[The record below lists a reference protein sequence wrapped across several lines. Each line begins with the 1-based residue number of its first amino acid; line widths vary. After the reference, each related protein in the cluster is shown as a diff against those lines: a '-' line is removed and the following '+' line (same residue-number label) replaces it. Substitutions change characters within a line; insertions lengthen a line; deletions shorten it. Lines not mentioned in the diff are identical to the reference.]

1 MARNSVS
8 LKVPVQVELMMN
20 DAQQQVEKLKQLLGT
35 VKADSSMYKGLSSQ
49 VDKLDKAFEKLK
61 DSASKPFTNQKD
73 IDNFEKQITNLMQ
86 AFQKTAGSFG
96 KVKFSDL
103 ILSKEDQQKVKEFE
117 DQISGIKG
125 KITQVKADVLKSLR
139 GSDEF
144 KDVFSANKILDTKS
158 FDQVQKI
165 LEGKLSNIRMEIE
178 QAQKAVE
185 DARKK
190 FSDAGKN
197 SAWYK
202 NIKDT
207 NPFIQML
214 ESGTD
219 TQFFNKTGAFKGGG
233 KQAFI
238 DQLKTTNL
246 PQEILNKMAEMTK
259 VQMVDYLKEF
269 EASRQSAKTNF
280 SEGPNAINQAKQQ
293 LDALQAKANP
303 LQNLLEA
310 MKSSSTS
317 QFSDLEAKLLS
328 VTQAYENYKQ
338 VVINSSPASQEAQK
352 ALEELIKA
360 FRGAP
365 QVIDSTSRAMTQLT
379 QRQDI
384 LTGLQSSV
392 QRWFGFY
399 QILNMTRSAIRSM
412 ITTVR
417 ELDKVMTDIAV
428 VTDMTQKDLWAQM
441 DSYSSL
447 AQQYGTT
454 IKGVYQVSQLY
465 YQQGL
470 QTNEVMKLTEQTLV
484 MAKVSGLDYAKAT
497 DYMTVAVRGF
507 SMEMSEAQRVTDVYS
522 ALAAKTATDTT
533 ELATAMSKVASGAAS
548 VGSSFES
555 TSAMLATMISV
566 TREAPENLGSALKS
580 IVSRFGELKSD
591 PSTLVDSEGEAL
603 SLNNVDKAL
612 QSVGISLHD
621 VNGQFRDFD
630 DVIMEL
636 AEKWNTIDKNAQRY
650 IATVAAGNRQQ
661 SRFLALVGNY
671 DLLKKSM
678 DIAANSED
686 EGALQMLKTMDSM
699 ETKINQLQNSVK
711 LFYTSSGVEEL
722 MKTII
727 DFGTTVVNYFNNMP
741 KLFGKLPVVVLT
753 TLVNLISVVKQML
766 YNGITDL
773 IARIKVATEDTSKEI
788 QQQSQN
794 TGDKS
799 GTNFVEA
806 FEARLQELKKLVP
819 EYMSPNQTLTADSNS
834 TLPVMENWKAALIT
848 AKNTITKYGSQLGAA
863 LQMTSIA
870 ISNGNQDLAQG
881 LSGAGNTIAGIA
893 QIASERYITGAF
905 SLISGLVQVFDAIH
919 YTIEE
924 KIADLEEELTD
935 LNNDAL
941 LKKNK
946 YKTLESSIEKYNRLS
961 EAQYDSAEAAQEY
974 QEAASSLAEEYPE
987 LIKSYDAQGNAIID
1001 ASNQERLLAKLRGE
1015 SADATYK
1022 ASLKELELQ
1031 KEKQQEAEQAAE
1043 NAKSDVV
1050 NAFNGKGSTSGS
1062 FWENQESNL
1071 LAFFGQ
1077 NPYFSGLSQER
1088 NIFGSTNFSY
1098 GDETIS
1104 NADLA
1109 KYFSKDSGSPFSADF
1124 SAYGEAIKNFDPDN
1138 LQNAGQALVSSLF
1151 ISYEEIY
1158 EGLDKL
1164 AEDYPEIA
1172 AVIRSNIQKD
1182 INAAEQD
1189 LVNISSETE
1198 NLILKSINASIQKN
1212 ASKEWQQMVDKS
1224 SSLLAIV
1231 TEALGEE
1238 IGNREDYDTYLETID
1253 YKQKEEELMNEA
1265 VSFWN
1270 GLSGKQQALFD
1281 EMFSNPEKYSSEAF
1295 QKAFGGTQGF
1305 KEIYSSLIAP
1315 YYEGITK
1322 NLQENLYLFSASLLK
1337 NRTNSNAFF
1346 ATSSLSKLIDSVS
1359 TQNEADILKNAF
1371 TQADNLI
1378 SQGYTNLAESYSEQF
1393 SAIYKQILASSN
1405 KEQIFELMNSADLT
1419 TISGIQAFQKQIK
1432 ESTLLDDT
1440 EKEEIIDSLGAL
1452 TSSIVVNLNAEIKI
1466 LQDSLVKK
1474 VKSISDNF
1482 DDLTKGLSIDEA
1494 LEAYNKMVAAGIED
1508 LGSFTEVFKI
1518 DENDPSKY
1526 VLANS
1531 EKLQAYQ
1538 DAEIAVLQKE
1548 ASALDTALAA
1558 AESLSSG
1565 NISDDFLT
1573 FLTAPVQALQGLKK
1587 GRIVSSEDE
1596 ARSLFKNGNEALL
1609 KTFDEAG
1616 VWDLVYQYF
1625 TDANYDIGEL
1635 QKAINERVEDLQMSR
1650 EALDEI
1656 TANAKQY
1663 ASIKP
1668 LLAMGN
1674 YKEAFDKADDT
1685 PWQPYVEKEIED
1697 AYQSFM
1703 NDFLSGG
1710 AELIQKNRATYGND
1724 IQGIIDS
1731 FDNSN
1736 AVAKVKKM
1744 YEGGIGWTVEEYND
1758 AISQAVA
1765 LETKAT
1771 SGAAQ
1776 EALKDITFVGDG
1788 AFGTLDAVQALADAI
1803 NIPLDQLTDVMSP
1816 DQFGNYKLN
1825 LDNEEIRSKVEG
1837 ITNYELLYAESVTN
1851 FFDEINGWLE
1861 DALGG
1866 NLDIAD
1872 RANLTDSLGK
1882 LGIQID
1888 PNAFTQTVDGFK
1900 LAQSEAYRVLTTLQS
1915 INSLAG
1921 KVMLSSLVKSAM
1933 DSDERLNDIFYV
1945 MRRIDEL
1952 NKEINN
1958 AKPGSA
1964 RREELEGE
1972 LAVCKEITA
1981 ELKKADG
1988 TFNFMDRD
1996 LPSGYDDPLSA
2007 WEGIGDAFKVLDGD
2021 DFKQNRIGY
2030 QDFYNMINFAG
2041 DEILAGAKDANGNL
2055 ITASDLLD
2063 AGAQAL
2069 VNVDGETFV
2078 DLSKLGAN
2086 FNLGATNMKEGLT
2099 KGIHTLAQNQ
2109 IDMLDAE
2116 IAMLETVV
2124 QTQEAFDKVAGDD
2137 NVIDFSELLP
2147 TYENGEFTWTSEQQT
2162 IVDALGQYASGLK
2175 LTLINGVETTL
2186 GEVVKD
2192 PMLFA
2197 LINKE
2202 GRGIIEALANALN
2215 GIDWSLLSGE
2225 NAKLFQDKIN
2235 ASLVQFG
2242 LQITIDPSKLTEKIQ
2257 VKEGKEEENPLYQKI
2272 VDAAVSKGISKDKI
2286 EEAIQKKLKE
2296 TDKTEITAGELIEI
2310 IVGEADEKDK
2320 EAVESYLLQTA
2331 QTDYSE
2337 VKVPFTFTPTGKMGT
2352 PVVTD
2357 SEGKELT
2364 GEEVKNKLNELFS
2377 LDGDVKVEYT
2387 EEVDVEGNVQAH
2399 YIFNGKKYTEEQVE
2413 ELQKDI
2419 MAYQSAQN
2427 LSGESSTTSTETDIE
2442 IVPQK
2447 IYIKEDSGALG
2458 EDGSLLITDP
2468 IAKAT
2473 ATVAELEIDPTG
2485 AKAGMKQAQG
2495 AVSSPIEIEIT
2506 DEITGKA
2513 STLTITPSTTPIL
2526 ELGEE
2531 TPTVSNV
2538 SATAESA
2545 TVKPTSYQVD
2555 LTDSEGNTQSVTVDG
2570 TANLETVISGLTK
2583 DENGN
2588 YSIDSVNGI
2597 AQVSAEVSQ
2606 ADTSIQTLWDKWSN
2620 KEITFTVKSQEEG
2633 EESDNTKSSAELR
2646 KIVNEKKWSKESGD
2660 NTHVMLTTYRQDILS
2675 TVSAIQQLTDLGIPV
2690 SQEDIQFLRD
2700 LQDALIANGGSPAG
2714 ANYPTVEALGELADK
2729 CVQLNN
2735 VSPTVLATANT
2746 LSTMDLAQT
2755 ATYLADMVT
2764 NAESLIELE
2773 FTNFADLEAATKT
2786 AKTTVDSIAT
2796 KLAEMTGRTITINV
2810 VEQQNGEGGEGG
2822 NSTYTT
2828 TYSFNTD
2835 NLTSAVT
2842 SIQNASN
2849 NATTAIEK
2857 VASAMDEIPT
2867 DSSKAKAVSDTGK
2880 SIKNLPDKKTV
2891 RVVISQP
2898 KTAVLNAVA
2907 TLTVKVQGAGSVISG
2922 ITQKNFTTSTNSKV
2936 DATPGKAKGN
2946 VALAKGTKTLMG
2958 ELGPELVVSDGHYF
2972 IVGENGAEFVNLADD
2987 AIVFNHLQTKKLL
3000 QNGSAGRGMAITNE
3014 KKATSMATGN
3024 AMASASDALA
3034 ELKRIR
3040 DMWQALL
3047 DSSASD
3053 LGKKAGSGG
3062 GGGGGGGGKGDDP
3075 KAITHDLERW
3085 YNLLRQIAKAEQQ
3098 ITLEQAKRKNMQSG
3112 YNYSDSLEKEL
3123 GILKR
3128 QEQAYRQL
3136 ASLQEDW
3143 YNIRRKELLNTDF
3156 SKIFTYDKDGLMQYV
3171 DGVDMGL
3178 DILAKLNSTDK
3189 TGAPTGAGA
3198 DSQAQ
3203 INYLKSIGFDV
3214 EKYLRTNDD
3223 GTKAET
3229 TDDMMQNFWDRVD
3242 GWKDELDSLY
3252 DEYNDHLKDIEEN
3265 VANQNAILQEY
3276 IDNQLSVEEKLFNAI
3291 VDRQQ
3296 AEIDKMQDLLD
3307 ATQNAS
3313 EEYLNGLTDALNK
3326 EQQLYN
3332 KNQNDRELSKLQR
3345 QLAILQR
3352 SGGSASEIKNL
3363 QNQIDSKLQSDYFD
3377 AMQKQIDTIQ
3387 EASDNQIEKLQKQID
3402 IATEA
3407 LEYQK
3412 ENGLL
3417 WQEVYQ
3423 MMNEW
3428 TPEKMLEFIEKY
3440 TQSYRGDSGLQSSE
3454 NSKETKKELEI
3465 WANKR
3470 DMNARDEAW
3479 KKYYSDAKYDDTIK
3493 KNYSASAQ
3501 EAFNTGYASGG
3512 AEEGARRAN
3521 EIFENAKKNQG
3532 SSTGGN
3538 TSGNTGGSS
3547 TGSNTTPTQTEGTS
3561 RGKVKTN
3568 TGAGLYIR
3576 SKPDLKAK
3584 KVGKIPNGSTME
3596 IYDDYKNSKWYKVRY
3611 NGTTGYSYKQ
3621 YIKKYAQG
3629 GLVDYTGPAW
3639 VDGSKSKPEAFLSAK
3654 DTALL
3659 KSKIFSDSNFS
3670 LRSCIEAIQALA
3682 DNFRS
3687 ISTDNSEN
3695 INIENISIQVGNGT
3709 ISSDYSAR
3717 KAGQEIMDEILN
3729 VAKKAG
3735 NLTLARR

>member
-1 MARNSVS
+1 
-8 LKVPVQVELMMN
+8 
-20 DAQQQVEKLKQLLGT
+20 
-35 VKADSSMYKGLSSQ
+35 
-49 VDKLDKAFEKLK
+49 
-61 DSASKPFTNQKD
+61 
-73 IDNFEKQITNLMQ
+73 
-86 AFQKTAGSFG
+86 
-96 KVKFSDL
+96 
-103 ILSKEDQQKVKEFE
+103 
-117 DQISGIKG
+117 
-125 KITQVKADVLKSLR
+125 
-139 GSDEF
+139 
-144 KDVFSANKILDTKS
+144 
-158 FDQVQKI
+158 
-165 LEGKLSNIRMEIE
+165 
-178 QAQKAVE
+178 
-185 DARKK
+185 
-190 FSDAGKN
+190 
-197 SAWYK
+197 
-202 NIKDT
+202 
-207 NPFIQML
+207 
-214 ESGTD
+214 
-219 TQFFNKTGAFKGGG
+219 
-233 KQAFI
+233 
-238 DQLKTTNL
+238 
-246 PQEILNKMAEMTK
+246 
-259 VQMVDYLKEF
+259 
-269 EASRQSAKTNF
+269 
-280 SEGPNAINQAKQQ
+280 
-293 LDALQAKANP
+293 
-303 LQNLLEA
+303 
-310 MKSSSTS
+310 
-317 QFSDLEAKLLS
+317 
-328 VTQAYENYKQ
+328 
-338 VVINSSPASQEAQK
+338 
-352 ALEELIKA
+352 
-360 FRGAP
+360 
-365 QVIDSTSRAMTQLT
+365 
-379 QRQDI
+379 
-384 LTGLQSSV
+384 
-392 QRWFGFY
+392 
-399 QILNMTRSAIRSM
+399 
-412 ITTVR
+412 
-417 ELDKVMTDIAV
+417 
-428 VTDMTQKDLWAQM
+428 
-441 DSYSSL
+441 
-447 AQQYGTT
+447 
-454 IKGVYQVSQLY
+454 
-465 YQQGL
+465 
-470 QTNEVMKLTEQTLV
+470 
-484 MAKVSGLDYAKAT
+484 
-497 DYMTVAVRGF
+497 
-507 SMEMSEAQRVTDVYS
+507 
-522 ALAAKTATDTT
+522 
-533 ELATAMSKVASGAAS
+533 
-548 VGSSFES
+548 
-555 TSAMLATMISV
+555 
-566 TREAPENLGSALKS
+566 
-580 IVSRFGELKSD
+580 
-591 PSTLVDSEGEAL
+591 
-603 SLNNVDKAL
+603 
-612 QSVGISLHD
+612 
-621 VNGQFRDFD
+621 
-630 DVIMEL
+630 
-636 AEKWNTIDKNAQRY
+636 
-650 IATVAAGNRQQ
+650 
-661 SRFLALVGNY
+661 
-671 DLLKKSM
+671 M

-686 EGALQMLKTMDSM
+686 EGALQMLKTMDSL

-711 LFYTSSGVEEL
+711 LFYTSSGIEEL
-722 MKTII
+722 MKFVV
-727 DFGTTVVNYFNNMP
+727 DFGTTVVNYLNNMP

-753 TLVNLISVVKQML
+753 TLVNLISTVKQLL
-766 YNGITDL
+766 YNNITEL
-773 IARIKVATEDTSKEI
+773 IAKIKNDTKETATEIENNSE
-788 QQQSQN
+788 
-794 TGDKS
+794 KS
-799 GTNFVEA
+799 GTNAATRFVNA
-806 FEARLQELKKLVP
+806 FKAKYQELKSLGSDIASGKT
-819 EYMSPNQTLTADSNS
+819 SFKDTALSG
-834 TLPVMENWKAALIT
+834 LQKT
-848 AKNTITKYGSQLGAA
+848 AQGIAKYGTQIGAV
-863 LQMTSIA
+863 LQMASIA
-870 ISNGNQDLAQG
+870 ISNGNERLAQG
-881 LSGAGNTIAGIA
+881 LSGTGNLASGIA
-893 QIASERYITGAF
+893 QMATGQYITGAF
-905 SLISGLVQVFDAIH
+905 SLISGAAQIFDAFN

-924 KIADLEEELTD
+924 KIADLEKELTD

-946 YKTLESSIEKYNRLS
+946 YKTFETSLEKYEKLKD
-961 EAQYDSAEAAQEY
+961 AQYDSAEAAQEA
-974 QEAASSLAEEYPE
+974 QEAANSLAEEYPE

-1001 ASNQERLLAKLRGE
+1001 ASKQETLLAELRRE
-1015 SADATYK
+1015 SADATYEAAK
-1022 ASLKELELQ
+1022 KEMEIKEAEIQATEDAIPPALRNDLGTITQFYKENEETENEGTLSFEFDSSGKQIVNFTKDDEVITLPSEVTDQLLAAREAYQKSDSENQTENLVSFLSLIDQIFSEQIGTPYSGYTETMAERARLLGQ
-1031 KEKQQEAEQAAE
+1031 KESLATK
-1043 NAKSDVV
+1043 NVSAK
-1050 NAFNGKGSTSGS
+1050 
-1062 FWENQESNL
+1062 
-1071 LAFFGQ
+1071 
-1077 NPYFSGLSQER
+1077 LS
-1088 NIFGSTNFSY
+1088 
-1098 GDETIS
+1098 
-1104 NADLA
+1104 
-1109 KYFSKDSGSPFSADF
+1109 
-1124 SAYGEAIKNFDPDN
+1124 
-1138 LQNAGQALVSSLF
+1138 
-1151 ISYEEIY
+1151 
-1158 EGLDKL
+1158 
-1164 AEDYPEIA
+1164 
-1172 AVIRSNIQKD
+1172 
-1182 INAAEQD
+1182 QD
-1189 LVNISSETE
+1189 LVNDDGNLYSIVEENSGLYSMIVSSIAEDFMESKQEWEDFAE
-1198 NLILKSINASIQKN
+1198 NKNFGLDTSIQEVEDFWKTLSEEQKAN
-1212 ASKEWQQMVDKS
+1212 FNEMYSDPDKYDANDIITKFGIEEESPIFSYISDYYKEISDNNK
-1224 SSLLAIV
+1224 
-1231 TEALGEE
+1231 EALINLLENTFSSDSALNSLYSE
-1238 IGNREDYDTYLETID
+1238 IIGQE
-1253 YKQKEEELMNEA
+1253 
-1265 VSFWN
+1265 
-1270 GLSGKQQALFD
+1270 
-1281 EMFSNPEKYSSEAF
+1281 
-1295 QKAFGGTQGF
+1295 
-1305 KEIYSSLIAP
+1305 KEITGNERALITDAVK
-1315 YYEGITK
+1315 YTEG
-1322 NLQENLYLFSASLLK
+1322 LK
-1337 NRTNSNAFF
+1337 
-1346 ATSSLSKLIDSVS
+1346 
-1359 TQNEADILKNAF
+1359 E
-1371 TQADNLI
+1371 
-1378 SQGYTNLAESYSEQF
+1378 QGLDNLAESYTKSFTALF
-1393 SAIYKQILASSN
+1393 SSISQSSN
-1405 KEQIFELMNSADLT
+1405 SAELFDLMKSADLS
-1419 TISGIQAFQKQIK
+1419 TISGIQAFQKQIEESELLK
-1432 ESTLLDDT
+1432 ED
-1440 EKEEIIDSLGAL
+1440 EKQEILNSLTGL
-1452 TSSIVVNLNAEIKI
+1452 TSSIVVNLNAEIQT

-1474 VKSISDNF
+1474 VKSMSDDF

-1494 LEAYNKMVAAGIED
+1494 LEAYNKMVAAGVEG
-1508 LGSFTEVFKI
+1508 LGSFTDVFKI
-1518 DENDPSKY
+1518 DEADPSKY
-1526 VLANS
+1526 ILANS

-1548 ASALDTALAA
+1548 ASALDEALGAA
-1558 AESLSSG
+1558 WSLSSSG
-1565 NISDDFLT
+1565 ASNGITGQISFLQEKRSSN
-1573 FLTAPVQALQGLKK
+1573 LTEEDARALFENSQ
-1587 GRIVSSEDE
+1587 E
-1596 ARSLFKNGNEALL
+1596 LL
-1609 KTFDEAG
+1609 ATFDEAG
-1616 VWDLVYQYF
+1616 VWDLIYKYL
-1625 TDANYDIGEL
+1625 TDVNYTEEEL
-1635 QKAINERVEDLQMSR
+1635 QKAVNERVKDLQMSQ
-1650 EALDEI
+1650 EAMEEI
-1656 TANAKQY
+1656 TANAEQY

-1674 YKEAFDKADDT
+1674 YKEALDKASDT
-1685 PWQPYVEKEIED
+1685 PWQSYVEKEVED

-1703 NDFLSGG
+1703 DDFLSGG
-1710 AELIQKNRATYGND
+1710 VELIQKNRATYGND
-1724 IQGIIDS
+1724 IQNIVDS

-1736 AVAKVKKM
+1736 AVAKVIEM
-1744 YEGGIGWTVEEYND
+1744 YAQGIGWTIEEYNE
-1758 AISQAVA
+1758 ALSQAVA

-1803 NIPLDQLTDVMSP
+1803 NIPLDQLTDLMSP

-1921 KVMLSSLVKSAM
+1921 KVMLSSLVESAM

-1945 MRRIDEL
+1945 MRRIEEL

-1958 AKPGSA
+1958 AKPGTA

-2021 DFKQNRIGY
+2021 DFKKNRIGY

-2272 VDAAVSKGISKDKI
+2272 VDAAVSRGISKDKI

-2296 TDKTEITAGELIEI
+2296 TGKTEITAGELIEI
-2310 IVGEADEKDK
+2310 IVGETDEKDK

-2331 QTDYSE
+2331 QTDFSE
-2337 VKVPFTFTPTGKMGT
+2337 VEVPFTFTPTGKMGT

-2399 YIFNGKKYTEEQVE
+2399 YTFNGKEYAEEQVE

-2495 AVSSPIEIEIT
+2495 AANTPIEIEIT

-2513 STLTITPSTTPIL
+2513 STLTITPSATPTL

-2531 TPTVSNV
+2531 TPIVSDV

-2620 KEITFTVKSQEEG
+2620 KEITFTVKPQEES
-2633 EESDNTKSSAELR
+2633 EESSNTKSSAELR
-2646 KIVNEKKWSKESGD
+2646 KIVKEKKWSNASGD
-2660 NTHVMLTTYRQDILS
+2660 NTHVMLTTYREDILS

-2700 LQDALIANGGSPAG
+2700 LQDALTANGGSPAG

-2729 CVQLNN
+2729 CVQLNS
-2735 VSPTVLATANT
+2735 VSPTVLTTANT
-2746 LSTMDLAQT
+2746 LASMDLAQT
-2755 ATYLADMVT
+2755 ATYLADMVA

-2773 FTNFADLEAATKT
+2773 FTNFADLETATET

-2810 VEQQNGEGGEGG
+2810 VEQQNGNGGEGG

-2835 NLTSAVT
+2835 NLTSAVANIQSAAT
-2842 SIQNASN
+2842 STA
-2849 NATTAIEK
+2849 TAIDK
-2857 VASAMDEIPT
+2857 IATAMGDVPT
-2867 DSSKAKAVSDTGK
+2867 DSSKAKAISDTGK
-2880 SIKNLPDKKTV
+2880 SIRQLPDKKTV
-2891 RVVISQP
+2891 RVSITQP

-2922 ITQKNFTTSTNSKV
+2922 ITQKNFTTTTNGKV
-2936 DATPGKAKGN
+2936 NAGSAKGN

-2958 ELGPELVVSDGHYF
+2958 ELGPELVVSNGHYF
-2972 IVGENGAEFVNLADD
+2972 VAGENGAEFVDLADD

-3000 QNGSAGRGMAITNE
+3000 QNGSAGRGTAITNE

-3098 ITLEQAKRKNMQSG
+3098 ITLEQAKRKNMMSG

-3123 GILKR
+3123 GILKK

-3136 ASLQEDW
+3136 TSIQEDW
-3143 YNIRRKELLNTDF
+3143 YNIRRNELLNTDF

-3189 TGAPTGAGA
+3189 TGAPTGVGA

-3223 GTKAET
+3223 GTKAEN

-3242 GWKDELDSLY
+3242 GWKDELDGLY

-3265 VANQNAILQEY
+3265 ISNQNAILQEY
-3276 IDNQLSVEEKLFNAI
+3276 IDNQLSVEEKLMTAI
-3291 VDRQQ
+3291 TDRQQ

-3313 EEYLNGLTDALNK
+3313 EEYIKGLTDALNK

-3387 EASDNQIEKLQKQID
+3387 EASDNQLEKLQKQID

-3440 TQSYRGDSGLQSSE
+3440 TQSYREDSGLQSSE

-3479 KKYYSDAKYDDTIK
+3479 KKYYSDAKYDDAIK

-3501 EAFNTGYASGG
+3501 EAFNAGYASGG

-3538 TSGNTGGSS
+3538 IGGNTSGSS

>member
-1 MARNSVS
+1 MASRQN
-8 LKVPVQVELMMN
+8 LQIEVPVKLKLTMQDIQSQIKVLRDQLKNISPDSEKFKGLQRQIESLEKASKKM
-20 DAQQQVEKLKQLLGT
+20 AQQLEKPFKTQSEIKSFGIKLEKLTDNAKLLGKEFQDLDFGDLLFSEEDLQKVSNFGEQIKKVQASIEALKKKGISSAKESFSSIFTDAGITSADNYEKVLKKIESGLEKAEKRANSAKEALTSATEAESKTKNTEKTFKKNATQLASDVLGKQDTRFFDKLGRFKNTGRKNLQQEMVNIGFDEKTASELVNKTKAEIKAFFENISKEITDRIPQLTEAARQATSKKEQAKTNYENAQTKVSNYQKTKGELENIPQTEEYKALEQQVTLLQAEVKKLKQELVDASGPIKTSGAALDALGDD
-35 VKADSSMYKGLSSQ
+35 AENGIDGL
-49 VDKLDKAFEKLK
+49 
-61 DSASKPFTNQKD
+61 
-73 IDNFEKQITNLMQ
+73 KQM
-86 AFQKTAGSFG
+86 S
-96 KVKFSDL
+96 
-103 ILSKEDQQKVKEFE
+103 EEFE
-117 DQISGIKG
+117 
-125 KITQVKADVLKSLR
+125 T
-139 GSDEF
+139 
-144 KDVFSANKILDTKS
+144 
-158 FDQVQKI
+158 
-165 LEGKLSNIRMEIE
+165 LSE
-178 QAQKAVE
+178 QAQKLE
-185 DARKK
+185 
-190 FSDAGKN
+190 
-197 SAWYK
+197 
-202 NIKDT
+202 NIKT
-207 NPFIQML
+207 
-214 ESGTD
+214 
-219 TQFFNKTGAFKGGG
+219 AV
-233 KQAFI
+233 KQ
-238 DQLKTTNL
+238 
-246 PQEILNKMAEMTK
+246 
-259 VQMVDYLKEF
+259 
-269 EASRQSAKTNF
+269 
-280 SEGPNAINQAKQQ
+280 
-293 LDALQAKANP
+293 
-303 LQNLLEA
+303 
-310 MKSSSTS
+310 
-317 QFSDLEAKLLS
+317 
-328 VTQAYENYKQ
+328 
-338 VVINSSPASQEAQK
+338 
-352 ALEELIKA
+352 
-360 FRGAP
+360 
-365 QVIDSTSRAMTQLT
+365 
-379 QRQDI
+379 
-384 LTGLQSSV
+384 
-392 QRWFGFY
+392 WFGFSH
-399 QILNMTRSAIRSM
+399 IINTVKSAIKSA
-412 ITTVR
+412 ISTIR
-417 ELDKVMTDIAV
+417 ELDSVMTEIAV

-441 DSYSSL
+441 DTYSAL
-447 AQQYGTT
+447 AQKYGTT
-454 IKGVYQVSQLY
+454 IKGAYQVSQLY

-470 QTNEVMKLTEQTLV
+470 QTNEVMELTEQTLI
-484 MAKVSGLDYAKAT
+484 MAKISGLDYATAT

-507 SMEMSEAQRVTDVYS
+507 KMEMSEASTVTDVYS
-522 ALAAKTATDTT
+522 NIAAKTASNTT
-533 ELATAMSKVASGAAS
+533 ELAVAMSKVASGAEA
-548 VGSSFES
+548 VGANFQS
-555 TSAMLATMISV
+555 TTAMLATMISV

-580 IVSRFGELKSD
+580 IVSRYGELKSD
-591 PSTLVDSEGEAL
+591 PKALVDSEGEAL

-612 QSVGISLHD
+612 QSIGITLQD
-621 VNGQFRDFD
+621 VNGEFRDFD

-636 AEKWNTIDKNAQRY
+636 SSKWETLDKNSQRY
-650 IATVAAGNRQQ
+650 IATVMAGNRQQ
-661 SRFLALVGNY
+661 SRFLALVSNY
-671 DLLKKSM
+671 DLLKQTTE
-678 DIAANSED
+678 DAYNSED
-686 EGALQMLKTMDSM
+686 QGLLQMLKTMDSLD
-699 ETKINQLQNSVK
+699 TKINQFTTSFQQ
-711 LFYTSSGVEEL
+711 FYTSSGIEQLIKYFV
-722 MKTII
+722 
-727 DFGTTVVNYFNNMP
+727 DFGTDLVNYLNGLP
-741 KLFGKLPVVVLT
+741 KLFDKIPIAALSTLMNIAAVAKNLLLKILATANAQLSKYNKELVQQAEEQGRKEEEAKIRGAEQARQNAKNGTLNQDDENPNKQTAKFSKVASALTGIGVALQASSGIIARGNTQLAQAIGGTGSMVAGIGQMFTTGIAGKIMGAVSIISGLMTILDGLSESVEEKVDRLKDNVDKTKNELVQSKDEYKTLT
-753 TLVNLISVVKQML
+753 QYKKKYEELAKSQYDSVKAKQEFLDIQQEIAAKYPELISGMDSEGNYLVSLTEGYNALAKAKHAAYLSDFIENSSAEIEALSDSDYILEQLGGVSKDFIPTDYFSGISSYQLDQIFSYYSGSGSLRKPESEDTLLTKLFGEKSLKNIKLERVKIGQGEKFYVPEDITQQAFDAL
-766 YNGITDL
+766 YNAQDPSD
-773 IARIKVATEDTSKEI
+773 ARERVAKAFNTSADKI
-788 QQQSQN
+788 DIN
-794 TGDKS
+794 TGFYGEINKIKASRSYIDNGKAVDNYIKS
-799 GTNFVEA
+799 A
-806 FEARLQELKKLVP
+806 IP
-819 EYMSPNQTLTADSNS
+819 EIRN
-834 TLPVMENWKAALIT
+834 
-848 AKNTITKYGSQLGAA
+848 
-863 LQMTSIA
+863 LQMTLAGVEEDSIIYLANLDESLTKSWKEYSKKYLEDNPDKTLSDAWTFFSWTEVPSEIEAYYNKNIFKDLTDKQKDDLDQIYLNLSSYSNTHNGKGDLQLEGEVKKIVGDNEGVVNFIVSQWKEETVEARNLFIDNYNQKKTQAIDPADVENITGSIA
-870 ISNGNQDLAQG
+870 PYLLSSVTEQINYAVRNEEKNPEQAQQALHALFSLYNDDIIPLGAEAERIAATADLTSLTGISQFFKGLEEAGFDTSGIDLTDWKETLSVNLPTEWKSFEASITSNLKDLEDSLKDVSSGMNLEDAISMVQKVG
-881 LSGAGNTIAGIA
+881 LSLNDDFLLKDGKYFLKGE
-893 QIASERYITGAF
+893 S
-905 SLISGLVQVFDAIH
+905 ISKVRDA
-919 YTIEE
+919 YVEQYQELYGQIEE
-924 KIADLEEELTD
+924 EQQKQIEAIKSFQGDWTNLPDDKELKYLYNAYYKEWEKTNKEED
-935 LNNDAL
+935 F
-941 LKKNK
+941 
-946 YKTLESSIEKYNRLS
+946 SSYVIKQL
-961 EAQYDSAEAAQEY
+961 EAAQEEANTIANEYADY
-974 QEAASSLAEEYPE
+974 QVKVLMLVNGQIKLVLTE
-987 LIKSYDAQGNAIID
+987 LF
-1001 ASNQERLLAKLRGE
+1001 GE
-1015 SADATYK
+1015 
-1022 ASLKELELQ
+1022 
-1031 KEKQQEAEQAAE
+1031 
-1043 NAKSDVV
+1043 
-1050 NAFNGKGSTSGS
+1050 GSTSIEKVITAIKTKD
-1062 FWENQESNL
+1062 FSNL
-1071 LAFFGQ
+1071 TSAEL
-1077 NPYFSGLSQER
+1077 
-1088 NIFGSTNFSY
+1088 
-1098 GDETIS
+1098 ETIS
-1104 NADLA
+1104 PYLSTIQDNFIDFTVDTLSTIADGLDSKDLIQATDVNRDYLNELVDDGVLNKVSDDWYQVIDGISEKMFADAVYAADLTVKETNEILA
-1109 KYFSKDSGSPFSADF
+1109 KSHDYFDKSDQQDALKDVEFYSEQLAYASWDTIRALSDSLEVEMNDLADMNNQDK
-1124 SAYGEAIKNFDPDN
+1124 YGNYRLKLDEAE
-1138 LQNAGQALVSSLF
+1138 VSSLLMS
-1151 ISYEEIY
+1151 IKN
-1158 EGLDKL
+1158 G
-1164 AEDYPEIA
+1164 PEIIA
-1172 AVIRSNIQKD
+1172 ENTISKLD
-1182 INAAEQD
+1182 EINKWLED
-1189 LVNISSETE
+1189 GIGGKL
-1198 NLILKSINASIQKN
+1198 NLS
-1212 ASKEWQQMVDKS
+1212 DKS
-1224 SSLLAIV
+1224 S
-1231 TEALGEE
+1231 
-1238 IGNREDYDTYLETID
+1238 
-1253 YKQKEEELMNEA
+1253 
-1265 VSFWN
+1265 
-1270 GLSGKQQALFD
+1270 
-1281 EMFSNPEKYSSEAF
+1281 
-1295 QKAFGGTQGF
+1295 
-1305 KEIYSSLIAP
+1305 
-1315 YYEGITK
+1315 
-1322 NLQENLYLFSASLLK
+1322 
-1337 NRTNSNAFF
+1337 
-1346 ATSSLSKLIDSVS
+1346 LID
-1359 TQNEADILKNAF
+1359 
-1371 TQADNLI
+1371 NL
-1378 SQGYTNLAESYSEQF
+1378 S
-1393 SAIYKQILASSN
+1393 
-1405 KEQIFELMNSADLT
+1405 
-1419 TISGIQAFQKQIK
+1419 
-1432 ESTLLDDT
+1432 
-1440 EKEEIIDSLGAL
+1440 
-1452 TSSIVVNLNAEIKI
+1452 
-1466 LQDSLVKK
+1466 
-1474 VKSISDNF
+1474 
-1482 DDLTKGLSIDEA
+1482 
-1494 LEAYNKMVAAGIED
+1494 
-1508 LGSFTEVFKI
+1508 
-1518 DENDPSKY
+1518 
-1526 VLANS
+1526 
-1531 EKLQAYQ
+1531 
-1538 DAEIAVLQKE
+1538 
-1548 ASALDTALAA
+1548 
-1558 AESLSSG
+1558 
-1565 NISDDFLT
+1565 
-1573 FLTAPVQALQGLKK
+1573 
-1587 GRIVSSEDE
+1587 
-1596 ARSLFKNGNEALL
+1596 
-1609 KTFDEAG
+1609 
-1616 VWDLVYQYF
+1616 
-1625 TDANYDIGEL
+1625 
-1635 QKAINERVEDLQMSR
+1635 
-1650 EALDEI
+1650 
-1656 TANAKQY
+1656 
-1663 ASIKP
+1663 
-1668 LLAMGN
+1668 
-1674 YKEAFDKADDT
+1674 
-1685 PWQPYVEKEIED
+1685 
-1697 AYQSFM
+1697 
-1703 NDFLSGG
+1703 
-1710 AELIQKNRATYGND
+1710 
-1724 IQGIIDS
+1724 
-1731 FDNSN
+1731 
-1736 AVAKVKKM
+1736 
-1744 YEGGIGWTVEEYND
+1744 
-1758 AISQAVA
+1758 
-1765 LETKAT
+1765 
-1771 SGAAQ
+1771 
-1776 EALKDITFVGDG
+1776 
-1788 AFGTLDAVQALADAI
+1788 
-1803 NIPLDQLTDVMSP
+1803 
-1816 DQFGNYKLN
+1816 
-1825 LDNEEIRSKVEG
+1825 
-1837 ITNYELLYAESVTN
+1837 
-1851 FFDEINGWLE
+1851 
-1861 DALGG
+1861 
-1866 NLDIAD
+1866 
-1872 RANLTDSLGK
+1872 K

-1921 KVMLSSLVKSAM
+1921 KVMLSSLVESAM

-2021 DFKQNRIGY
+2021 DFKKNQIGY

-2186 GEVVKD
+2186 GEVVKN

-2272 VDAAVSKGISKDKI
+2272 VDAAVSRGISKDKI

-2310 IVGEADEKDK
+2310 IVGETDEKDK
-2320 EAVESYLLQTA
+2320 ETVENYLLQTA
-2331 QTDYSE
+2331 QTDFSE
-2337 VKVPFTFTPTGKMGT
+2337 VEVPFTFTPTGKMGT

-2399 YIFNGKKYTEEQVE
+2399 YTFNGKKYTEEQVE
-2413 ELQKDI
+2413 KLQKDI

-2473 ATVAELEIDPTG
+2473 ATVTELEIDPTG
-2485 AKAGMKQAQG
+2485 AKTGMKQAQG
-2495 AVSSPIEIEIT
+2495 AVNSPIEIEIT

-2513 STLTITPSTTPIL
+2513 STLTITPSTTPTL

-2531 TPTVSNV
+2531 TPTVSDV

-2620 KEITFTVKSQEEG
+2620 KEITFTVKPQEES
-2633 EESDNTKSSAELR
+2633 EETNTQSSAELR
-2646 KIVNEKKWSKESGD
+2646 KIVKEKKWSNASGD
-2660 NTHVMLTTYRQDILS
+2660 NVNVMLKTYKENILS

-2690 SQEDIQFLRD
+2690 SQEDIQFIRD
-2700 LQDALIANGGSPAG
+2700 LQDALTASYGNASQG
-2714 ANYPTVEALGELADK
+2714 YPTVEALGELADK

-2773 FTNFADLEAATKT
+2773 FTNFADLETATET

-2810 VEQQNGEGGEGG
+2810 VEQQNGNDGEGG

-2891 RVVISQP
+2891 GVVISQP
-2898 KTAVLNAVA
+2898 KTTSINAVA
-2907 TLTVKVQGAGSVISG
+2907 TLTVKVQGEGSVVSG
-2922 ITQKNFTTSTNSKV
+2922 IFEKKFSAPVGGNIDMSR
-2936 DATPGKAKGN
+2936 AKGN

-2958 ELGPELVVSDGHYF
+2958 ELGPELVVSNGHYF
-2972 IVGENGAEFVNLADD
+2972 VAGENGAEFVNLADD

-3000 QNGSAGRGMAITNE
+3000 QNGNAGRGMAVTNE

-3040 DMWQALL
+3040 AMWQALL

-3053 LGKKAGSGG
+3053 LGKKAGSG

-3123 GILKR
+3123 ATLKK

-3136 ASLQEDW
+3136 ASIQEDW
-3143 YNIRRKELLNTDF
+3143 YNIRRKELLDTDF
-3156 SKIFTYDKDGLMQYV
+3156 SKVFTYDKDGLMQYV

-3189 TGAPTGAGA
+3189 TGAPTGVGA

-3223 GTKAET
+3223 GTKAEN

-3242 GWKDELDSLY
+3242 GWKDELDGLY

-3265 VANQNAILQEY
+3265 VASQNEILQEY
-3276 IDNQLSVEEKLFNAI
+3276 IDNQLSVEEKLLNAI

-3296 AEIDKMQDLLD
+3296 AQIDKMQDLLD

-3313 EEYLNGLTDALNK
+3313 EEYIKGLTDALNK

-3377 AMQKQIDTIQ
+3377 AMQKQIDAIQ

-3440 TQSYRGDSGLQSSE
+3440 THSYREDSGLQSSE

-3479 KKYYSDAKYDDTIK
+3479 KKYYSDAKYDDAIK

-3501 EAFNTGYASGG
+3501 EAFNAGYASGG

-3538 TSGNTGGSS
+3538 IGGNTGGSS

>member
-1 MARNSVS
+1 
-8 LKVPVQVELMMN
+8 
-20 DAQQQVEKLKQLLGT
+20 
-35 VKADSSMYKGLSSQ
+35 
-49 VDKLDKAFEKLK
+49 
-61 DSASKPFTNQKD
+61 
-73 IDNFEKQITNLMQ
+73 
-86 AFQKTAGSFG
+86 
-96 KVKFSDL
+96 
-103 ILSKEDQQKVKEFE
+103 
-117 DQISGIKG
+117 
-125 KITQVKADVLKSLR
+125 
-139 GSDEF
+139 
-144 KDVFSANKILDTKS
+144 
-158 FDQVQKI
+158 
-165 LEGKLSNIRMEIE
+165 
-178 QAQKAVE
+178 
-185 DARKK
+185 
-190 FSDAGKN
+190 
-197 SAWYK
+197 
-202 NIKDT
+202 
-207 NPFIQML
+207 
-214 ESGTD
+214 
-219 TQFFNKTGAFKGGG
+219 
-233 KQAFI
+233 
-238 DQLKTTNL
+238 
-246 PQEILNKMAEMTK
+246 
-259 VQMVDYLKEF
+259 
-269 EASRQSAKTNF
+269 
-280 SEGPNAINQAKQQ
+280 
-293 LDALQAKANP
+293 
-303 LQNLLEA
+303 
-310 MKSSSTS
+310 
-317 QFSDLEAKLLS
+317 
-328 VTQAYENYKQ
+328 
-338 VVINSSPASQEAQK
+338 
-352 ALEELIKA
+352 
-360 FRGAP
+360 
-365 QVIDSTSRAMTQLT
+365 
-379 QRQDI
+379 
-384 LTGLQSSV
+384 
-392 QRWFGFY
+392 
-399 QILNMTRSAIRSM
+399 
-412 ITTVR
+412 
-417 ELDKVMTDIAV
+417 
-428 VTDMTQKDLWAQM
+428 
-441 DSYSSL
+441 
-447 AQQYGTT
+447 
-454 IKGVYQVSQLY
+454 
-465 YQQGL
+465 
-470 QTNEVMKLTEQTLV
+470 
-484 MAKVSGLDYAKAT
+484 
-497 DYMTVAVRGF
+497 
-507 SMEMSEAQRVTDVYS
+507 
-522 ALAAKTATDTT
+522 
-533 ELATAMSKVASGAAS
+533 
-548 VGSSFES
+548 
-555 TSAMLATMISV
+555 
-566 TREAPENLGSALKS
+566 
-580 IVSRFGELKSD
+580 
-591 PSTLVDSEGEAL
+591 
-603 SLNNVDKAL
+603 
-612 QSVGISLHD
+612 
-621 VNGQFRDFD
+621 
-630 DVIMEL
+630 MEL
-636 AEKWNTIDKNAQRY
+636 AEKWDTIDKNAQRY

-671 DLLKKSM
+671 DLLKESM

-722 MKTII
+722 MKTIV

-753 TLVNLISVVKQML
+753 TLVNLISTVKQLL
-766 YNGITDL
+766 YNNITEL
-773 IARIKVATEDTSKEI
+773 IAKIKNDTKETATEIE
-788 QQQSQN
+788 N
-794 TGDKS
+794 NWEKS
-799 GTNFVEA
+799 GTNSVTRFVNA
-806 FEARLQELKKLVP
+806 FKAKYQELKGLGSDIASGKT
-819 EYMSPNQTLTADSNS
+819 SFNDTTLSG
-834 TLPVMENWKAALIT
+834 LQKT
-848 AKNTITKYGSQLGAA
+848 AKGITKYGTQIGAA
-863 LQMTSIA
+863 LQMASIA
-870 ISNGNQDLAQG
+870 ISNGNERIAQG
-881 LSGAGNTIAGIA
+881 LSGTGNLASGIA
-893 QIASERYITGAF
+893 QIASGQFITGAF
-905 SLISGLVQVFDAIH
+905 SLISGMAQVFDAVN

-924 KIADLEEELTD
+924 KIADLEKELTD

-941 LKKNK
+941 LKKNA
-946 YKTLESSIEKYNRLS
+946 YKSLNSSIEKYKKLE
-961 EAQYDSAEAAQEY
+961 EAQYDSADAAQEF
-974 QEAASSLAEEYPE
+974 QEAANSLAEEYPE

-1001 ASNQERLLAKLRGE
+1001 ASKQESLLAELRRE
-1015 SADATYK
+1015 SADATYEAAK
-1022 ASLKELELQ
+1022 KEMEI
-1031 KEKQQEAEQAAE
+1031 KEAEIQATEDAIPPAVRTDLGTITQFYKENEETENEGTLSFEVDSSGNQIVNFTKDDEVITLPSEVTDQLLAAREAYQKSDSENQTENLVSFLSLIDQIFSEQIGTPYSGYTETMAKRARLLIQKKSLATKNVSAKLSQDLVKDDENLYSIVEENSGLYSMIVSSIAEDFIESKQEWEDFAE
-1043 NAKSDVV
+1043 NKNFGLDEDIQKAED
-1050 NAFNGKGSTSGS
+1050 
-1062 FWENQESNL
+1062 FWDT
-1071 LAFFGQ
+1071 
-1077 NPYFSGLSQER
+1077 LSEEQK
-1088 NIFGSTNFSY
+1088 TNFNEMFSDPDKYSANDIITKFKIEEESSIFSY
-1098 GDETIS
+1098 IS
-1104 NADLA
+1104 N
-1109 KYFSKDSGSPFSADF
+1109 Y
-1124 SAYGEAIKNFDPDN
+1124 
-1138 LQNAGQALVSSLF
+1138 
-1151 ISYEEIY
+1151 YEEISNNNREAIIKLLENTFSSDSDLSSLY
-1158 EGLDKL
+1158 LEIIKEEKNSEITGNERALITDAIKYTEGLKEKGFANL
-1164 AEDYPEIA
+1164 ANSYTQSF
-1172 AVIRSNIQKD
+1172 SNLFSSISESD
-1182 INAAEQD
+1182 NSAE
-1189 LVNISSETE
+1189 
-1198 NLILKSINASIQKN
+1198 
-1212 ASKEWQQMVDKS
+1212 
-1224 SSLLAIV
+1224 
-1231 TEALGEE
+1231 
-1238 IGNREDYDTYLETID
+1238 
-1253 YKQKEEELMNEA
+1253 
-1265 VSFWN
+1265 
-1270 GLSGKQQALFD
+1270 LFD
-1281 EMFSNPEKYSSEAF
+1281 LMKS
-1295 QKAFGGTQGF
+1295 
-1305 KEIYSSLIAP
+1305 
-1315 YYEGITK
+1315 
-1322 NLQENLYLFSASLLK
+1322 
-1337 NRTNSNAFF
+1337 
-1346 ATSSLSKLIDSVS
+1346 
-1359 TQNEADILKNAF
+1359 ADI
-1371 TQADNLI
+1371 
-1378 SQGYTNLAESYSEQF
+1378 
-1393 SAIYKQILASSN
+1393 
-1405 KEQIFELMNSADLT
+1405 T
-1419 TISGIQAFQKQIK
+1419 TISGIQAFQKQIE
-1432 ESTLLDDT
+1432 ESELLDET
-1440 EKEEIIDSLGAL
+1440 EKQEILKSLTGL
-1452 TSSIVVNLNAEIKI
+1452 TSSIVVNLNAEIKT
-1466 LQDSLVKK
+1466 LQDSLIKK
-1474 VKSISDNF
+1474 VKSMSDNF

-1494 LEAYNKMVAAGIED
+1494 LEAYDKMVALGIEG
-1508 LGSFTEVFKI
+1508 LSSFSEVFKL
-1518 DENDPSKY
+1518 DENDPTKY
-1526 VLANS
+1526 ILANS
-1531 EKLQAYQ
+1531 ELFEDVRKAQVAQLVEER
-1538 DAEIAVLQKE
+1538 DALETALGVLDTLTSTSSSGSNGGESGYGSYSPSSLEDLMNAATDGKTKE
-1548 ASALDTALAA
+1548 ELSAL
-1558 AESLSSG
+1558 
-1565 NISDDFLT
+1565 
-1573 FLTAPVQALQGLKK
+1573 
-1587 GRIVSSEDE
+1587 SEE
-1596 ARSLFKNGNEALL
+1596 EVRSLFNEDTKAIFDTAGLWSSIYAYFAGGAEDIATLQQAVDDAAQEVANQTGILDELINSPEFLEINSLL
-1609 KTFDEAG
+1609 KTGE
-1616 VWDLVYQYF
+1616 
-1625 TDANYDIGEL
+1625 YD
-1635 QKAINERVEDLQMSR
+1635 K
-1650 EALDEI
+1650 ALDL
-1656 TANAKQY
+1656 ANNNTTWT
-1663 ASIKP
+1663 
-1668 LLAMGN
+1668 N
-1674 YKEAFDKADDT
+1674 YIQK
-1685 PWQPYVEKEIED
+1685 EKEE

-1703 NDFLSGG
+1703 DDFLSGG
-1710 AELIQKNRATYGND
+1710 AELIEKNRVTYGKD
-1724 IQGIIDS
+1724 IQADINKFSDL
-1731 FDNSN
+1731 N
-1736 AVAKVKKM
+1736 AVQKVKDAFV
-1744 YEGGIGWTVEEYND
+1744 EGIGWTNEEYNE
-1758 AISQAVA
+1758 ALVKAVE

-1803 NIPLDQLTDVMSP
+1803 NIPLDQLTDLMSP

-1921 KVMLSSLVKSAM
+1921 KVMLSSLVESAM

-1958 AKPGSA
+1958 AKPGTA

-2007 WEGIGDAFKVLDGD
+2007 WEGMGDAFKVLDGD
-2021 DFKQNRIGY
+2021 DFKKNRIGY
-2030 QDFYNMINFAG
+2030 QDFYNMITMMGDDVLHAAG
-2041 DEILAGAKDANGNL
+2041 ITSEKMNSAAN
-2055 ITASDLLD
+2055 LLD

-2124 QTQEAFDKVAGDD
+2124 QTQEVFDSIAGEDKKLS
-2137 NVIDFSELLP
+2137 IDELMP
-2147 TYENGEFTWTSEQQT
+2147 EIMTENGEDVTKWTESQLT
-2162 IVDALGQYASGLK
+2162 LLNALLGQFGDIEIAGKKLSEIIKNPASFVALTEEDRQKWVNYIQQFYSDGWLADSSGK
-2175 LTLINGVETTL
+2175 LALNGVEIPIPTLSFPSDGKEKFQSELKTLFEGQNLITPEEYNSLIDGFFKQLEKDGKKEFTINDFIQFSKGQGASSEFIKWLTENKDTIISKADGFKKEIKDSTGKTVELQWNFEYGTYVSDSGKVYNEDGTETTL
-2186 GEVVKD
+2186 EEIKSNKLHDLNEELSGKGQTPITIEEIEVGLKKFEFKVSGSNQTFSSYEEALDFAIAQAQSKTGEV
-2192 PMLFA
+2192 
-2197 LINKE
+2197 
-2202 GRGIIEALANALN
+2202 
-2215 GIDWSLLSGE
+2215 
-2225 NAKLFQDKIN
+2225 
-2235 ASLVQFG
+2235 
-2242 LQITIDPSKLTEKIQ
+2242 
-2257 VKEGKEEENPLYQKI
+2257 
-2272 VDAAVSKGISKDKI
+2272 
-2286 EEAIQKKLKE
+2286 
-2296 TDKTEITAGELIEI
+2296 
-2310 IVGEADEKDK
+2310 
-2320 EAVESYLLQTA
+2320 
-2331 QTDYSE
+2331 
-2337 VKVPFTFTPTGKMGT
+2337 
-2352 PVVTD
+2352 D
-2357 SEGKELT
+2357 SE
-2364 GEEVKNKLNELFS
+2364 
-2377 LDGDVKVEYT
+2377 
-2387 EEVDVEGNVQAH
+2387 
-2399 YIFNGKKYTEEQVE
+2399 
-2413 ELQKDI
+2413 
-2419 MAYQSAQN
+2419 
-2427 LSGESSTTSTETDIE
+2427 TTATETDIE
-2442 IVPQK
+2442 IIPQK

-2495 AVSSPIEIEIT
+2495 AENTPIEIEIT

-2531 TPTVSNV
+2531 TPTVSDV
-2538 SATAESA
+2538 SATAESV
-2545 TVKPTSYQVD
+2545 TVKPTSYKVD
-2555 LTDSEGNTQSVTVDG
+2555 LTDSEGNTQSITVDG

-2620 KEITFTVKSQEEG
+2620 KEITFTVKSQEES
-2633 EESDNTKSSAELR
+2633 EETNTQSSSELR
-2646 KIVNEKKWSKESGD
+2646 KIVKEKKWSNASGD
-2660 NTHVMLTTYRQDILS
+2660 NVNVMLKTYKENILS

-2690 SQEDIQFLRD
+2690 SQEDIQFIRD
-2700 LQDALIANGGSPAG
+2700 LQDALTASYGNASQG
-2714 ANYPTVEALGELADK
+2714 YPTVEALGELADK

-2773 FTNFADLEAATKT
+2773 FTNFADLETATET

-2810 VEQQNGEGGEGG
+2810 VEQQNGNDGEGG

-2835 NLTSAVT
+2835 NLTSAIT

-2898 KTAVLNAVA
+2898 KTTSINAIA
-2907 TLTVKVQGAGSVISG
+2907 TLTVKVQGAGSVVSG
-2922 ITQKNFTTSTNSKV
+2922 ILEKKFSAPVGGNILTSN
-2936 DATPGKAKGN
+2936 AKGN

-2958 ELGPELVVSDGHYF
+2958 ELGPELVVSNGHYF
-2972 IVGENGAEFVNLADD
+2972 VAGENGAEFVNLADD

-3000 QNGSAGRGMAITNE
+3000 QNGSAGRGMAVTNE

-3040 DMWQALL
+3040 AMWQALL

-3123 GILKR
+3123 GILKK

-3171 DGVDMGL
+3171 DGADRGL
-3178 DILAKLNSTDK
+3178 DILAKLNSTDA
-3189 TGAPTGAGA
+3189 TGAPTGVGKN
-3198 DSQAQ
+3198 SQTQ
-3203 INYLKSIGFDV
+3203 LNYLKSIGFDV

-3242 GWKDELDSLY
+3242 GWMEELDGLY

-3265 VANQNAILQEY
+3265 VASQNEILQEY
-3276 IDNQLSVEEKLFNAI
+3276 IDNQLSVEEKLFNAV

-3296 AEIDKMQDLLD
+3296 AQIDKMQDLLD

-3313 EEYLNGLTDALNK
+3313 EEYINGLTDALNK

-3332 KNQNDRELSKLQR
+3332 KNQNERELSKLQR

-3387 EASDNQIEKLQKQID
+3387 EASNNQIEKLQKQID

-3440 TQSYRGDSGLQSSE
+3440 TQSYREDSGLQSSE

-3479 KKYYSDAKYDDTIK
+3479 KKYYSDAKYDDAIK

-3501 EAFNTGYASGG
+3501 EAFNAGYASGG

-3532 SSTGGN
+3532 SSAGN
-3538 TSGNTGGSS
+3538 SGSSSGSS
-3547 TGSNTTPTQTEGTS
+3547 TPTPEQGA
-3561 RGKVKTN
+3561 RGN
-3568 TGAGLYIR
+3568 
-3576 SKPDLKAK
+3576 AK
-3584 KVGKIPNGSTME
+3584 FKNKDYQVYS
-3596 IYDDYKNSKWYKVRY
+3596 YDDATTKKKGPIVYGNGKNVSFTVYDEQGNRILIS
-3611 NGTTGYSYKQ
+3611 GTDGKGRK
-3621 YIKKYAQG
+3621 IEKRWVPKKYFQYAQG

-3729 VAKKAG
+3729 IAKKAG

>member
-1 MARNSVS
+1 M
-8 LKVPVQVELMMN
+8 
-20 DAQQQVEKLKQLLGT
+20 
-35 VKADSSMYKGLSSQ
+35 
-49 VDKLDKAFEKLK
+49 
-61 DSASKPFTNQKD
+61 
-73 IDNFEKQITNLMQ
+73 
-86 AFQKTAGSFG
+86 
-96 KVKFSDL
+96 
-103 ILSKEDQQKVKEFE
+103 
-117 DQISGIKG
+117 
-125 KITQVKADVLKSLR
+125 
-139 GSDEF
+139 
-144 KDVFSANKILDTKS
+144 
-158 FDQVQKI
+158 
-165 LEGKLSNIRMEIE
+165 
-178 QAQKAVE
+178 
-185 DARKK
+185 
-190 FSDAGKN
+190 
-197 SAWYK
+197 
-202 NIKDT
+202 
-207 NPFIQML
+207 
-214 ESGTD
+214 
-219 TQFFNKTGAFKGGG
+219 
-233 KQAFI
+233 
-238 DQLKTTNL
+238 
-246 PQEILNKMAEMTK
+246 
-259 VQMVDYLKEF
+259 
-269 EASRQSAKTNF
+269 
-280 SEGPNAINQAKQQ
+280 
-293 LDALQAKANP
+293 
-303 LQNLLEA
+303 
-310 MKSSSTS
+310 
-317 QFSDLEAKLLS
+317 
-328 VTQAYENYKQ
+328 
-338 VVINSSPASQEAQK
+338 
-352 ALEELIKA
+352 
-360 FRGAP
+360 
-365 QVIDSTSRAMTQLT
+365 
-379 QRQDI
+379 
-384 LTGLQSSV
+384 
-392 QRWFGFY
+392 
-399 QILNMTRSAIRSM
+399 
-412 ITTVR
+412 
-417 ELDKVMTDIAV
+417 
-428 VTDMTQKDLWAQM
+428 
-441 DSYSSL
+441 
-447 AQQYGTT
+447 
-454 IKGVYQVSQLY
+454 
-465 YQQGL
+465 
-470 QTNEVMKLTEQTLV
+470 
-484 MAKVSGLDYAKAT
+484 
-497 DYMTVAVRGF
+497 
-507 SMEMSEAQRVTDVYS
+507 
-522 ALAAKTATDTT
+522 
-533 ELATAMSKVASGAAS
+533 
-548 VGSSFES
+548 
-555 TSAMLATMISV
+555 
-566 TREAPENLGSALKS
+566 
-580 IVSRFGELKSD
+580 
-591 PSTLVDSEGEAL
+591 DSEGEAL

-671 DLLKKSM
+671 DLLKESM

-686 EGALQMLKTMDSM
+686 EGALQMLKTMDSL

-711 LFYTSSGVEEL
+711 LFYTSSGIEEL
-722 MKTII
+722 MKFVV
-727 DFGTTVVNYFNNMP
+727 DFGTTVVNYLNNMP

-753 TLVNLISVVKQML
+753 TLVNLISTVKQLL
-766 YNGITDL
+766 YNNITEL
-773 IARIKVATEDTSKEI
+773 IAKIKNDTKTTTDEI
-788 QQQSQN
+788 TNTAGQGGTSAGQQ
-794 TGDKS
+794 
-799 GTNFVEA
+799 
-806 FEARLQELKKLVP
+806 
-819 EYMSPNQTLTADSNS
+819 
-834 TLPVMENWKAALIT
+834 W
-848 AKNTITKYGSQLGAA
+848 AKNFRTQLGFIRQDIQALFGKNDKNQRLFAGKMLKLDAKDLGQDVIKNVSQWGGQLGAA
-863 LQMTSIA
+863 LQMASIA
-870 ISNGNQDLAQG
+870 ISNGNERLAQG
-881 LSGAGNTIAGIA
+881 LSGAGNLASGIA
-893 QIASERYITGAF
+893 QIASGSYITGAF
-905 SLISGLVQVFDAIH
+905 SLISGMAQVFDAVN

-924 KIADLEEELTD
+924 KIADLEKELTD

-941 LKKNK
+941 LKKNA
-946 YKTLESSIEKYNRLS
+946 YKSLNSSIEKYKKLE
-961 EAQYDSAEAAQEY
+961 EAQYDSADAAQEF

-987 LIKSYDAQGNAIID
+987 LIKSYDAQGNAIIN
-1001 ASNQERLLAKLRGE
+1001 ASKQESLLAELRRE
-1015 SADATYK
+1015 SADATYEAAK
-1022 ASLKELELQ
+1022 KEMEIKETEIQATEDAIPPAVRHDLGTITQFYKENEETENEGTLSFEFDSSGKQIVNFTKDDKVITLPSEVTDRLLAAREAYQKSDSENQTENLVSFLSLIDQIFSEQIGTPYSGYTETMAKRARLLSQ
-1031 KEKQQEAEQAAE
+1031 KKSLATKNVSAKLSQDLVKDDENLYSIVEENSGLYSMIVSSIAEDFIESKQEWEDFAE
-1043 NAKSDVV
+1043 NKNFGLDVDIQK
-1050 NAFNGKGSTSGS
+1050 AED
-1062 FWENQESNL
+1062 FWDT
-1071 LAFFGQ
+1071 
-1077 NPYFSGLSQER
+1077 LSEEQK
-1088 NIFGSTNFSY
+1088 TNFNEMFSDPDKYSANDIITKFKIEEESSIFSY
-1098 GDETIS
+1098 IS
-1104 NADLA
+1104 N
-1109 KYFSKDSGSPFSADF
+1109 Y
-1124 SAYGEAIKNFDPDN
+1124 
-1138 LQNAGQALVSSLF
+1138 
-1151 ISYEEIY
+1151 YEEISNNNREAIIKLLENTFSSDSDLSSLY
-1158 EGLDKL
+1158 LEIIKEEKNSEITGNERALITDAIKYTEGLKEKGFANL
-1164 AEDYPEIA
+1164 ANSYT
-1172 AVIRSNIQKD
+1172 RSFSTLFSSISESDNS
-1182 INAAEQD
+1182 AE
-1189 LVNISSETE
+1189 
-1198 NLILKSINASIQKN
+1198 
-1212 ASKEWQQMVDKS
+1212 
-1224 SSLLAIV
+1224 
-1231 TEALGEE
+1231 
-1238 IGNREDYDTYLETID
+1238 
-1253 YKQKEEELMNEA
+1253 
-1265 VSFWN
+1265 
-1270 GLSGKQQALFD
+1270 LFD
-1281 EMFSNPEKYSSEAF
+1281 
-1295 QKAFGGTQGF
+1295 
-1305 KEIYSSLIAP
+1305 
-1315 YYEGITK
+1315 
-1322 NLQENLYLFSASLLK
+1322 
-1337 NRTNSNAFF
+1337 
-1346 ATSSLSKLIDSVS
+1346 
-1359 TQNEADILKNAF
+1359 
-1371 TQADNLI
+1371 
-1378 SQGYTNLAESYSEQF
+1378 
-1393 SAIYKQILASSN
+1393 
-1405 KEQIFELMNSADLT
+1405 LMKSADLT
-1419 TISGIQAFQKQIK
+1419 TISGIQAFQKQIE
-1432 ESTLLDDT
+1432 ESELLDET
-1440 EKEEIIDSLGAL
+1440 EKQEILDSLTGL
-1452 TSSIVVNLNAEIKI
+1452 TSSIVVNLNAEIKT

-1474 VKSISDNF
+1474 VKSMSDNF

-1548 ASALDTALAA
+1548 ASALDEALAA

-1565 NISDDFLT
+1565 DISDDFLT
-1573 FLTAPVQALQGLKK
+1573 FLTAPVQALQDLKK
-1587 GRIVSSEDE
+1587 GGIVSSEDE

-1609 KTFDEAG
+1609 KTLDEAG

-1625 TDANYDIGEL
+1625 TDADYDIGEL

-1656 TANAKQY
+1656 TANAEKY

-1674 YKEAFDKADDT
+1674 YKEALGKVDEDS
-1685 PWQPYVEKEIED
+1685 PWQPYIEKEMEE

-1703 NDFLSGG
+1703 DDFLSGG

-1744 YEGGIGWTVEEYND
+1744 YEDGIGWTVEEYND
-1758 AISQAVA
+1758 ALSQAIA

-1803 NIPLDQLTDVMSP
+1803 NIPLDQLTDLMSP

-1825 LDNEEIRSKVEG
+1825 LDDEDVRKAVEG

-1888 PNAFTQTVDGFK
+1888 HNAFTQTVDGFK

-1921 KVMLSSLVKSAM
+1921 KVMLSSLVESAM

-1958 AKPGSA
+1958 AKPGTA

-2007 WEGIGDAFKVLDGD
+2007 WEGMGDAFKVLDGD
-2021 DFKQNRIGY
+2021 DFKKNRIGY
-2030 QDFYNMINFAG
+2030 QDFYNMISFAG
-2041 DEILAGAKDANGNL
+2041 DEILAGAKDANENL

-2235 ASLVQFG
+2235 TSLVQFG

-2257 VKEGKEEENPLYQKI
+2257 IKEGKEEENPLYQKI
-2272 VDAAVSKGISKDKI
+2272 VDAAISRGISKDKI

-2310 IVGEADEKDK
+2310 IVGETDEKDK

-2331 QTDYSE
+2331 QTDFSE
-2337 VKVPFTFTPTGKMGT
+2337 VEVPFTFTPTGKMGA
-2352 PVVTD
+2352 PVVTN

-2399 YIFNGKKYTEEQVE
+2399 YTFNGKEYTEGQVE

-2495 AVSSPIEIEIT
+2495 AVNSPIEIEIT

-2513 STLTITPSTTPIL
+2513 STLTITPSTTPTL

-2531 TPTVSNV
+2531 TPTVSDV

-2588 YSIDSVNGI
+2588 YSIDSINGI

-2620 KEITFTVKSQEEG
+2620 KEITFTVKPQGESEET
-2633 EESDNTKSSAELR
+2633 NTQSSAELR
-2646 KIVNEKKWSKESGD
+2646 KIVKEKKWSNASGD
-2660 NTHVMLTTYRQDILS
+2660 NVNVMLKTYKENILS

-2690 SQEDIQFLRD
+2690 SQEDIQFIRD
-2700 LQDALIANGGSPAG
+2700 LQDALTASYGNASQG
-2714 ANYPTVEALGELADK
+2714 YPTVEALGELADK

-2773 FTNFADLEAATKT
+2773 FTNFADLETATET
-2786 AKTTVDSIAT
+2786 AKTTIDSIAT

-2810 VEQQNGEGGEGG
+2810 VEQQNGKGGEGG

-2857 VASAMDEIPT
+2857 VASAMSEIPT

-2898 KTAVLNAVA
+2898 KTTSINAIA
-2907 TLTVKVQGAGSVISG
+2907 TLTVKVQGAGSVVSG
-2922 ITQKNFTTSTNSKV
+2922 ILEKKFSAPVGGNILTSN
-2936 DATPGKAKGN
+2936 AKGN

-2958 ELGPELVVSDGHYF
+2958 ELGPELVVSNGHYF
-2972 IVGENGAEFVNLADD
+2972 VAGENGAEFVNLADD

-3040 DMWQALL
+3040 AMWQSLL

-3053 LGKKAGSGG
+3053 LGKKAGSG

-3123 GILKR
+3123 GILKK

-3171 DGVDMGL
+3171 DGADRGL
-3178 DILAKLNSTDK
+3178 DILAKLNSTDA
-3189 TGAPTGAGA
+3189 TGAPTGVGKN
-3198 DSQAQ
+3198 SQTQ
-3203 INYLKSIGFDV
+3203 LDYLKSIGFDV

-3242 GWKDELDSLY
+3242 GWMEELDGLY

-3265 VANQNAILQEY
+3265 VASQNEILQEY
-3276 IDNQLSVEEKLFNAI
+3276 IDNQLSVEEKLFNAV

-3296 AEIDKMQDLLD
+3296 AQIDKMQDLLD

-3313 EEYLNGLTDALNK
+3313 EEYINGLTDALNK

-3440 TQSYRGDSGLQSSE
+3440 TQSYREDSGLQSSE

-3479 KKYYSDAKYDDTIK
+3479 KKYYSDAKYDDAIK
-3493 KNYSASAQ
+3493 KSYGASAQ
-3501 EAFNTGYASGG
+3501 EAFNAGYASGG

-3532 SSTGGN
+3532 SS
-3538 TSGNTGGSS
+3538 SGNSGSSSGSS
-3547 TGSNTTPTQTEGTS
+3547 TLTPEQGA
-3561 RGKVKTN
+3561 RGN
-3568 TGAGLYIR
+3568 
-3576 SKPDLKAK
+3576 AK
-3584 KVGKIPNGSTME
+3584 FKNKDYQVYS
-3596 IYDDYKNSKWYKVRY
+3596 YDDATTKKKGPIVYGNGKNVSFTVYDEQGNRILIS
-3611 NGTTGYSYKQ
+3611 GTDGKGRK
-3621 YIKKYAQG
+3621 IEKRWVPKKYFQYAQG

-3670 LRSCIEAIQALA
+3670 LRSCIESIQALA

-3687 ISTDNSEN
+3687 ISNDNSEN

>member
-1 MARNSVS
+1 M
-8 LKVPVQVELMMN
+8 
-20 DAQQQVEKLKQLLGT
+20 
-35 VKADSSMYKGLSSQ
+35 
-49 VDKLDKAFEKLK
+49 
-61 DSASKPFTNQKD
+61 
-73 IDNFEKQITNLMQ
+73 
-86 AFQKTAGSFG
+86 
-96 KVKFSDL
+96 
-103 ILSKEDQQKVKEFE
+103 
-117 DQISGIKG
+117 
-125 KITQVKADVLKSLR
+125 
-139 GSDEF
+139 
-144 KDVFSANKILDTKS
+144 
-158 FDQVQKI
+158 
-165 LEGKLSNIRMEIE
+165 
-178 QAQKAVE
+178 
-185 DARKK
+185 
-190 FSDAGKN
+190 
-197 SAWYK
+197 
-202 NIKDT
+202 
-207 NPFIQML
+207 
-214 ESGTD
+214 
-219 TQFFNKTGAFKGGG
+219 
-233 KQAFI
+233 
-238 DQLKTTNL
+238 
-246 PQEILNKMAEMTK
+246 
-259 VQMVDYLKEF
+259 
-269 EASRQSAKTNF
+269 
-280 SEGPNAINQAKQQ
+280 
-293 LDALQAKANP
+293 
-303 LQNLLEA
+303 
-310 MKSSSTS
+310 
-317 QFSDLEAKLLS
+317 
-328 VTQAYENYKQ
+328 
-338 VVINSSPASQEAQK
+338 
-352 ALEELIKA
+352 
-360 FRGAP
+360 
-365 QVIDSTSRAMTQLT
+365 
-379 QRQDI
+379 
-384 LTGLQSSV
+384 
-392 QRWFGFY
+392 
-399 QILNMTRSAIRSM
+399 
-412 ITTVR
+412 
-417 ELDKVMTDIAV
+417 
-428 VTDMTQKDLWAQM
+428 
-441 DSYSSL
+441 
-447 AQQYGTT
+447 
-454 IKGVYQVSQLY
+454 
-465 YQQGL
+465 
-470 QTNEVMKLTEQTLV
+470 
-484 MAKVSGLDYAKAT
+484 
-497 DYMTVAVRGF
+497 
-507 SMEMSEAQRVTDVYS
+507 
-522 ALAAKTATDTT
+522 
-533 ELATAMSKVASGAAS
+533 
-548 VGSSFES
+548 
-555 TSAMLATMISV
+555 
-566 TREAPENLGSALKS
+566 
-580 IVSRFGELKSD
+580 
-591 PSTLVDSEGEAL
+591 
-603 SLNNVDKAL
+603 
-612 QSVGISLHD
+612 
-621 VNGQFRDFD
+621 
-630 DVIMEL
+630 
-636 AEKWNTIDKNAQRY
+636 
-650 IATVAAGNRQQ
+650 AGNRQQ
-661 SRFLALVGNY
+661 SRFLALVSNY
-671 DLLKKSM
+671 DLLKQTTE
-678 DIAANSED
+678 DAYNSED
-686 EGALQMLKTMDSM
+686 QGLLQMLKTMDSLD
-699 ETKINQLQNSVK
+699 TKINQFTTSFQQ
-711 LFYTSSGVEEL
+711 FYTSSGIEQLIKYFV
-722 MKTII
+722 
-727 DFGTTVVNYFNNMP
+727 DFGTDLVNYLNGLP
-741 KLFGKLPVVVLT
+741 KLFDKIPIAALS
-753 TLVNLISVVKQML
+753 TLMNIAAVAKNLLLKILATANAQLSKYNKELVQQAEEQGRKEEEAKMRGAEQARQNAKNGMLNQNSENLNKQTAN
-766 YNGITDL
+766 YS
-773 IARIKVATEDTSKEI
+773 KVASAL
-788 QQQSQN
+788 
-794 TGDKS
+794 TG
-799 GTNFVEA
+799 
-806 FEARLQELKKLVP
+806 
-819 EYMSPNQTLTADSNS
+819 
-834 TLPVMENWKAALIT
+834 I
-848 AKNTITKYGSQLGAA
+848 GAA
-863 LQMTSIA
+863 LQVSSGIIARGNTQIAQAIGGTGNMIAGAGQMLAGGIAGKIMGA
-870 ISNGNQDLAQG
+870 ISIISGLITVFDG
-881 LSGAGNTIAGIA
+881 LSESVEEKVDRLKDNVDKTKNELVQSKDEYKTLTQYKKKYEELAKSQYDSVEAKQEFLDIQQEIAA
-893 QIASERYITGAF
+893 KYPE
-905 SLISGLVQVFDAIH
+905 LISGMDSEGNYLVSLTQGYKDLAGAKALAYQQDFYQNSQAEIAQSSDTDAVLDSLGLDTSIDGLEAYTERGGISKIAAEAMKQIAQGKGAEAFDVFNSKKYDSKGEMMLKAFF
-919 YTIEE
+919 EE
-924 KIADLEEELTD
+924 GYDQLFKEETVDNNTSHTTKLFGNEETFYGLNRTFDFSQTVSFFQDIYDKIADEGYSLKEL
-935 LNNDAL
+935 NQ
-941 LKKNK
+941 
-946 YKTLESSIEKYNRLS
+946 YLS
-961 EAQYDSAEAAQEY
+961 EAYGMVDEASISFNEDAYLTIKQLSSVADYVSSSQGRTIQNKNKEARNIQMTIDGIEENRAFVLEELDNKIAEEWDSYLKENQNEDIDVVWGRFAQLEMPSIIQDFYDNSESLFAGLTEKQSQELEKIYSNLSSYSYLQGESGDNQLKDEISKITQDADITNFIIDEWKKETFEARDLFIRSYNQKSTRVSQYGDITKIAGSIAPYLLSSVTEQINYAVRNEETNPEQAQQALDALSSLYNDDIIPLGAEAERIAATADLTSLTGISQFFKDLEEAGFDTSGLDLTNWKETLSVNLPTEWKSFETSITSNLKDLEDSLKDVSSGMNLEDAISMVQKVGLSLNDDFLLKDGKYFLKGESISKVRDAYVEQYQELYGQIEEEQQKQIEAVKGLSLKDWKELDDDNELKYLYNTYYEEWHKMDAGRGSFSSYVIKQLEAAQEEANTIANEYADY
-974 QEAASSLAEEYPE
+974 QVKVLMLINGQIKLVLTELFGEGSASIEKVITAIKTKDFSNLTSTELEAISPYLSTIQDNFIDFTVDTLSTIADGLDSKDLIQATDVNRDYLNE
-987 LIKSYDAQGNAIID
+987 LVDDGVLNKVSDDWYQVIDGISEKMFADAVYAADLTVKETNEI
-1001 ASNQERLLAKLRGE
+1001 LAK
-1015 SADATYK
+1015 SHDYFD
-1022 ASLKELELQ
+1022 
-1031 KEKQQEAEQAAE
+1031 
-1043 NAKSDVV
+1043 KSDQQD
-1050 NAFNGKGSTSGS
+1050 A
-1062 FWENQESNL
+1062 L
-1071 LAFFGQ
+1071 
-1077 NPYFSGLSQER
+1077 
-1088 NIFGSTNFSY
+1088 
-1098 GDETIS
+1098 
-1104 NADLA
+1104 
-1109 KYFSKDSGSPFSADF
+1109 KDVEF
-1124 SAYGEAIKNFDPDN
+1124 
-1138 LQNAGQALVSSLF
+1138 
-1151 ISYEEIY
+1151 
-1158 EGLDKL
+1158 
-1164 AEDYPEIA
+1164 
-1172 AVIRSNIQKD
+1172 
-1182 INAAEQD
+1182 
-1189 LVNISSETE
+1189 
-1198 NLILKSINASIQKN
+1198 
-1212 ASKEWQQMVDKS
+1212 
-1224 SSLLAIV
+1224 
-1231 TEALGEE
+1231 
-1238 IGNREDYDTYLETID
+1238 
-1253 YKQKEEELMNEA
+1253 
-1265 VSFWN
+1265 
-1270 GLSGKQQALFD
+1270 
-1281 EMFSNPEKYSSEAF
+1281 
-1295 QKAFGGTQGF
+1295 
-1305 KEIYSSLIAP
+1305 
-1315 YYEGITK
+1315 
-1322 NLQENLYLFSASLLK
+1322 
-1337 NRTNSNAFF
+1337 
-1346 ATSSLSKLIDSVS
+1346 
-1359 TQNEADILKNAF
+1359 
-1371 TQADNLI
+1371 
-1378 SQGYTNLAESYSEQF
+1378 YSEQ
-1393 SAIYKQILASSN
+1393 LAYASW
-1405 KEQIFELMNSADLT
+1405 D
-1419 TISGIQAFQKQIK
+1419 TIRALS
-1432 ESTLLDDT
+1432 
-1440 EKEEIIDSLGAL
+1440 DSLEVEMSDLADM
-1452 TSSIVVNLNAEIKI
+1452 NN
-1466 LQDSLVKK
+1466 QD
-1474 VKSISDNF
+1474 
-1482 DDLTKGLSIDEA
+1482 
-1494 LEAYNKMVAAGIED
+1494 
-1508 LGSFTEVFKI
+1508 
-1518 DENDPSKY
+1518 KY
-1526 VLANS
+1526 GNYRL
-1531 EKLQAYQ
+1531 KL
-1538 DAEIAVLQKE
+1538 
-1548 ASALDTALAA
+1548 
-1558 AESLSSG
+1558 
-1565 NISDDFLT
+1565 
-1573 FLTAPVQALQGLKK
+1573 
-1587 GRIVSSEDE
+1587 
-1596 ARSLFKNGNEALL
+1596 
-1609 KTFDEAG
+1609 DEAG
-1616 VWDLVYQYF
+1616 VSSL
-1625 TDANYDIGEL
+1625 L
-1635 QKAINERVEDLQMSR
+1635 MSIKNGP
-1650 EALDEI
+1650 EIIAENTISKLDEI
-1656 TANAKQY
+1656 NKW
-1663 ASIKP
+1663 
-1668 LLAMGN
+1668 L
-1674 YKEAFDKADDT
+1674 
-1685 PWQPYVEKEIED
+1685 ED
-1697 AYQSFM
+1697 
-1703 NDFLSGG
+1703 
-1710 AELIQKNRATYGND
+1710 
-1724 IQGIIDS
+1724 
-1731 FDNSN
+1731 
-1736 AVAKVKKM
+1736 
-1744 YEGGIGWTVEEYND
+1744 GIG
-1758 AISQAVA
+1758 
-1765 LETKAT
+1765 
-1771 SGAAQ
+1771 G
-1776 EALKDITFVGDG
+1776 
-1788 AFGTLDAVQALADAI
+1788 
-1803 NIPLDQLTDVMSP
+1803 
-1816 DQFGNYKLN
+1816 KLN
-1825 LDNEEIRSKVEG
+1825 LSDKSNLIDNLS
-1837 ITNYELLYAESVTN
+1837 
-1851 FFDEINGWLE
+1851 
-1861 DALGG
+1861 
-1866 NLDIAD
+1866 
-1872 RANLTDSLGK
+1872 K
-1882 LGIQID
+1882 LGIEID

-1921 KVMLSSLVKSAM
+1921 KVMLSSLVESAM

-1958 AKPGSA
+1958 AKPGTA

-1981 ELKKADG
+1981 ELKKADD
-1988 TFNFMDRD
+1988 TFNFMNRD

-2007 WEGIGDAFKVLDGD
+2007 WEGMGDAFKVLDGD
-2021 DFKQNRIGY
+2021 DFKKNRIGY
-2030 QDFYNMINFAG
+2030 QDFYNMISFAG

-2235 ASLVQFG
+2235 TSLVQFG

-2257 VKEGKEEENPLYQKI
+2257 IKEGKEEENPLYQKI
-2272 VDAAVSKGISKDKI
+2272 VDAAVSRGISKDKI

-2310 IVGEADEKDK
+2310 IVGETDEKDK

-2331 QTDYSE
+2331 QTDFSE
-2337 VKVPFTFTPTGKMGT
+2337 VEVPFTFTPTGKMGA

-2399 YIFNGKKYTEEQVE
+2399 YTFNGKEYTEEQVE

-2427 LSGESSTTSTETDIE
+2427 LSGKSSTTSTETDIE

-2495 AVSSPIEIEIT
+2495 AENTPIEIEIT

-2513 STLTITPSTTPIL
+2513 STLTITPSTTPTL

-2531 TPTVSNV
+2531 TPTVSDV

-2555 LTDSEGNTQSVTVDG
+2555 LTDSEGNTQSITVDG
-2570 TANLETVISGLTK
+2570 TANLETVISDLTK

-2620 KEITFTVKSQEEG
+2620 KEITFTVKPQEES
-2633 EESDNTKSSAELR
+2633 EETNTQSSAELR
-2646 KIVNEKKWSKESGD
+2646 KIVKEKKWSNASGD
-2660 NTHVMLTTYRQDILS
+2660 NVNVMLKTYKENILS

-2690 SQEDIQFLRD
+2690 SQEDIQFIRD
-2700 LQDALIANGGSPAG
+2700 LQDALTASYGNASQG
-2714 ANYPTVEALGELADK
+2714 YPTVEALGELADK

-2773 FTNFADLEAATKT
+2773 FTNFADLETATET

-2958 ELGPELVVSDGHYF
+2958 ELGPELVVSNGHYF
-2972 IVGENGAEFVNLADD
+2972 VAGENGAEFVNLADD

-3000 QNGSAGRGMAITNE
+3000 QNGSAGRGMAVTNE

-3040 DMWQALL
+3040 AMWQALL

-3053 LGKKAGSGG
+3053 LGKKAGSG

-3123 GILKR
+3123 GILKK

-3171 DGVDMGL
+3171 DGADRGL
-3178 DILAKLNSTDK
+3178 DILAKLNSTDA
-3189 TGAPTGAGA
+3189 TGAPTGVGKN
-3198 DSQAQ
+3198 SQTQ
-3203 INYLKSIGFDV
+3203 LDYLKSIGFDV

-3242 GWKDELDSLY
+3242 GWMEELDGLY

-3265 VANQNAILQEY
+3265 VASQNEILQEY

-3296 AEIDKMQDLLD
+3296 AQIDKMQDLLD

-3313 EEYLNGLTDALNK
+3313 EEYINGLTDALNK

-3440 TQSYRGDSGLQSSE
+3440 TQSYREDSGLQSSE

-3479 KKYYSDAKYDDTIK
+3479 KKYYSDAKYDDAIK
-3493 KNYSASAQ
+3493 KSYSASAQ
-3501 EAFNTGYASGG
+3501 EAFNAGYASGG

-3532 SSTGGN
+3532 SS
-3538 TSGNTGGSS
+3538 SGNSGSSSGSS
-3547 TGSNTTPTQTEGTS
+3547 TPTPEQGA
-3561 RGKVKTN
+3561 RGN
-3568 TGAGLYIR
+3568 
-3576 SKPDLKAK
+3576 AK
-3584 KVGKIPNGSTME
+3584 FKNKDYQVYS
-3596 IYDDYKNSKWYKVRY
+3596 YDDVTTKKKGPIVYGNGKNVSFTVYDEQGNRILIS
-3611 NGTTGYSYKQ
+3611 GTDGKGRK
-3621 YIKKYAQG
+3621 IEKRWVPKKYFQYAQG

-3670 LRSCIEAIQALA
+3670 LRSCIESIQALA

-3729 VAKKAG
+3729 IAKKAG

>member
-1 MARNSVS
+1 
-8 LKVPVQVELMMN
+8 
-20 DAQQQVEKLKQLLGT
+20 
-35 VKADSSMYKGLSSQ
+35 
-49 VDKLDKAFEKLK
+49 
-61 DSASKPFTNQKD
+61 
-73 IDNFEKQITNLMQ
+73 
-86 AFQKTAGSFG
+86 
-96 KVKFSDL
+96 
-103 ILSKEDQQKVKEFE
+103 
-117 DQISGIKG
+117 
-125 KITQVKADVLKSLR
+125 
-139 GSDEF
+139 
-144 KDVFSANKILDTKS
+144 
-158 FDQVQKI
+158 
-165 LEGKLSNIRMEIE
+165 
-178 QAQKAVE
+178 
-185 DARKK
+185 
-190 FSDAGKN
+190 
-197 SAWYK
+197 
-202 NIKDT
+202 
-207 NPFIQML
+207 
-214 ESGTD
+214 
-219 TQFFNKTGAFKGGG
+219 
-233 KQAFI
+233 
-238 DQLKTTNL
+238 
-246 PQEILNKMAEMTK
+246 
-259 VQMVDYLKEF
+259 
-269 EASRQSAKTNF
+269 
-280 SEGPNAINQAKQQ
+280 
-293 LDALQAKANP
+293 
-303 LQNLLEA
+303 
-310 MKSSSTS
+310 
-317 QFSDLEAKLLS
+317 
-328 VTQAYENYKQ
+328 
-338 VVINSSPASQEAQK
+338 
-352 ALEELIKA
+352 
-360 FRGAP
+360 
-365 QVIDSTSRAMTQLT
+365 
-379 QRQDI
+379 
-384 LTGLQSSV
+384 
-392 QRWFGFY
+392 
-399 QILNMTRSAIRSM
+399 
-412 ITTVR
+412 
-417 ELDKVMTDIAV
+417 
-428 VTDMTQKDLWAQM
+428 
-441 DSYSSL
+441 
-447 AQQYGTT
+447 
-454 IKGVYQVSQLY
+454 
-465 YQQGL
+465 
-470 QTNEVMKLTEQTLV
+470 
-484 MAKVSGLDYAKAT
+484 
-497 DYMTVAVRGF
+497 
-507 SMEMSEAQRVTDVYS
+507 
-522 ALAAKTATDTT
+522 
-533 ELATAMSKVASGAAS
+533 
-548 VGSSFES
+548 
-555 TSAMLATMISV
+555 
-566 TREAPENLGSALKS
+566 
-580 IVSRFGELKSD
+580 
-591 PSTLVDSEGEAL
+591 
-603 SLNNVDKAL
+603 
-612 QSVGISLHD
+612 
-621 VNGQFRDFD
+621 
-630 DVIMEL
+630 MEL

-678 DIAANSED
+678 DIAADSED

-722 MKTII
+722 MKTIV
-727 DFGTTVVNYFNNMP
+727 DFGTTVVNYLNNMP

-753 TLVNLISVVKQML
+753 TLVNLISTIKQLL
-766 YNGITDL
+766 YNNITEL
-773 IARIKVATEDTSKEI
+773 IAKIKNDTQQTAKEI
-788 QQQSQN
+788 ENNSE
-794 TGDKS
+794 KS
-799 GTNFVEA
+799 GTNAATRFVNA
-806 FEARLQELKKLVP
+806 FKAKYQELKRLGSDIASGKT
-819 EYMSPNQTLTADSNS
+819 SFKDTALSGLQK
-834 TLPVMENWKAALIT
+834 TVQG
-848 AKNTITKYGSQLGAA
+848 ITKYGTQIGAV
-863 LQMTSIA
+863 LQMASIA
-870 ISNGNQDLAQG
+870 ISNGNERLAQG
-881 LSGAGNTIAGIA
+881 LSGAGNLASGVA
-893 QIASERYITGAF
+893 QIASGQFITGAF
-905 SLISGLVQVFDAIH
+905 SLISGLAQVFDAVN

-924 KIADLEEELTD
+924 KIADLEKELTE

-946 YKTLESSIEKYNRLS
+946 YKTFKSSLEKYEKLK
-961 EAQYDSAEAAQEY
+961 EAQYDSAEAAQEA
-974 QEAASSLAEEYPE
+974 QEVANSLAEEYPD
-987 LIKSYDAQGNAIID
+987 LIKSYDAQGNAIVKVAD
-1001 ASNQERLLAKLRGE
+1001 QEVLLAKLRRE

-1022 ASLKELELQ
+1022 ASLKEMEIKEAKLEEAKQNAYNKTIGTKDELRTADGHISAYRDEGDFELSFNEAELPSFYIDGKMVAGTEEDQKENPSIKIIPEETLKALREAEKNYRATSAGTKESEQAFEKYLELINQ
-1031 KEKQQEAEQAAE
+1031 VFVEYSGNLFEDYSDLSAQISQA
-1043 NAKSDVV
+1043 
-1050 NAFNGKGSTSGS
+1050 
-1062 FWENQESNL
+1062 
-1071 LAFFGQ
+1071 
-1077 NPYFSGLSQER
+1077 R
-1088 NIFGSTNFSY
+1088 
-1098 GDETIS
+1098 
-1104 NADLA
+1104 
-1109 KYFSKDSGSPFSADF
+1109 
-1124 SAYGEAIKNFDPDN
+1124 
-1138 LQNAGQALVSSLF
+1138 
-1151 ISYEEIY
+1151 EEINAY
-1158 EGLDKL
+1158 ATKPASEKL
-1164 AEDYPEIA
+1164 Y
-1172 AVIRSNIQKD
+1172 S
-1182 INAAEQD
+1182 D
-1189 LVNISSETE
+1189 LVNKDTGKAWS
-1198 NLILKSINASIQKN
+1198 LIEDNSGLYSILTYSIAEQFRASGQEWEDFAKDKDF
-1212 ASKEWQQMVDKS
+1212 SKED
-1224 SSLLAIV
+1224 IV
-1231 TEALGEE
+1231 EEAE
-1238 IGNREDYDTYLETID
+1238 IFWET
-1253 YKQKEEELMNEA
+1253 
-1265 VSFWN
+1265 
-1270 GLSGKQQALFD
+1270 LSDDNQEIFN
-1281 EMFSNPEKYSSEAF
+1281 EMFSNSDKYSSDDII
-1295 QKAFGGTQGF
+1295 KKFGIEKDTLQ
-1305 KEIYSSLIAP
+1305 KEIKEYYQVASEENRKALTGLIENTFSDTLSNEYLAFSILLNTQTNKGANREITGNERKVITDAIKYTESLK
-1315 YYEGITK
+1315 EKGL
-1322 NLQENLYLFSASLLK
+1322 NE
-1337 NRTNSNAFF
+1337 F
-1346 ATSSLSKLIDSVS
+1346 ATSYAQNFSSLFDLFFESDNSAELFDLMKS
-1359 TQNEADILKNAF
+1359 ADI
-1371 TQADNLI
+1371 
-1378 SQGYTNLAESYSEQF
+1378 
-1393 SAIYKQILASSN
+1393 
-1405 KEQIFELMNSADLT
+1405 T
-1419 TISGIQAFQKQIK
+1419 TITGIQAFQKQIE
-1432 ESTLLDDT
+1432 ESELLDKT
-1440 EKEEIIDSLGAL
+1440 EKQEILESLTSL
-1452 TSSIVVNLNAEIKI
+1452 TSSIVVNLNAEIKT

-1474 VKSISDNF
+1474 VKSMSDDF

-1494 LEAYNKMVAAGIED
+1494 LEAYNKMVAAGIEN

-1518 DENDPSKY
+1518 DETDPSKY
-1526 VLANS
+1526 VLASS

-1538 DAEIAVLQKE
+1538 DAEISVLQKE

-1558 AESLSSG
+1558 AKSLSSKQ
-1565 NISDDFLT
+1565 STYDETLT
-1573 FLTAPVQALQGLKK
+1573 TTLEKLK
-1587 GRIVSSEDE
+1587 GGETVSSEED
-1596 ARSLFKNGNEALL
+1596 ARKLFTNNESLL
-1609 KTFDEAG
+1609 KTFDDAG
-1616 VWDLVYQYF
+1616 VWDLVYKYF
-1625 TDANYDIGEL
+1625 SEANYSINDL
-1635 QKAINERVEDLQMSR
+1635 QEDLNERVEELQISQ
-1650 EALDEI
+1650 EALEEI
-1656 TANAKQY
+1656 NANAKKY

-1674 YKEAFDKADDT
+1674 YKEALGKVDGT
-1685 PWQPYVEKEIED
+1685 PWQPYVEKEMEE

-1736 AVAKVKKM
+1736 AIAKVKKR
-1744 YEGGIGWTVEEYND
+1744 YEGGIGWTIEEYND
-1758 AISQAVA
+1758 ALSQAVE

-1803 NIPLDQLTDVMSP
+1803 NIPLDQLTDLMSP

-1825 LDNEEIRSKVEG
+1825 LDDEEIRSKVEG

-1866 NLDIAD
+1866 NLDIAN

-1921 KVMLSSLVKSAM
+1921 KVMLSSLVESAM

-1952 NKEINN
+1952 NKKINN
-1958 AKPGSA
+1958 AKPGTA

-1981 ELKKADG
+1981 ELKKADD
-1988 TFNFMDRD
+1988 TFNFMNRD

-2021 DFKQNRIGY
+2021 DFKNNQIGY

-2124 QTQEAFDKVAGDD
+2124 KTQEAFDKVAGDD

-2147 TYENGEFTWTSEQQT
+2147 TYENGEFTWTFEQQT
-2162 IVDALGQYASGLK
+2162 IVDALGQYASDLK

-2192 PMLFA
+2192 PILFA

-2242 LQITIDPSKLTEKIQ
+2242 LQIAIDPSKLTEKIQ

-2272 VDAAVSKGISKDKI
+2272 VDAAVNKGISKDKI

-2310 IVGEADEKDK
+2310 IVGETDEKDK
-2320 EAVESYLLQTA
+2320 ETVESYLLQTA
-2331 QTDYSE
+2331 QTDFSE

-2377 LDGDVKVEYT
+2377 LDEDVKVEYT

-2399 YIFNGKKYTEEQVE
+2399 YTFNGKEYTEEQVE

-2419 MAYQSAQN
+2419 MAYQSTQN

-2513 STLTITPSTTPIL
+2513 STLTITPSTTPTL

-2531 TPTVSNV
+2531 TPTVSDV

-2620 KEITFTVKSQEEG
+2620 KEITFTVKPQEES
-2633 EESDNTKSSAELR
+2633 EETNTQSSAELR
-2646 KIVNEKKWSKESGD
+2646 KIVKEKKWSNASGD
-2660 NTHVMLTTYRQDILS
+2660 NVNVMLKTYKENILS

-2690 SQEDIQFLRD
+2690 SQEDIQFIRD
-2700 LQDALIANGGSPAG
+2700 LQDALTASYGNASQG
-2714 ANYPTVEALGELADK
+2714 YPTVEALGELADK

-2773 FTNFADLEAATKT
+2773 FTNFADLETATET

-2810 VEQQNGEGGEGG
+2810 VEQQNGNDGEGG

-2891 RVVISQP
+2891 RVIISQP

-2936 DATPGKAKGN
+2936 DATSGKAKGN

-2958 ELGPELVVSDGHYF
+2958 ELGPELVVSNGHYF
-2972 IVGENGAEFVNLADD
+2972 VAGENGAEFVNLADD

-3000 QNGSAGRGMAITNE
+3000 QNGNAGRGMAVINE

-3040 DMWQALL
+3040 AMWQALL

-3123 GILKR
+3123 GILKK

-3136 ASLQEDW
+3136 ASIQEDW

-3171 DGVDMGL
+3171 DGADRGL
-3178 DILAKLNSTDK
+3178 DILAKLNSTDA
-3189 TGAPTGAGA
+3189 TGAPTGVGKN
-3198 DSQAQ
+3198 SQTQ
-3203 INYLKSIGFDV
+3203 LDYLKSIGFDV

-3242 GWKDELDSLY
+3242 GWMEELDGLY

-3265 VANQNAILQEY
+3265 VASQNEILQEY
-3276 IDNQLSVEEKLFNAI
+3276 IDNQLSVEEKLLNAI

-3296 AEIDKMQDLLD
+3296 AQIDKMQDLLD

-3313 EEYLNGLTDALNK
+3313 EEYIKGLTDALNK

-3377 AMQKQIDTIQ
+3377 AMQKQIDAIQ

-3440 TQSYRGDSGLQSSE
+3440 TQSYREDSGLQSSE

-3501 EAFNTGYASGG
+3501 EAFNAGYASGG

-3521 EIFENAKKNQG
+3521 EIFENAKKNQNSSTSNNGSGSG
-3532 SSTGGN
+3532 SSAPTPEQEARGN
-3538 TSGNTGGSS
+3538 
-3547 TGSNTTPTQTEGTS
+3547 
-3561 RGKVKTN
+3561 
-3568 TGAGLYIR
+3568 
-3576 SKPDLKAK
+3576 AK
-3584 KVGKIPNGSTME
+3584 FKNKDYQVYS
-3596 IYDDYKNSKWYKVRY
+3596 YDDATTKKKGPIVYGNGKNVSFTVYDEQGNRILIS
-3611 NGTTGYSYKQ
+3611 GTDGKGRK
-3621 YIKKYAQG
+3621 IEKRWVPKKYFQYAQG

>member
-1 MARNSVS
+1 
-8 LKVPVQVELMMN
+8 
-20 DAQQQVEKLKQLLGT
+20 
-35 VKADSSMYKGLSSQ
+35 
-49 VDKLDKAFEKLK
+49 
-61 DSASKPFTNQKD
+61 
-73 IDNFEKQITNLMQ
+73 
-86 AFQKTAGSFG
+86 
-96 KVKFSDL
+96 
-103 ILSKEDQQKVKEFE
+103 
-117 DQISGIKG
+117 
-125 KITQVKADVLKSLR
+125 
-139 GSDEF
+139 
-144 KDVFSANKILDTKS
+144 
-158 FDQVQKI
+158 
-165 LEGKLSNIRMEIE
+165 
-178 QAQKAVE
+178 
-185 DARKK
+185 
-190 FSDAGKN
+190 
-197 SAWYK
+197 
-202 NIKDT
+202 
-207 NPFIQML
+207 
-214 ESGTD
+214 
-219 TQFFNKTGAFKGGG
+219 
-233 KQAFI
+233 
-238 DQLKTTNL
+238 
-246 PQEILNKMAEMTK
+246 
-259 VQMVDYLKEF
+259 
-269 EASRQSAKTNF
+269 
-280 SEGPNAINQAKQQ
+280 
-293 LDALQAKANP
+293 
-303 LQNLLEA
+303 
-310 MKSSSTS
+310 
-317 QFSDLEAKLLS
+317 
-328 VTQAYENYKQ
+328 
-338 VVINSSPASQEAQK
+338 
-352 ALEELIKA
+352 
-360 FRGAP
+360 
-365 QVIDSTSRAMTQLT
+365 
-379 QRQDI
+379 
-384 LTGLQSSV
+384 
-392 QRWFGFY
+392 
-399 QILNMTRSAIRSM
+399 
-412 ITTVR
+412 
-417 ELDKVMTDIAV
+417 
-428 VTDMTQKDLWAQM
+428 
-441 DSYSSL
+441 
-447 AQQYGTT
+447 
-454 IKGVYQVSQLY
+454 
-465 YQQGL
+465 
-470 QTNEVMKLTEQTLV
+470 
-484 MAKVSGLDYAKAT
+484 
-497 DYMTVAVRGF
+497 
-507 SMEMSEAQRVTDVYS
+507 
-522 ALAAKTATDTT
+522 
-533 ELATAMSKVASGAAS
+533 
-548 VGSSFES
+548 
-555 TSAMLATMISV
+555 
-566 TREAPENLGSALKS
+566 
-580 IVSRFGELKSD
+580 
-591 PSTLVDSEGEAL
+591 
-603 SLNNVDKAL
+603 
-612 QSVGISLHD
+612 
-621 VNGQFRDFD
+621 
-630 DVIMEL
+630 MEL

-671 DLLKKSM
+671 DLLKESM

-686 EGALQMLKTMDSM
+686 EGALQMLKTMDSL

-711 LFYTSSGVEEL
+711 LFYTSSGIEEL
-722 MKTII
+722 MKFVV

-753 TLVNLISVVKQML
+753 TLVNLISTVKQLL
-766 YNGITDL
+766 YNNITEL
-773 IARIKVATEDTSKEI
+773 IAKIKNDTKETATEIENNSE
-788 QQQSQN
+788 
-794 TGDKS
+794 KS
-799 GTNFVEA
+799 GTNAATRFVNA
-806 FEARLQELKKLVP
+806 FKAKYQELKRLGSDIASGKT
-819 EYMSPNQTLTADSNS
+819 SFKDTALSGLQK
-834 TLPVMENWKAALIT
+834 TVKG
-848 AKNTITKYGSQLGAA
+848 ITKYGTQIGAA
-863 LQMTSIA
+863 LQMASIA
-870 ISNGNQDLAQG
+870 ISNGNERLAQG
-881 LSGAGNTIAGIA
+881 LSGTGNLASGIA
-893 QIASERYITGAF
+893 QIASGSYITGAF
-905 SLISGLVQVFDAIH
+905 SLISGMAQVFDAVN

-924 KIADLEEELTD
+924 KIADLEKELTE

-946 YKTLESSIEKYNRLS
+946 YKTFESSLEKYEKLK
-961 EAQYDSAEAAQEY
+961 EAQYDSAEAAQEA
-974 QEAASSLAEEYPE
+974 QEAANSLAEEYPD
-987 LIKSYDAQGNAIID
+987 LIKSYDDQGNAIVEVAD
-1001 ASNQERLLAKLRGE
+1001 QEKLLAKLRRE
-1015 SADATYK
+1015 SADAAYE
-1022 ASLKELELQ
+1022 ASLKEMEIKEAELEKAKQNAYNEKASYMSSSSLWTTNGEIVESNGDHTLSLFFEEGTEPYVEIDGKQVGGTAEEASKNPEIQEIPEDTLKALREANNKFKNAEDSESREQAFDEYLEL
-1031 KEKQQEAEQAAE
+1031 
-1043 NAKSDVV
+1043 V
-1050 NAFNGKGSTSGS
+1050 N
-1062 FWENQESNL
+1062 E
-1071 LAFFGQ
+1071 
-1077 NPYFSGLSQER
+1077 
-1088 NIFGSTNFSY
+1088 
-1098 GDETIS
+1098 
-1104 NADLA
+1104 
-1109 KYFSKDSGSPFSADF
+1109 
-1124 SAYGEAIKNFDPDN
+1124 
-1138 LQNAGQALVSSLF
+1138 VF
-1151 ISYEEIY
+1151 ISYTGEVLKSFDESEKEVSQARETVKAYATKPASEKLYSDLVDKKTGEEWSLV
-1158 EGLDKL
+1158 EDSSGLFSML
-1164 AEDYPEIA
+1164 AFSIAEDFRASGQEWEDFAKDKDFSEYDIVEEAENFWETLSDDNQEIF
-1172 AVIRSNIQKD
+1172 N
-1182 INAAEQD
+1182 
-1189 LVNISSETE
+1189 
-1198 NLILKSINASIQKN
+1198 
-1212 ASKEWQQMVDKS
+1212 
-1224 SSLLAIV
+1224 
-1231 TEALGEE
+1231 
-1238 IGNREDYDTYLETID
+1238 
-1253 YKQKEEELMNEA
+1253 
-1265 VSFWN
+1265 
-1270 GLSGKQQALFD
+1270 
-1281 EMFSNPEKYSSEAF
+1281 EMFSNSDKYSSDDII
-1295 QKAFGGTQGF
+1295 KKFGIKEDSSLQ
-1305 KEIYSSLIAP
+1305 KEIKEYYQVTSEENREALTGLIENTFSDTLSNEYLAFSILLNTQTDKGTSREITGNERKVITDAIKYTESLKEKGLNKFAASYAQNFSSLFD
-1315 YYEGITK
+1315 
-1322 NLQENLYLFSASLLK
+1322 LFFESDNSAELFDLMKS
-1337 NRTNSNAFF
+1337 
-1346 ATSSLSKLIDSVS
+1346 
-1359 TQNEADILKNAF
+1359 ADI
-1371 TQADNLI
+1371 
-1378 SQGYTNLAESYSEQF
+1378 
-1393 SAIYKQILASSN
+1393 
-1405 KEQIFELMNSADLT
+1405 T
-1419 TISGIQAFQKQIK
+1419 TITGIQAFQKQIK

-1440 EKEEIIDSLGAL
+1440 EKKEIIDSLGTL
-1452 TSSIVVNLNAEIKI
+1452 TSSIVVNLNAEIKT

-1474 VKSISDNF
+1474 VKSMSDNF

-1558 AESLSSG
+1558 AKSLSSKQ
-1565 NISDDFLT
+1565 STYDETLT
-1573 FLTAPVQALQGLKK
+1573 ITLETLKGGK
-1587 GRIVSSEDE
+1587 TVSSEE
-1596 ARSLFKNGNEALL
+1596 NARKLFTNNESLL
-1609 KTFDEAG
+1609 KTFDDAG
-1616 VWDLVYQYF
+1616 VWDLVYEYF
-1625 TDANYDIGEL
+1625 SDANYSIDKL
-1635 QKAINERVEDLQMSR
+1635 QEDLNERVEELQMSQ

-1674 YKEAFDKADDT
+1674 YEEALGKASNT
-1685 PWQPYVEKEIED
+1685 PWLPYVEKEVED

-1744 YEGGIGWTVEEYND
+1744 YEDGIGWTVEEYND
-1758 AISQAVA
+1758 ALSQAVA

-1776 EALKDITFVGDG
+1776 EALKDITFIGDG

-1803 NIPLDQLTDVMSP
+1803 NIPLDQLTDLMSP

-1921 KVMLSSLVKSAM
+1921 KVMLSSLVESAM

-1958 AKPGSA
+1958 AKPGTA

-1981 ELKKADG
+1981 ELKKADD
-1988 TFNFMDRD
+1988 TFNFMNRD

-2007 WEGIGDAFKVLDGD
+2007 WEGMGDAFKVLDGD
-2021 DFKQNRIGY
+2021 DFKKNRIGY
-2030 QDFYNMINFAG
+2030 QDFYNMISFAG

-2235 ASLVQFG
+2235 TSLVQFG

-2257 VKEGKEEENPLYQKI
+2257 IKEGKEEENPLYQKI
-2272 VDAAVSKGISKDKI
+2272 VDAAVSRGISKDKI

-2310 IVGEADEKDK
+2310 IVGETDEKDK

-2331 QTDYSE
+2331 QTDFSE
-2337 VKVPFTFTPTGKMGT
+2337 VEVPFTFTPTGKMGA

-2357 SEGKELT
+2357 LEGKELT

-2399 YIFNGKKYTEEQVE
+2399 YTFNGKEYTEEQVE

-2427 LSGESSTTSTETDIE
+2427 LSGKSSTTSTETDIE

-2495 AVSSPIEIEIT
+2495 AENTPIEIEIT

-2513 STLTITPSTTPIL
+2513 STLTITPSTTPTL

-2531 TPTVSNV
+2531 TPTVSDV

-2555 LTDSEGNTQSVTVDG
+2555 LTDSEGNTQSITVDG

-2620 KEITFTVKSQEEG
+2620 KEITFTVKPQEES
-2633 EESDNTKSSAELR
+2633 EETNTQSSAELR
-2646 KIVNEKKWSKESGD
+2646 KIVKEKKWSNASGD
-2660 NTHVMLTTYRQDILS
+2660 NVNVMLKTYKENILS

-2690 SQEDIQFLRD
+2690 SQEDIQFIRD
-2700 LQDALIANGGSPAG
+2700 LQDALTASYGNASQG
-2714 ANYPTVEALGELADK
+2714 YPTVEALGELADK

-2773 FTNFADLEAATKT
+2773 FTNFADLETATET

-2810 VEQQNGEGGEGG
+2810 VEQQNGESGNGG

-2898 KTAVLNAVA
+2898 KTTSINAIA
-2907 TLTVKVQGAGSVISG
+2907 TLTVKVQGAGSVVSG
-2922 ITQKNFTTSTNSKV
+2922 ILEKKFSAPVGGNILTSN
-2936 DATPGKAKGN
+2936 AKGN

-2958 ELGPELVVSDGHYF
+2958 ELGPELVVSNGHYF
-2972 IVGENGAEFVNLADD
+2972 VAGENGAEFVNLADD

-3000 QNGSAGRGMAITNE
+3000 QNGSAGRGMAVTNE

-3040 DMWQALL
+3040 AMWQALL

-3053 LGKKAGSGG
+3053 LGKKAGSG

-3123 GILKR
+3123 GILKK

-3171 DGVDMGL
+3171 DGADRGL
-3178 DILAKLNSTDK
+3178 DILAKLNSTDA
-3189 TGAPTGAGA
+3189 TGAPTGVGKN
-3198 DSQAQ
+3198 SQTQ
-3203 INYLKSIGFDV
+3203 LDYLKSIGFDV

-3242 GWKDELDSLY
+3242 GWMEELDGLY

-3265 VANQNAILQEY
+3265 IANQNEILQEY
-3276 IDNQLSVEEKLFNAI
+3276 IDNQLSVEEKLFNAV

-3296 AEIDKMQDLLD
+3296 AQIDKMQDLLD

-3313 EEYLNGLTDALNK
+3313 EEYINGLTDALNK

-3440 TQSYRGDSGLQSSE
+3440 TQSYREDSDLQSSE

-3501 EAFNTGYASGG
+3501 EAFNAGYASGG

-3532 SSTGGN
+3532 SSAGN
-3538 TSGNTGGSS
+3538 SGSSSGSS
-3547 TGSNTTPTQTEGTS
+3547 TPTPEQGA
-3561 RGKVKTN
+3561 RGN
-3568 TGAGLYIR
+3568 
-3576 SKPDLKAK
+3576 AK
-3584 KVGKIPNGSTME
+3584 FKNKDYQVYS
-3596 IYDDYKNSKWYKVRY
+3596 YDDATTKKKGPIVYGNGKNVSFTVYDEQGNRILIS
-3611 NGTTGYSYKQ
+3611 GTDGKGRK
-3621 YIKKYAQG
+3621 IEKRWVPKKYFQYAQG

-3670 LRSCIEAIQALA
+3670 LRSCIESIQALA

-3729 VAKKAG
+3729 IAKKAG

>member
-1 MARNSVS
+1 
-8 LKVPVQVELMMN
+8 
-20 DAQQQVEKLKQLLGT
+20 
-35 VKADSSMYKGLSSQ
+35 
-49 VDKLDKAFEKLK
+49 
-61 DSASKPFTNQKD
+61 
-73 IDNFEKQITNLMQ
+73 
-86 AFQKTAGSFG
+86 
-96 KVKFSDL
+96 
-103 ILSKEDQQKVKEFE
+103 
-117 DQISGIKG
+117 
-125 KITQVKADVLKSLR
+125 
-139 GSDEF
+139 
-144 KDVFSANKILDTKS
+144 
-158 FDQVQKI
+158 
-165 LEGKLSNIRMEIE
+165 
-178 QAQKAVE
+178 
-185 DARKK
+185 
-190 FSDAGKN
+190 
-197 SAWYK
+197 
-202 NIKDT
+202 
-207 NPFIQML
+207 
-214 ESGTD
+214 
-219 TQFFNKTGAFKGGG
+219 
-233 KQAFI
+233 
-238 DQLKTTNL
+238 
-246 PQEILNKMAEMTK
+246 
-259 VQMVDYLKEF
+259 
-269 EASRQSAKTNF
+269 
-280 SEGPNAINQAKQQ
+280 
-293 LDALQAKANP
+293 
-303 LQNLLEA
+303 
-310 MKSSSTS
+310 
-317 QFSDLEAKLLS
+317 
-328 VTQAYENYKQ
+328 
-338 VVINSSPASQEAQK
+338 
-352 ALEELIKA
+352 
-360 FRGAP
+360 
-365 QVIDSTSRAMTQLT
+365 
-379 QRQDI
+379 
-384 LTGLQSSV
+384 
-392 QRWFGFY
+392 
-399 QILNMTRSAIRSM
+399 
-412 ITTVR
+412 
-417 ELDKVMTDIAV
+417 
-428 VTDMTQKDLWAQM
+428 
-441 DSYSSL
+441 
-447 AQQYGTT
+447 
-454 IKGVYQVSQLY
+454 
-465 YQQGL
+465 
-470 QTNEVMKLTEQTLV
+470 
-484 MAKVSGLDYAKAT
+484 
-497 DYMTVAVRGF
+497 
-507 SMEMSEAQRVTDVYS
+507 
-522 ALAAKTATDTT
+522 
-533 ELATAMSKVASGAAS
+533 
-548 VGSSFES
+548 
-555 TSAMLATMISV
+555 
-566 TREAPENLGSALKS
+566 
-580 IVSRFGELKSD
+580 
-591 PSTLVDSEGEAL
+591 
-603 SLNNVDKAL
+603 
-612 QSVGISLHD
+612 
-621 VNGQFRDFD
+621 
-630 DVIMEL
+630 MEL

-671 DLLKKSM
+671 DLLKESM

-686 EGALQMLKTMDSM
+686 EGALQMLKTMDSL

-711 LFYTSSGVEEL
+711 LFYTSSGIEEL
-722 MKTII
+722 MKFVV

-753 TLVNLISVVKQML
+753 TLVNLISTVKQLL
-766 YNGITDL
+766 YNNITEL
-773 IARIKVATEDTSKEI
+773 IAKIKNDTKETATEIE
-788 QQQSQN
+788 N
-794 TGDKS
+794 NWEKS
-799 GTNFVEA
+799 GTNSVTRFVNA
-806 FEARLQELKKLVP
+806 FKAKYQELKGLGSDIASGKT
-819 EYMSPNQTLTADSNS
+819 SFNDTALSG
-834 TLPVMENWKAALIT
+834 LQKT
-848 AKNTITKYGSQLGAA
+848 AKGITKYGTQIGAA
-863 LQMTSIA
+863 LQMASIA
-870 ISNGNQDLAQG
+870 ISNGNERIAQG
-881 LSGAGNTIAGIA
+881 LSGAGNLASGVA
-893 QIASERYITGAF
+893 QIASGQFITGAF
-905 SLISGLVQVFDAIH
+905 SLISGMAQVFDAVN

-924 KIADLEEELTD
+924 KIADLEKELTD

-941 LKKNK
+941 LKKNA
-946 YKTLESSIEKYNRLS
+946 YKSLNSSIEKYKKLE
-961 EAQYDSAEAAQEY
+961 EAQYDSADAAQEF
-974 QEAASSLAEEYPE
+974 QEAANSLAEEYPE

-1001 ASNQERLLAKLRGE
+1001 ASKQESLLAELRRE
-1015 SADATYK
+1015 SADATYEAAK
-1022 ASLKELELQ
+1022 KEMEIKETEIQATEDAIPPAVRTDLGTITQFYKENEETENEGTLSFEVDSSGNQIVNFTKDDEVITLSPEVTDQLLAAREAYQKSDSENQTENLVSFLSLIDQIFSEQIGTPYSGYTETMAKRARLLSQ
-1031 KEKQQEAEQAAE
+1031 KKSLATKNVSAKLSQDLVKDDENPYSIVEENSGLYSMIVSSIAEDFIESKQEWEDFAE
-1043 NAKSDVV
+1043 NKNFGLDVGIQK
-1050 NAFNGKGSTSGS
+1050 AED
-1062 FWENQESNL
+1062 FWVT
-1071 LAFFGQ
+1071 
-1077 NPYFSGLSQER
+1077 LSEEQK
-1088 NIFGSTNFSY
+1088 TNFNEMFSDPDKYSANDIITKFKIKEESSIFSY
-1098 GDETIS
+1098 IS
-1104 NADLA
+1104 N
-1109 KYFSKDSGSPFSADF
+1109 Y
-1124 SAYGEAIKNFDPDN
+1124 
-1138 LQNAGQALVSSLF
+1138 
-1151 ISYEEIY
+1151 YEEISNNNREAIIKLLENTFSSDSDLSSLY
-1158 EGLDKL
+1158 LEIIKEEKNSEITGNERALITDAIKYTEGLKEKGFANL
-1164 AEDYPEIA
+1164 ANSYTQSF
-1172 AVIRSNIQKD
+1172 SNLFSSISKSD
-1182 INAAEQD
+1182 NSAE
-1189 LVNISSETE
+1189 
-1198 NLILKSINASIQKN
+1198 
-1212 ASKEWQQMVDKS
+1212 
-1224 SSLLAIV
+1224 
-1231 TEALGEE
+1231 
-1238 IGNREDYDTYLETID
+1238 
-1253 YKQKEEELMNEA
+1253 
-1265 VSFWN
+1265 
-1270 GLSGKQQALFD
+1270 LFD
-1281 EMFSNPEKYSSEAF
+1281 
-1295 QKAFGGTQGF
+1295 
-1305 KEIYSSLIAP
+1305 
-1315 YYEGITK
+1315 
-1322 NLQENLYLFSASLLK
+1322 
-1337 NRTNSNAFF
+1337 
-1346 ATSSLSKLIDSVS
+1346 
-1359 TQNEADILKNAF
+1359 
-1371 TQADNLI
+1371 
-1378 SQGYTNLAESYSEQF
+1378 
-1393 SAIYKQILASSN
+1393 
-1405 KEQIFELMNSADLT
+1405 LMKSADLT
-1419 TISGIQAFQKQIK
+1419 TISGIQAFQKQIE
-1432 ESTLLDDT
+1432 ESELLDET
-1440 EKEEIIDSLGAL
+1440 EKQEILKSLTGL
-1452 TSSIVVNLNAEIKI
+1452 TSSIVVNLNAEIKT
-1466 LQDSLVKK
+1466 LQDSLIKK
-1474 VKSISDNF
+1474 VKSMSDNF

-1548 ASALDTALAA
+1548 ASALDEALAA

-1565 NISDDFLT
+1565 DISDDFWT
-1573 FLTAPVQALQGLKK
+1573 FLTAPVQALQDLKK
-1587 GRIVSSEDE
+1587 GEIVSSEDE

-1609 KTFDEAG
+1609 KTLDEAG
-1616 VWDLVYQYF
+1616 VWDLVYKYF
-1625 TDANYDIGEL
+1625 SDANYSIGKL
-1635 QKAINERVEDLQMSR
+1635 QEDLNERVEDLQMSR

-1656 TANAKQY
+1656 TANATQY

-1674 YKEAFDKADDT
+1674 YKEALGKASNT
-1685 PWQPYVEKEIED
+1685 PWLPYVEKEIED

-1744 YEGGIGWTVEEYND
+1744 YEDGIGWTVEEYND
-1758 AISQAVA
+1758 ALSQAVA

-1776 EALKDITFVGDG
+1776 EAIKDIIFVGDG

-1803 NIPLDQLTDVMSP
+1803 NIPLDQLTDLMSP

-1825 LDNEEIRSKVEG
+1825 FDDEDVRKAVEG

-1921 KVMLSSLVKSAM
+1921 KVMLSSLVESAM

-1981 ELKKADG
+1981 ELKKADD
-1988 TFNFMDRD
+1988 TFNFMNRD

-2007 WEGIGDAFKVLDGD
+2007 WEGIGDAFKILDGD
-2021 DFKQNRIGY
+2021 DFKKNRIGY
-2030 QDFYNMINFAG
+2030 QDFYNMITMMGDDVLYAAG
-2041 DEILAGAKDANGNL
+2041 ITSKKMNGAAN
-2055 ITASDLLD
+2055 LLD

-2124 QTQEAFDKVAGDD
+2124 QTQEVFDSIADEDKKLS
-2137 NVIDFSELLP
+2137 IDELMP
-2147 TYENGEFTWTSEQQT
+2147 ESTTENGEDITKWTENQLT
-2162 IVDALGQYASGLK
+2162 LLNALLGQFGDIEIAGKKLSEIIKNPASFVALTEEDKQKWVNYIQQFYSDGWLADSSGK
-2175 LTLINGVETTL
+2175 LALNGVEIPIPTLSFPSDGKEKFQSELKTLFEGQNLITPEEYNSLIDGFFKQLKKDGKKEFTINDFIQFAKGQGASSEFIKWLTENKDTIISKADGFKKEIKDSTGKTVELQWNFEYGTYVSDSGKVYNEDGMETTL
-2186 GEVVKD
+2186 EEIKSNKLHDLNEELSGKGQTPITIEEIEVGLKKFEFKVSGSNQTFSSYEEALDFAIAQAQSKTGEV
-2192 PMLFA
+2192 
-2197 LINKE
+2197 
-2202 GRGIIEALANALN
+2202 
-2215 GIDWSLLSGE
+2215 
-2225 NAKLFQDKIN
+2225 
-2235 ASLVQFG
+2235 
-2242 LQITIDPSKLTEKIQ
+2242 
-2257 VKEGKEEENPLYQKI
+2257 
-2272 VDAAVSKGISKDKI
+2272 
-2286 EEAIQKKLKE
+2286 
-2296 TDKTEITAGELIEI
+2296 
-2310 IVGEADEKDK
+2310 
-2320 EAVESYLLQTA
+2320 
-2331 QTDYSE
+2331 
-2337 VKVPFTFTPTGKMGT
+2337 
-2352 PVVTD
+2352 D
-2357 SEGKELT
+2357 SE
-2364 GEEVKNKLNELFS
+2364 
-2377 LDGDVKVEYT
+2377 
-2387 EEVDVEGNVQAH
+2387 
-2399 YIFNGKKYTEEQVE
+2399 
-2413 ELQKDI
+2413 
-2419 MAYQSAQN
+2419 
-2427 LSGESSTTSTETDIE
+2427 TTATETDIE
-2442 IVPQK
+2442 IIPQK

-2495 AVSSPIEIEIT
+2495 AENTPIEIEIT

-2513 STLTITPSTTPIL
+2513 STLTITPSTTPTL

-2531 TPTVSNV
+2531 TPTVSDV

-2555 LTDSEGNTQSVTVDG
+2555 LTDSEGNTQSITVDG

-2620 KEITFTVKSQEEG
+2620 KEITFTVKPQEES
-2633 EESDNTKSSAELR
+2633 EETNTQSSAELR
-2646 KIVNEKKWSKESGD
+2646 KIVKEKKWSNASGD
-2660 NTHVMLTTYRQDILS
+2660 NVNVMLKTYKENILS

-2690 SQEDIQFLRD
+2690 SQEDIQFIRD
-2700 LQDALIANGGSPAG
+2700 LQDALTASYGNASQG
-2714 ANYPTVEALGELADK
+2714 YPTVEALGELADK

-2773 FTNFADLEAATKT
+2773 FTNFADLETATET

-2857 VASAMDEIPT
+2857 VASAMSEIPT

-2891 RVVISQP
+2891 KVVISQP
-2898 KTAVLNAVA
+2898 KTTSINAIA
-2907 TLTVKVQGAGSVISG
+2907 TLTVKVQGAGSVVSG
-2922 ITQKNFTTSTNSKV
+2922 ILEKKFSAPVGGNILTSN
-2936 DATPGKAKGN
+2936 AKGN

-2958 ELGPELVVSDGHYF
+2958 ELGPELVVSNGHYF
-2972 IVGENGAEFVNLADD
+2972 VAGENGAEFVNLADD

-3000 QNGSAGRGMAITNE
+3000 QNGSAGRGMAVTNE

-3040 DMWQALL
+3040 AMWQALL

-3053 LGKKAGSGG
+3053 LGKKAGSG

-3123 GILKR
+3123 GILKK

-3136 ASLQEDW
+3136 AFLQEDW

-3171 DGVDMGL
+3171 DGADRGL
-3178 DILAKLNSTDK
+3178 DILAKLNSTDA
-3189 TGAPTGAGA
+3189 TGAPTGVGKN
-3198 DSQAQ
+3198 SQTQ
-3203 INYLKSIGFDV
+3203 LNYLKSIGFDV

-3242 GWKDELDSLY
+3242 GWMEELDGLY

-3265 VANQNAILQEY
+3265 VASQNEILQEY

-3296 AEIDKMQDLLD
+3296 AQIDKMQDLLD

-3313 EEYLNGLTDALNK
+3313 EEYINGLTDALNK

-3387 EASDNQIEKLQKQID
+3387 EASNNQIEKLQKQID

-3428 TPEKMLEFIEKY
+3428 TPEKMLEFVEKY
-3440 TQSYRGDSGLQSSE
+3440 TQSYREDSGLQSSE

-3479 KKYYSDAKYDDTIK
+3479 KKYYSDAKYDDAIK

-3501 EAFNTGYASGG
+3501 EAFNAGYASGG

-3532 SSTGGN
+3532 SSAGN
-3538 TSGNTGGSS
+3538 SGSSSGSS
-3547 TGSNTTPTQTEGTS
+3547 TPTPEQGA
-3561 RGKVKTN
+3561 RGN
-3568 TGAGLYIR
+3568 
-3576 SKPDLKAK
+3576 AK
-3584 KVGKIPNGSTME
+3584 FKNKDYQVYS
-3596 IYDDYKNSKWYKVRY
+3596 YDDATTKKKGPIVYGNGKNVSFTVYDEQGNRILIS
-3611 NGTTGYSYKQ
+3611 GTDGKGRK
-3621 YIKKYAQG
+3621 IEKRWVPKKYFQYAQG

-3670 LRSCIEAIQALA
+3670 LRSCIESIQALA

>member
-1 MARNSVS
+1 
-8 LKVPVQVELMMN
+8 
-20 DAQQQVEKLKQLLGT
+20 
-35 VKADSSMYKGLSSQ
+35 
-49 VDKLDKAFEKLK
+49 
-61 DSASKPFTNQKD
+61 
-73 IDNFEKQITNLMQ
+73 
-86 AFQKTAGSFG
+86 
-96 KVKFSDL
+96 
-103 ILSKEDQQKVKEFE
+103 
-117 DQISGIKG
+117 
-125 KITQVKADVLKSLR
+125 
-139 GSDEF
+139 
-144 KDVFSANKILDTKS
+144 
-158 FDQVQKI
+158 
-165 LEGKLSNIRMEIE
+165 
-178 QAQKAVE
+178 
-185 DARKK
+185 
-190 FSDAGKN
+190 
-197 SAWYK
+197 
-202 NIKDT
+202 
-207 NPFIQML
+207 
-214 ESGTD
+214 
-219 TQFFNKTGAFKGGG
+219 
-233 KQAFI
+233 
-238 DQLKTTNL
+238 
-246 PQEILNKMAEMTK
+246 
-259 VQMVDYLKEF
+259 
-269 EASRQSAKTNF
+269 
-280 SEGPNAINQAKQQ
+280 
-293 LDALQAKANP
+293 
-303 LQNLLEA
+303 
-310 MKSSSTS
+310 
-317 QFSDLEAKLLS
+317 
-328 VTQAYENYKQ
+328 
-338 VVINSSPASQEAQK
+338 
-352 ALEELIKA
+352 
-360 FRGAP
+360 
-365 QVIDSTSRAMTQLT
+365 
-379 QRQDI
+379 
-384 LTGLQSSV
+384 
-392 QRWFGFY
+392 
-399 QILNMTRSAIRSM
+399 
-412 ITTVR
+412 
-417 ELDKVMTDIAV
+417 
-428 VTDMTQKDLWAQM
+428 
-441 DSYSSL
+441 
-447 AQQYGTT
+447 
-454 IKGVYQVSQLY
+454 
-465 YQQGL
+465 
-470 QTNEVMKLTEQTLV
+470 
-484 MAKVSGLDYAKAT
+484 
-497 DYMTVAVRGF
+497 
-507 SMEMSEAQRVTDVYS
+507 
-522 ALAAKTATDTT
+522 
-533 ELATAMSKVASGAAS
+533 
-548 VGSSFES
+548 
-555 TSAMLATMISV
+555 
-566 TREAPENLGSALKS
+566 
-580 IVSRFGELKSD
+580 
-591 PSTLVDSEGEAL
+591 
-603 SLNNVDKAL
+603 
-612 QSVGISLHD
+612 
-621 VNGQFRDFD
+621 
-630 DVIMEL
+630 MEL

-671 DLLKKSM
+671 DLLKESM

-722 MKTII
+722 MKTIV

-773 IARIKVATEDTSKEI
+773 ITKIKQDTKTTTDEI
-788 QQQSQN
+788 TNTAGQGGTSAGQQ
-794 TGDKS
+794 
-799 GTNFVEA
+799 
-806 FEARLQELKKLVP
+806 
-819 EYMSPNQTLTADSNS
+819 
-834 TLPVMENWKAALIT
+834 W
-848 AKNTITKYGSQLGAA
+848 AKNFRTQLGFIRQDIQALFGKNDKNQRLFAGRMLKLDAKDLGQDVIKNVSQWGRQLGAA
-863 LQMTSIA
+863 LQMASIA
-870 ISNGNQDLAQG
+870 ISNGNERLAQG
-881 LSGAGNTIAGIA
+881 LSGTGNLASGIA
-893 QIASERYITGAF
+893 QIASGSYITGAF
-905 SLISGLVQVFDAIH
+905 SLISGMAQVFDAVN

-924 KIADLEEELTD
+924 KIADLEKELTD

-941 LKKNK
+941 LKKNA
-946 YKTLESSIEKYNRLS
+946 YKSLNSSIEKYKKLE
-961 EAQYDSAEAAQEY
+961 EAQYDSADAAQEF
-974 QEAASSLAEEYPE
+974 QEAANSLAEEYPE
-987 LIKSYDAQGNAIID
+987 LIKSYDAQGNAIINV
-1001 ASNQERLLAKLRGE
+1001 SKQESLLAELRRE
-1015 SADATYK
+1015 SADATYEAAKKEMEIKETEIQAIEDAIPPAVRTDLGTITQFYKENEETENEGTLSFEVDSSGNQIVNFTKDDEVITLPSEVTDQLLAARK
-1022 ASLKELELQ
+1022 AYQ
-1031 KEKQQEAEQAAE
+1031 
-1043 NAKSDVV
+1043 KSD
-1050 NAFNGKGSTSGS
+1050 S
-1062 FWENQESNL
+1062 ENQTENL
-1071 LAFFGQ
+1071 VSFLSLIDQIFSEQIGT
-1077 NPYFSGLSQER
+1077 PYSGYTETMAKRARLLSQKK
-1088 NIFGSTNFSY
+1088 S
-1098 GDETIS
+1098 
-1104 NADLA
+1104 LA
-1109 KYFSKDSGSPFSADF
+1109 TKNVSA
-1124 SAYGEAIKNFDPDN
+1124 
-1138 LQNAGQALVSSLF
+1138 
-1151 ISYEEIY
+1151 
-1158 EGLDKL
+1158 KL
-1164 AEDYPEIA
+1164 
-1172 AVIRSNIQKD
+1172 S
-1182 INAAEQD
+1182 QD
-1189 LVNISSETE
+1189 LVKDDGNLYSIVEENSGLYSMIVSSIAKDFIESKQEWEDFAE
-1198 NLILKSINASIQKN
+1198 NKNFGLDVDIQK
-1212 ASKEWQQMVDKS
+1212 AEDFWDTLS
-1224 SSLLAIV
+1224 
-1231 TEALGEE
+1231 EE
-1238 IGNREDYDTYLETID
+1238 
-1253 YKQKEEELMNEA
+1253 QKTN
-1265 VSFWN
+1265 FN
-1270 GLSGKQQALFD
+1270 
-1281 EMFSNPEKYSSEAF
+1281 EMFSDPDKYSANDIITKFKIEEESSIF
-1295 QKAFGGTQGF
+1295 SYISNYY
-1305 KEIYSSLIAP
+1305 KEISNNNREAIIKLLENTFSSDSDLSSLYLEIIKEEKNSEITGNERALITDAIK
-1315 YYEGITK
+1315 YTEGLK
-1322 NLQENLYLFSASLLK
+1322 EKGFANLANSYTQSFSTLFSS
-1337 NRTNSNAFF
+1337 
-1346 ATSSLSKLIDSVS
+1346 
-1359 TQNEADILKNAF
+1359 
-1371 TQADNLI
+1371 I
-1378 SQGYTNLAESYSEQF
+1378 SESD
-1393 SAIYKQILASSN
+1393 
-1405 KEQIFELMNSADLT
+1405 NSAELFDLMRAADFT
-1419 TISGIQAFQKQIK
+1419 TITGIQAFQKQIE
-1432 ESTLLDDT
+1432 ESELLDEA
-1440 EKEEIIDSLGAL
+1440 EKQEILNSLTGL
-1452 TSSIVVNLNAEIKI
+1452 TSSIVVNLNAEIKT
-1466 LQDSLVKK
+1466 LQTSFVNKIK
-1474 VKSISDNF
+1474 TMSDDF
-1482 DDLTKGLSIDEA
+1482 EDLTKGLSIDEA
-1494 LEAYNKMVAAGIED
+1494 LEAYDKMVALGIEG
-1508 LGSFTEVFKI
+1508 LGSFSEVFKL
-1518 DENDPSKY
+1518 DENDPTKY
-1526 VLANS
+1526 ILANS
-1531 EKLQAYQ
+1531 ELFEDVRKAQVAQLVEERGALET
-1538 DAEIAVLQKE
+1538 ALGVLDTLTSTSSSGSNGGESGYRSYSPSSLKDLMNAATDGKTKE
-1548 ASALDTALAA
+1548 ELSAL
-1558 AESLSSG
+1558 
-1565 NISDDFLT
+1565 
-1573 FLTAPVQALQGLKK
+1573 
-1587 GRIVSSEDE
+1587 SEE
-1596 ARSLFKNGNEALL
+1596 EVRSLFNEDTKAIFDTAGLWSSIYAYFAGGAEDIATLQQAVDDAAQEVANQTGILDELINSPEFLEINSLL
-1609 KTFDEAG
+1609 KTGE
-1616 VWDLVYQYF
+1616 
-1625 TDANYDIGEL
+1625 YD
-1635 QKAINERVEDLQMSR
+1635 K
-1650 EALDEI
+1650 ALDL
-1656 TANAKQY
+1656 ANNNTTWT
-1663 ASIKP
+1663 
-1668 LLAMGN
+1668 N
-1674 YKEAFDKADDT
+1674 YIQK
-1685 PWQPYVEKEIED
+1685 EKEE

-1703 NDFLSGG
+1703 DDFLSGG
-1710 AELIQKNRATYGND
+1710 AELIEKNRVTYGKD
-1724 IQGIIDS
+1724 IQADINKFSD
-1731 FDNSN
+1731 SN
-1736 AVAKVKKM
+1736 AVQKVKDAFV
-1744 YEGGIGWTVEEYND
+1744 ERIGWTKEEYNE
-1758 AISQAVA
+1758 ALVKAVE

-1803 NIPLDQLTDVMSP
+1803 NIPLDQLTDIMSP

-1825 LDNEEIRSKVEG
+1825 LDDEDVRKAVEG
-1837 ITNYELLYAESVTN
+1837 ITNYELLYAESITN

-1921 KVMLSSLVKSAM
+1921 KVMLSSLVESAM

-1958 AKPGSA
+1958 AKPGTA

-2021 DFKQNRIGY
+2021 DFKKNQIGY
-2030 QDFYNMINFAG
+2030 QDFYNMISFAG

-2310 IVGEADEKDK
+2310 IVGETDEKDK
-2320 EAVESYLLQTA
+2320 ETVESYLLQTA
-2331 QTDYSE
+2331 QTDFSE
-2337 VKVPFTFTPTGKMGT
+2337 VEVPFTFTPTGKMGT

-2399 YIFNGKKYTEEQVE
+2399 YTFNGKEYTEEQVE

-2427 LSGESSTTSTETDIE
+2427 LSGKSSTTSTETDIE

-2495 AVSSPIEIEIT
+2495 AENTPIEIEIT

-2513 STLTITPSTTPIL
+2513 STLTITPSTTPTL

-2531 TPTVSNV
+2531 TPTVSDV

-2620 KEITFTVKSQEEG
+2620 KEITFTVKSQEES
-2633 EESDNTKSSAELR
+2633 EETNTQSSAELR
-2646 KIVNEKKWSKESGD
+2646 KILKEKKWSNASGD
-2660 NTHVMLTTYRQDILS
+2660 NVNVMLKTYKENILS

-2690 SQEDIQFLRD
+2690 SQEDIQFIRD
-2700 LQDALIANGGSPAG
+2700 LQDALTASYGNASQG
-2714 ANYPTVEALGELADK
+2714 YPTVEALGELADK

-2773 FTNFADLEAATKT
+2773 FTNFADLETATET

-2810 VEQQNGEGGEGG
+2810 VEQQNGESGDGG

-2857 VASAMDEIPT
+2857 VASAMSEIPT
-2867 DSSKAKAVSDTGK
+2867 DSSKAKAISDTGK

-2898 KTAVLNAVA
+2898 KTTSINAIA
-2907 TLTVKVQGAGSVISG
+2907 TLTVKVQGAGSVVSG
-2922 ITQKNFTTSTNSKV
+2922 ILEKKFSAPVGGNILTSN
-2936 DATPGKAKGN
+2936 AKGN

-2958 ELGPELVVSDGHYF
+2958 ELGPELVVSNGHYF
-2972 IVGENGAEFVNLADD
+2972 VAGENGAEFVNLADD

-3000 QNGSAGRGMAITNE
+3000 QNGSAGRGMAVTNE

-3040 DMWQALL
+3040 AMWQSLL

-3053 LGKKAGSGG
+3053 LGKKAGSG

-3123 GILKR
+3123 GILKK

-3171 DGVDMGL
+3171 DGADRGL
-3178 DILAKLNSTDK
+3178 DILAKLNSTDA
-3189 TGAPTGAGA
+3189 TGAPTGVGKN
-3198 DSQAQ
+3198 SQTQ
-3203 INYLKSIGFDV
+3203 LNYLKSIGFDV

-3242 GWKDELDSLY
+3242 GWMEELDGLY

-3265 VANQNAILQEY
+3265 IANQNAILQEY

-3296 AEIDKMQDLLD
+3296 AQIDKMQDLLD

-3313 EEYLNGLTDALNK
+3313 EEYINGLTDALNK

-3387 EASDNQIEKLQKQID
+3387 EASNNQIEKLQKQID

-3440 TQSYRGDSGLQSSE
+3440 TQSYREDSGLQSSE
-3454 NSKETKKELEI
+3454 NSKEAKKELEI

-3493 KNYSASAQ
+3493 KSYSASAQ
-3501 EAFNTGYASGG
+3501 EAFNAGYVSGG
-3512 AEEGARRAN
+3512 AEEGTRRAN

-3532 SSTGGN
+3532 SSAGN
-3538 TSGNTGGSS
+3538 SGSSSSGSS
-3547 TGSNTTPTQTEGTS
+3547 TPTPEQGA
-3561 RGKVKTN
+3561 RGN
-3568 TGAGLYIR
+3568 
-3576 SKPDLKAK
+3576 AK
-3584 KVGKIPNGSTME
+3584 FKNKDYQVYS
-3596 IYDDYKNSKWYKVRY
+3596 YDDATTKKKGPIVYGNGKNVSFTVYDEQGNRILIS
-3611 NGTTGYSYKQ
+3611 GTDGKGRK
-3621 YIKKYAQG
+3621 IEKRWVPKKYFQYAQG

-3670 LRSCIEAIQALA
+3670 LRSCIESIQALA

>member
-1 MARNSVS
+1 M
-8 LKVPVQVELMMN
+8 
-20 DAQQQVEKLKQLLGT
+20 
-35 VKADSSMYKGLSSQ
+35 
-49 VDKLDKAFEKLK
+49 
-61 DSASKPFTNQKD
+61 
-73 IDNFEKQITNLMQ
+73 
-86 AFQKTAGSFG
+86 
-96 KVKFSDL
+96 
-103 ILSKEDQQKVKEFE
+103 
-117 DQISGIKG
+117 
-125 KITQVKADVLKSLR
+125 
-139 GSDEF
+139 
-144 KDVFSANKILDTKS
+144 
-158 FDQVQKI
+158 
-165 LEGKLSNIRMEIE
+165 
-178 QAQKAVE
+178 
-185 DARKK
+185 
-190 FSDAGKN
+190 
-197 SAWYK
+197 
-202 NIKDT
+202 
-207 NPFIQML
+207 
-214 ESGTD
+214 
-219 TQFFNKTGAFKGGG
+219 
-233 KQAFI
+233 
-238 DQLKTTNL
+238 
-246 PQEILNKMAEMTK
+246 
-259 VQMVDYLKEF
+259 
-269 EASRQSAKTNF
+269 
-280 SEGPNAINQAKQQ
+280 
-293 LDALQAKANP
+293 
-303 LQNLLEA
+303 
-310 MKSSSTS
+310 
-317 QFSDLEAKLLS
+317 
-328 VTQAYENYKQ
+328 
-338 VVINSSPASQEAQK
+338 
-352 ALEELIKA
+352 
-360 FRGAP
+360 
-365 QVIDSTSRAMTQLT
+365 
-379 QRQDI
+379 
-384 LTGLQSSV
+384 
-392 QRWFGFY
+392 
-399 QILNMTRSAIRSM
+399 
-412 ITTVR
+412 
-417 ELDKVMTDIAV
+417 
-428 VTDMTQKDLWAQM
+428 
-441 DSYSSL
+441 
-447 AQQYGTT
+447 
-454 IKGVYQVSQLY
+454 
-465 YQQGL
+465 
-470 QTNEVMKLTEQTLV
+470 
-484 MAKVSGLDYAKAT
+484 
-497 DYMTVAVRGF
+497 
-507 SMEMSEAQRVTDVYS
+507 
-522 ALAAKTATDTT
+522 
-533 ELATAMSKVASGAAS
+533 
-548 VGSSFES
+548 
-555 TSAMLATMISV
+555 
-566 TREAPENLGSALKS
+566 
-580 IVSRFGELKSD
+580 
-591 PSTLVDSEGEAL
+591 
-603 SLNNVDKAL
+603 
-612 QSVGISLHD
+612 
-621 VNGQFRDFD
+621 
-630 DVIMEL
+630 
-636 AEKWNTIDKNAQRY
+636 
-650 IATVAAGNRQQ
+650 AGNRQQ

-671 DLLKKSM
+671 DLLKESM

-722 MKTII
+722 MKTIV
-727 DFGTTVVNYFNNMP
+727 DFGTTVVNYLNNMP

-753 TLVNLISVVKQML
+753 TLVNLISVVKQTL

-773 IARIKVATEDTSKEI
+773 ITRIKIATEDTSKEI
-788 QQQSQN
+788 QQQSGII
-794 TGDKS
+794 GDKS
-799 GTNFVEA
+799 GTNFIEA
-806 FEARLQELKKLVP
+806 FAARLQELKKLVP
-819 EYMSPNQTLTADSNS
+819 EYMSPNQTLTADGNS

-863 LQMTSIA
+863 LQMTSIV

-893 QIASERYITGAF
+893 QIASGRYITGAF
-905 SLISGLVQVFDAIH
+905 SFISGLVQVFDAFH

-924 KIADLEEELTD
+924 KIADLEKELTE
-935 LNNDAL
+935 LNNNAL

-946 YKTLESSIEKYNRLS
+946 YKTLEDSIEKYNRL
-961 EAQYDSAEAAQEY
+961 AKTQYDSAEAAQEY
-974 QEAASSLAEEYPE
+974 QEAASSLAEKYPE

-1022 ASLKELELQ
+1022 ASLKELALQ
-1031 KEKQQEAEQAAE
+1031 KTKQQEAEQAKKDAE
-1043 NAKSDVV
+1043 SDVV
-1050 NAFNGKGSTSGS
+1050 NAFNNQGSTSGN
-1062 FWENQESNL
+1062 FWENQKSNL
-1071 LAFFGQ
+1071 SAFFGL
-1077 NPYFSGLSQER
+1077 NPYFSGLSQEK
-1088 NIFGSTNFSY
+1088 NIFGSTSFSY

-1124 SAYGEAIKNFDPDN
+1124 PAYGEAIKNFDPDN
-1138 LQNAGQALVSSLF
+1138 LQNAGQAFASSLF
-1151 ISYEEIY
+1151 ISYEEIL

-1182 INAAEQD
+1182 INTAEQD

-1198 NLILKSINASIQKN
+1198 NLILKSINASIQRN
-1212 ASKEWQQMVDKS
+1212 ASKEWQQMIDKS
-1224 SSLLAIV
+1224 SSLLAII

-1238 IGNREDYDTYLETID
+1238 IGDREDYDTYIESVD
-1253 YKQKEEELMNEA
+1253 YKQKEAELMNKA

-1270 GLSGKQQALFD
+1270 GLSENQQALFD
-1281 EMFSNPEKYSSEAF
+1281 RMFSSPEKYSSEAF
-1295 QKAFGGTQGF
+1295 QKAFGDTQGF
-1305 KEIYSSLIAP
+1305 EEIYSSLIVP
-1315 YYEGITK
+1315 YYEDVVK
-1322 NLQENLYLFSASLLK
+1322 NLKENLYLFSTSLLK
-1337 NRTNSNAFF
+1337 SRTNSKAFF

-1359 TQNEADILKNAF
+1359 TQNEADVLKAAL
-1371 TQADNLI
+1371 TQADGLI
-1378 SQGYTNLAESYSEQF
+1378 NQGFTDLAESYSDQF
-1393 SAIYKQILASSN
+1393 SIVYNQILNSDYRN
-1405 KEQIFELMNSADLT
+1405 ELFDLMKSADFT
-1419 TISGIQAFQKQIK
+1419 TITGIQAFQKQIE
-1432 ESTLLDDT
+1432 ESELLDET
-1440 EKEEIIDSLGAL
+1440 EKQEILESLTGL
-1452 TSSIVVNLNAEIKI
+1452 TSSIVVNLNAEIKT

-1474 VKSISDNF
+1474 VKSMSDDF

-1558 AESLSSG
+1558 AKSLSSKQ
-1565 NISDDFLT
+1565 STYDETLT
-1573 FLTAPVQALQGLKK
+1573 TLKGGK
-1587 GRIVSSEDE
+1587 TVSSEED
-1596 ARSLFKNGNEALL
+1596 ARKLFTNNESLL

-1616 VWDLVYQYF
+1616 VWDLVYKYF
-1625 TDANYDIGEL
+1625 SDANYSIDKL
-1635 QKAINERVEDLQMSR
+1635 QEDLNERVEDLQMSR

-1656 TANAKQY
+1656 TANAEQY

-1674 YKEAFDKADDT
+1674 YKEALGKASET
-1685 PWQPYVEKEIED
+1685 PWLPYVEKEVED

-1736 AVAKVKKM
+1736 AVAKVKER
-1744 YEGGIGWTVEEYND
+1744 YEAGIGWTIEEYND
-1758 AISQAVA
+1758 ALAQAVE

-1803 NIPLDQLTDVMSP
+1803 NIPLDQLTDLMSP

-1851 FFDEINGWLE
+1851 FFDEINGWLK

-1921 KVMLSSLVKSAM
+1921 KVMLSSLVESAM

-1958 AKPGSA
+1958 AKPGTA

-1981 ELKKADG
+1981 ELKKADD
-1988 TFNFMDRD
+1988 TFNFMNRD

-2030 QDFYNMINFAG
+2030 QDFYNMISFAG

-2202 GRGIIEALANALN
+2202 GRGIIEALVNALN

-2235 ASLVQFG
+2235 TSLVQFG

-2257 VKEGKEEENPLYQKI
+2257 IKEGKEEENPLYQKI
-2272 VDAAVSKGISKDKI
+2272 VDAAVSRGISKDKI

-2310 IVGEADEKDK
+2310 IVGETDEKDK

-2331 QTDYSE
+2331 QTDFSE
-2337 VKVPFTFTPTGKMGT
+2337 VEVPFTFTPTGKMGA

-2399 YIFNGKKYTEEQVE
+2399 YTFNGKEYTEEQVE

-2419 MAYQSAQN
+2419 MAYQFAQN

-2495 AVSSPIEIEIT
+2495 AENTPIEIEIT

-2513 STLTITPSTTPIL
+2513 STLTITPSTTPTL

-2531 TPTVSNV
+2531 TPTVSDV

-2620 KEITFTVKSQEEG
+2620 KEITFTVKSQEES
-2633 EESDNTKSSAELR
+2633 EETNTQSSAELR
-2646 KIVNEKKWSKESGD
+2646 KIVKEKKWSNASGD
-2660 NTHVMLTTYRQDILS
+2660 NVNVMLKTYKENILS

-2690 SQEDIQFLRD
+2690 SQEDIQFIRD
-2700 LQDALIANGGSPAG
+2700 LQDALTASYGSASQG
-2714 ANYPTVEALGELADK
+2714 YPTVEALGELADK

-2773 FTNFADLEAATKT
+2773 FTNFADLETATET

-2810 VEQQNGEGGEGG
+2810 VEQQNGNDGEGG

-2936 DATPGKAKGN
+2936 DAISGKAKGN
-2946 VALAKGTKTLMG
+2946 VALAKGAKTLMG
-2958 ELGPELVVSDGHYF
+2958 ELGPELVVSNGHYF
-2972 IVGENGAEFVNLADD
+2972 VAGENGAEFVNLADD

-3000 QNGSAGRGMAITNE
+3000 QNGSAGRGMAVTNE

-3040 DMWQALL
+3040 AMWQALL

-3123 GILKR
+3123 GILKK
-3128 QEQAYRQL
+3128 QEQAHRQL

-3171 DGVDMGL
+3171 DGADRGL
-3178 DILAKLNSTDK
+3178 DIPAKLNSTDA
-3189 TGAPTGAGA
+3189 TGAPTGVGKN
-3198 DSQAQ
+3198 SQTQ
-3203 INYLKSIGFDV
+3203 LNYLKSIGFDV

-3242 GWKDELDSLY
+3242 GWRKELDGLY

-3265 VANQNAILQEY
+3265 VASQNEILQEY

-3296 AEIDKMQDLLD
+3296 AQIDKMQDLLD

-3313 EEYLNGLTDALNK
+3313 EEYIKGLTDALNK

-3387 EASDNQIEKLQKQID
+3387 EASDNQLEKLQKQID

-3440 TQSYRGDSGLQSSE
+3440 TQSYREDSGLQSSE

-3479 KKYYSDAKYDDTIK
+3479 KKYYSDAKYDDAIK

-3532 SSTGGN
+3532 SSAGGN
-3538 TSGNTGGSS
+3538 TGGNTGGSS

-3576 SKPDLKAK
+3576 SKPDLNAK

>member
-1 MARNSVS
+1 
-8 LKVPVQVELMMN
+8 
-20 DAQQQVEKLKQLLGT
+20 
-35 VKADSSMYKGLSSQ
+35 
-49 VDKLDKAFEKLK
+49 
-61 DSASKPFTNQKD
+61 
-73 IDNFEKQITNLMQ
+73 
-86 AFQKTAGSFG
+86 
-96 KVKFSDL
+96 
-103 ILSKEDQQKVKEFE
+103 
-117 DQISGIKG
+117 
-125 KITQVKADVLKSLR
+125 
-139 GSDEF
+139 
-144 KDVFSANKILDTKS
+144 
-158 FDQVQKI
+158 
-165 LEGKLSNIRMEIE
+165 
-178 QAQKAVE
+178 
-185 DARKK
+185 
-190 FSDAGKN
+190 
-197 SAWYK
+197 
-202 NIKDT
+202 
-207 NPFIQML
+207 
-214 ESGTD
+214 
-219 TQFFNKTGAFKGGG
+219 
-233 KQAFI
+233 
-238 DQLKTTNL
+238 
-246 PQEILNKMAEMTK
+246 
-259 VQMVDYLKEF
+259 
-269 EASRQSAKTNF
+269 
-280 SEGPNAINQAKQQ
+280 
-293 LDALQAKANP
+293 
-303 LQNLLEA
+303 
-310 MKSSSTS
+310 
-317 QFSDLEAKLLS
+317 
-328 VTQAYENYKQ
+328 
-338 VVINSSPASQEAQK
+338 
-352 ALEELIKA
+352 
-360 FRGAP
+360 
-365 QVIDSTSRAMTQLT
+365 
-379 QRQDI
+379 
-384 LTGLQSSV
+384 
-392 QRWFGFY
+392 
-399 QILNMTRSAIRSM
+399 
-412 ITTVR
+412 
-417 ELDKVMTDIAV
+417 
-428 VTDMTQKDLWAQM
+428 
-441 DSYSSL
+441 
-447 AQQYGTT
+447 
-454 IKGVYQVSQLY
+454 
-465 YQQGL
+465 
-470 QTNEVMKLTEQTLV
+470 
-484 MAKVSGLDYAKAT
+484 
-497 DYMTVAVRGF
+497 
-507 SMEMSEAQRVTDVYS
+507 
-522 ALAAKTATDTT
+522 
-533 ELATAMSKVASGAAS
+533 
-548 VGSSFES
+548 
-555 TSAMLATMISV
+555 
-566 TREAPENLGSALKS
+566 
-580 IVSRFGELKSD
+580 
-591 PSTLVDSEGEAL
+591 
-603 SLNNVDKAL
+603 
-612 QSVGISLHD
+612 
-621 VNGQFRDFD
+621 
-630 DVIMEL
+630 
-636 AEKWNTIDKNAQRY
+636 
-650 IATVAAGNRQQ
+650 
-661 SRFLALVGNY
+661 
-671 DLLKKSM
+671 M

-686 EGALQMLKTMDSM
+686 EGALQMLKTMDSL

-711 LFYTSSGVEEL
+711 LFYTSSGIEEL
-722 MKTII
+722 MKFVV

-753 TLVNLISVVKQML
+753 TLVNLISTVKQLL
-766 YNGITDL
+766 YNNITEL
-773 IARIKVATEDTSKEI
+773 IAKIKNDTKETATEIENNSE
-788 QQQSQN
+788 
-794 TGDKS
+794 KS
-799 GTNFVEA
+799 GTNAATRFVNA
-806 FEARLQELKKLVP
+806 FKAKYQELKRLGSDIASGKT
-819 EYMSPNQTLTADSNS
+819 SFKDTALSG
-834 TLPVMENWKAALIT
+834 LQKT
-848 AKNTITKYGSQLGAA
+848 AKGITKYGTQIGAA
-863 LQMTSIA
+863 FQMASIA
-870 ISNGNQDLAQG
+870 ISNGNERLAQG
-881 LSGAGNTIAGIA
+881 LSGAGNLAAGVA
-893 QIASERYITGAF
+893 QIASGSYITGAF
-905 SLISGLVQVFDAIH
+905 SLISGLAQVFDAVN

-924 KIADLEEELTD
+924 KIADLEKELTD

-946 YKTLESSIEKYNRLS
+946 YKTFESSLKKYEKLK
-961 EAQYDSAEAAQEY
+961 EVQYDSAEAAQEA
-974 QEAASSLAEEYPE
+974 QEAANSLAEEYPD
-987 LIKSYDAQGNAIID
+987 LIKSYDDQGNAIVEVAD
-1001 ASNQERLLAKLRGE
+1001 QEKLLAKLRRE
-1015 SADATYK
+1015 SADAAYE
-1022 ASLKELELQ
+1022 ASLKEMEI
-1031 KEKQQEAEQAAE
+1031 KEAELEKAKQ
-1043 NAKSDVV
+1043 NAYNEKASYMSSSSLWTT
-1050 NAFNGKGSTSGS
+1050 NG
-1062 FWENQESNL
+1062 EIVESNGDHTL
-1071 LAFFGQ
+1071 SLFFEEGTEPYVGIDGKQVGGTAEEASKNHEIQEIPEDTLKALREANNKFKSAEDSESREQAFDEYLKLVNEVFISYTGEVLKS
-1077 NPYFSGLSQER
+1077 FDESEKEVSQAR
-1088 NIFGSTNFSY
+1088 
-1098 GDETIS
+1098 
-1104 NADLA
+1104 
-1109 KYFSKDSGSPFSADF
+1109 
-1124 SAYGEAIKNFDPDN
+1124 EAIKTYATKPASEKLYSD
-1138 LQNAGQALVSSLF
+1138 LVDKKTGKEWSLVEDSSGLF
-1151 ISYEEIY
+1151 SMLAFSI
-1158 EGLDKL
+1158 
-1164 AEDYPEIA
+1164 AEDFRASGQEWEDFAKDKDFSEDDVVKEAENFWKTLSDDNQEIF
-1172 AVIRSNIQKD
+1172 N
-1182 INAAEQD
+1182 
-1189 LVNISSETE
+1189 
-1198 NLILKSINASIQKN
+1198 
-1212 ASKEWQQMVDKS
+1212 
-1224 SSLLAIV
+1224 
-1231 TEALGEE
+1231 
-1238 IGNREDYDTYLETID
+1238 
-1253 YKQKEEELMNEA
+1253 
-1265 VSFWN
+1265 
-1270 GLSGKQQALFD
+1270 
-1281 EMFSNPEKYSSEAF
+1281 EMFSNSDKYSSNDIISKFNIQDEKLKQELEKYYKITSDENEEALTKLLENTF
-1295 QKAFGGTQGF
+1295 SDTLSAEYKAFSEVIENEDEVTGNERALITDAIKYTEEL
-1305 KEIYSSLIAP
+1305 KEKGLN
-1315 YYEGITK
+1315 
-1322 NLQENLYLFSASLLK
+1322 NLAISYAKSFSALFKSISESD
-1337 NRTNSNAFF
+1337 NS
-1346 ATSSLSKLIDSVS
+1346 
-1359 TQNEADILKNAF
+1359 
-1371 TQADNLI
+1371 
-1378 SQGYTNLAESYSEQF
+1378 AELF
-1393 SAIYKQILASSN
+1393 D
-1405 KEQIFELMNSADLT
+1405 LMKSADLT
-1419 TISGIQAFQKQIK
+1419 TISGIQAFQKQIE
-1432 ESTLLDDT
+1432 ESELLDET
-1440 EKEEIIDSLGAL
+1440 EKQEILKSLTGL
-1452 TSSIVVNLNAEIKI
+1452 TSSIVVNLNAEIKT

-1474 VKSISDNF
+1474 VKSMSDDF

-1494 LEAYNKMVAAGIED
+1494 LEAYDKMVALGIEG
-1508 LGSFTEVFKI
+1508 LSSFSEVFKL
-1518 DENDPSKY
+1518 DENDPTKY
-1526 VLANS
+1526 ILANS
-1531 EKLQAYQ
+1531 ELFEDVRKAQVAQLVEERGALET
-1538 DAEIAVLQKE
+1538 ALGVLDTLTSTSSSGSNGGESGYGSYSPSSLEDLMNAATDGKTKE
-1548 ASALDTALAA
+1548 ELSAL
-1558 AESLSSG
+1558 
-1565 NISDDFLT
+1565 
-1573 FLTAPVQALQGLKK
+1573 
-1587 GRIVSSEDE
+1587 SEKE
-1596 ARSLFKNGNEALL
+1596 VRSLFNEDTKAIFDTAGLWSSIYAYFAGGAEDIATLQQAVDDAAQEVANQTGILDELINSPEFLEINSLL
-1609 KTFDEAG
+1609 KTGE
-1616 VWDLVYQYF
+1616 
-1625 TDANYDIGEL
+1625 YD
-1635 QKAINERVEDLQMSR
+1635 K
-1650 EALDEI
+1650 ALDL
-1656 TANAKQY
+1656 ANNNTTWT
-1663 ASIKP
+1663 
-1668 LLAMGN
+1668 N
-1674 YKEAFDKADDT
+1674 YIQK
-1685 PWQPYVEKEIED
+1685 EKEE

-1703 NDFLSGG
+1703 DDFLSGG
-1710 AELIQKNRATYGND
+1710 AELIEKNRVTYGKD
-1724 IQGIIDS
+1724 IQADINKFSDL
-1731 FDNSN
+1731 N
-1736 AVAKVKKM
+1736 AVQKVKDAFV
-1744 YEGGIGWTVEEYND
+1744 EGIGWTNEEYNEALVK
-1758 AISQAVA
+1758 AIE

-1771 SGAAQ
+1771 SGVAQ

-1803 NIPLDQLTDVMSP
+1803 NIPLDQLTDIMSP

-1825 LDNEEIRSKVEG
+1825 LDDEEIRSKVEG

-1888 PNAFTQTVDGFK
+1888 PNAFTQTLDGFK

-1921 KVMLSSLVKSAM
+1921 KVMLSSLVESAM

-1972 LAVCKEITA
+1972 LAVCKEITT

-2007 WEGIGDAFKVLDGD
+2007 WEGMGDAFKVLDGD
-2021 DFKQNRIGY
+2021 DFKKNRIGY
-2030 QDFYNMINFAG
+2030 QDFYNMITMMGDDVLHAAG
-2041 DEILAGAKDANGNL
+2041 ITSKKMNGAAN
-2055 ITASDLLD
+2055 LLD

-2124 QTQEAFDKVAGDD
+2124 QTQEAFDSIAGEDKKLS
-2137 NVIDFSELLP
+2137 IDELMP
-2147 TYENGEFTWTSEQQT
+2147 EITTENGEDITKWTENQLT
-2162 IVDALGQYASGLK
+2162 LLNALLGQFGDIEIAGKKLSEIIKDPASFVALTEEDKQKWVNYIQQFYSDGWFADSSGK
-2175 LTLINGVETTL
+2175 LALNGVEIPIPTLSFPSDGKEKFQSELKTLFEGQNLITPEEYNSLIDSFFKQLKKDGKKEFTINDFIQFAKGQGASSEFIKWLTENKDTIISKADGFKKEIKDSTGKTVELQWNFEYGTYVSDSGKVYNEDGTETTL
-2186 GEVVKD
+2186 EEIKSNKLHDLNEELSGKGQTPITIEEIEVGLKKFEFKVSGSNQTFSSYEEALDFAIAQAQSKTGEV
-2192 PMLFA
+2192 
-2197 LINKE
+2197 
-2202 GRGIIEALANALN
+2202 
-2215 GIDWSLLSGE
+2215 
-2225 NAKLFQDKIN
+2225 
-2235 ASLVQFG
+2235 
-2242 LQITIDPSKLTEKIQ
+2242 
-2257 VKEGKEEENPLYQKI
+2257 
-2272 VDAAVSKGISKDKI
+2272 
-2286 EEAIQKKLKE
+2286 
-2296 TDKTEITAGELIEI
+2296 
-2310 IVGEADEKDK
+2310 
-2320 EAVESYLLQTA
+2320 
-2331 QTDYSE
+2331 
-2337 VKVPFTFTPTGKMGT
+2337 
-2352 PVVTD
+2352 D
-2357 SEGKELT
+2357 SE
-2364 GEEVKNKLNELFS
+2364 
-2377 LDGDVKVEYT
+2377 
-2387 EEVDVEGNVQAH
+2387 
-2399 YIFNGKKYTEEQVE
+2399 
-2413 ELQKDI
+2413 
-2419 MAYQSAQN
+2419 
-2427 LSGESSTTSTETDIE
+2427 TTATETDIE

-2495 AVSSPIEIEIT
+2495 AENTPIEIEIT

-2513 STLTITPSTTPIL
+2513 STLTITPSTTPTL

-2531 TPTVSNV
+2531 TPTVSDV

-2545 TVKPTSYQVD
+2545 TVKPTSYKVD
-2555 LTDSEGNTQSVTVDG
+2555 LTDSEGNTQSITVDG

-2620 KEITFTVKSQEEG
+2620 KEITFTVKPQEES
-2633 EESDNTKSSAELR
+2633 EETNTQSSAELR
-2646 KIVNEKKWSKESGD
+2646 KIVKEKKWSNASGD
-2660 NTHVMLTTYRQDILS
+2660 NVNVMLKTYKENILS
-2675 TVSAIQQLTDLGIPV
+2675 TISAIQQLTDLGIPV
-2690 SQEDIQFLRD
+2690 SQEDIQFIRD
-2700 LQDALIANGGSPAG
+2700 LQDALTASYGNASQG
-2714 ANYPTVEALGELADK
+2714 YPTVEALGELADK

-2773 FTNFADLEAATKT
+2773 FTNFADLETATET

-2810 VEQQNGEGGEGG
+2810 VEQQNGESGDGG

-2898 KTAVLNAVA
+2898 KTTSINAIA
-2907 TLTVKVQGAGSVISG
+2907 TLTVKVQGAGSVVSG
-2922 ITQKNFTTSTNSKV
+2922 ILEKKFSAPVGGNILTSN
-2936 DATPGKAKGN
+2936 AKGN

-2958 ELGPELVVSDGHYF
+2958 ELGPELVVSNGHYF
-2972 IVGENGAEFVNLADD
+2972 VAGENGAEFVNLADD

-3000 QNGSAGRGMAITNE
+3000 QNGSAGRGMAVTNE

-3040 DMWQALL
+3040 AMWQALL

-3053 LGKKAGSGG
+3053 LGKKAGSG

-3123 GILKR
+3123 GILKK

-3171 DGVDMGL
+3171 DGADRGL
-3178 DILAKLNSTDK
+3178 DILAKLNSTDA
-3189 TGAPTGAGA
+3189 TGAPTGVGKN
-3198 DSQAQ
+3198 SQTQ
-3203 INYLKSIGFDV
+3203 LNYLKSIGFDV

-3242 GWKDELDSLY
+3242 GWMEELDGLY

-3265 VANQNAILQEY
+3265 VASQNEILQEY
-3276 IDNQLSVEEKLFNAI
+3276 IDNQLSVEEKLLNAI

-3296 AEIDKMQDLLD
+3296 AQIDKMQDLLD
-3307 ATQNAS
+3307 ETQNAS
-3313 EEYLNGLTDALNK
+3313 EEYINGLTDALNK

-3387 EASDNQIEKLQKQID
+3387 EASNNQIEKLQKQID

-3440 TQSYRGDSGLQSSE
+3440 TQSYREDSGLQSSE

-3479 KKYYSDAKYDDTIK
+3479 KKYYSDAKYDDAIK

-3501 EAFNTGYASGG
+3501 EAFNAGYASGG
-3512 AEEGARRAN
+3512 AKEGARRAN

-3532 SSTGGN
+3532 SSAGN
-3538 TSGNTGGSS
+3538 SGSSSGSS
-3547 TGSNTTPTQTEGTS
+3547 TPTPEQGA
-3561 RGKVKTN
+3561 RGN
-3568 TGAGLYIR
+3568 
-3576 SKPDLKAK
+3576 AK
-3584 KVGKIPNGSTME
+3584 FKNKDYQVYS
-3596 IYDDYKNSKWYKVRY
+3596 YDDATTKKKGPIVYGNGKNVSFTVYDEQGNRILIS
-3611 NGTTGYSYKQ
+3611 GTDGKGRK
-3621 YIKKYAQG
+3621 IEKRWVPKKYFQYAKG

-3729 VAKKAG
+3729 IAKKAG

>member
-1 MARNSVS
+1 
-8 LKVPVQVELMMN
+8 
-20 DAQQQVEKLKQLLGT
+20 
-35 VKADSSMYKGLSSQ
+35 
-49 VDKLDKAFEKLK
+49 
-61 DSASKPFTNQKD
+61 
-73 IDNFEKQITNLMQ
+73 
-86 AFQKTAGSFG
+86 
-96 KVKFSDL
+96 
-103 ILSKEDQQKVKEFE
+103 
-117 DQISGIKG
+117 
-125 KITQVKADVLKSLR
+125 
-139 GSDEF
+139 
-144 KDVFSANKILDTKS
+144 
-158 FDQVQKI
+158 
-165 LEGKLSNIRMEIE
+165 
-178 QAQKAVE
+178 
-185 DARKK
+185 
-190 FSDAGKN
+190 
-197 SAWYK
+197 
-202 NIKDT
+202 
-207 NPFIQML
+207 
-214 ESGTD
+214 
-219 TQFFNKTGAFKGGG
+219 
-233 KQAFI
+233 
-238 DQLKTTNL
+238 
-246 PQEILNKMAEMTK
+246 
-259 VQMVDYLKEF
+259 
-269 EASRQSAKTNF
+269 
-280 SEGPNAINQAKQQ
+280 
-293 LDALQAKANP
+293 
-303 LQNLLEA
+303 
-310 MKSSSTS
+310 
-317 QFSDLEAKLLS
+317 
-328 VTQAYENYKQ
+328 
-338 VVINSSPASQEAQK
+338 
-352 ALEELIKA
+352 
-360 FRGAP
+360 
-365 QVIDSTSRAMTQLT
+365 
-379 QRQDI
+379 
-384 LTGLQSSV
+384 
-392 QRWFGFY
+392 
-399 QILNMTRSAIRSM
+399 
-412 ITTVR
+412 
-417 ELDKVMTDIAV
+417 
-428 VTDMTQKDLWAQM
+428 
-441 DSYSSL
+441 
-447 AQQYGTT
+447 
-454 IKGVYQVSQLY
+454 
-465 YQQGL
+465 
-470 QTNEVMKLTEQTLV
+470 
-484 MAKVSGLDYAKAT
+484 
-497 DYMTVAVRGF
+497 
-507 SMEMSEAQRVTDVYS
+507 
-522 ALAAKTATDTT
+522 
-533 ELATAMSKVASGAAS
+533 
-548 VGSSFES
+548 
-555 TSAMLATMISV
+555 
-566 TREAPENLGSALKS
+566 
-580 IVSRFGELKSD
+580 
-591 PSTLVDSEGEAL
+591 
-603 SLNNVDKAL
+603 
-612 QSVGISLHD
+612 
-621 VNGQFRDFD
+621 
-630 DVIMEL
+630 MEL

-671 DLLKKSM
+671 DLLKESM

-686 EGALQMLKTMDSM
+686 EGALQMLKTMDSL

-711 LFYTSSGVEEL
+711 LFYTSSGIEEL
-722 MKTII
+722 MKFVV

-753 TLVNLISVVKQML
+753 TLVNLISTVKQLL
-766 YNGITDL
+766 YNNITEL
-773 IARIKVATEDTSKEI
+773 IAKIKNDTKETATEIE
-788 QQQSQN
+788 N
-794 TGDKS
+794 NFEKS
-799 GTNFVEA
+799 GTNAVTRFVNA
-806 FEARLQELKKLVP
+806 FKVKYQELKGLGSDIASGKT
-819 EYMSPNQTLTADSNS
+819 SFNDTALSG
-834 TLPVMENWKAALIT
+834 LQKT
-848 AKNTITKYGSQLGAA
+848 AKGITKYGTQIGAA
-863 LQMTSIA
+863 LQMASIA
-870 ISNGNQDLAQG
+870 ISNGNERIAQG
-881 LSGAGNTIAGIA
+881 LSGAGNLASGIA
-893 QIASERYITGAF
+893 QIASGSYITGAF
-905 SLISGLVQVFDAIH
+905 SLISGMAQVFDAVN

-924 KIADLEEELTD
+924 KIADLEKELTE

-946 YKTLESSIEKYNRLS
+946 YKTFKSSLEKYEKLK
-961 EAQYDSAEAAQEY
+961 ETQYDSAEAAQEA
-974 QEAASSLAEEYPE
+974 QEAANSLAEEYPD
-987 LIKSYDAQGNAIID
+987 LIKSYDAQGNAIVEVAD
-1001 ASNQERLLAKLRGE
+1001 QEELLAKLRRE

-1022 ASLKELELQ
+1022 ASLKEMEIKEAELEKAKQKVYNEKASYMNSSSLWTTNGEIVESNGDHTLSLFFEEGTEPYLGIDDKQVGGTAEEASKNPEIQEIPEDTLKALREANNKFKSAEDSESREQAFDEYLEL
-1031 KEKQQEAEQAAE
+1031 
-1043 NAKSDVV
+1043 V
-1050 NAFNGKGSTSGS
+1050 N
-1062 FWENQESNL
+1062 E
-1071 LAFFGQ
+1071 
-1077 NPYFSGLSQER
+1077 
-1088 NIFGSTNFSY
+1088 
-1098 GDETIS
+1098 
-1104 NADLA
+1104 
-1109 KYFSKDSGSPFSADF
+1109 
-1124 SAYGEAIKNFDPDN
+1124 
-1138 LQNAGQALVSSLF
+1138 VF
-1151 ISYEEIY
+1151 ISYTGEVLKSFDESEKEVSQAREEINAY
-1158 EGLDKL
+1158 ATKPVSEKLYSDLVDKKTGKEWSLVGDGSGLFSML
-1164 AEDYPEIA
+1164 AFSIAEDFRASGQEWEDFAKDKDFSEDDVVKEAENFWETLSDDNQEIF
-1172 AVIRSNIQKD
+1172 N
-1182 INAAEQD
+1182 
-1189 LVNISSETE
+1189 
-1198 NLILKSINASIQKN
+1198 
-1212 ASKEWQQMVDKS
+1212 
-1224 SSLLAIV
+1224 
-1231 TEALGEE
+1231 
-1238 IGNREDYDTYLETID
+1238 
-1253 YKQKEEELMNEA
+1253 
-1265 VSFWN
+1265 
-1270 GLSGKQQALFD
+1270 
-1281 EMFSNPEKYSSEAF
+1281 EMFSNSDKYSSNDIISKFNIQDEKLKQELEKYYKVTSDKNEEALTKLLENTF
-1295 QKAFGGTQGF
+1295 SDTLSAEYKAFSEVIENENEVTGNERALITDAIKYTEEL
-1305 KEIYSSLIAP
+1305 KEKGLN
-1315 YYEGITK
+1315 
-1322 NLQENLYLFSASLLK
+1322 NLATSYAKSFSTLFSSISESD
-1337 NRTNSNAFF
+1337 NS
-1346 ATSSLSKLIDSVS
+1346 
-1359 TQNEADILKNAF
+1359 
-1371 TQADNLI
+1371 
-1378 SQGYTNLAESYSEQF
+1378 AELF
-1393 SAIYKQILASSN
+1393 D
-1405 KEQIFELMNSADLT
+1405 LMKSADLT
-1419 TISGIQAFQKQIK
+1419 TISGIQAFQKQIE
-1432 ESTLLDDT
+1432 ESELLDET
-1440 EKEEIIDSLGAL
+1440 EKQEILKSLTGL
-1452 TSSIVVNLNAEIKI
+1452 TSSIVVNLNAEIKT

-1474 VKSISDNF
+1474 VKSMSDDF

-1558 AESLSSG
+1558 AKSLSSKQ
-1565 NISDDFLT
+1565 STYDETLT
-1573 FLTAPVQALQGLKK
+1573 TLKGGK
-1587 GRIVSSEDE
+1587 TVSSEED
-1596 ARSLFKNGNEALL
+1596 ARKLFTNNESLL

-1616 VWDLVYQYF
+1616 VWDLVYKYF
-1625 TDANYDIGEL
+1625 SDANYSIDKL
-1635 QKAINERVEDLQMSR
+1635 QEDLNERVEDLQMSR

-1656 TANAKQY
+1656 TANAEQY

-1674 YKEAFDKADDT
+1674 YKEALGKASET
-1685 PWQPYVEKEIED
+1685 PWLPYVEKEVED

-1703 NDFLSGG
+1703 DDFLSGG
-1710 AELIQKNRATYGND
+1710 VELIQKNRATYGND

-1744 YEGGIGWTVEEYND
+1744 YEDGIGWTVEEYND
-1758 AISQAVA
+1758 ALSQAVA

-1803 NIPLDQLTDVMSP
+1803 NIPLDQLTDLMSP

-1825 LDNEEIRSKVEG
+1825 LDDEDVRKAVEG

-1900 LAQSEAYRVLTTLQS
+1900 LAQSESYRVLTTLQS

-1921 KVMLSSLVKSAM
+1921 KVMLSSLVESAM

-1958 AKPGSA
+1958 AKPGTA

-2007 WEGIGDAFKVLDGD
+2007 WEGMGDAFKVLDGD

-2030 QDFYNMINFAG
+2030 QDFYNMISFAG

-2235 ASLVQFG
+2235 TSLVQFG

-2257 VKEGKEEENPLYQKI
+2257 IKEGKEEENPLYQKI
-2272 VDAAVSKGISKDKI
+2272 VDATVSRGISKDKI

-2310 IVGEADEKDK
+2310 IVGETDEKDK

-2331 QTDYSE
+2331 QTDFSE
-2337 VKVPFTFTPTGKMGT
+2337 VEVPFTFTPTGKMGA

-2364 GEEVKNKLNELFS
+2364 GEEIKNKLNELFS

-2399 YIFNGKKYTEEQVE
+2399 YTFNGKEYTEEQVE

-2473 ATVAELEIDPTG
+2473 TTVAELEIDPTG

-2495 AVSSPIEIEIT
+2495 AENTPIEIEIT

-2513 STLTITPSTTPIL
+2513 STLTITPSTTPTL

-2531 TPTVSNV
+2531 TPTVSDV

-2555 LTDSEGNTQSVTVDG
+2555 LTDSEGNTQSITVDG

-2620 KEITFTVKSQEEG
+2620 KEITFTVKSQEES
-2633 EESDNTKSSAELR
+2633 EETNIQSSAELR
-2646 KIVNEKKWSKESGD
+2646 KIVKEKKWSNASGD
-2660 NTHVMLTTYRQDILS
+2660 NVNVMLKTYKENILS

-2690 SQEDIQFLRD
+2690 SQEDIQFIRD
-2700 LQDALIANGGSPAG
+2700 LQDALTASYGNASQD
-2714 ANYPTVEALGELADK
+2714 YPTVEALGELADK

-2764 NAESLIELE
+2764 NAENLIELE
-2773 FTNFADLEAATKT
+2773 FTNFADLETATET

-2796 KLAEMTGRTITINV
+2796 KLAEMAGRTITINV
-2810 VEQQNGEGGEGG
+2810 VEQQNGESGDGG

-2922 ITQKNFTTSTNSKV
+2922 ITQKNFTTSTNSRV

-2958 ELGPELVVSDGHYF
+2958 ELGPELVVSNGHYF
-2972 IVGENGAEFVNLADD
+2972 VAGENGAEFVNLADD

-3000 QNGSAGRGMAITNE
+3000 QNGSAGRGMAVTNE

-3040 DMWQALL
+3040 AMWQALL

-3053 LGKKAGSGG
+3053 LGKKAGSG

-3123 GILKR
+3123 GILKK

-3136 ASLQEDW
+3136 AFLQEDW

-3171 DGVDMGL
+3171 DGADRGL
-3178 DILAKLNSTDK
+3178 DILAKLNSTDA
-3189 TGAPTGAGA
+3189 TGAPTGVGKN
-3198 DSQAQ
+3198 SQTQ
-3203 INYLKSIGFDV
+3203 LNYLKSIGFDV

-3242 GWKDELDSLY
+3242 GWMEELDGLY

-3265 VANQNAILQEY
+3265 VANQNEILQEY
-3276 IDNQLSVEEKLFNAI
+3276 IDNQLSVEEKLFNAV

-3296 AEIDKMQDLLD
+3296 AQIDKMQDLLD

-3313 EEYLNGLTDALNK
+3313 EEYINGLTDALNK

-3387 EASDNQIEKLQKQID
+3387 EASNNQIEKLQKQID

-3440 TQSYRGDSGLQSSE
+3440 TQSYREDSGLQSSE

-3479 KKYYSDAKYDDTIK
+3479 KKYYSDAKYDDAIK

-3501 EAFNTGYASGG
+3501 EAFNAGYASGG

-3532 SSTGGN
+3532 SSAGN
-3538 TSGNTGGSS
+3538 SGSSSGSS
-3547 TGSNTTPTQTEGTS
+3547 TPTPEQGA
-3561 RGKVKTN
+3561 RGN
-3568 TGAGLYIR
+3568 
-3576 SKPDLKAK
+3576 AK
-3584 KVGKIPNGSTME
+3584 FKNKDYQVYS
-3596 IYDDYKNSKWYKVRY
+3596 YDDATTKKKGPIVYGNGKNVSFTVYDEQGNRILIS
-3611 NGTTGYSYKQ
+3611 GTDGKGRK
-3621 YIKKYAQG
+3621 IEKRWVPKKYFQYAQG

-3639 VDGSKSKPEAFLSAK
+3639 VDGSKSKPKAFLSAK

>member
-1 MARNSVS
+1 MASRQN
-8 LKVPVQVELMMN
+8 LQIEVPVKLNLAMQE
-20 DAQQQVEKLKQLLGT
+20 AQSQIQAFKNQLKNLSPDTTAYKALTKQISLLESASEKMGVQLS
-35 VKADSSMYKGLSSQ
+35 KPFKSQ
-49 VDKLDKAFEKLK
+49 KDIERFGNSFEKLVDGITLLSQGFQNLSFEDLLFSPAEIQK
-61 DSASKPFTNQKD
+61 VQDFDNQIKKLQADIVALKNNALSSAK
-73 IDNFEKQITNLMQ
+73 
-86 AFQKTAGSFG
+86 GSFFG
-96 KVKFSDL
+96 V
-103 ILSKEDQQKVKEFE
+103 
-117 DQISGIKG
+117 
-125 KITQVKADVLKSLR
+125 
-139 GSDEF
+139 
-144 KDVFSANKILDTKS
+144 
-158 FDQVQKI
+158 
-165 LEGKLSNIRMEIE
+165 
-178 QAQKAVE
+178 
-185 DARKK
+185 
-190 FSDAGKN
+190 FSDAGITSADNYEKALKKIETGLEKAEKRAN
-197 SAWYK
+197 SAKEALTEATQVEVNADSKVK
-202 NIKDT
+202 NFKKNATQLATSVMNGDPRFFAKNGNVKGKDAREALRQEMV
-207 NPFIQML
+207 NIGFD
-214 ESGTD
+214 ESTAKD
-219 TQFFNKTGAFKGGG
+219 LASKTASEIRKFFDN
-233 KQAFI
+233 
-238 DQLKTTNL
+238 
-246 PQEILNKMAEMTK
+246 
-259 VQMVDYLKEF
+259 V
-269 EASRQSAKTNF
+269 ASYIPTR
-280 SEGPNAINQAKQQ
+280 
-293 LDALQAKANP
+293 LDALKKESTKATSARVQAQDEVTKSEKLVTQYQGAETTLKAVPN
-303 LQNLLEA
+303 
-310 MKSSSTS
+310 
-317 QFSDLEAKLLS
+317 
-328 VTQAYENYKQ
+328 TQAYKDATAEIDKTRQAEDAYKES
-338 VVINSSPASQEAQK
+338 VVQAHVATQEGK
-352 ALEELIKA
+352 K
-360 FRGAP
+360 
-365 QVIDSTSRAMTQLT
+365 
-379 QRQDI
+379 
-384 LTGLQSSV
+384 GLQELPAVADKARAGLEDAADAADRLNERMSLLQGIQNTV
-392 QRWFGFY
+392 KHWFGFY
-399 QILNMTRSAIRSM
+399 QILNMTRSAVRSM
-412 ITTVR
+412 VSNVR
-417 ELDKVMTDIAV
+417 ELDKVITDIAV

-454 IKGVYQVSQLY
+454 IKGVYEVSQLY

-507 SMEMSEAQRVTDVYS
+507 SMEMSEAQKVTDVYS

-671 DLLKKSM
+671 DLLKESM

-686 EGALQMLKTMDSM
+686 EGALQMLKTMDSL

-711 LFYTSSGVEEL
+711 LFYTSSGIEEL
-722 MKTII
+722 MKFVV
-727 DFGTTVVNYFNNMP
+727 DFGTTVVNYLNNMP

-753 TLVNLISVVKQML
+753 TLVNLISTVKQLL
-766 YNGITDL
+766 YNNITEL
-773 IARIKVATEDTSKEI
+773 IAKIKNDTKETATEIENNSE
-788 QQQSQN
+788 
-794 TGDKS
+794 KS
-799 GTNFVEA
+799 GTNAATRFVNA
-806 FEARLQELKKLVP
+806 FKAKYQELKRLGSDIASGKT
-819 EYMSPNQTLTADSNS
+819 SFKDTALSGLQK
-834 TLPVMENWKAALIT
+834 TVQG
-848 AKNTITKYGSQLGAA
+848 ITKYGTQIGAV
-863 LQMTSIA
+863 LQMASIA
-870 ISNGNQDLAQG
+870 ISNGNERLAQR
-881 LSGAGNTIAGIA
+881 LSGTGNLASGVA
-893 QIASERYITGAF
+893 QMATGQYITGAF
-905 SLISGLVQVFDAIH
+905 SLISGAAQIFDAFN

-924 KIADLEEELTD
+924 KIADLEKELTD

-941 LKKNK
+941 LKKNA
-946 YKTLESSIEKYNRLS
+946 YKSLNSSIEKYKKLE
-961 EAQYDSAEAAQEY
+961 EAQYDSADAAQEF
-974 QEAASSLAEEYPE
+974 QEAANSLAEEYPE
-987 LIKSYDAQGNAIID
+987 LIKSYDAQGNAIIN
-1001 ASNQERLLAKLRGE
+1001 ASKQESLLAELRRE
-1015 SADATYK
+1015 SADATYEAAK
-1022 ASLKELELQ
+1022 KEMEIKETEIQATEDAIPPALRNDLGTTTQFYKENEETENEGTLSFEFDSSGKQIVNFTKDDEVITLPSEVTDQLLAAREAYQKSDSENQTENLVSFLSLIDQIFSEQIGTPYSGYTETMAKRARLLSQ
-1031 KEKQQEAEQAAE
+1031 KKSLATKNVSAKLSQDLVKDDENLYSIVEENSGLYSMIVSSIAEDFIESKQEWEDFAE
-1043 NAKSDVV
+1043 NKNFGLDVDIQK
-1050 NAFNGKGSTSGS
+1050 AED
-1062 FWENQESNL
+1062 FWET
-1071 LAFFGQ
+1071 
-1077 NPYFSGLSQER
+1077 LSEEQK
-1088 NIFGSTNFSY
+1088 TNFN
-1098 GDETIS
+1098 EM
-1104 NADLA
+1104 
-1109 KYFSKDSGSPFSADF
+1109 F
-1124 SAYGEAIKNFDPDN
+1124 FDPDKYSAN
-1138 LQNAGQALVSSLF
+1138 DIITKFKIEEESSIF
-1151 ISYEEIY
+1151 SYISNYYEEISNNNREAIIKLLENTFSSDSDLSSLY
-1158 EGLDKL
+1158 LEIIKEEKNSEITGNERALITDAIKYTEGLKEKGFANL
-1164 AEDYPEIA
+1164 ANSYTQSFSTLFSSISESDN
-1172 AVIRSNIQKD
+1172 S
-1182 INAAEQD
+1182 AE
-1189 LVNISSETE
+1189 
-1198 NLILKSINASIQKN
+1198 
-1212 ASKEWQQMVDKS
+1212 
-1224 SSLLAIV
+1224 
-1231 TEALGEE
+1231 
-1238 IGNREDYDTYLETID
+1238 
-1253 YKQKEEELMNEA
+1253 
-1265 VSFWN
+1265 
-1270 GLSGKQQALFD
+1270 LFD
-1281 EMFSNPEKYSSEAF
+1281 
-1295 QKAFGGTQGF
+1295 
-1305 KEIYSSLIAP
+1305 
-1315 YYEGITK
+1315 
-1322 NLQENLYLFSASLLK
+1322 
-1337 NRTNSNAFF
+1337 
-1346 ATSSLSKLIDSVS
+1346 
-1359 TQNEADILKNAF
+1359 
-1371 TQADNLI
+1371 
-1378 SQGYTNLAESYSEQF
+1378 
-1393 SAIYKQILASSN
+1393 
-1405 KEQIFELMNSADLT
+1405 LMKSADLT
-1419 TISGIQAFQKQIK
+1419 TITGIQAFQKQIE
-1432 ESTLLDDT
+1432 ESELLDKA
-1440 EKEEIIDSLGAL
+1440 EKQEILKSLTSL
-1452 TSSIVVNLNAEIKI
+1452 TSSIVVNLNAEIKT

-1474 VKSISDNF
+1474 VKSMSDNF

-1494 LEAYNKMVAAGIED
+1494 LEAYNKMVAAGIEN

-1518 DENDPSKY
+1518 DETDPSKY
-1526 VLANS
+1526 ILANS

-1538 DAEIAVLQKE
+1538 DAEITVLQKE
-1548 ASALDTALAA
+1548 ASALDEAFAA
-1558 AESLSSG
+1558 IQSLSSG
-1565 NISDDFLT
+1565 ANSNDSLT
-1573 FLTAPVQALQGLKK
+1573 VITTQIRFLQGLKNSSNENLSEEDA
-1587 GRIVSSEDE
+1587 RI
-1596 ARSLFKNGNEALL
+1596 LFSHNQDLL

-1616 VWDLVYQYF
+1616 VWDLIYKYLI
-1625 TDANYDIGEL
+1625 DENYTEEQL

-1674 YKEAFDKADDT
+1674 YKEALGKVDGT
-1685 PWQPYVEKEIED
+1685 PWQPYVEKEMEE

-1703 NDFLSGG
+1703 DDFLSGG
-1710 AELIQKNRATYGND
+1710 VELIQKNRATYGND

-1736 AVAKVKKM
+1736 AVAKVKER
-1744 YEGGIGWTVEEYND
+1744 YEAGIGWTIEEYND
-1758 AISQAVA
+1758 ALSQAVA

-1803 NIPLDQLTDVMSP
+1803 NIPLDQLTDLMSP

-1921 KVMLSSLVKSAM
+1921 KVMLSSLVESAM

-2021 DFKQNRIGY
+2021 DFKKNRIGY

-2124 QTQEAFDKVAGDD
+2124 KTQEAFDKVAGDD

-2310 IVGEADEKDK
+2310 IVGETDEKDK

-2331 QTDYSE
+2331 QTDFSE
-2337 VKVPFTFTPTGKMGT
+2337 VEVPFTFTPTGKMGT

-2377 LDGDVKVEYT
+2377 LNGDVKVEYT

-2399 YIFNGKKYTEEQVE
+2399 YTFNGKKYTEDQVE
-2413 ELQKDI
+2413 KLQKDI

-2447 IYIKEDSGALG
+2447 VYIKEDSGALG

-2468 IAKAT
+2468 IVKAT

-2485 AKAGMKQAQG
+2485 AKVGMKQAQG

-2513 STLTITPSTTPIL
+2513 STITITPSTTPTL

-2555 LTDSEGNTQSVTVDG
+2555 LTDSEGNTQSITVDG

-2588 YSIDSVNGI
+2588 YSIDSVNGVAEI
-2597 AQVSAEVSQ
+2597 SAEVYQ
-2606 ADTSIQTLWDKWSN
+2606 ADTDIQTLWDKWNN
-2620 KEITFTVKSQEEG
+2620 KEIIFTVKPREKGEG
-2633 EESDNTKSSAELR
+2633 SSELP
-2646 KIVNEKKWSKESGD
+2646 IDKKPYGIE
-2660 NTHVMLTTYRQDILS
+2660 VLS
-2675 TVSAIQQLTDLGIPV
+2675 TARERVKAATTDIDIANSFLTNYKNEIISTYLEVQKLADLGVPIN
-2690 SQEDIQFLRD
+2690 QEDIDFLRQ
-2700 LQDALIANGGSPAG
+2700 LSQALTMSDSDESKQG
-2714 ANYPTVEALGELADK
+2714 YPTVDALEKLADE
-2729 CVQLNN
+2729 CVRLNN

-2764 NAESLIELE
+2764 NAENLIELE
-2773 FTNFADLEAATKT
+2773 FTNFADLETATET

-2810 VEQQNGEGGEGG
+2810 VEQQNGKGGEGE

-2898 KTAVLNAVA
+2898 KTTSINAVA
-2907 TLTVKVQGAGSVISG
+2907 TLTVKVQGEGSVVSG
-2922 ITQKNFTTSTNSKV
+2922 IFEKKFSAPVGGNIDMSR
-2936 DATPGKAKGN
+2936 AKGN

-2958 ELGPELVVSDGHYF
+2958 ELGPELVVSNGHYF
-2972 IVGENGAEFVNLADD
+2972 VAGENGAEFVNLADD

-3123 GILKR
+3123 ATLKK

-3136 ASLQEDW
+3136 ASIQEDW
-3143 YNIRRKELLNTDF
+3143 YNIRRKELLDTDF
-3156 SKIFTYDKDGLMQYV
+3156 SKVFTYDKDGLMQYV

-3189 TGAPTGAGA
+3189 TGAPTGVGA

-3223 GTKAET
+3223 GTKAEN

-3242 GWKDELDSLY
+3242 GWKDELDGLY

-3265 VANQNAILQEY
+3265 VASQNEILQEY
-3276 IDNQLSVEEKLFNAI
+3276 IDNQLSVEEKLLNAI

-3296 AEIDKMQDLLD
+3296 AQIDKMQDLLD

-3377 AMQKQIDTIQ
+3377 AMQKQIDAIQ

-3440 TQSYRGDSGLQSSE
+3440 TQSYREDSGLQSSE

-3479 KKYYSDAKYDDTIK
+3479 KKYYSDAKYDDAIK
-3493 KNYSASAQ
+3493 KSYSASAQ
-3501 EAFNTGYASGG
+3501 EAFNAGYASGG

-3532 SSTGGN
+3532 SSTSN
-3538 TSGNTGGSS
+3538 SGSS
-3547 TGSNTTPTQTEGTS
+3547 SGDSASTPEQGA
-3561 RGKVKTN
+3561 RGNAKFKNKDYKV
-3568 TGAGLYIR
+3568 Y
-3576 SKPDLKAK
+3576 S
-3584 KVGKIPNGSTME
+3584 
-3596 IYDDYKNSKWYKVRY
+3596 YDDATTKEKGPIVYGNGKNVSFTVYDEQGNRILIS
-3611 NGTTGYSYKQ
+3611 GTDGKGRK
-3621 YIKKYAQG
+3621 IEKRWVPKKYFQYAQG

-3670 LRSCIEAIQALA
+3670 LRSCIETIQALA

>member
-1 MARNSVS
+1 
-8 LKVPVQVELMMN
+8 
-20 DAQQQVEKLKQLLGT
+20 
-35 VKADSSMYKGLSSQ
+35 
-49 VDKLDKAFEKLK
+49 
-61 DSASKPFTNQKD
+61 
-73 IDNFEKQITNLMQ
+73 
-86 AFQKTAGSFG
+86 
-96 KVKFSDL
+96 
-103 ILSKEDQQKVKEFE
+103 
-117 DQISGIKG
+117 
-125 KITQVKADVLKSLR
+125 
-139 GSDEF
+139 
-144 KDVFSANKILDTKS
+144 
-158 FDQVQKI
+158 
-165 LEGKLSNIRMEIE
+165 
-178 QAQKAVE
+178 
-185 DARKK
+185 
-190 FSDAGKN
+190 
-197 SAWYK
+197 
-202 NIKDT
+202 
-207 NPFIQML
+207 
-214 ESGTD
+214 
-219 TQFFNKTGAFKGGG
+219 
-233 KQAFI
+233 
-238 DQLKTTNL
+238 
-246 PQEILNKMAEMTK
+246 
-259 VQMVDYLKEF
+259 
-269 EASRQSAKTNF
+269 
-280 SEGPNAINQAKQQ
+280 
-293 LDALQAKANP
+293 
-303 LQNLLEA
+303 
-310 MKSSSTS
+310 
-317 QFSDLEAKLLS
+317 
-328 VTQAYENYKQ
+328 
-338 VVINSSPASQEAQK
+338 
-352 ALEELIKA
+352 
-360 FRGAP
+360 
-365 QVIDSTSRAMTQLT
+365 
-379 QRQDI
+379 
-384 LTGLQSSV
+384 
-392 QRWFGFY
+392 
-399 QILNMTRSAIRSM
+399 
-412 ITTVR
+412 
-417 ELDKVMTDIAV
+417 
-428 VTDMTQKDLWAQM
+428 
-441 DSYSSL
+441 
-447 AQQYGTT
+447 
-454 IKGVYQVSQLY
+454 
-465 YQQGL
+465 
-470 QTNEVMKLTEQTLV
+470 
-484 MAKVSGLDYAKAT
+484 
-497 DYMTVAVRGF
+497 
-507 SMEMSEAQRVTDVYS
+507 
-522 ALAAKTATDTT
+522 
-533 ELATAMSKVASGAAS
+533 
-548 VGSSFES
+548 
-555 TSAMLATMISV
+555 
-566 TREAPENLGSALKS
+566 
-580 IVSRFGELKSD
+580 
-591 PSTLVDSEGEAL
+591 
-603 SLNNVDKAL
+603 
-612 QSVGISLHD
+612 
-621 VNGQFRDFD
+621 
-630 DVIMEL
+630 
-636 AEKWNTIDKNAQRY
+636 
-650 IATVAAGNRQQ
+650 
-661 SRFLALVGNY
+661 
-671 DLLKKSM
+671 M

-722 MKTII
+722 MKTIV
-727 DFGTTVVNYFNNMP
+727 DFGTTVVNYLNNMP

-753 TLVNLISVVKQML
+753 TLVNLISTVKQLL
-766 YNGITDL
+766 YNNITEL
-773 IARIKVATEDTSKEI
+773 IAKIKNDTKETATEIENNSE
-788 QQQSQN
+788 
-794 TGDKS
+794 KS
-799 GTNFVEA
+799 GTNSATRFVNA
-806 FEARLQELKKLVP
+806 FKAKYQELKRLGSDIASGETSFKDA
-819 EYMSPNQTLTADSNS
+819 TLSGLQKTAQG
-834 TLPVMENWKAALIT
+834 
-848 AKNTITKYGSQLGAA
+848 ITKYGTQIGAA
-863 LQMTSIA
+863 LQMASIA
-870 ISNGNQDLAQG
+870 ISNGNERLAQG
-881 LSGAGNTIAGIA
+881 LSGAGNLASGVA
-893 QIASERYITGAF
+893 QIASGQFITGAF
-905 SLISGLVQVFDAIH
+905 SLISGLAQVFDAVN

-924 KIADLEEELTD
+924 KIADLEKELTN

-941 LKKNK
+941 LKKNA
-946 YKTLESSIEKYNRLS
+946 YKSLNSSIEKYKKLE
-961 EAQYDSAEAAQEY
+961 EAQYDSADAAQEF
-974 QEAASSLAEEYPE
+974 QEAANSLAEEYPE

-1001 ASNQERLLAKLRGE
+1001 ASKQESLLAELRRE

-1022 ASLKELELQ
+1022 ASLKEMEIKEAELEKAKQDEENKKSVIKDNLVQ
-1031 KEKQQEAEQAAE
+1031 TTGKIVYYDEEGKEISLGFGPEKPMIEKDGKIIAISNELTEGLSEEEIKEKYPEAKIVSKETFDDLADAEREYQASTLDGPEKSQEAFDKYLKLINQVLTEYAGELFLDTASLQAE
-1043 NAKSDVV
+1043 
-1050 NAFNGKGSTSGS
+1050 
-1062 FWENQESNL
+1062 
-1071 LAFFGQ
+1071 
-1077 NPYFSGLSQER
+1077 
-1088 NIFGSTNFSY
+1088 I
-1098 GDETIS
+1098 DE
-1104 NADLA
+1104 A
-1109 KYFSKDSGSPFSADF
+1109 
-1124 SAYGEAIKNFDPDN
+1124 
-1138 LQNAGQALVSSLF
+1138 Q
-1151 ISYEEIY
+1151 EEINSY
-1158 EGLDKL
+1158 ATKPASEKL
-1164 AEDYPEIA
+1164 Y
-1172 AVIRSNIQKD
+1172 S
-1182 INAAEQD
+1182 D
-1189 LVNISSETE
+1189 LVNKETG
-1198 NLILKSINASIQKN
+1198 KSWSLVEDNSGLY
-1212 ASKEWQQMVDKS
+1212 
-1224 SSLLAIV
+1224 SLLTYSVAKKFRASGQKWEDFV
-1231 TEALGEE
+1231 KDKDFSEDGLALKAEE
-1238 IGNREDYDTYLETID
+1238 FWET
-1253 YKQKEEELMNEA
+1253 
-1265 VSFWN
+1265 
-1270 GLSGKQQALFD
+1270 LSDDNQEIFNK
-1281 EMFSNPEKYSSEAF
+1281 MFADSDKYSSEDIISKFNIQDEKLKQELKDYYKVTSDENEKALTKLLENTF
-1295 QKAFGGTQGF
+1295 SDTLSVEYKAFSEVIENEDEVTGNERALITDAIKYTEEL
-1305 KEIYSSLIAP
+1305 KEKGLN
-1315 YYEGITK
+1315 
-1322 NLQENLYLFSASLLK
+1322 NLATSYAKSFSTLFSSISESD
-1337 NRTNSNAFF
+1337 NSAELFDLMK
-1346 ATSSLSKLIDSVS
+1346 S
-1359 TQNEADILKNAF
+1359 ADI
-1371 TQADNLI
+1371 
-1378 SQGYTNLAESYSEQF
+1378 
-1393 SAIYKQILASSN
+1393 
-1405 KEQIFELMNSADLT
+1405 T
-1419 TISGIQAFQKQIK
+1419 TISGIQAFQKQIE
-1432 ESTLLDDT
+1432 ESELLDET
-1440 EKEEIIDSLGAL
+1440 EKQEILKSLTDL
-1452 TSSIVVNLNAEIKI
+1452 TSSIVVNLNAEIKT

-1474 VKSISDNF
+1474 VKSMSDNF

-1494 LEAYNKMVAAGIED
+1494 LEAYNKMVAAGIEN

-1548 ASALDTALAA
+1548 ASTLDTALAA

-1565 NISDDFLT
+1565 DISDDFWT

-1587 GRIVSSEDE
+1587 GGIVSSEDE

-1609 KTFDEAG
+1609 KTLDEAG

-1656 TANAKQY
+1656 TANAEQY

-1674 YKEAFDKADDT
+1674 YKEALGKASET
-1685 PWQPYVEKEIED
+1685 PWLPYVEKEVED

-1736 AVAKVKKM
+1736 AVAKVKER
-1744 YEGGIGWTVEEYND
+1744 YEAGIGWTIEEYND
-1758 AISQAVA
+1758 ALAQAVE

-1803 NIPLDQLTDVMSP
+1803 NIPLDQLTDLMSP

-1851 FFDEINGWLE
+1851 FFDEINGWLK

-1921 KVMLSSLVKSAM
+1921 KVMLSSLVESAM

-1958 AKPGSA
+1958 AKPGTA

-1981 ELKKADG
+1981 ELKKADD
-1988 TFNFMDRD
+1988 TFNFMNRD

-2021 DFKQNRIGY
+2021 DFKNNQIGY
-2030 QDFYNMINFAG
+2030 QDFYNMITMMGDDVLHAAG
-2041 DEILAGAKDANGNL
+2041 ITSEKMNGAAK
-2055 ITASDLLD
+2055 LLD

-2124 QTQEAFDKVAGDD
+2124 QTQEAFDSIAGEDEKLSLGEFFPVEIRDD
-2137 NVIDFSELLP
+2137 LEWDEARKTLAEAVSSFIGDIEINGQKLSDYLENPKAFSELDAEWQNFVINILNIFKD
-2147 TYENGEFTWTSEQQT
+2147 TDWT
-2162 IVDALGQYASGLK
+2162 G
-2175 LTLINGVETTL
+2175 
-2186 GEVVKD
+2186 
-2192 PMLFA
+2192 
-2197 LINKE
+2197 
-2202 GRGIIEALANALN
+2202 
-2215 GIDWSLLSGE
+2215 LSGE
-2225 NAKLFQDKIN
+2225 DAKLMQDKIN
-2235 ASLVQFG
+2235 QELEKFG
-2242 LQITIDPSKLTEKIQ
+2242 KHITIDPSKLIETINITD
-2257 VKEGKEEENPLYQKI
+2257 EGGENPLI
-2272 VDAAVSKGISKDKI
+2272 DKI
-2286 EEAIQKKLKE
+2286 LSGAGKGWTKEKLIEAIKK
-2296 TDKTEITAGELIEI
+2296 TGKTEISVADI
-2310 IVGEADEKDK
+2310 IDLVA
-2320 EAVESYLLQTA
+2320 
-2331 QTDYSE
+2331 
-2337 VKVPFTFTPTGKMGT
+2337 
-2352 PVVTD
+2352 
-2357 SEGKELT
+2357 
-2364 GEEVKNKLNELFS
+2364 
-2377 LDGDVKVEYT
+2377 DGD
-2387 EEVDVEGNVQAH
+2387 
-2399 YIFNGKKYTEEQVE
+2399 E
-2413 ELQKDI
+2413 ELQKKLQQLVVTEFSEGHYDVTLETWVTTDGKVRDENGNEI
-2419 MAYQSAQN
+2419 TAVEMKEKALAALNSN
-2427 LSGESSTTSTETDIE
+2427 LEGDEKLVIHPSVGVNGVEYTVDGVEGSYSSYEEALNAAIATGKTKQTETTATETDIE
-2442 IVPQK
+2442 IIPQK

-2485 AKAGMKQAQG
+2485 AKTGMKQAQG
-2495 AVSSPIEIEIT
+2495 AVNSPIEIEIT

-2513 STLTITPSTTPIL
+2513 STLTITPSTTPTL

-2531 TPTVSNV
+2531 TPTVSDV

-2597 AQVSAEVSQ
+2597 AEISAEVYQ
-2606 ADTSIQTLWDKWSN
+2606 ADTDIQTLWDKWNN
-2620 KEITFTVKSQEEG
+2620 KEITFTVKPQEES
-2633 EESDNTKSSAELR
+2633 EETNTQSSAELR
-2646 KIVNEKKWSKESGD
+2646 KIVKEKKWSNASGD
-2660 NTHVMLTTYRQDILS
+2660 NVNVMLKTYKENILS

-2690 SQEDIQFLRD
+2690 SQEDIQFIRD
-2700 LQDALIANGGSPAG
+2700 LQDALTASYGNASQG
-2714 ANYPTVEALGELADK
+2714 YPTVEALGELADK

-2773 FTNFADLEAATKT
+2773 FTNFADLETATET

-2810 VEQQNGEGGEGG
+2810 VEQQNGNDGEGG

-2891 RVVISQP
+2891 RVVISQS

-2958 ELGPELVVSDGHYF
+2958 ELGPELVVSNGHYF
-2972 IVGENGAEFVNLADD
+2972 VAGENGAEFVNLEDD

-3000 QNGSAGRGMAITNE
+3000 QNGSAGRGMAVTNE

-3040 DMWQALL
+3040 AMWQALL

-3053 LGKKAGSGG
+3053 LGKKAGS
-3062 GGGGGGGGKGDDP
+3062 GGGGGKGDDP

-3123 GILKR
+3123 GILKK

-3171 DGVDMGL
+3171 DGADRGL
-3178 DILAKLNSTDK
+3178 DILAKLNSTDA
-3189 TGAPTGAGA
+3189 TGAPTGVGKN
-3198 DSQAQ
+3198 SQTQ
-3203 INYLKSIGFDV
+3203 LDYLKSIGFDV

-3242 GWKDELDSLY
+3242 GWMEELDGLY

-3265 VANQNAILQEY
+3265 VASQNEILQEY

-3296 AEIDKMQDLLD
+3296 AQIDKMQDLLD
-3307 ATQNAS
+3307 ATQDAS
-3313 EEYLNGLTDALNK
+3313 EEYIKGLTDALNK

-3440 TQSYRGDSGLQSSE
+3440 TQSYREDSGLQSSE

-3532 SSTGGN
+3532 SSAGGN
-3538 TSGNTGGSS
+3538 TGGNTGGSS

>member
-1 MARNSVS
+1 MASRQN
-8 LKVPVQVELMMN
+8 LQIEVPVKLNLAMQE
-20 DAQQQVEKLKQLLGT
+20 AQSQIQAFKNQLKNLSPDTTAYKALTKQISLLESASEKMGVQLS
-35 VKADSSMYKGLSSQ
+35 KPFKSQ
-49 VDKLDKAFEKLK
+49 KDIERFGNSFEKLVDGITLLSQGFQNLSFEDLLFSPTELQK
-61 DSASKPFTNQKD
+61 VQDFDNQIKQLQADILALKNKALSSAK
-73 IDNFEKQITNLMQ
+73 
-86 AFQKTAGSFG
+86 GSFFG
-96 KVKFSDL
+96 V
-103 ILSKEDQQKVKEFE
+103 
-117 DQISGIKG
+117 
-125 KITQVKADVLKSLR
+125 
-139 GSDEF
+139 
-144 KDVFSANKILDTKS
+144 
-158 FDQVQKI
+158 
-165 LEGKLSNIRMEIE
+165 
-178 QAQKAVE
+178 
-185 DARKK
+185 
-190 FSDAGKN
+190 FSDAGITSADNYEKALKKIETGLEKAEKRAN
-197 SAWYK
+197 SAKEALTEATQVEVNADSKVK
-202 NIKDT
+202 NFKKNATQLATSVMNGDPRFFAKNGNVKGKDAREALRQEMV
-207 NPFIQML
+207 NIGFD
-214 ESGTD
+214 ESTAKD
-219 TQFFNKTGAFKGGG
+219 LASKTASEIRKFFDN
-233 KQAFI
+233 
-238 DQLKTTNL
+238 
-246 PQEILNKMAEMTK
+246 
-259 VQMVDYLKEF
+259 V
-269 EASRQSAKTNF
+269 ASYIPTR
-280 SEGPNAINQAKQQ
+280 
-293 LDALQAKANP
+293 LDALKKESTKATSARVQAQDEVTKSEKLVTQYQGAETTLKAVPN
-303 LQNLLEA
+303 
-310 MKSSSTS
+310 
-317 QFSDLEAKLLS
+317 
-328 VTQAYENYKQ
+328 TQAYKDATAEIDKTRQAEDAYKES
-338 VVINSSPASQEAQK
+338 VVQAHVATQEGK
-352 ALEELIKA
+352 K
-360 FRGAP
+360 
-365 QVIDSTSRAMTQLT
+365 
-379 QRQDI
+379 
-384 LTGLQSSV
+384 GLQELPAVADKARAGLEDAADAADRLNERMSLLQGIQNTV
-392 QRWFGFY
+392 KHWFGFY
-399 QILNMTRSAIRSM
+399 QILNMTRSAVRSM
-412 ITTVR
+412 VSNVR
-417 ELDKVMTDIAV
+417 ELDKVITDIAV

-454 IKGVYQVSQLY
+454 IKGVYEVSQLY

-507 SMEMSEAQRVTDVYS
+507 SMEMSEAQKVTDVYS

-671 DLLKKSM
+671 DLLKESM

-722 MKTII
+722 MKTIV
-727 DFGTTVVNYFNNMP
+727 DFGTTVVNYLNNMP

-753 TLVNLISVVKQML
+753 TLVNLVSTIKQLL
-766 YNGITDL
+766 YNNITEL
-773 IARIKVATEDTSKEI
+773 IAKIKNDTQQTAKEI
-788 QQQSQN
+788 ENNSE
-794 TGDKS
+794 KS
-799 GTNFVEA
+799 GTNTATRFINA
-806 FEARLQELKKLVP
+806 FKAKFNELKNLGSNIASGNISLDSAL
-819 EYMSPNQTLTADSNS
+819 MSSLQKT
-834 TLPVMENWKAALIT
+834 VQGIK
-848 AKNTITKYGSQLGAA
+848 KYGTQIGAV
-863 LQMTSIA
+863 LQMASIA
-870 ISNGNQDLAQG
+870 ISNGNERLAQG
-881 LSGAGNTIAGIA
+881 LSGAGNLASGIA
-893 QIASERYITGAF
+893 QIASGSYITGAF
-905 SLISGLVQVFDAIH
+905 SLISGLAQVFDALN

-924 KIADLEEELTD
+924 KIADLEKELTE

-946 YKTLESSIEKYNRLS
+946 YKTFESSLEKYEKLK
-961 EAQYDSAEAAQEY
+961 EAQYDSAEAAQEA
-974 QEAASSLAEEYPE
+974 QEAANSLAEEYPD
-987 LIKSYDAQGNAIID
+987 LIKSYDDQGNAIVEV
-1001 ASNQERLLAKLRGE
+1001 AGQEKLLAKLRRE
-1015 SADATYK
+1015 SADAAYE
-1022 ASLKELELQ
+1022 ASLKEMEIKEAELEKAKQNAYNEKASYMNSSSLWITNGEIVESNGDHTLSLFFEEGTEPYVGIDGKQVGGTAEEASKNPEIQEIPEDTLKALREANNKFKSAEDSESREQAFDEYLELVNEVFISYTGEVLKSFDESE
-1031 KEKQQEAEQAAE
+1031 KEVSQA
-1043 NAKSDVV
+1043 
-1050 NAFNGKGSTSGS
+1050 
-1062 FWENQESNL
+1062 
-1071 LAFFGQ
+1071 
-1077 NPYFSGLSQER
+1077 R
-1088 NIFGSTNFSY
+1088 
-1098 GDETIS
+1098 
-1104 NADLA
+1104 
-1109 KYFSKDSGSPFSADF
+1109 
-1124 SAYGEAIKNFDPDN
+1124 EAIKAYATKP
-1138 LQNAGQALVSSLF
+1138 AS
-1151 ISYEEIY
+1151 E
-1158 EGLDKL
+1158 KL
-1164 AEDYPEIA
+1164 Y
-1172 AVIRSNIQKD
+1172 S
-1182 INAAEQD
+1182 D
-1189 LVNISSETE
+1189 LV
-1198 NLILKSINASIQKN
+1198 
-1212 ASKEWQQMVDKS
+1212 DKK
-1224 SSLLAIV
+1224 
-1231 TEALGEE
+1231 TGEE
-1238 IGNREDYDTYLETID
+1238 WSLVEDSSGLFSMLAFSIAEEFRASGQEWEDFAKDKDFSEYDIVEKAEEFWET
-1253 YKQKEEELMNEA
+1253 
-1265 VSFWN
+1265 
-1270 GLSGKQQALFD
+1270 LSDNNQEIFNK
-1281 EMFSNPEKYSSEAF
+1281 MFADSDKYSSEDIISKFNIQDGKLKQELKEYYKVTSDENEEALTKLLEITF
-1295 QKAFGGTQGF
+1295 SDTLSAEYKAFSEAIENEDEITGNERALITDAIKYTEEL
-1305 KEIYSSLIAP
+1305 KEKGLN
-1315 YYEGITK
+1315 
-1322 NLQENLYLFSASLLK
+1322 NLATSYAKSFSALFSS
-1337 NRTNSNAFF
+1337 
-1346 ATSSLSKLIDSVS
+1346 
-1359 TQNEADILKNAF
+1359 
-1371 TQADNLI
+1371 I
-1378 SQGYTNLAESYSEQF
+1378 SQ
-1393 SAIYKQILASSN
+1393 SSN
-1405 KEQIFELMNSADLT
+1405 SAELFDLMKSADFT
-1419 TISGIQAFQKQIK
+1419 TITGIQAFQKQIE
-1432 ESTLLDDT
+1432 ESELLDKA
-1440 EKEEIIDSLGAL
+1440 EKQEILKSLTSL
-1452 TSSIVVNLNAEIKI
+1452 TSSIVVNLNAEIKT

-1474 VKSISDNF
+1474 VKSMTDDF

-1548 ASALDTALAA
+1548 ASALDEAFAA
-1558 AESLSSG
+1558 IQSLSSG
-1565 NISDDFLT
+1565 ANSNDSLT
-1573 FLTAPVQALQGLKK
+1573 VITTQIRSLQGLKNSSNENLSEEDA
-1587 GRIVSSEDE
+1587 RI
-1596 ARSLFKNGNEALL
+1596 LFSHNQDLL

-1616 VWDLVYQYF
+1616 VWDLIYKYLI
-1625 TDANYDIGEL
+1625 DENYTEEQL
-1635 QKAINERVEDLQMSR
+1635 QKAINERVEGLQMSQ
-1650 EALDEI
+1650 EVLEEI
-1656 TANAKQY
+1656 NANAEKY

-1674 YKEAFDKADDT
+1674 YKEALGKVDGT
-1685 PWQPYVEKEIED
+1685 PWQPYVEKQMEE

-1710 AELIQKNRATYGND
+1710 VELIQKNRATYGND
-1724 IQGIIDS
+1724 IQGIIDG

-1744 YEGGIGWTVEEYND
+1744 YEDGIGWTVEEYND
-1758 AISQAVA
+1758 ALSQAVA

-1803 NIPLDQLTDVMSP
+1803 IIPLDQLTDLRSP

-1921 KVMLSSLVKSAM
+1921 KVMLSSLVESAM

-1958 AKPGSA
+1958 AKPGTA

-1981 ELKKADG
+1981 ELKKTDD
-1988 TFNFMDRD
+1988 TFNFMNRD

-2021 DFKQNRIGY
+2021 DFKKNQIGY

-2235 ASLVQFG
+2235 TSLVQFG

-2272 VDAAVSKGISKDKI
+2272 VDAAVSRGISKDKI

-2310 IVGEADEKDK
+2310 IVGETDEKDK
-2320 EAVESYLLQTA
+2320 ETVENYLLQTA
-2331 QTDYSE
+2331 QTDFSE
-2337 VKVPFTFTPTGKMGT
+2337 VEVPFTFTPTGKMGT

-2399 YIFNGKKYTEEQVE
+2399 YTFNGKKYTEEQVE
-2413 ELQKDI
+2413 KLQKDI

-2473 ATVAELEIDPTG
+2473 ATVTELEIDPTG
-2485 AKAGMKQAQG
+2485 AKTGMKQAQG
-2495 AVSSPIEIEIT
+2495 AVNSPIEIEIT

-2513 STLTITPSTTPIL
+2513 STLTITPSTTPTL

-2531 TPTVSNV
+2531 TPTVSDV

-2588 YSIDSVNGI
+2588 YSIDSVNGVAEI
-2597 AQVSAEVSQ
+2597 SAEVYQ
-2606 ADTSIQTLWDKWSN
+2606 ADTDIQTLWDKWNN
-2620 KEITFTVKSQEEG
+2620 KEIIFTVKPREKGEG
-2633 EESDNTKSSAELR
+2633 SSELP
-2646 KIVNEKKWSKESGD
+2646 IDKKPYGIE
-2660 NTHVMLTTYRQDILS
+2660 VLS
-2675 TVSAIQQLTDLGIPV
+2675 TARERAKAATTDIDIANSFLTNYKNEIISTYLEVQKLADLGVPIN
-2690 SQEDIQFLRD
+2690 QEDIDFLRQ
-2700 LQDALIANGGSPAG
+2700 LSQALTMSDSDESKQG
-2714 ANYPTVEALGELADK
+2714 YPTVDALEKLADE
-2729 CVQLNN
+2729 CVRLNN

-2773 FTNFADLEAATKT
+2773 FTNFADLETATET

-2810 VEQQNGEGGEGG
+2810 VEQQNGNDGEGG

-2891 RVVISQP
+2891 KVVISQP
-2898 KTAVLNAVA
+2898 KTTSINAVA
-2907 TLTVKVQGAGSVISG
+2907 TLTVKVQGEGSVVSG
-2922 ITQKNFTTSTNSKV
+2922 IFEKKFSAPVGGNIDMSR
-2936 DATPGKAKGN
+2936 AKGN

-2958 ELGPELVVSDGHYF
+2958 ELGPELVVSNGHYF
-2972 IVGENGAEFVNLADD
+2972 VAGENGAEFVNLADD

-3000 QNGSAGRGMAITNE
+3000 QNGNAGRGMAVTNE

-3040 DMWQALL
+3040 AMWQALL

-3053 LGKKAGSGG
+3053 LGKKAGSG

-3123 GILKR
+3123 GILKK

-3171 DGVDMGL
+3171 DGADRGL
-3178 DILAKLNSTDK
+3178 DILAKLNSTDA
-3189 TGAPTGAGA
+3189 TGAPTGVGKN
-3198 DSQAQ
+3198 SQTQ
-3203 INYLKSIGFDV
+3203 LNYLKSIGFDV

-3242 GWKDELDSLY
+3242 GWMEELDGLY

-3265 VANQNAILQEY
+3265 VASQNEILQEY
-3276 IDNQLSVEEKLFNAI
+3276 IDNQLSVEEKLLNAI

-3296 AEIDKMQDLLD
+3296 AQIDKMQDLLD

-3313 EEYLNGLTDALNK
+3313 EEYIKGLTDALNK

-3387 EASDNQIEKLQKQID
+3387 EASDNQLEKLQKQID

-3440 TQSYRGDSGLQSSE
+3440 TQSYREDSGLQSSE

-3479 KKYYSDAKYDDTIK
+3479 KKYYSDAKYDDAIK

-3501 EAFNTGYASGG
+3501 EAFNAGYASGG

-3538 TSGNTGGSS
+3538 IGGNTGGSS

>member
-1 MARNSVS
+1 MASRQN
-8 LKVPVQVELMMN
+8 LQIEVPVKLKMTMQDIQSQIKVLRDQLKNISPDSDKFKGLQRQIESLEKASKKM
-20 DAQQQVEKLKQLLGT
+20 AQQLEKPFKTQSEIKSFGIKLEKLTDNAKLLGKEFQDLDFGDLLFSEEDLQKVSNFGEQIKKVQASIEALKKKGISSAKESFSSIFTDAGITSADDYEKVLKKIESGLERAEKRANSAKEALTSATEAESKAKNTKKTFKKNATQLASDVLGKQDTRFFDKLGRFKNTGRKNLQQEMVNIGFDEKTASELVNKTNAEIKAFFENISKEITGRIPQLTEAARQATSKKEQAKTNYENAQTKVSNYQKTKGELENIPQTEEYKALEQQVTLLQAEVKKLKQELVDASGPIKTSGAVLDALGDD
-35 VKADSSMYKGLSSQ
+35 AENGIDGLRQMS
-49 VDKLDKAFEKLK
+49 E
-61 DSASKPFTNQKD
+61 
-73 IDNFEKQITNLMQ
+73 
-86 AFQKTAGSFG
+86 
-96 KVKFSDL
+96 
-103 ILSKEDQQKVKEFE
+103 EFE
-117 DQISGIKG
+117 
-125 KITQVKADVLKSLR
+125 T
-139 GSDEF
+139 
-144 KDVFSANKILDTKS
+144 
-158 FDQVQKI
+158 
-165 LEGKLSNIRMEIE
+165 LSE
-178 QAQKAVE
+178 QAQKLE
-185 DARKK
+185 
-190 FSDAGKN
+190 
-197 SAWYK
+197 
-202 NIKDT
+202 NIKT
-207 NPFIQML
+207 
-214 ESGTD
+214 
-219 TQFFNKTGAFKGGG
+219 AV
-233 KQAFI
+233 KQ
-238 DQLKTTNL
+238 
-246 PQEILNKMAEMTK
+246 
-259 VQMVDYLKEF
+259 
-269 EASRQSAKTNF
+269 
-280 SEGPNAINQAKQQ
+280 
-293 LDALQAKANP
+293 
-303 LQNLLEA
+303 
-310 MKSSSTS
+310 
-317 QFSDLEAKLLS
+317 
-328 VTQAYENYKQ
+328 
-338 VVINSSPASQEAQK
+338 
-352 ALEELIKA
+352 
-360 FRGAP
+360 
-365 QVIDSTSRAMTQLT
+365 
-379 QRQDI
+379 
-384 LTGLQSSV
+384 
-392 QRWFGFY
+392 WFGFSH
-399 QILNMTRSAIRSM
+399 IINTVKSAIKSA
-412 ITTVR
+412 ITTIR
-417 ELDKVMTDIAV
+417 ELDSVMTEIAV
-428 VTDMTQKDLWAQM
+428 VTDMTQKDLWGQM
-441 DSYSSL
+441 DTYSAL
-447 AQQYGTT
+447 AQKYGTT
-454 IKGVYQVSQLY
+454 IKGAYQVSQLY

-470 QTNEVMKLTEQTLV
+470 QTNEVMELTEQTLI
-484 MAKVSGLDYAKAT
+484 MAKISGLDYATAT

-507 SMEMSEAQRVTDVYS
+507 KMEMSEASTVTDVYS
-522 ALAAKTATDTT
+522 NIAAKTASDTT
-533 ELATAMSKVASGAAS
+533 ELAIAMSKVASGAEA
-548 VGSSFES
+548 VGADFQS
-555 TSAMLATMISV
+555 TTAMLATMISV

-580 IVSRFGELKSD
+580 IVSRYGELKSN
-591 PSTLVDSEGEAL
+591 PKALVDSEGEIL
-603 SLNNVDKAL
+603 SLNSVDKAL
-612 QSVGISLHD
+612 QSVGITLQD
-621 VNGQFRDFD
+621 VNGEFRDFD

-636 AEKWNTIDKNAQRY
+636 SSKWETLDKNSQRY
-650 IATVAAGNRQQ
+650 IATVMAGNRQQ
-661 SRFLALVGNY
+661 SRFLALVSNY
-671 DLLKKSM
+671 DLLKQTTE
-678 DIAANSED
+678 DAYNSED
-686 EGALQMLKTMDSM
+686 QGLLQMLKTMDSLD
-699 ETKINQLQNSVK
+699 TKINQFTTSFQQ
-711 LFYTSSGVEEL
+711 FYTSSGIEQLIKYFV
-722 MKTII
+722 
-727 DFGTTVVNYFNNMP
+727 DFGTDLVNYLNGLP
-741 KLFGKLPVVVLT
+741 KLFDKIPIAALS
-753 TLVNLISVVKQML
+753 TLMNIAAVAKNLLLKILATANAQLSKYNKELVQQAEEQGRKEEEAKIRGAEQARQNAKNGTSNQNSENLNKQTAN
-766 YNGITDL
+766 YS
-773 IARIKVATEDTSKEI
+773 KVASAL
-788 QQQSQN
+788 
-794 TGDKS
+794 TG
-799 GTNFVEA
+799 
-806 FEARLQELKKLVP
+806 
-819 EYMSPNQTLTADSNS
+819 
-834 TLPVMENWKAALIT
+834 I
-848 AKNTITKYGSQLGAA
+848 GAA
-863 LQMTSIA
+863 LQISSGIIARGNTQLAQAIGGTGNFVAGIGQMFTTGVAGKIMGA
-870 ISNGNQDLAQG
+870 ISIISG
-881 LSGAGNTIAGIA
+881 LITILDG
-893 QIASERYITGAF
+893 ASESVEEKINRLKDKVDKTKNELVQSKDEYKTLTQYKKKYEELAKSQYDSVEAKQEFLDIQQEIAAKYPE
-905 SLISGLVQVFDAIH
+905 LISGMDSEGNYLVNLTEGYNALAKAKHAAYLSDFIKNSSAEIEALSDSDYILEQLGGVSYDFVSSGFLSGIPEEQLRRILSYYNGSDSLQKSDYGTTIMSELFGENSLDNVRFEVKKNPRARSGSTYVLEETAQKAYQALQEASTIKEAEEKVAGIFNTSVDNIKINERFYGEINKLKASSDYIGEGKAVDNYMKTAIPEIRELQM
-919 YTIEE
+919 TLSGIEE
-924 KIADLEEELTD
+924 DSVVYLAGLDENLAKSWKDYSKKYLEDNPDKTLSDAWASFSWMEVPSEIEDYYDENIFKGLTDKQKDDLDQIYSNLSSYSNTHLGKGDLQLEEEVKKIVGDNEDVVNFIVSQWKEETVKARNLFIGNYNQKKTRAVDPSDIENITGSIAPYLLSSVAEQVNYAVRNEEENPEQAQQALHALFSLYNDDIIPLGAEAERIAATADITSLTGISQFFKDLEEAGFDTSGLDLTNWKETLSVNLPTEWKSFEASITSNLKDLEDSLKDVSSGMNLEDAISMVQKVGLSLNDDFLLKDGKYFLKGESISKVRDAYVEQYQELYGQIEEEQQKQIETIKSFQGDWTD
-935 LNNDAL
+935 LPDDKE
-941 LKKNK
+941 LKYLYNAY
-946 YKTLESSIEKYNRLS
+946 YKEWEKTNTEEDFSSYVIKQL
-961 EAQYDSAEAAQEY
+961 EAAQEEANTIANKYADY
-974 QEAASSLAEEYPE
+974 QVKVLMLVNGQIKLVLTELFGEGSASIEKVITAIKTKDFSNLTSAELEAISPYLSTIQDNFIDFTVDTLSTIADGLDSKDLIQATDVNRDYLNE
-987 LIKSYDAQGNAIID
+987 LVDDGVLNKVSDDWYQVIDGISEKMFADAVYAADLTVKETNEI
-1001 ASNQERLLAKLRGE
+1001 LAKSHDYFDKSDQQDALKDVEFYSEQLAYASWDTIRALSDSLE
-1015 SADATYK
+1015 VEMNDLADMNNQDKYGNYR
-1022 ASLKELELQ
+1022 LKLD
-1031 KEKQQEAEQAAE
+1031 EAE
-1043 NAKSDVV
+1043 
-1050 NAFNGKGSTSGS
+1050 
-1062 FWENQESNL
+1062 
-1071 LAFFGQ
+1071 
-1077 NPYFSGLSQER
+1077 
-1088 NIFGSTNFSY
+1088 
-1098 GDETIS
+1098 
-1104 NADLA
+1104 
-1109 KYFSKDSGSPFSADF
+1109 
-1124 SAYGEAIKNFDPDN
+1124 
-1138 LQNAGQALVSSLF
+1138 VSSLLMS
-1151 ISYEEIY
+1151 IKN
-1158 EGLDKL
+1158 G
-1164 AEDYPEIA
+1164 PEIIA
-1172 AVIRSNIQKD
+1172 ENTISKLD
-1182 INAAEQD
+1182 EINKWLED
-1189 LVNISSETE
+1189 GIGGKL
-1198 NLILKSINASIQKN
+1198 NLS
-1212 ASKEWQQMVDKS
+1212 DKS
-1224 SSLLAIV
+1224 SL
-1231 TEALGEE
+1231 
-1238 IGNREDYDTYLETID
+1238 ID
-1253 YKQKEEELMNEA
+1253 N
-1265 VSFWN
+1265 
-1270 GLSGKQQALFD
+1270 
-1281 EMFSNPEKYSSEAF
+1281 
-1295 QKAFGGTQGF
+1295 
-1305 KEIYSSLIAP
+1305 
-1315 YYEGITK
+1315 
-1322 NLQENLYLFSASLLK
+1322 
-1337 NRTNSNAFF
+1337 
-1346 ATSSLSKLIDSVS
+1346 LSKL
-1359 TQNEADILKNAF
+1359 
-1371 TQADNLI
+1371 
-1378 SQGYTNLAESYSEQF
+1378 
-1393 SAIYKQILASSN
+1393 
-1405 KEQIFELMNSADLT
+1405 
-1419 TISGIQAFQKQIK
+1419 
-1432 ESTLLDDT
+1432 
-1440 EKEEIIDSLGAL
+1440 
-1452 TSSIVVNLNAEIKI
+1452 
-1466 LQDSLVKK
+1466 
-1474 VKSISDNF
+1474 
-1482 DDLTKGLSIDEA
+1482 
-1494 LEAYNKMVAAGIED
+1494 GIE
-1508 LGSFTEVFKI
+1508 
-1518 DENDPSKY
+1518 
-1526 VLANS
+1526 
-1531 EKLQAYQ
+1531 
-1538 DAEIAVLQKE
+1538 
-1548 ASALDTALAA
+1548 
-1558 AESLSSG
+1558 
-1565 NISDDFLT
+1565 
-1573 FLTAPVQALQGLKK
+1573 
-1587 GRIVSSEDE
+1587 
-1596 ARSLFKNGNEALL
+1596 
-1609 KTFDEAG
+1609 
-1616 VWDLVYQYF
+1616 
-1625 TDANYDIGEL
+1625 
-1635 QKAINERVEDLQMSR
+1635 
-1650 EALDEI
+1650 
-1656 TANAKQY
+1656 
-1663 ASIKP
+1663 
-1668 LLAMGN
+1668 
-1674 YKEAFDKADDT
+1674 
-1685 PWQPYVEKEIED
+1685 
-1697 AYQSFM
+1697 
-1703 NDFLSGG
+1703 
-1710 AELIQKNRATYGND
+1710 
-1724 IQGIIDS
+1724 
-1731 FDNSN
+1731 
-1736 AVAKVKKM
+1736 
-1744 YEGGIGWTVEEYND
+1744 
-1758 AISQAVA
+1758 
-1765 LETKAT
+1765 
-1771 SGAAQ
+1771 
-1776 EALKDITFVGDG
+1776 
-1788 AFGTLDAVQALADAI
+1788 
-1803 NIPLDQLTDVMSP
+1803 
-1816 DQFGNYKLN
+1816 
-1825 LDNEEIRSKVEG
+1825 
-1837 ITNYELLYAESVTN
+1837 
-1851 FFDEINGWLE
+1851 
-1861 DALGG
+1861 
-1866 NLDIAD
+1866 
-1872 RANLTDSLGK
+1872 
-1882 LGIQID
+1882 ID

-1921 KVMLSSLVKSAM
+1921 KVMLSSLVESAM

-1958 AKPGSA
+1958 AKPGTA

-2007 WEGIGDAFKVLDGD
+2007 WEGIGDAFKILDGD

-2030 QDFYNMINFAG
+2030 QDFYNMITMMGDDVLYAAG
-2041 DEILAGAKDANGNL
+2041 ITSEKMNGAAN
-2055 ITASDLLD
+2055 LLD

-2069 VNVDGETFV
+2069 VSVDGETFV

-2124 QTQEAFDKVAGDD
+2124 QTQEAFDSIDINKD
-2137 NVIDFSELLP
+2137 NQLSL
-2147 TYENGEFTWTSEQQT
+2147 GEFFPTEIRNDLKWDDTRK
-2162 IVDALGQYASGLK
+2162 ALAEAVSAFIGDIEINGQKLSDYLKNPKSFSGLD
-2175 LTLINGVETTL
+2175 TEWQNF
-2186 GEVVKD
+2186 VVNILNIFKD
-2192 PMLFA
+2192 T
-2197 LINKE
+2197 
-2202 GRGIIEALANALN
+2202 
-2215 GIDWSLLSGE
+2215 DWTGLSGE
-2225 NAKLFQDKIN
+2225 DAKLMQDKIN
-2235 ASLVQFG
+2235 EELEKFG
-2242 LQITIDPSKLTEKIQ
+2242 KHITIDPSKLTETINIEDK
-2257 VKEGKEEENPLYQKI
+2257 GKENPLI
-2272 VDAAVSKGISKDKI
+2272 DKI
-2286 EEAIQKKLKE
+2286 LSEAGEGWTKEKLIAAIKK
-2296 TDKTEITAGELIEI
+2296 TGKTEISVADI
-2310 IVGEADEKDK
+2310 IDLVA
-2320 EAVESYLLQTA
+2320 
-2331 QTDYSE
+2331 
-2337 VKVPFTFTPTGKMGT
+2337 
-2352 PVVTD
+2352 
-2357 SEGKELT
+2357 
-2364 GEEVKNKLNELFS
+2364 
-2377 LDGDVKVEYT
+2377 DGD
-2387 EEVDVEGNVQAH
+2387 
-2399 YIFNGKKYTEEQVE
+2399 E
-2413 ELQKDI
+2413 ELQKKLQQLVVTEFSEGHYDVTLETWVTTDGKVRDENGNEI
-2419 MAYQSAQN
+2419 TAVEMKEKALAALNSN
-2427 LSGESSTTSTETDIE
+2427 LEGDEKLVIHPSVGVNGVEYTVDGVEGSYSSYEEALNAAIATGKTKQTETTATETDIE
-2442 IVPQK
+2442 IIPQK

-2485 AKAGMKQAQG
+2485 AKTGMKQAQG
-2495 AVSSPIEIEIT
+2495 AVNSPIEIEIT

-2513 STLTITPSTTPIL
+2513 STLTITPSTTPTL

-2531 TPTVSNV
+2531 TPTVSDV

-2597 AQVSAEVSQ
+2597 AEISAEVYQ
-2606 ADTSIQTLWDKWSN
+2606 ADTDIQTLWDKWNN
-2620 KEITFTVKSQEEG
+2620 KEITFTVKPQEES
-2633 EESDNTKSSAELR
+2633 EETNTQSSAELR
-2646 KIVNEKKWSKESGD
+2646 KIVKEKKWSNASGD
-2660 NTHVMLTTYRQDILS
+2660 NVNVMLKTYKENILS

-2690 SQEDIQFLRD
+2690 SQEDIQFIRD
-2700 LQDALIANGGSPAG
+2700 LQDALTASYGNASQG
-2714 ANYPTVEALGELADK
+2714 YPTVEALGELADK

-2755 ATYLADMVT
+2755 ATYLADMVA

-2773 FTNFADLEAATKT
+2773 FTNFADLETATET

-2958 ELGPELVVSDGHYF
+2958 ELGPELVVSNGHYF
-2972 IVGENGAEFVNLADD
+2972 VAGENGAEFVNLADD

-3000 QNGSAGRGMAITNE
+3000 QNGNAGRGIAITNE

-3123 GILKR
+3123 TTLKK

-3171 DGVDMGL
+3171 DGADRGL
-3178 DILAKLNSTDK
+3178 DILAKLNSTDA
-3189 TGAPTGAGA
+3189 TGAPTGVGKN
-3198 DSQAQ
+3198 SQTQ
-3203 INYLKSIGFDV
+3203 LNYLKSIGFDV

-3242 GWKDELDSLY
+3242 GWMEELDGLY

-3296 AEIDKMQDLLD
+3296 AQIDKMQDLLD

-3313 EEYLNGLTDALNK
+3313 EEYIKGLTDALNK

-3387 EASDNQIEKLQKQID
+3387 EASDNQLEKLQKQID

-3440 TQSYRGDSGLQSSE
+3440 TQSYREDSGLQSSE

-3532 SSTGGN
+3532 SSAGGN
-3538 TSGNTGGSS
+3538 TGGNTGGSS

>member
-1 MARNSVS
+1 
-8 LKVPVQVELMMN
+8 
-20 DAQQQVEKLKQLLGT
+20 
-35 VKADSSMYKGLSSQ
+35 
-49 VDKLDKAFEKLK
+49 
-61 DSASKPFTNQKD
+61 
-73 IDNFEKQITNLMQ
+73 
-86 AFQKTAGSFG
+86 
-96 KVKFSDL
+96 
-103 ILSKEDQQKVKEFE
+103 
-117 DQISGIKG
+117 
-125 KITQVKADVLKSLR
+125 
-139 GSDEF
+139 
-144 KDVFSANKILDTKS
+144 
-158 FDQVQKI
+158 
-165 LEGKLSNIRMEIE
+165 
-178 QAQKAVE
+178 
-185 DARKK
+185 
-190 FSDAGKN
+190 
-197 SAWYK
+197 
-202 NIKDT
+202 
-207 NPFIQML
+207 
-214 ESGTD
+214 
-219 TQFFNKTGAFKGGG
+219 
-233 KQAFI
+233 
-238 DQLKTTNL
+238 
-246 PQEILNKMAEMTK
+246 
-259 VQMVDYLKEF
+259 
-269 EASRQSAKTNF
+269 
-280 SEGPNAINQAKQQ
+280 
-293 LDALQAKANP
+293 
-303 LQNLLEA
+303 
-310 MKSSSTS
+310 
-317 QFSDLEAKLLS
+317 
-328 VTQAYENYKQ
+328 
-338 VVINSSPASQEAQK
+338 
-352 ALEELIKA
+352 
-360 FRGAP
+360 
-365 QVIDSTSRAMTQLT
+365 
-379 QRQDI
+379 
-384 LTGLQSSV
+384 
-392 QRWFGFY
+392 
-399 QILNMTRSAIRSM
+399 
-412 ITTVR
+412 
-417 ELDKVMTDIAV
+417 
-428 VTDMTQKDLWAQM
+428 
-441 DSYSSL
+441 
-447 AQQYGTT
+447 
-454 IKGVYQVSQLY
+454 
-465 YQQGL
+465 
-470 QTNEVMKLTEQTLV
+470 
-484 MAKVSGLDYAKAT
+484 
-497 DYMTVAVRGF
+497 
-507 SMEMSEAQRVTDVYS
+507 
-522 ALAAKTATDTT
+522 
-533 ELATAMSKVASGAAS
+533 
-548 VGSSFES
+548 
-555 TSAMLATMISV
+555 
-566 TREAPENLGSALKS
+566 
-580 IVSRFGELKSD
+580 
-591 PSTLVDSEGEAL
+591 
-603 SLNNVDKAL
+603 
-612 QSVGISLHD
+612 
-621 VNGQFRDFD
+621 
-630 DVIMEL
+630 
-636 AEKWNTIDKNAQRY
+636 
-650 IATVAAGNRQQ
+650 
-661 SRFLALVGNY
+661 
-671 DLLKKSM
+671 M

-686 EGALQMLKTMDSM
+686 EGALQMLKTMDSL

-711 LFYTSSGVEEL
+711 LFYTSSGIEEL
-722 MKTII
+722 MKFVV

-753 TLVNLISVVKQML
+753 TLVNLISTVKQLL
-766 YNGITDL
+766 YNNITEL
-773 IARIKVATEDTSKEI
+773 IAKIKNDTKETATEIENNSE
-788 QQQSQN
+788 
-794 TGDKS
+794 KS
-799 GTNFVEA
+799 GTNAATRFVNA
-806 FEARLQELKKLVP
+806 FKAKYQELKRLGSDIASGKT
-819 EYMSPNQTLTADSNS
+819 SFKDTALSG
-834 TLPVMENWKAALIT
+834 LQKT
-848 AKNTITKYGSQLGAA
+848 AKGITKYGTQIGAA
-863 LQMTSIA
+863 FQMASIA
-870 ISNGNQDLAQG
+870 ISNGNERLAQG
-881 LSGAGNTIAGIA
+881 LSGAGNLAAGVA
-893 QIASERYITGAF
+893 QIASGSYITGAF
-905 SLISGLVQVFDAIH
+905 SLISGLAQVFDAVN

-924 KIADLEEELTD
+924 KIADLEKELTD

-946 YKTLESSIEKYNRLS
+946 YKTFESSLKKYEKLK
-961 EAQYDSAEAAQEY
+961 EVQYDSAEAAQEA
-974 QEAASSLAEEYPE
+974 QEAANSLAEEYPD
-987 LIKSYDAQGNAIID
+987 LIKSYDDQGNAIVEVAD
-1001 ASNQERLLAKLRGE
+1001 QEKLLAKLRRE
-1015 SADATYK
+1015 SADAAYE
-1022 ASLKELELQ
+1022 ASLKEMEI
-1031 KEKQQEAEQAAE
+1031 KEAELEKAKQ
-1043 NAKSDVV
+1043 NAYNEKASYMSSSSLWTT
-1050 NAFNGKGSTSGS
+1050 NG
-1062 FWENQESNL
+1062 EIVESNGDHTL
-1071 LAFFGQ
+1071 SLFFEEGTEPYVGIDGKQVGGTAEEASKNHEIQEIPEDTLKALREANNKFKSAEDSESREQAFDEYLKLVNEVFISYTGEVLKS
-1077 NPYFSGLSQER
+1077 FDESEKEVSQAR
-1088 NIFGSTNFSY
+1088 
-1098 GDETIS
+1098 
-1104 NADLA
+1104 
-1109 KYFSKDSGSPFSADF
+1109 
-1124 SAYGEAIKNFDPDN
+1124 EAIKTYATKPASEKLYSD
-1138 LQNAGQALVSSLF
+1138 LVDKKTGKEWSLVEDSSGLF
-1151 ISYEEIY
+1151 SMLAFSI
-1158 EGLDKL
+1158 
-1164 AEDYPEIA
+1164 AEDFRASGQEWEDFAKDKDFSEDDVVKEAENFWKTLSDDNQEIF
-1172 AVIRSNIQKD
+1172 N
-1182 INAAEQD
+1182 
-1189 LVNISSETE
+1189 
-1198 NLILKSINASIQKN
+1198 
-1212 ASKEWQQMVDKS
+1212 
-1224 SSLLAIV
+1224 
-1231 TEALGEE
+1231 
-1238 IGNREDYDTYLETID
+1238 
-1253 YKQKEEELMNEA
+1253 
-1265 VSFWN
+1265 
-1270 GLSGKQQALFD
+1270 
-1281 EMFSNPEKYSSEAF
+1281 EMFSNSDKYSSNDIISKFNIQDEKLKQELEKYYKITSDENEEALTKLLENTF
-1295 QKAFGGTQGF
+1295 SDTLSAEYKAFSEVIENEDEVTGNERALITDAIKYTEEL
-1305 KEIYSSLIAP
+1305 KEKGLN
-1315 YYEGITK
+1315 
-1322 NLQENLYLFSASLLK
+1322 NLAISYAKSFSALFKSISESD
-1337 NRTNSNAFF
+1337 NS
-1346 ATSSLSKLIDSVS
+1346 
-1359 TQNEADILKNAF
+1359 
-1371 TQADNLI
+1371 
-1378 SQGYTNLAESYSEQF
+1378 AELF
-1393 SAIYKQILASSN
+1393 D
-1405 KEQIFELMNSADLT
+1405 LMKSADLT
-1419 TISGIQAFQKQIK
+1419 TISGIQAFQKQIE
-1432 ESTLLDDT
+1432 ESELLDET
-1440 EKEEIIDSLGAL
+1440 EKQEILKSLTGL
-1452 TSSIVVNLNAEIKI
+1452 TSSIVVNLNAEIKT

-1474 VKSISDNF
+1474 VKSMSDDF

-1494 LEAYNKMVAAGIED
+1494 LEAYDKMVALGIEG
-1508 LGSFTEVFKI
+1508 LSSFSEVFKL
-1518 DENDPSKY
+1518 DENDPTKY
-1526 VLANS
+1526 ILANS
-1531 EKLQAYQ
+1531 ELFEDVRKAQVAQLVEERGALET
-1538 DAEIAVLQKE
+1538 ALGVLDTLTSTSSSGSNGGESGYGSYSPSSLEDLMNAATDGKTKE
-1548 ASALDTALAA
+1548 ELSAL
-1558 AESLSSG
+1558 
-1565 NISDDFLT
+1565 
-1573 FLTAPVQALQGLKK
+1573 
-1587 GRIVSSEDE
+1587 SEKE
-1596 ARSLFKNGNEALL
+1596 VRSLFNEDTKAIFDTAGLWSSIYAYFAGGAEDIATLQQAVDDAAQEVANQTGILDELINSPEFLEINSLL
-1609 KTFDEAG
+1609 KTGE
-1616 VWDLVYQYF
+1616 
-1625 TDANYDIGEL
+1625 YD
-1635 QKAINERVEDLQMSR
+1635 K
-1650 EALDEI
+1650 ALDL
-1656 TANAKQY
+1656 ANNNTTWT
-1663 ASIKP
+1663 
-1668 LLAMGN
+1668 N
-1674 YKEAFDKADDT
+1674 YIQK
-1685 PWQPYVEKEIED
+1685 EKEE

-1703 NDFLSGG
+1703 DDFLSGG
-1710 AELIQKNRATYGND
+1710 AELIEKNRVTYGKD
-1724 IQGIIDS
+1724 IQADINKFSDL
-1731 FDNSN
+1731 N
-1736 AVAKVKKM
+1736 AVQKVKDAFV
-1744 YEGGIGWTVEEYND
+1744 EGIGWTNEEYNEALVK
-1758 AISQAVA
+1758 AIE

-1771 SGAAQ
+1771 SGVAQ

-1803 NIPLDQLTDVMSP
+1803 NIPLDQLTDIMSP

-1825 LDNEEIRSKVEG
+1825 LDDEEIRSKVEG

-1888 PNAFTQTVDGFK
+1888 PNAFTQTLDGFK

-1921 KVMLSSLVKSAM
+1921 KVMLSSLVESAM

-1958 AKPGSA
+1958 AKPGTA

-2007 WEGIGDAFKVLDGD
+2007 WEGMGDAFKVLDGD
-2021 DFKQNRIGY
+2021 DFKKNRIGY
-2030 QDFYNMINFAG
+2030 QDFYNMITMMGDDVLHAAG
-2041 DEILAGAKDANGNL
+2041 ITSKKMNGAAN
-2055 ITASDLLD
+2055 LLD

-2124 QTQEAFDKVAGDD
+2124 QTQEAFDSIAGEDKKLS
-2137 NVIDFSELLP
+2137 IDELMP
-2147 TYENGEFTWTSEQQT
+2147 EITTENGEDITKWTENQLT
-2162 IVDALGQYASGLK
+2162 LLNALLGQFGDIEIAGKKLSEIIKDPASFVALTEEDKQKWVNYIQQFYSDGWFADSSGK
-2175 LTLINGVETTL
+2175 LALNGVEIPIPTLSFPSDGKEKFQSELKTLFEGQNLITPEEYNSLIDSFFKQLKKDGKKEFTINDFIQFAKGQGASSEFIKWLTENKDTIISKADGFKKEIKDSTGKTVELQWNFEYGTYVSDSGKVYNEDGTETTL
-2186 GEVVKD
+2186 EEIKSNKLHDLNEELSGKGQTPITIEEIEVGLKKFEFKVSGSNQTFSSYEEALDFAIAQAQSKTGEV
-2192 PMLFA
+2192 
-2197 LINKE
+2197 
-2202 GRGIIEALANALN
+2202 
-2215 GIDWSLLSGE
+2215 
-2225 NAKLFQDKIN
+2225 
-2235 ASLVQFG
+2235 
-2242 LQITIDPSKLTEKIQ
+2242 
-2257 VKEGKEEENPLYQKI
+2257 
-2272 VDAAVSKGISKDKI
+2272 
-2286 EEAIQKKLKE
+2286 
-2296 TDKTEITAGELIEI
+2296 
-2310 IVGEADEKDK
+2310 
-2320 EAVESYLLQTA
+2320 
-2331 QTDYSE
+2331 
-2337 VKVPFTFTPTGKMGT
+2337 
-2352 PVVTD
+2352 D
-2357 SEGKELT
+2357 SE
-2364 GEEVKNKLNELFS
+2364 
-2377 LDGDVKVEYT
+2377 
-2387 EEVDVEGNVQAH
+2387 
-2399 YIFNGKKYTEEQVE
+2399 
-2413 ELQKDI
+2413 
-2419 MAYQSAQN
+2419 
-2427 LSGESSTTSTETDIE
+2427 TTATETDIE
-2442 IVPQK
+2442 IVPRK

-2495 AVSSPIEIEIT
+2495 AENTPIEIEIT

-2513 STLTITPSTTPIL
+2513 STLTITPSTTPTL

-2531 TPTVSNV
+2531 TPIVSDV
-2538 SATAESA
+2538 SATTESA

-2620 KEITFTVKSQEEG
+2620 KEITFTVKSQEES
-2633 EESDNTKSSAELR
+2633 EETNTQSSAELR
-2646 KIVNEKKWSKESGD
+2646 KIVKEKKWSNDSGD
-2660 NTHVMLTTYRQDILS
+2660 NVNVMLKTYKENILS

-2690 SQEDIQFLRD
+2690 SQEDIQFIRD
-2700 LQDALIANGGSPAG
+2700 LQDALTASYGNASQG
-2714 ANYPTVEALGELADK
+2714 YPTVEALGELADK

-2773 FTNFADLEAATKT
+2773 FTNFADLETATET

-2810 VEQQNGEGGEGG
+2810 VEQQNGESGDGG

-2857 VASAMDEIPT
+2857 VASAMSEIPT
-2867 DSSKAKAVSDTGK
+2867 DSSKAKAISDTGR
-2880 SIKNLPDKKTV
+2880 SIKSLPDKKTV
-2891 RVVISQP
+2891 KVVISQP
-2898 KTAVLNAVA
+2898 KTTSINAIA
-2907 TLTVKVQGAGSVISG
+2907 TLTVKVQGAGSVVSG
-2922 ITQKNFTTSTNSKV
+2922 ILEKKFSAPVGGNILTS
-2936 DATPGKAKGN
+2936 KAKGN

-2958 ELGPELVVSDGHYF
+2958 ELGPELVVSNGHYF
-2972 IVGENGAEFVNLADD
+2972 VAGENGAEFVNLADD

-3000 QNGSAGRGMAITNE
+3000 QNGSAGRGMAVTNE

-3040 DMWQALL
+3040 AMWQSLL

-3053 LGKKAGSGG
+3053 LGKKAGSG

-3123 GILKR
+3123 GILKK

-3171 DGVDMGL
+3171 DGADRGL
-3178 DILAKLNSTDK
+3178 DILAKLNSTDA
-3189 TGAPTGAGA
+3189 TGAPTGVGKN
-3198 DSQAQ
+3198 SQTQ
-3203 INYLKSIGFDV
+3203 LNYLKSIGFDV

-3242 GWKDELDSLY
+3242 GWMEELDGLY

-3265 VANQNAILQEY
+3265 VASQNEILQEY

-3296 AEIDKMQDLLD
+3296 AQIDKMQDLLD

-3313 EEYLNGLTDALNK
+3313 EEYINGLTDALNK

-3440 TQSYRGDSGLQSSE
+3440 TQSYREDSGLQSSE

-3479 KKYYSDAKYDDTIK
+3479 KKYYSDAKYDDAIK

-3501 EAFNTGYASGG
+3501 EAFNAGYASGG

-3532 SSTGGN
+3532 SSAGN
-3538 TSGNTGGSS
+3538 SGSSSGSS
-3547 TGSNTTPTQTEGTS
+3547 TPTPEQGA
-3561 RGKVKTN
+3561 RGN
-3568 TGAGLYIR
+3568 
-3576 SKPDLKAK
+3576 AK
-3584 KVGKIPNGSTME
+3584 FKNKDYQVYS
-3596 IYDDYKNSKWYKVRY
+3596 YDDATTKKKGPIVYGNGKNVSFTVYDEQGNRILIS
-3611 NGTTGYSYKQ
+3611 GTDGKGRK
-3621 YIKKYAQG
+3621 IEKRWVPKKYFQYAQG

-3659 KSKIFSDSNFS
+3659 KSKIFSNSNFS

-3729 VAKKAG
+3729 IAKKAG

>member
-1 MARNSVS
+1 
-8 LKVPVQVELMMN
+8 
-20 DAQQQVEKLKQLLGT
+20 
-35 VKADSSMYKGLSSQ
+35 
-49 VDKLDKAFEKLK
+49 
-61 DSASKPFTNQKD
+61 
-73 IDNFEKQITNLMQ
+73 
-86 AFQKTAGSFG
+86 
-96 KVKFSDL
+96 
-103 ILSKEDQQKVKEFE
+103 
-117 DQISGIKG
+117 
-125 KITQVKADVLKSLR
+125 
-139 GSDEF
+139 
-144 KDVFSANKILDTKS
+144 
-158 FDQVQKI
+158 
-165 LEGKLSNIRMEIE
+165 
-178 QAQKAVE
+178 
-185 DARKK
+185 
-190 FSDAGKN
+190 
-197 SAWYK
+197 
-202 NIKDT
+202 
-207 NPFIQML
+207 
-214 ESGTD
+214 
-219 TQFFNKTGAFKGGG
+219 
-233 KQAFI
+233 
-238 DQLKTTNL
+238 
-246 PQEILNKMAEMTK
+246 
-259 VQMVDYLKEF
+259 
-269 EASRQSAKTNF
+269 
-280 SEGPNAINQAKQQ
+280 
-293 LDALQAKANP
+293 
-303 LQNLLEA
+303 
-310 MKSSSTS
+310 
-317 QFSDLEAKLLS
+317 
-328 VTQAYENYKQ
+328 
-338 VVINSSPASQEAQK
+338 
-352 ALEELIKA
+352 
-360 FRGAP
+360 
-365 QVIDSTSRAMTQLT
+365 
-379 QRQDI
+379 
-384 LTGLQSSV
+384 
-392 QRWFGFY
+392 
-399 QILNMTRSAIRSM
+399 
-412 ITTVR
+412 
-417 ELDKVMTDIAV
+417 
-428 VTDMTQKDLWAQM
+428 
-441 DSYSSL
+441 
-447 AQQYGTT
+447 
-454 IKGVYQVSQLY
+454 
-465 YQQGL
+465 
-470 QTNEVMKLTEQTLV
+470 
-484 MAKVSGLDYAKAT
+484 
-497 DYMTVAVRGF
+497 
-507 SMEMSEAQRVTDVYS
+507 
-522 ALAAKTATDTT
+522 
-533 ELATAMSKVASGAAS
+533 
-548 VGSSFES
+548 
-555 TSAMLATMISV
+555 
-566 TREAPENLGSALKS
+566 
-580 IVSRFGELKSD
+580 
-591 PSTLVDSEGEAL
+591 
-603 SLNNVDKAL
+603 
-612 QSVGISLHD
+612 
-621 VNGQFRDFD
+621 
-630 DVIMEL
+630 MEL

-671 DLLKKSM
+671 DLLKESM

-686 EGALQMLKTMDSM
+686 EGALQMLKTMDSL

-711 LFYTSSGVEEL
+711 LFYTSSGIEEL
-722 MKTII
+722 MKFVV
-727 DFGTTVVNYFNNMP
+727 DFGTTVVNYLNNMP

-788 QQQSQN
+788 QQQFKN

-806 FEARLQELKKLVP
+806 FKARLKGLK
-819 EYMSPNQTLTADSNS
+819 DS
-834 TLPVMENWKAALIT
+834 TLQPLNEGANSPVADNTKASKLDGVISFV
-848 AKNTITKYGSQLGAA
+848 KNSGLQIGAA
-863 LQMTSIA
+863 LQATSLL
-870 ISNGNQDLAQG
+870 ISNKNANLSQGISGVGNII
-881 LSGAGNTIAGIA
+881 SGGARFLTSGIAGK
-893 QIASERYITGAF
+893 ITGAISIF
-905 SLISGLVQVFDAIH
+905 SGISQIVDALRK
-919 YTIEE
+919 TVDLRQQIEE
-924 KIADLEEELTD
+924 QKKIVEELNNEALVKRSEYRSLDAAIKKYNELKEKRYESVEAEEEY
-935 LNNDAL
+935 
-941 LKKNK
+941 KNQ
-946 YKTLESSIEKYNRLS
+946 LE
-961 EAQYDSAEAAQEY
+961 
-974 QEAASSLAEEYPE
+974 SLAEKYPE
-987 LIKSYDAQGNAIID
+987 LISSFNNLNEATIETSAQ
-1001 ASNQERLLAKLRGE
+1001 EEML
-1015 SADATYK
+1015 
-1022 ASLKELELQ
+1022 ASLREKSAQATLEAARAELELKKKETQQANEEFESSKESFFDSFQNQLLSFLSDAQTFGDTNGDEAYNELIKKGYSVKNGERDSETGVFDTVILDAEGNQIFSYQ
-1031 KEKQQEAEQAAE
+1031 KFLEKMQELSNE
-1043 NAKSDVV
+1043 NA
-1050 NAFNGKGSTSGS
+1050 
-1062 FWENQESNL
+1062 
-1071 LAFFGQ
+1071 
-1077 NPYFSGLSQER
+1077 
-1088 NIFGSTNFSY
+1088 
-1098 GDETIS
+1098 
-1104 NADLA
+1104 
-1109 KYFSKDSGSPFSADF
+1109 
-1124 SAYGEAIKNFDPDN
+1124 
-1138 LQNAGQALVSSLF
+1138 
-1151 ISYEEIY
+1151 SYEEIFSAFSELTNNDEVLLDFLNSLFY
-1158 EGLDKL
+1158 GEGKFSDYKIENYGEYIKAWEKQQQSET
-1164 AEDYPEIA
+1164 AEDLT
-1172 AVIRSNIQKD
+1172 RKSNASAILNERGSKL
-1182 INAAEQD
+1182 N
-1189 LVNISSETE
+1189 LVKENSSLT
-1198 NLILKSINASIQKN
+1198 NLI
-1212 ASKEWQQMVDKS
+1212 SKQIS
-1224 SSLLAIV
+1224 
-1231 TEALGEE
+1231 
-1238 IGNREDYDTYLETID
+1238 
-1253 YKQKEEELMNEA
+1253 ELMETKELSDTDAYAQVEDESLSTYEN
-1265 VSFWN
+1265 FWN
-1270 GLSGKQQALFD
+1270 ALSEDKKKMFN
-1281 EMFSNPEKYSSEAF
+1281 EMFSSPEKYSSDSFSKEF
-1295 QKAFGGTQGF
+1295 SGIDGF
-1305 KEIYSSLIAP
+1305 DEVYKNLIVPYYKEIIKNIQTNLSNFIESNFKDIDKNIYKPLLNLTTNVKTQNQSNSLKQALSQVKLLTDKGLTDLALEYSTTFSSL
-1315 YYEGITK
+1315 
-1322 NLQENLYLFSASLLK
+1322 F
-1337 NRTNSNAFF
+1337 
-1346 ATSSLSKLIDSVS
+1346 
-1359 TQNEADILKNAF
+1359 
-1371 TQADNLI
+1371 
-1378 SQGYTNLAESYSEQF
+1378 
-1393 SAIYKQILASSN
+1393 KQILNSN
-1405 KEQIFELMNSADLT
+1405 SPDEIFSLLQNADLT
-1419 TISGIQAFQKQIK
+1419 TITGIQAFQKQIE
-1432 ESTLLDDT
+1432 ESELLDET
-1440 EKEEIIDSLGAL
+1440 EKQEILKSLTGL
-1452 TSSIVVNLNAEIKI
+1452 TSSIVVNLNAEIKT
-1466 LQDSLVKK
+1466 LQDSLIKK
-1474 VKSISDNF
+1474 VKSMSDDF

-1494 LEAYNKMVAAGIED
+1494 LKAYDKMVALGIEG
-1508 LGSFTEVFKI
+1508 LGSFSEVFKL
-1518 DENDPSKY
+1518 DENDPTKY
-1526 VLANS
+1526 ILANS
-1531 EKLQAYQ
+1531 ELFEDVRNAQVAQ
-1538 DAEIAVLQKE
+1538 LEEERGALETALGVLDTLTSTSSSGSNGGESGYESYSPSSLEDLMNAATDGKTKE
-1548 ASALDTALAA
+1548 ELSAL
-1558 AESLSSG
+1558 
-1565 NISDDFLT
+1565 
-1573 FLTAPVQALQGLKK
+1573 
-1587 GRIVSSEDE
+1587 SEE
-1596 ARSLFKNGNEALL
+1596 EVRSLFNEDTKAIFDTAGLWSSIYAYFAGGAEDIATLQQAVDDAAQEVANQTGILDELISSPEFLEINSLL
-1609 KTFDEAG
+1609 KTGE
-1616 VWDLVYQYF
+1616 
-1625 TDANYDIGEL
+1625 YD
-1635 QKAINERVEDLQMSR
+1635 K
-1650 EALDEI
+1650 ALDL
-1656 TANAKQY
+1656 ANNNTTWT
-1663 ASIKP
+1663 
-1668 LLAMGN
+1668 N
-1674 YKEAFDKADDT
+1674 YIQK
-1685 PWQPYVEKEIED
+1685 EKEE

-1703 NDFLSGG
+1703 DDFLSGG
-1710 AELIQKNRATYGND
+1710 AELIEKNRVTYGKD
-1724 IQGIIDS
+1724 IQADINKFSD
-1731 FDNSN
+1731 SN
-1736 AVAKVKKM
+1736 AVQKVKDAFV
-1744 YEGGIGWTVEEYND
+1744 EGIGWTKEEYNE
-1758 AISQAVA
+1758 ALVKAVE

-1803 NIPLDQLTDVMSP
+1803 NIPLDQLTDLMSP

-1825 LDNEEIRSKVEG
+1825 LDDEDVRKAVEG

-1921 KVMLSSLVKSAM
+1921 KVMLSSLVESAM

-1981 ELKKADG
+1981 ELKKADD
-1988 TFNFMDRD
+1988 TFNFMNRD

-2007 WEGIGDAFKVLDGD
+2007 WEGIGDAFKILDGD
-2021 DFKQNRIGY
+2021 DFKKNRIGY
-2030 QDFYNMINFAG
+2030 QDFYNMITMMGDDVLHAAG
-2041 DEILAGAKDANGNL
+2041 ITSEKMNGAAN
-2055 ITASDLLD
+2055 LLD

-2124 QTQEAFDKVAGDD
+2124 QTQEVFDSIADEDKKLS
-2137 NVIDFSELLP
+2137 IDELMP
-2147 TYENGEFTWTSEQQT
+2147 ESTTENGEDITKWTENQLT
-2162 IVDALGQYASGLK
+2162 LLNALLGQFGDIEIAGKKLSEIIKDPASFVALTEEDKQKWVNYIQQFYSDGWLADSSGK
-2175 LTLINGVETTL
+2175 LALNGVEIPIPTLSFPSDGKEKFQSELKTLFEGQNLITPEEYNSLIDGFFKQLKKDGKKEFTINDFIQFAKGQGASSEFIKWLTENKDTIISKADGFKKEIKDSTGKTVELQWNFEYGTYVSDSGKVYNEDGTETTL
-2186 GEVVKD
+2186 EEIKSNKLHDLNEELSGKGQTPITIEEIEVGLKKFEFKVSGSNQTFSSYEEALDFAIAQAQSKTGEVD
-2192 PMLFA
+2192 SETTA
-2197 LINKE
+2197 
-2202 GRGIIEALANALN
+2202 
-2215 GIDWSLLSGE
+2215 
-2225 NAKLFQDKIN
+2225 
-2235 ASLVQFG
+2235 
-2242 LQITIDPSKLTEKIQ
+2242 TET
-2257 VKEGKEEENPLYQKI
+2257 N
-2272 VDAAVSKGISKDKI
+2272 
-2286 EEAIQKKLKE
+2286 
-2296 TDKTEITAGELIEI
+2296 IEI
-2310 IVGEADEKDK
+2310 I
-2320 EAVESYLLQTA
+2320 
-2331 QTDYSE
+2331 
-2337 VKVPFTFTPTGKMGT
+2337 
-2352 PVVTD
+2352 
-2357 SEGKELT
+2357 
-2364 GEEVKNKLNELFS
+2364 
-2377 LDGDVKVEYT
+2377 
-2387 EEVDVEGNVQAH
+2387 
-2399 YIFNGKKYTEEQVE
+2399 
-2413 ELQKDI
+2413 
-2419 MAYQSAQN
+2419 
-2427 LSGESSTTSTETDIE
+2427 
-2442 IVPQK
+2442 PQK

-2495 AVSSPIEIEIT
+2495 AENTPIEIEIT

-2513 STLTITPSTTPIL
+2513 STLTITPSTTPTL

-2531 TPTVSNV
+2531 TPTVSDV
-2538 SATAESA
+2538 SATAESV
-2545 TVKPTSYQVD
+2545 TVKPTSYKVD
-2555 LTDSEGNTQSVTVDG
+2555 LTDSEGNTQSITVDG

-2620 KEITFTVKSQEEG
+2620 KEITFTVKSQEES
-2633 EESDNTKSSAELR
+2633 EETNTQSSAELR
-2646 KIVNEKKWSKESGD
+2646 KIVKEKKWSNASGD
-2660 NTHVMLTTYRQDILS
+2660 NVNVMLKTYKENILS

-2690 SQEDIQFLRD
+2690 SQEDIQFIRD
-2700 LQDALIANGGSPAG
+2700 LQDALTASYGNASQG
-2714 ANYPTVEALGELADK
+2714 YPTVEALGELADK

-2773 FTNFADLEAATKT
+2773 FTNFADLETATET

-2810 VEQQNGEGGEGG
+2810 VEQQNGNNGEGG

-2958 ELGPELVVSDGHYF
+2958 ELGPELVVSNGHYF
-2972 IVGENGAEFVNLADD
+2972 VAGENGAEFVNLADD

-3000 QNGSAGRGMAITNE
+3000 QNGSAGRGMAVTNE

-3040 DMWQALL
+3040 AMWQALL

-3053 LGKKAGSGG
+3053 LGKKAGSG

-3123 GILKR
+3123 GILKK

-3171 DGVDMGL
+3171 DGADRGL
-3178 DILAKLNSTDK
+3178 DILAKLNSTDA
-3189 TGAPTGAGA
+3189 TGAPTGVGKN
-3198 DSQAQ
+3198 SQTQ
-3203 INYLKSIGFDV
+3203 LNYLKSIGFDV

-3242 GWKDELDSLY
+3242 GWMEELDGLY
-3252 DEYNDHLKDIEEN
+3252 DEYNDHLKDIEDN
-3265 VANQNAILQEY
+3265 VASQNEILQEY
-3276 IDNQLSVEEKLFNAI
+3276 IDNQLSVEEKLLNAI

-3296 AEIDKMQDLLD
+3296 AQIDKMQDLLD

-3313 EEYLNGLTDALNK
+3313 EEYINGLTDALNK

-3387 EASDNQIEKLQKQID
+3387 EASNNQIEKLQKQID

-3428 TPEKMLEFIEKY
+3428 TPEKMLEFVEKY
-3440 TQSYRGDSGLQSSE
+3440 TQSYREDSGLQNSE

-3479 KKYYSDAKYDDTIK
+3479 KKYYSDAKYDDAIK

-3501 EAFNTGYASGG
+3501 EAFNAGYASGG

-3532 SSTGGN
+3532 SSAGN
-3538 TSGNTGGSS
+3538 SGSSSSGSS
-3547 TGSNTTPTQTEGTS
+3547 TPTPEQGA
-3561 RGKVKTN
+3561 RGN
-3568 TGAGLYIR
+3568 
-3576 SKPDLKAK
+3576 AK
-3584 KVGKIPNGSTME
+3584 FKNKDYQVYS
-3596 IYDDYKNSKWYKVRY
+3596 YDDATTKKKGPIVYGNGKNVSFTVYDEQGNRILIS
-3611 NGTTGYSYKQ
+3611 GTDGKGRK
-3621 YIKKYAQG
+3621 IEKRWVPKKYFQYAQG

-3670 LRSCIEAIQALA
+3670 LRSCIESIQALA

>member
-1 MARNSVS
+1 
-8 LKVPVQVELMMN
+8 
-20 DAQQQVEKLKQLLGT
+20 
-35 VKADSSMYKGLSSQ
+35 
-49 VDKLDKAFEKLK
+49 
-61 DSASKPFTNQKD
+61 
-73 IDNFEKQITNLMQ
+73 
-86 AFQKTAGSFG
+86 
-96 KVKFSDL
+96 
-103 ILSKEDQQKVKEFE
+103 
-117 DQISGIKG
+117 
-125 KITQVKADVLKSLR
+125 
-139 GSDEF
+139 
-144 KDVFSANKILDTKS
+144 
-158 FDQVQKI
+158 
-165 LEGKLSNIRMEIE
+165 
-178 QAQKAVE
+178 
-185 DARKK
+185 
-190 FSDAGKN
+190 
-197 SAWYK
+197 
-202 NIKDT
+202 
-207 NPFIQML
+207 
-214 ESGTD
+214 
-219 TQFFNKTGAFKGGG
+219 
-233 KQAFI
+233 
-238 DQLKTTNL
+238 
-246 PQEILNKMAEMTK
+246 
-259 VQMVDYLKEF
+259 
-269 EASRQSAKTNF
+269 
-280 SEGPNAINQAKQQ
+280 
-293 LDALQAKANP
+293 
-303 LQNLLEA
+303 
-310 MKSSSTS
+310 
-317 QFSDLEAKLLS
+317 
-328 VTQAYENYKQ
+328 
-338 VVINSSPASQEAQK
+338 
-352 ALEELIKA
+352 
-360 FRGAP
+360 
-365 QVIDSTSRAMTQLT
+365 
-379 QRQDI
+379 
-384 LTGLQSSV
+384 
-392 QRWFGFY
+392 
-399 QILNMTRSAIRSM
+399 
-412 ITTVR
+412 
-417 ELDKVMTDIAV
+417 
-428 VTDMTQKDLWAQM
+428 
-441 DSYSSL
+441 
-447 AQQYGTT
+447 
-454 IKGVYQVSQLY
+454 
-465 YQQGL
+465 
-470 QTNEVMKLTEQTLV
+470 
-484 MAKVSGLDYAKAT
+484 
-497 DYMTVAVRGF
+497 
-507 SMEMSEAQRVTDVYS
+507 
-522 ALAAKTATDTT
+522 
-533 ELATAMSKVASGAAS
+533 
-548 VGSSFES
+548 
-555 TSAMLATMISV
+555 
-566 TREAPENLGSALKS
+566 
-580 IVSRFGELKSD
+580 
-591 PSTLVDSEGEAL
+591 
-603 SLNNVDKAL
+603 
-612 QSVGISLHD
+612 
-621 VNGQFRDFD
+621 
-630 DVIMEL
+630 MEL

-671 DLLKKSM
+671 DLLKESM

-686 EGALQMLKTMDSM
+686 EGALQMLKTMDSL

-711 LFYTSSGVEEL
+711 LFYTSSGIEEL
-722 MKTII
+722 MKFVV

-753 TLVNLISVVKQML
+753 TLVNLISTVKQLL
-766 YNGITDL
+766 YNNITEL
-773 IARIKVATEDTSKEI
+773 IAKIKNDTKETATEIENNSE
-788 QQQSQN
+788 
-794 TGDKS
+794 KS
-799 GTNFVEA
+799 GTNAATRFVNA
-806 FEARLQELKKLVP
+806 FKAKYQELKRLGSDIASRKT
-819 EYMSPNQTLTADSNS
+819 SFKDTALSG
-834 TLPVMENWKAALIT
+834 LQKT
-848 AKNTITKYGSQLGAA
+848 AKGITKYGTQIGAA
-863 LQMTSIA
+863 LQMASIS
-870 ISNGNQDLAQG
+870 ISNGNERLAQG
-881 LSGAGNTIAGIA
+881 LSGAGNLASGVA
-893 QIASERYITGAF
+893 QIASGSYITGAF
-905 SLISGLVQVFDAIH
+905 SLISGMAQVFDAVN

-924 KIADLEEELTD
+924 KIADLEKELTD

-941 LKKNK
+941 LKKNA
-946 YKTLESSIEKYNRLS
+946 YKSLNSSIEKYKKLE
-961 EAQYDSAEAAQEY
+961 EAQYDSADAAQEF
-974 QEAASSLAEEYPE
+974 QEAANSLAEEYPE

-1001 ASNQERLLAKLRGE
+1001 ASKQESLLAELRRE

-1022 ASLKELELQ
+1022 ASLKEMEIKEAELEKAKQDEENKKSVIKDNLAQ
-1031 KEKQQEAEQAAE
+1031 TTGKIVYYDEEGKEISLGFGPEKPMIEKDGKIIAISNELTEGLSEKEIKEKYPEAKIVSKETFDDLADAEREYQDSTLDGPKKSQEAFDKYLKLINQVLTEYTGELFLDTASLQAEIDKA
-1043 NAKSDVV
+1043 
-1050 NAFNGKGSTSGS
+1050 
-1062 FWENQESNL
+1062 Q
-1071 LAFFGQ
+1071 
-1077 NPYFSGLSQER
+1077 
-1088 NIFGSTNFSY
+1088 
-1098 GDETIS
+1098 
-1104 NADLA
+1104 
-1109 KYFSKDSGSPFSADF
+1109 
-1124 SAYGEAIKNFDPDN
+1124 
-1138 LQNAGQALVSSLF
+1138 
-1151 ISYEEIY
+1151 EEINSY
-1158 EGLDKL
+1158 ATKPASEKL
-1164 AEDYPEIA
+1164 Y
-1172 AVIRSNIQKD
+1172 S
-1182 INAAEQD
+1182 D
-1189 LVNISSETE
+1189 LVNKETGE
-1198 NLILKSINASIQKN
+1198 SWSIVEDNSGLY
-1212 ASKEWQQMVDKS
+1212 
-1224 SSLLAIV
+1224 SLLTYSVAKKFRASGQKWEDFV
-1231 TEALGEE
+1231 KDKDFSEDDLALKAEE
-1238 IGNREDYDTYLETID
+1238 FWET
-1253 YKQKEEELMNEA
+1253 
-1265 VSFWN
+1265 
-1270 GLSGKQQALFD
+1270 LSDDNQEIFNK
-1281 EMFSNPEKYSSEAF
+1281 MFADSDKYSSEDIISKFDIQDRELKQELVNYYKVTSDENRKALTKLLENTFSDTLSKEYSAF
-1295 QKAFGGTQGF
+1295 SILLDENKNSEITGNERKLITDAIKYTEGL
-1305 KEIYSSLIAP
+1305 KEKGLN
-1315 YYEGITK
+1315 
-1322 NLQENLYLFSASLLK
+1322 NL
-1337 NRTNSNAFF
+1337 
-1346 ATSSLSKLIDSVS
+1346 ATSYAQS
-1359 TQNEADILKNAF
+1359 
-1371 TQADNLI
+1371 
-1378 SQGYTNLAESYSEQF
+1378 F
-1393 SAIYKQILASSN
+1393 SDLFNQILNSKSPS
-1405 KEQIFELMNSADLT
+1405 ELFDLMNSADLT
-1419 TISGIQAFQKQIK
+1419 TITGIQAFQKQIE
-1432 ESTLLDDT
+1432 ESELLDET
-1440 EKEEIIDSLGAL
+1440 EKQDILGNLTNL
-1452 TSSIVVNLNAEIKI
+1452 TSSIIVNLNAEIKT

-1474 VKSISDNF
+1474 VKSMTDDF

-1548 ASALDTALAA
+1548 ASALDTAIAA
-1558 AESLSSG
+1558 AKSLSSKQ
-1565 NISDDFLT
+1565 STYDETLT
-1573 FLTAPVQALQGLKK
+1573 ETLKELK
-1587 GRIVSSEDE
+1587 GGKTVSSEED
-1596 ARSLFKNGNEALL
+1596 ARKLFTNNESLL
-1609 KTFDEAG
+1609 KTFDDAG
-1616 VWDLVYQYF
+1616 VWDLVYEYF
-1625 TDANYDIGEL
+1625 SNANYSIDKL
-1635 QKAINERVEDLQMSR
+1635 QEDLNERVEDLQMSR

-1656 TANAKQY
+1656 TANATQY

-1674 YKEAFDKADDT
+1674 YEEALGKASNT
-1685 PWQPYVEKEIED
+1685 PWLPYVEKEVED

-1710 AELIQKNRATYGND
+1710 EELIQKNHATYGND

-1744 YEGGIGWTVEEYND
+1744 YEDGIGWTVEEYND
-1758 AISQAVA
+1758 ALSQAVE

-1803 NIPLDQLTDVMSP
+1803 NIPLDQLTDLMSP

-1921 KVMLSSLVKSAM
+1921 KVMLSSLVESAM

-1958 AKPGSA
+1958 AKPGTA

-2007 WEGIGDAFKVLDGD
+2007 WEGMGDAFKVLDGD
-2021 DFKQNRIGY
+2021 DFKKNRIGY
-2030 QDFYNMINFAG
+2030 QDFYNMITMMGDDVLHAAG
-2041 DEILAGAKDANGNL
+2041 ITSKKMNGAAN
-2055 ITASDLLD
+2055 LLD

-2124 QTQEAFDKVAGDD
+2124 QTQEAFDSIAGEDKKLS
-2137 NVIDFSELLP
+2137 IDELMP
-2147 TYENGEFTWTSEQQT
+2147 EIITENGEDVTKWAESQLTLLN
-2162 IVDALGQYASGLK
+2162 ALLGQFGDIEIAGKKLSEIIKDPASFVALTEEDKQKWVNYIQQFYSDGWLADSSGK
-2175 LTLINGVETTL
+2175 LALNGVEIPIPTLSFPSDGKEKFQSELKTLFEGQNLITPEEYNSLIDGFFKQLKKDGKKEFTINDFIQFAKGQGASSEFIKWLTENKDTIISKADGFKKEIKDSTGKTVELQWNFEYGTYVSDSGKVYNEDGTETTL
-2186 GEVVKD
+2186 EEIKSNKLHDLNEELSGKGQTPITIEEIEVGLKKFEFKVSGSNQTFSSYEEALDFAIAQAQSKTGEV
-2192 PMLFA
+2192 
-2197 LINKE
+2197 
-2202 GRGIIEALANALN
+2202 
-2215 GIDWSLLSGE
+2215 
-2225 NAKLFQDKIN
+2225 
-2235 ASLVQFG
+2235 
-2242 LQITIDPSKLTEKIQ
+2242 
-2257 VKEGKEEENPLYQKI
+2257 
-2272 VDAAVSKGISKDKI
+2272 
-2286 EEAIQKKLKE
+2286 
-2296 TDKTEITAGELIEI
+2296 
-2310 IVGEADEKDK
+2310 
-2320 EAVESYLLQTA
+2320 
-2331 QTDYSE
+2331 
-2337 VKVPFTFTPTGKMGT
+2337 
-2352 PVVTD
+2352 D
-2357 SEGKELT
+2357 SE
-2364 GEEVKNKLNELFS
+2364 
-2377 LDGDVKVEYT
+2377 
-2387 EEVDVEGNVQAH
+2387 
-2399 YIFNGKKYTEEQVE
+2399 
-2413 ELQKDI
+2413 
-2419 MAYQSAQN
+2419 
-2427 LSGESSTTSTETDIE
+2427 TTATETDIE
-2442 IVPQK
+2442 IIPQK

-2495 AVSSPIEIEIT
+2495 AENTPIEIEIT

-2513 STLTITPSTTPIL
+2513 STLTIIPSTTPTL

-2531 TPTVSNV
+2531 TPTVSDV

-2545 TVKPTSYQVD
+2545 TVKPTSYKVD
-2555 LTDSEGNTQSVTVDG
+2555 LTDSEGNTQSITVDG

-2620 KEITFTVKSQEEG
+2620 KEITFTVKPQEES
-2633 EESDNTKSSAELR
+2633 EETNTQSSAELR
-2646 KIVNEKKWSKESGD
+2646 KIVKEKKWSNASGD
-2660 NTHVMLTTYRQDILS
+2660 NVNVMLKTYKENILS

-2690 SQEDIQFLRD
+2690 SQEDIQFIRD
-2700 LQDALIANGGSPAG
+2700 LQDALTASYGNASQG
-2714 ANYPTVEALGELADK
+2714 YPTVEALGELADK
-2729 CVQLNN
+2729 CIQLNN

-2755 ATYLADMVT
+2755 ATYLADMAT

-2773 FTNFADLEAATKT
+2773 FTNFADLETATET

-2810 VEQQNGEGGEGG
+2810 VEQQNGESGDGG

-2898 KTAVLNAVA
+2898 KTTSINAIA
-2907 TLTVKVQGAGSVISG
+2907 TLTVKVQGAGSVVSG
-2922 ITQKNFTTSTNSKV
+2922 ILEKKFSAPVGGNILTSN
-2936 DATPGKAKGN
+2936 AKGN

-2958 ELGPELVVSDGHYF
+2958 ELGPELVVSNGHYF
-2972 IVGENGAEFVNLADD
+2972 VAGENGAEFVNLADD

-3000 QNGSAGRGMAITNE
+3000 QNGSVGRGMAVTNE

-3040 DMWQALL
+3040 AMWQALL

-3053 LGKKAGSGG
+3053 LGKKAGSG

-3123 GILKR
+3123 GILKK

-3136 ASLQEDW
+3136 AYLQEDW

-3171 DGVDMGL
+3171 DGADRGL
-3178 DILAKLNSTDK
+3178 DILAKLNSTDA
-3189 TGAPTGAGA
+3189 TGAPTGVGKN
-3198 DSQAQ
+3198 SQTQ
-3203 INYLKSIGFDV
+3203 LNYLKSIGFDV

-3242 GWKDELDSLY
+3242 GWMEELDGLY

-3265 VANQNAILQEY
+3265 VASQNEILQEY
-3276 IDNQLSVEEKLFNAI
+3276 IDNQLSVEEKLLNAI

-3296 AEIDKMQDLLD
+3296 AQIDKMKDLLD

-3313 EEYLNGLTDALNK
+3313 EEYINGLTDALNK

-3387 EASDNQIEKLQKQID
+3387 EASNNQIEKLQKQID

-3440 TQSYRGDSGLQSSE
+3440 TQSYREDSGLQSSE

-3501 EAFNTGYASGG
+3501 EAFNAGYASGG

-3532 SSTGGN
+3532 SSTSN
-3538 TSGNTGGSS
+3538 SSSSSGSS
-3547 TGSNTTPTQTEGTS
+3547 TPTPEQGA
-3561 RGKVKTN
+3561 RGN
-3568 TGAGLYIR
+3568 
-3576 SKPDLKAK
+3576 AK
-3584 KVGKIPNGSTME
+3584 FKNKDYQVYS
-3596 IYDDYKNSKWYKVRY
+3596 YDDATTKKKGPIVYGNGKNVSFTVYDEQGNRILIS
-3611 NGTTGYSYKQ
+3611 GTDGKGRK
-3621 YIKKYAQG
+3621 IEKRWVPKKYFQYAQG

-3687 ISTDNSEN
+3687 IISTDNSEN

>member
-1 MARNSVS
+1 MTRNSVS

-61 DSASKPFTNQKD
+61 DSANKPFTNQKD

-103 ILSKEDQQKVKEFE
+103 ILSKDDQQKVKEFE

-125 KITQVKADVLKSLR
+125 KITQVKADILKSLR

-165 LEGKLSNIRMEIE
+165 LEGKLSNIRLEIE
-178 QAQKAVE
+178 RTQQEIETA
-185 DARKK
+185 KK
-190 FSDAGKN
+190 KVS
-197 SAWYK
+197 SATKDIKYYK
-202 NIKDT
+202 SIKDLS
-207 NPFIQML
+207 PYIKIL
-214 ESGTD
+214 EDSTD
-219 TQFFNKTGAFKGGG
+219 TRFFNKTGVFKKGGKEAFSNEL
-233 KQAFI
+233 KQANLSQEDISQIMKMSKNQMI
-238 DQLKTTNL
+238 DFLKNSLT
-246 PQEILNKMAEMTK
+246 
-259 VQMVDYLKEF
+259 
-269 EASRQSAKTNF
+269 EAFQTAKTNF
-280 SEGPNAINQAKQQ
+280 GAGMGEVKAGSKQ

-303 LQNLLEA
+303 LQNLLET

-384 LTGLQSSV
+384 LTGLQFSV
-392 QRWFGFY
+392 QHWFGFY
-399 QILNMTRSAIRSM
+399 QILNMTRSAVRSM
-412 ITTVR
+412 ITNVR

-454 IKGVYQVSQLY
+454 IKGVYEVSQLY

-636 AEKWNTIDKNAQRY
+636 AKKWNTIDKNAQRY

-671 DLLKKSM
+671 DLLKESM

-686 EGALQMLKTMDSM
+686 EGALQMLKTMDSL

-711 LFYTSSGVEEL
+711 LFYTSSGIEEL
-722 MKTII
+722 MKFVV
-727 DFGTTVVNYFNNMP
+727 DFGTTVVNYLNNMP

-766 YNGITDL
+766 YNGITEL
-773 IARIKVATEDTSKEI
+773 IARIKVGADEASEEI
-788 QQQSQN
+788 KRKAQD
-794 TGDKS
+794 TGDES
-799 GTNFVEA
+799 ARSFAEA
-806 FEARLQELKKLVP
+806 FKARFKGLK
-819 EYMSPNQTLTADSNS
+819 DS
-834 TLPVMENWKAALIT
+834 TLQPLNEGANSPVADNTKASKLDGVISFV
-848 AKNTITKYGSQLGAA
+848 KNSGLQIGAA
-863 LQMTSIA
+863 LQATSLL
-870 ISNGNQDLAQG
+870 ISNKNANLSQGISGVGNII
-881 LSGAGNTIAGIA
+881 SGGARFLTGGIAGK
-893 QIASERYITGAF
+893 ITGVISIF
-905 SLISGLVQVFDAIH
+905 SGISQIVDALRK
-919 YTIEE
+919 TVDLRQQIEE
-924 KIADLEEELTD
+924 QKKIVEELNNEALVKRSEYRSLDVAIKKYNELKEKRYESVEAEEEY
-935 LNNDAL
+935 
-941 LKKNK
+941 KNQ
-946 YKTLESSIEKYNRLS
+946 LE
-961 EAQYDSAEAAQEY
+961 
-974 QEAASSLAEEYPE
+974 SLAEKYPE
-987 LIKSYDAQGNAIID
+987 LISSFNNLNEATIET
-1001 ASNQERLLAKLRGE
+1001 SAKEEML
-1015 SADATYK
+1015 
-1022 ASLKELELQ
+1022 ASLREKSAQATLEAARAELELKK
-1031 KEKQQEAEQAAE
+1031 KETQQANEEFESSKESFFDSFQNQLLSFLSDTQTFGDTNGDEAYNELIKKGYSVKNGERDLETGVFDTVILDAEGNQIFSYQNFLEKMQELSNE
-1043 NAKSDVV
+1043 NA
-1050 NAFNGKGSTSGS
+1050 
-1062 FWENQESNL
+1062 
-1071 LAFFGQ
+1071 
-1077 NPYFSGLSQER
+1077 
-1088 NIFGSTNFSY
+1088 
-1098 GDETIS
+1098 
-1104 NADLA
+1104 
-1109 KYFSKDSGSPFSADF
+1109 
-1124 SAYGEAIKNFDPDN
+1124 
-1138 LQNAGQALVSSLF
+1138 
-1151 ISYEEIY
+1151 SYEEIFSAFSELTNNDEVLLDFLNSLFY
-1158 EGLDKL
+1158 GEGKFSDYKIENYGEYIKAWEKQQQSET
-1164 AEDYPEIA
+1164 AEDLTRE
-1172 AVIRSNIQKD
+1172 SNASAILNERGSKL
-1182 INAAEQD
+1182 N
-1189 LVNISSETE
+1189 LVKENSSLT
-1198 NLILKSINASIQKN
+1198 NLI
-1212 ASKEWQQMVDKS
+1212 SKQISELMR
-1224 SSLLAIV
+1224 
-1231 TEALGEE
+1231 T
-1238 IGNREDYDTYLETID
+1238 
-1253 YKQKEEELMNEA
+1253 EELSDTDAYAQVEDESLSTYEN
-1265 VSFWN
+1265 FWN
-1270 GLSGKQQALFD
+1270 ALSEDKKKMFN
-1281 EMFSNPEKYSSEAF
+1281 EMFSSPEKYSSDSFSKEF
-1295 QKAFGGTQGF
+1295 SGIDGF
-1305 KEIYSSLIAP
+1305 DEVYKNLIVPYYKEIIENIQTNLSNFIESNFKDIDKNIYEPLSNLTINVKTQNQSNSLKQALSQVKLLTDKGLTDLALEYSTTFSSL
-1315 YYEGITK
+1315 
-1322 NLQENLYLFSASLLK
+1322 F
-1337 NRTNSNAFF
+1337 
-1346 ATSSLSKLIDSVS
+1346 
-1359 TQNEADILKNAF
+1359 
-1371 TQADNLI
+1371 
-1378 SQGYTNLAESYSEQF
+1378 
-1393 SAIYKQILASSN
+1393 KQILNSN
-1405 KEQIFELMNSADLT
+1405 SPDEIFSLLQNADLT
-1419 TISGIQAFQKQIK
+1419 TVGGIQAFQKQIE
-1432 ESTLLDDT
+1432 ESKLLDET
-1440 EKEEIIDSLGAL
+1440 EKQEILESLTSL
-1452 TSSIVVNLNAEIKI
+1452 TSSIVVNLNAEIKT

-1474 VKSISDNF
+1474 VKSMSDDF

-1494 LEAYNKMVAAGIED
+1494 LEAYNKMVAAGIEN

-1518 DENDPSKY
+1518 DETDPSKY

-1538 DAEIAVLQKE
+1538 DAEISVLQKE
-1548 ASALDTALAA
+1548 ASALDEAFAA
-1558 AESLSSG
+1558 IQSLSSG
-1565 NISDDFLT
+1565 ANSNDSLT
-1573 FLTAPVQALQGLKK
+1573 VITTQIRSLQGLKNSSNENLSEEDA
-1587 GRIVSSEDE
+1587 RI
-1596 ARSLFKNGNEALL
+1596 LFSHNQDLL

-1616 VWDLVYQYF
+1616 VWDLIYKYLI
-1625 TDANYDIGEL
+1625 DENYTEEQL
-1635 QKAINERVEDLQMSR
+1635 QKAINERVEGLQMSQ
-1650 EALDEI
+1650 EALEEI
-1656 TANAKQY
+1656 NANAEKY

-1674 YKEAFDKADDT
+1674 YEEALGKVDEDS
-1685 PWQPYVEKEIED
+1685 PWQPYIEKEMEE

-1703 NDFLSGG
+1703 DDFLSGG
-1710 AELIQKNRATYGND
+1710 IELIQKNRATYGND

-1736 AVAKVKKM
+1736 AVAKVKER
-1744 YEGGIGWTVEEYND
+1744 YEAGIGWTIEEYND
-1758 AISQAVA
+1758 ALAQAVE

-1803 NIPLDQLTDVMSP
+1803 NIPLDQLTDLMSP

-1872 RANLTDSLGK
+1872 RVNLTDSLGK

-1921 KVMLSSLVKSAM
+1921 KVMLSSLVESAM

-1958 AKPGSA
+1958 AKPGTA

-1981 ELKKADG
+1981 ELKKADD
-1988 TFNFMDRD
+1988 TFNFMNRD

-2021 DFKQNRIGY
+2021 DFKNNQIGY
-2030 QDFYNMINFAG
+2030 QDFYNMITMMGDDVLHAAG
-2041 DEILAGAKDANGNL
+2041 ITSEKMNGAAK
-2055 ITASDLLD
+2055 LLD

-2124 QTQEAFDKVAGDD
+2124 QTQEAFDSIAGEDEKLSLGEFFPVKIRDD
-2137 NVIDFSELLP
+2137 LEWDEARKTLAEAVSSFIGDIEINGQKLSDYLENPKAFSELDAEWQNFVINILNIFKD
-2147 TYENGEFTWTSEQQT
+2147 TDWT
-2162 IVDALGQYASGLK
+2162 G
-2175 LTLINGVETTL
+2175 
-2186 GEVVKD
+2186 
-2192 PMLFA
+2192 
-2197 LINKE
+2197 
-2202 GRGIIEALANALN
+2202 
-2215 GIDWSLLSGE
+2215 LSGE
-2225 NAKLFQDKIN
+2225 DAKLMQDKFN
-2235 ASLVQFG
+2235 QELEKFG
-2242 LQITIDPSKLTEKIQ
+2242 KHITIDPSKLIETINITD
-2257 VKEGKEEENPLYQKI
+2257 EGEENPLI
-2272 VDAAVSKGISKDKI
+2272 DKI
-2286 EEAIQKKLKE
+2286 LSGAGKGWTKEKLIEAIKK
-2296 TDKTEITAGELIEI
+2296 TGKTEISVADI
-2310 IVGEADEKDK
+2310 IDLVA
-2320 EAVESYLLQTA
+2320 
-2331 QTDYSE
+2331 
-2337 VKVPFTFTPTGKMGT
+2337 
-2352 PVVTD
+2352 
-2357 SEGKELT
+2357 
-2364 GEEVKNKLNELFS
+2364 
-2377 LDGDVKVEYT
+2377 DGD
-2387 EEVDVEGNVQAH
+2387 
-2399 YIFNGKKYTEEQVE
+2399 E
-2413 ELQKDI
+2413 ELQKKLQQLVVTEFSEGHYDVTLETWVTTDGKVRDGNGNEVTAVEMKEKALTALNSTLNNDDKLI
-2419 MAYQSAQN
+2419 VHPSVGVGGVEYTVDGVEGSW
-2427 LSGESSTTSTETDIE
+2427 SSYEDALDAAIAAGKTKQPETTATETDIE

-2447 IYIKEDSGALG
+2447 IYIKEGSGALG

-2485 AKAGMKQAQG
+2485 AKAGMKQVQG

-2513 STLTITPSTTPIL
+2513 STLTITPSTTPTL

-2531 TPTVSNV
+2531 TPTVSDV

-2746 LSTMDLAQT
+2746 LSTMNLAQT

-2764 NAESLIELE
+2764 NAENLIELE
-2773 FTNFADLEAATKT
+2773 FTNFADLETATET

-2810 VEQQNGEGGEGG
+2810 VEQQNGNDGEGG

-2891 RVVISQP
+2891 KVVISQS

-2936 DATPGKAKGN
+2936 DATSGKAKGN

-2958 ELGPELVVSDGHYF
+2958 ELGPELVVSNGHYF
-2972 IVGENGAEFVNLADD
+2972 VAGENGAEFVNLADD

-3000 QNGSAGRGMAITNE
+3000 QNGNAGRGMAVTNE

-3040 DMWQALL
+3040 AMWQALL

-3053 LGKKAGSGG
+3053 LGKKAGSG

-3123 GILKR
+3123 GILKK

-3136 ASLQEDW
+3136 ASIQEDW

-3171 DGVDMGL
+3171 DGADRGL
-3178 DILAKLNSTDK
+3178 DILAKLNSTDA
-3189 TGAPTGAGA
+3189 TGAPTGVGKN
-3198 DSQAQ
+3198 SQTQ
-3203 INYLKSIGFDV
+3203 LNYLKSIGFDV

-3242 GWKDELDSLY
+3242 GWMEELDGLY

-3265 VANQNAILQEY
+3265 VASQNEILQEY
-3276 IDNQLSVEEKLFNAI
+3276 IDNQLSVEEKLLNAI

-3296 AEIDKMQDLLD
+3296 AQIDKMQDLLD

-3313 EEYLNGLTDALNK
+3313 EEYIKGLTDALNK

-3387 EASDNQIEKLQKQID
+3387 EASDNQLEKLQKQID

-3440 TQSYRGDSGLQSSE
+3440 TQSYREDSGLQSSE

-3501 EAFNTGYASGG
+3501 EAFNAGYASGG
-3512 AEEGARRAN
+3512 VEEGARRAN
-3521 EIFENAKKNQG
+3521 EIFENAKKNQNSSTSNNGSGSG
-3532 SSTGGN
+3532 SSAPTPEQEARGN
-3538 TSGNTGGSS
+3538 
-3547 TGSNTTPTQTEGTS
+3547 
-3561 RGKVKTN
+3561 
-3568 TGAGLYIR
+3568 
-3576 SKPDLKAK
+3576 AK
-3584 KVGKIPNGSTME
+3584 FKNKDYQVYS
-3596 IYDDYKNSKWYKVRY
+3596 YDDATTKKKGPIVYGNGKNVSFTVYDEQGNRILIS
-3611 NGTTGYSYKQ
+3611 GTDGKGRK
-3621 YIKKYAQG
+3621 IEKRWVPKKYFQYAQG

>member
-1 MARNSVS
+1 MASRQN
-8 LKVPVQVELMMN
+8 LQIEVPVKLKLTMQDIQSQIKVLRDQLKNISPDSDKFKGLQRQIESLEKASKKM
-20 DAQQQVEKLKQLLGT
+20 AQQLEKPFKTQSEIKSFGIKLEKLTDNAKLLGKEFQDLDFGDLLFSEEDLQKVSNFGEQIKKVQASIEVLKKKGISSAKESFSSIFTDAGITSADNYEKVLKKIESGLEKAEKRANSAKEALTSATEAESKAKNTEKTFKKNATQLASDVLGKQDTRFFDKLGRFKNTGRKNLQQEMVNIGFDEKTASELVNKTNAEIKAFFENISKEITDRIPQLTEAARQATSKKEQAKTNYENAQTKVSNYQKTKGELENIPQTEEYKALEQQVTLLQAEVKKLKQELVDASGPIKASGAALDALGDD
-35 VKADSSMYKGLSSQ
+35 AENGIDGLRQMS
-49 VDKLDKAFEKLK
+49 E
-61 DSASKPFTNQKD
+61 
-73 IDNFEKQITNLMQ
+73 
-86 AFQKTAGSFG
+86 
-96 KVKFSDL
+96 
-103 ILSKEDQQKVKEFE
+103 EFE
-117 DQISGIKG
+117 
-125 KITQVKADVLKSLR
+125 T
-139 GSDEF
+139 
-144 KDVFSANKILDTKS
+144 
-158 FDQVQKI
+158 
-165 LEGKLSNIRMEIE
+165 LSE
-178 QAQKAVE
+178 QAQKLE
-185 DARKK
+185 
-190 FSDAGKN
+190 
-197 SAWYK
+197 
-202 NIKDT
+202 NIKT
-207 NPFIQML
+207 
-214 ESGTD
+214 
-219 TQFFNKTGAFKGGG
+219 AV
-233 KQAFI
+233 KQ
-238 DQLKTTNL
+238 
-246 PQEILNKMAEMTK
+246 
-259 VQMVDYLKEF
+259 
-269 EASRQSAKTNF
+269 
-280 SEGPNAINQAKQQ
+280 
-293 LDALQAKANP
+293 
-303 LQNLLEA
+303 
-310 MKSSSTS
+310 
-317 QFSDLEAKLLS
+317 
-328 VTQAYENYKQ
+328 
-338 VVINSSPASQEAQK
+338 
-352 ALEELIKA
+352 
-360 FRGAP
+360 
-365 QVIDSTSRAMTQLT
+365 
-379 QRQDI
+379 
-384 LTGLQSSV
+384 
-392 QRWFGFY
+392 WFGFSH
-399 QILNMTRSAIRSM
+399 IINTVKSAIKSA
-412 ITTVR
+412 ISTIR
-417 ELDKVMTDIAV
+417 ELDSVMTEIAV

-441 DSYSSL
+441 DTYSTL
-447 AQQYGTT
+447 AQKYGTT
-454 IKGVYQVSQLY
+454 IKGAYQVSQLY

-470 QTNEVMKLTEQTLV
+470 QTNEVMELTEQTLI
-484 MAKVSGLDYAKAT
+484 MAKISGLDYATAT

-507 SMEMSEAQRVTDVYS
+507 KMEMSEASTVTDVYS
-522 ALAAKTATDTT
+522 NIAAKTASNTT
-533 ELATAMSKVASGAAS
+533 ELAVAMSKVASGAEA
-548 VGSSFES
+548 VGADFQS
-555 TSAMLATMISV
+555 TTAMLATMISV

-580 IVSRFGELKSD
+580 IVSRYGELKSN
-591 PSTLVDSEGEAL
+591 PKALVDSEGEIL
-603 SLNNVDKAL
+603 SLNSVDKAL
-612 QSVGISLHD
+612 QSVGITLQD
-621 VNGQFRDFD
+621 VNGEFRDFD

-636 AEKWNTIDKNAQRY
+636 SSKWETLDKNSQRY
-650 IATVAAGNRQQ
+650 IATVMAGNRQQ
-661 SRFLALVGNY
+661 SRFLALVSNY
-671 DLLKKSM
+671 DLLKQTTE
-678 DIAANSED
+678 DAYNSED
-686 EGALQMLKTMDSM
+686 QGLLQMLKTMDSLD
-699 ETKINQLQNSVK
+699 TKINQFTTSFQQ
-711 LFYTSSGVEEL
+711 FYTSSGIEQLIKYFV
-722 MKTII
+722 
-727 DFGTTVVNYFNNMP
+727 DFGTDLVNYLNGLP
-741 KLFGKLPVVVLT
+741 KLFDKIPIAALS
-753 TLVNLISVVKQML
+753 TLMNIAAVAKNLLLKILATANAQLSKYNKELVQQAEEQGRKEEEAKIRGAEQARQNAKNGTSNQNSENLNKQTAN
-766 YNGITDL
+766 YS
-773 IARIKVATEDTSKEI
+773 KVASAL
-788 QQQSQN
+788 
-794 TGDKS
+794 TG
-799 GTNFVEA
+799 
-806 FEARLQELKKLVP
+806 
-819 EYMSPNQTLTADSNS
+819 
-834 TLPVMENWKAALIT
+834 I
-848 AKNTITKYGSQLGAA
+848 GAA
-863 LQMTSIA
+863 LQVSSGIIARGNTQIAQAIGGTGNIIAGAGQMLAGGIAGKIMGA
-870 ISNGNQDLAQG
+870 IS
-881 LSGAGNTIAGIA
+881 I
-893 QIASERYITGAF
+893 
-905 SLISGLVQVFDAIH
+905 ISGLITVFDGLSESV
-919 YTIEE
+919 EE
-924 KIADLEEELTD
+924 KVDRLKDNVDKTKNELVQSKD
-935 LNNDAL
+935 E
-941 LKKNK
+941 
-946 YKTLESSIEKYNRLS
+946 YKTLTQYKKKYEELAKS
-961 EAQYDSAEAAQEY
+961 QYDSVEAKQEFLDIQ
-974 QEAASSLAEEYPE
+974 QEIAAKYPE
-987 LIKSYDAQGNAIID
+987 LISGMDSEGNYLVSLTQGYKDLAGAKALAYQQDFYQNSQAEIKQASDTDAVLDSLGLSTAIDNLEYYYESGGVSELATKAMEGIAQGEGAEAFEVFKDRKYSNTGEAMLRSFFAEGYDQLFKDEAIGNNTRHTTRIFGEEKTFNGLTRSFDFADTISFFQDIYNRIANEGDSLEELNQYLSKTYGMVDDANIRFNESVYLTIKQLSSVADYASSSQDRTIQNKNKEARNIQMVIDGIEENRAFVLEELDNKIAEEWNNYLKENQNEDIDVVWGRFAQLEMPSIIQDFYDNSESLFAGLTEKQSQELEKIYSNLSSYSYLQGENGDGQLEEEISKITKDADITNFIIDEWKKETFEARDLFIRSYNQKSTRVSQYGDITKIAGSIAPYLLSSVTEQINYAVRNEETNPEQAQQALDALSSLYNDDIIPLGAEAERIAATADLTSLTGISQFFKDLEEAGFDTSGIDLTNWKETLSVNLPTEWKSFEASITSNLKDLEDSLKDVSSGMNLEDAISMVQKVGLSLNDDFLLKDGKYFLKGESISKVRDAYVEQYQELYGQIEEEQQKQIEAVKGLNLKDWKELDDDNELKYLYNTYYEEWHKMDAGRGSFSSYVIKQLEDAQEEANTIANEYADYQVKVLMLINGQI
-1001 ASNQERLLAKLRGE
+1001 KLVLTELFGE
-1015 SADATYK
+1015 
-1022 ASLKELELQ
+1022 
-1031 KEKQQEAEQAAE
+1031 
-1043 NAKSDVV
+1043 
-1050 NAFNGKGSTSGS
+1050 GSTSIEKVITAIKTKD
-1062 FWENQESNL
+1062 FSNL
-1071 LAFFGQ
+1071 TSAELEAIS
-1077 NPYFSGLSQER
+1077 PYLSTIQDNFIDFTVDTLSTIADGLDSKDLIQATDVNRDYLNELVDDGVL
-1088 NIFGSTNFSY
+1088 NKVSDDWYQVIDG
-1098 GDETIS
+1098 IS
-1104 NADLA
+1104 EKMFADAVYAADLTVKETNEILA
-1109 KYFSKDSGSPFSADF
+1109 KSHDYFDKSDQQDALKDVEFYSEQLAYASWDTIRALSNSLEVKMNDLADMNNQDK
-1124 SAYGEAIKNFDPDN
+1124 YGNYRLKLDEAE
-1138 LQNAGQALVSSLF
+1138 VSSLLMS
-1151 ISYEEIY
+1151 IKN
-1158 EGLDKL
+1158 G
-1164 AEDYPEIA
+1164 PEIIA
-1172 AVIRSNIQKD
+1172 ENTISKLD
-1182 INAAEQD
+1182 EINKWLED
-1189 LVNISSETE
+1189 GIGGKL
-1198 NLILKSINASIQKN
+1198 NLS
-1212 ASKEWQQMVDKS
+1212 DKS
-1224 SSLLAIV
+1224 S
-1231 TEALGEE
+1231 
-1238 IGNREDYDTYLETID
+1238 
-1253 YKQKEEELMNEA
+1253 
-1265 VSFWN
+1265 
-1270 GLSGKQQALFD
+1270 
-1281 EMFSNPEKYSSEAF
+1281 
-1295 QKAFGGTQGF
+1295 
-1305 KEIYSSLIAP
+1305 
-1315 YYEGITK
+1315 
-1322 NLQENLYLFSASLLK
+1322 
-1337 NRTNSNAFF
+1337 
-1346 ATSSLSKLIDSVS
+1346 LID
-1359 TQNEADILKNAF
+1359 
-1371 TQADNLI
+1371 NL
-1378 SQGYTNLAESYSEQF
+1378 S
-1393 SAIYKQILASSN
+1393 
-1405 KEQIFELMNSADLT
+1405 
-1419 TISGIQAFQKQIK
+1419 
-1432 ESTLLDDT
+1432 
-1440 EKEEIIDSLGAL
+1440 
-1452 TSSIVVNLNAEIKI
+1452 
-1466 LQDSLVKK
+1466 
-1474 VKSISDNF
+1474 
-1482 DDLTKGLSIDEA
+1482 
-1494 LEAYNKMVAAGIED
+1494 
-1508 LGSFTEVFKI
+1508 
-1518 DENDPSKY
+1518 
-1526 VLANS
+1526 
-1531 EKLQAYQ
+1531 
-1538 DAEIAVLQKE
+1538 
-1548 ASALDTALAA
+1548 
-1558 AESLSSG
+1558 
-1565 NISDDFLT
+1565 
-1573 FLTAPVQALQGLKK
+1573 
-1587 GRIVSSEDE
+1587 
-1596 ARSLFKNGNEALL
+1596 
-1609 KTFDEAG
+1609 
-1616 VWDLVYQYF
+1616 
-1625 TDANYDIGEL
+1625 
-1635 QKAINERVEDLQMSR
+1635 
-1650 EALDEI
+1650 
-1656 TANAKQY
+1656 
-1663 ASIKP
+1663 
-1668 LLAMGN
+1668 
-1674 YKEAFDKADDT
+1674 
-1685 PWQPYVEKEIED
+1685 
-1697 AYQSFM
+1697 
-1703 NDFLSGG
+1703 
-1710 AELIQKNRATYGND
+1710 
-1724 IQGIIDS
+1724 
-1731 FDNSN
+1731 
-1736 AVAKVKKM
+1736 
-1744 YEGGIGWTVEEYND
+1744 
-1758 AISQAVA
+1758 
-1765 LETKAT
+1765 
-1771 SGAAQ
+1771 
-1776 EALKDITFVGDG
+1776 
-1788 AFGTLDAVQALADAI
+1788 
-1803 NIPLDQLTDVMSP
+1803 
-1816 DQFGNYKLN
+1816 
-1825 LDNEEIRSKVEG
+1825 
-1837 ITNYELLYAESVTN
+1837 
-1851 FFDEINGWLE
+1851 
-1861 DALGG
+1861 
-1866 NLDIAD
+1866 
-1872 RANLTDSLGK
+1872 K

-1921 KVMLSSLVKSAM
+1921 KVMLSSLVESAM

-1958 AKPGSA
+1958 AKPGTA

-2021 DFKQNRIGY
+2021 DFKKNRIGY

-2272 VDAAVSKGISKDKI
+2272 VDAAVSRGISKDKI

-2310 IVGEADEKDK
+2310 IVGETDEKDK
-2320 EAVESYLLQTA
+2320 ETVESYLLQTA
-2331 QTDYSE
+2331 QTDFSE
-2337 VKVPFTFTPTGKMGT
+2337 VEVPFTFTPTGKMGT

-2399 YIFNGKKYTEEQVE
+2399 YTFNGKEYTEEQVE

-2473 ATVAELEIDPTG
+2473 ATVTELEIDPTG
-2485 AKAGMKQAQG
+2485 AKTGMKQAQG
-2495 AVSSPIEIEIT
+2495 AVNSPIEIEIT

-2513 STLTITPSTTPIL
+2513 STLTITPSTTPTL

-2531 TPTVSNV
+2531 TPTVSDV

-2620 KEITFTVKSQEEG
+2620 KEITFMVKPQEES
-2633 EESDNTKSSAELR
+2633 EETNTQSSAELR
-2646 KIVNEKKWSKESGD
+2646 KIVKEKKWSNASGD
-2660 NTHVMLTTYRQDILS
+2660 NVNVMLKTYKENILS

-2690 SQEDIQFLRD
+2690 SQEDIQFIRD
-2700 LQDALIANGGSPAG
+2700 LQDALTASYGNASQG
-2714 ANYPTVEALGELADK
+2714 YPTVEALGELADK

-2773 FTNFADLEAATKT
+2773 FTNFADLETATET

-2810 VEQQNGEGGEGG
+2810 VEQQNGNDGEGG

-2898 KTAVLNAVA
+2898 KTTSINAVA
-2907 TLTVKVQGAGSVISG
+2907 TLTVKVQGEGSVVSG
-2922 ITQKNFTTSTNSKV
+2922 IFEKKFSAPVGGNIDMSR
-2936 DATPGKAKGN
+2936 AKGN

-2958 ELGPELVVSDGHYF
+2958 ELGPELVVSNGHYF
-2972 IVGENGAEFVNLADD
+2972 VAGENGAEFVNLADD

-3000 QNGSAGRGMAITNE
+3000 QNGSAGRGMAVTNE

-3040 DMWQALL
+3040 AMWQALL
-3047 DSSASD
+3047 DSSALD
-3053 LGKKAGSGG
+3053 LGKKAGSG

-3123 GILKR
+3123 ATLKK

-3136 ASLQEDW
+3136 ASIQEDW
-3143 YNIRRKELLNTDF
+3143 YNIRRKELLDTDF
-3156 SKIFTYDKDGLMQYV
+3156 SKVFTYDKDGLMQYV

-3189 TGAPTGAGA
+3189 TGAPTGVGA

-3223 GTKAET
+3223 GTKAEN

-3242 GWKDELDSLY
+3242 GWKDELDGLY

-3265 VANQNAILQEY
+3265 VASQNEILQEY
-3276 IDNQLSVEEKLFNAI
+3276 IDNQLSVEEKLLNAI

-3296 AEIDKMQDLLD
+3296 AQIDKMQDLLD

-3313 EEYLNGLTDALNK
+3313 EEYINGLTDALNK

-3428 TPEKMLEFIEKY
+3428 TPERMLEFIEKY
-3440 TQSYRGDSGLQSSE
+3440 TQSYREDSGLQSSE

-3479 KKYYSDAKYDDTIK
+3479 KKYYSDAKYDDAIK
-3493 KNYSASAQ
+3493 KSYSASAQ
-3501 EAFNTGYASGG
+3501 EAFNAGYASGG

-3532 SSTGGN
+3532 SSTSN
-3538 TSGNTGGSS
+3538 SGSS
-3547 TGSNTTPTQTEGTS
+3547 SGDSASTPEQGA
-3561 RGKVKTN
+3561 RGNAKFKNKDYKV
-3568 TGAGLYIR
+3568 Y
-3576 SKPDLKAK
+3576 S
-3584 KVGKIPNGSTME
+3584 
-3596 IYDDYKNSKWYKVRY
+3596 YDDATTKEKGPIVYGNGKNVSFTVYDEQGNRILIS
-3611 NGTTGYSYKQ
+3611 GTDGKGRK
-3621 YIKKYAQG
+3621 IEKRWVPKKYFQYAQG

>member
-1 MARNSVS
+1 
-8 LKVPVQVELMMN
+8 
-20 DAQQQVEKLKQLLGT
+20 
-35 VKADSSMYKGLSSQ
+35 
-49 VDKLDKAFEKLK
+49 
-61 DSASKPFTNQKD
+61 
-73 IDNFEKQITNLMQ
+73 
-86 AFQKTAGSFG
+86 
-96 KVKFSDL
+96 
-103 ILSKEDQQKVKEFE
+103 
-117 DQISGIKG
+117 
-125 KITQVKADVLKSLR
+125 
-139 GSDEF
+139 
-144 KDVFSANKILDTKS
+144 
-158 FDQVQKI
+158 
-165 LEGKLSNIRMEIE
+165 
-178 QAQKAVE
+178 
-185 DARKK
+185 
-190 FSDAGKN
+190 
-197 SAWYK
+197 
-202 NIKDT
+202 
-207 NPFIQML
+207 
-214 ESGTD
+214 
-219 TQFFNKTGAFKGGG
+219 
-233 KQAFI
+233 
-238 DQLKTTNL
+238 
-246 PQEILNKMAEMTK
+246 
-259 VQMVDYLKEF
+259 
-269 EASRQSAKTNF
+269 
-280 SEGPNAINQAKQQ
+280 
-293 LDALQAKANP
+293 
-303 LQNLLEA
+303 
-310 MKSSSTS
+310 
-317 QFSDLEAKLLS
+317 
-328 VTQAYENYKQ
+328 
-338 VVINSSPASQEAQK
+338 
-352 ALEELIKA
+352 
-360 FRGAP
+360 
-365 QVIDSTSRAMTQLT
+365 
-379 QRQDI
+379 
-384 LTGLQSSV
+384 
-392 QRWFGFY
+392 
-399 QILNMTRSAIRSM
+399 
-412 ITTVR
+412 
-417 ELDKVMTDIAV
+417 
-428 VTDMTQKDLWAQM
+428 
-441 DSYSSL
+441 
-447 AQQYGTT
+447 
-454 IKGVYQVSQLY
+454 
-465 YQQGL
+465 
-470 QTNEVMKLTEQTLV
+470 
-484 MAKVSGLDYAKAT
+484 
-497 DYMTVAVRGF
+497 
-507 SMEMSEAQRVTDVYS
+507 
-522 ALAAKTATDTT
+522 
-533 ELATAMSKVASGAAS
+533 
-548 VGSSFES
+548 
-555 TSAMLATMISV
+555 
-566 TREAPENLGSALKS
+566 
-580 IVSRFGELKSD
+580 
-591 PSTLVDSEGEAL
+591 
-603 SLNNVDKAL
+603 
-612 QSVGISLHD
+612 
-621 VNGQFRDFD
+621 
-630 DVIMEL
+630 
-636 AEKWNTIDKNAQRY
+636 
-650 IATVAAGNRQQ
+650 
-661 SRFLALVGNY
+661 
-671 DLLKKSM
+671 M

-686 EGALQMLKTMDSM
+686 EGALQMLKTMDSL

-711 LFYTSSGVEEL
+711 LFYTSSGIEEL
-722 MKTII
+722 MKFVV

-753 TLVNLISVVKQML
+753 TLVNLISTVKQLL
-766 YNGITDL
+766 YNNITEL
-773 IARIKVATEDTSKEI
+773 IAKIKNDTKETAKEI
-788 QQQSQN
+788 ENNSE
-794 TGDKS
+794 KS
-799 GTNFVEA
+799 GTNAATRFVNA
-806 FEARLQELKKLVP
+806 FKAKYQELKGLGSDIASGKTSF
-819 EYMSPNQTLTADSNS
+819 ED
-834 TLPVMENWKAALIT
+834 AALSGLQKT
-848 AKNTITKYGSQLGAA
+848 AKGITKYGTQIGAA
-863 LQMTSIA
+863 LQMVSIA
-870 ISNGNQDLAQG
+870 ISNGNERLAQG
-881 LSGAGNTIAGIA
+881 LSGTGNLASGVA
-893 QIASERYITGAF
+893 QMATGQYITGAF
-905 SLISGLVQVFDAIH
+905 SLISGAAQIFDAFN

-924 KIADLEEELTD
+924 KIADLEKELTD

-941 LKKNK
+941 LKKNA
-946 YKTLESSIEKYNRLS
+946 YKSLNSSIEKYKKLE
-961 EAQYDSAEAAQEY
+961 EAQYDSADAAQDF
-974 QEAASSLAEEYPE
+974 QEAANSLAEEYPE

-1001 ASNQERLLAKLRGE
+1001 ASKQESLLAELRRE

-1022 ASLKELELQ
+1022 ASLKEMEIKEAELEKAKQDEENKKSVIKDYLVQ
-1031 KEKQQEAEQAAE
+1031 TTGKIVYPDEEGKEISLGFGPEKPMIEKDGKIIAISNELTEGLSEEEIKEKYPEAKIVSKETFDDLADAEKEYQASTLDGPEKSQEAFDKYLKLINQVLTEYAGELFLDTASLQAE
-1043 NAKSDVV
+1043 
-1050 NAFNGKGSTSGS
+1050 
-1062 FWENQESNL
+1062 
-1071 LAFFGQ
+1071 
-1077 NPYFSGLSQER
+1077 
-1088 NIFGSTNFSY
+1088 I
-1098 GDETIS
+1098 DE
-1104 NADLA
+1104 A
-1109 KYFSKDSGSPFSADF
+1109 
-1124 SAYGEAIKNFDPDN
+1124 
-1138 LQNAGQALVSSLF
+1138 Q
-1151 ISYEEIY
+1151 EEINSY
-1158 EGLDKL
+1158 ATKPASEKL
-1164 AEDYPEIA
+1164 Y
-1172 AVIRSNIQKD
+1172 S
-1182 INAAEQD
+1182 D
-1189 LVNISSETE
+1189 LVNKETG
-1198 NLILKSINASIQKN
+1198 KSWSLVEDNSGLY
-1212 ASKEWQQMVDKS
+1212 
-1224 SSLLAIV
+1224 SLLTYSVAKKFRASGQKWEDFV
-1231 TEALGEE
+1231 KDKDFSEDALALKAEE
-1238 IGNREDYDTYLETID
+1238 FWET
-1253 YKQKEEELMNEA
+1253 
-1265 VSFWN
+1265 
-1270 GLSGKQQALFD
+1270 LSDDNQEIFNK
-1281 EMFSNPEKYSSEAF
+1281 MFADSDKYSSEDIISKFDIQDRELKQELVNYYKVTSDENRKALTKLLENTF
-1295 QKAFGGTQGF
+1295 SDTLSVEYKAFSEVIENEDEVTGNERALITDAIKYTEEL
-1305 KEIYSSLIAP
+1305 KEKGLN
-1315 YYEGITK
+1315 
-1322 NLQENLYLFSASLLK
+1322 NLATSYAKSFSALFKS
-1337 NRTNSNAFF
+1337 
-1346 ATSSLSKLIDSVS
+1346 
-1359 TQNEADILKNAF
+1359 
-1371 TQADNLI
+1371 I
-1378 SQGYTNLAESYSEQF
+1378 SQ
-1393 SAIYKQILASSN
+1393 SSN
-1405 KEQIFELMNSADLT
+1405 SAELFDLMRAADFT
-1419 TISGIQAFQKQIK
+1419 TITGIQAFQKQIE
-1432 ESTLLDDT
+1432 ESELLDET
-1440 EKEEIIDSLGAL
+1440 EKQEILDSLTGL
-1452 TSSIVVNLNAEIKI
+1452 TSSIVVNLNAEIKT

-1474 VKSISDNF
+1474 VKSMTDDF

-1518 DENDPSKY
+1518 DETDPSKY
-1526 VLANS
+1526 ILANS

-1538 DAEIAVLQKE
+1538 DAEITVLQNE
-1548 ASALDTALAA
+1548 ASALDEAFTAIQ
-1558 AESLSSG
+1558 SLSSG
-1565 NISDDFLT
+1565 ANSNDSLT
-1573 FLTAPVQALQGLKK
+1573 VITAQIRSLQGLKNSSNENLSEEDA
-1587 GRIVSSEDE
+1587 RI
-1596 ARSLFKNGNEALL
+1596 LFSHNQDLL

-1616 VWDLVYQYF
+1616 VWDLIYKYLI
-1625 TDANYDIGEL
+1625 DENYTEEQL

-1656 TANAKQY
+1656 TANAEKY

-1674 YKEAFDKADDT
+1674 YKEALGKVEGT
-1685 PWQPYVEKEIED
+1685 PWQPYVEKEMEE

-1710 AELIQKNRATYGND
+1710 VELIQKNRATYGND
-1724 IQGIIDS
+1724 IQGIIDG

-1744 YEGGIGWTVEEYND
+1744 YEDGIGWTVEEYND
-1758 AISQAVA
+1758 ALSQAVA

-1803 NIPLDQLTDVMSP
+1803 NIPLDQLTDIMSP

-1921 KVMLSSLVKSAM
+1921 KVMLSSLVESAM

-1958 AKPGSA
+1958 AKPGTA

-1972 LAVCKEITA
+1972 LTVCKEITA

-2007 WEGIGDAFKVLDGD
+2007 WEGMGDAFKVLDGD

-2030 QDFYNMINFAG
+2030 QDFYNMITMMGDDVLHAAG
-2041 DEILAGAKDANGNL
+2041 ITSEKMNGAAN
-2055 ITASDLLD
+2055 LLD

-2124 QTQEAFDKVAGDD
+2124 QTQEVFDSIAGEDKKLS
-2137 NVIDFSELLP
+2137 IDELMPKNP
-2147 TYENGEFTWTSEQQT
+2147 TENGEDVTKWTKSQLT
-2162 IVDALGQYASGLK
+2162 LLNALLGQFGDIEIAGKKLSEIIKNPASFVALTEEDKQKWVNYIQQFYSDGWLADSSGK
-2175 LTLINGVETTL
+2175 LALNGVEIPIPTLSFPSDGKEKFQSELKTLFEGQNLITPEEYNSLIDGFFKQLEKDGKKEFTINDFIQFAKGQGASSDFIKWLTENKDIIISKADGFKKEIKDSTGETIELQWNFEYGTYVSDSGKVYNEDGTETTL
-2186 GEVVKD
+2186 EEIKSNKLHDLNEELSGKGQTPITIEEIEVGLKKFEFKVSGSNQTFSSYEEALDFAIAQAQSKTGEV
-2192 PMLFA
+2192 
-2197 LINKE
+2197 
-2202 GRGIIEALANALN
+2202 
-2215 GIDWSLLSGE
+2215 
-2225 NAKLFQDKIN
+2225 
-2235 ASLVQFG
+2235 
-2242 LQITIDPSKLTEKIQ
+2242 
-2257 VKEGKEEENPLYQKI
+2257 
-2272 VDAAVSKGISKDKI
+2272 
-2286 EEAIQKKLKE
+2286 
-2296 TDKTEITAGELIEI
+2296 
-2310 IVGEADEKDK
+2310 
-2320 EAVESYLLQTA
+2320 
-2331 QTDYSE
+2331 
-2337 VKVPFTFTPTGKMGT
+2337 
-2352 PVVTD
+2352 D
-2357 SEGKELT
+2357 SE
-2364 GEEVKNKLNELFS
+2364 
-2377 LDGDVKVEYT
+2377 
-2387 EEVDVEGNVQAH
+2387 
-2399 YIFNGKKYTEEQVE
+2399 
-2413 ELQKDI
+2413 
-2419 MAYQSAQN
+2419 
-2427 LSGESSTTSTETDIE
+2427 TTATETDIE

-2458 EDGSLLITDP
+2458 DDGSLLITDP

-2495 AVSSPIEIEIT
+2495 AENTPIEIEIT

-2513 STLTITPSTTPIL
+2513 STLTITPSTTPTL

-2531 TPTVSNV
+2531 TPTVSDV

-2620 KEITFTVKSQEEG
+2620 KEITFTVKPR
-2633 EESDNTKSSAELR
+2633 EESEETNTQSSAELR
-2646 KIVNEKKWSKESGD
+2646 KIVKEKKWSNASGD
-2660 NTHVMLTTYRQDILS
+2660 NVNVMLKTYKENILS

-2690 SQEDIQFLRD
+2690 SQEDIQFIRD
-2700 LQDALIANGGSPAG
+2700 LQDALTASYGNASQG
-2714 ANYPTVEALGELADK
+2714 YPTVEALGELADK

-2773 FTNFADLEAATKT
+2773 FTNFADLETATET

-2810 VEQQNGEGGEGG
+2810 VEQQNGNDGEGG

-2898 KTAVLNAVA
+2898 KTTSINAIA
-2907 TLTVKVQGAGSVISG
+2907 TLTVKVQGAGSVVSG
-2922 ITQKNFTTSTNSKV
+2922 ILEKKFSAPVGGNILTSN
-2936 DATPGKAKGN
+2936 AKGN

-2958 ELGPELVVSDGHYF
+2958 ELGPELVVSNGHYF
-2972 IVGENGAEFVNLADD
+2972 VAGENGAEFVNLADD

-3000 QNGSAGRGMAITNE
+3000 QNGSAGRGMAVTNE

-3040 DMWQALL
+3040 AMWQALL

-3123 GILKR
+3123 GILKK

-3136 ASLQEDW
+3136 AYLQEDW

-3171 DGVDMGL
+3171 DGADRGL
-3178 DILAKLNSTDK
+3178 DILAKLNSTDA
-3189 TGAPTGAGA
+3189 TGAPTGVGKN
-3198 DSQAQ
+3198 SQTQ
-3203 INYLKSIGFDV
+3203 LDYLKSIGFDV

-3242 GWKDELDSLY
+3242 GWMEELDGLY

-3265 VANQNAILQEY
+3265 VASQNEILQEY
-3276 IDNQLSVEEKLFNAI
+3276 IDNQLSVEEKLLNAI

-3296 AEIDKMQDLLD
+3296 AQIDKMQDLLD

-3313 EEYLNGLTDALNK
+3313 EEYINGLTDALNK

-3363 QNQIDSKLQSDYFD
+3363 QNQIDNKLQSDYFD

-3387 EASDNQIEKLQKQID
+3387 EASNNQIEKLQKQID

-3440 TQSYRGDSGLQSSE
+3440 TQSYREDSGLQSSE

-3479 KKYYSDAKYDDTIK
+3479 KKYYSDAKYDDAIK
-3493 KNYSASAQ
+3493 KSYSASAQ
-3501 EAFNTGYASGG
+3501 EAFNAGYASGG

-3532 SSTGGN
+3532 SSAGD
-3538 TSGNTGGSS
+3538 SGSSSGSS
-3547 TGSNTTPTQTEGTS
+3547 TPTPEQGA
-3561 RGKVKTN
+3561 RGN
-3568 TGAGLYIR
+3568 
-3576 SKPDLKAK
+3576 AK
-3584 KVGKIPNGSTME
+3584 FKNKDYQVYS
-3596 IYDDYKNSKWYKVRY
+3596 YDDATTKKKGPIVYGNGKNVSFTVYDEQGNRILIS
-3611 NGTTGYSYKQ
+3611 GTDGKGRR
-3621 YIKKYAQG
+3621 IEKRWVPKKYFQYAQG

-3670 LRSCIEAIQALA
+3670 LRSCIESIQALA

>member
-8 LKVPVQVELMMN
+8 LKVPVQIELMMN
-20 DAQQQVEKLKQLLGT
+20 DAQQQVEKLKQLLGS
-35 VKADSSMYKGLSSQ
+35 VKADSSSYKGLSSQ
-49 VDKLDKAFEKLK
+49 VDKLEKAFEKLK
-61 DSASKPFTNQKD
+61 DASSKPFTSQKD
-73 IDNFEKQITNLMQ
+73 IDNFEKQITNLIQ
-86 AFQKTAGSFG
+86 TFQKTAGSFE

-103 ILSKEDQQKVKEFE
+103 ILSKDDQQKVKEFE
-117 DQISGIKG
+117 GQISGIKE
-125 KITQVKADVLKSLR
+125 KIAQVKGDVLKSLR
-139 GSDEF
+139 NSDEF
-144 KDVFSANKILDTKS
+144 KDVFTANKILDTKS

-165 LEGKLSNIRMEIE
+165 LEGKLANIRLEIE
-178 QAQKAVE
+178 KAQKAVE
-185 DARKK
+185 DAKKK

-207 NPFIQML
+207 TPYIQML
-214 ESGTD
+214 ESRED
-219 TQFFNKTGAFKGGG
+219 SKFFTKTGKFAGEFKGKQG
-233 KQAFI
+233 KQAFV
-238 DQLKTTNL
+238 DQLKATNL
-246 PQEILNKMAEMTK
+246 PQEMLNKMIDMTRT
-259 VQMVDYLKEF
+259 QMIKYLKEF
-269 EASRQSAKTNF
+269 EASRQSAKADF
-280 SEGPNAINQAKQQ
+280 SGGQNAISQAKQQ
-293 LDALQAKANP
+293 LEALQAKANP
-303 LQNLLEA
+303 LQSLLET

-338 VVINSSPASQEAQK
+338 VLVNSSPASQEAQK

-360 FRGAP
+360 FGGAP
-365 QVIDSTSRAMTQLT
+365 QIIDSTSRAMTQLT

-392 QRWFGFY
+392 QHWFGFY
-399 QILNMTRSAIRSM
+399 QILNMTRSAINSM
-412 ITTVR
+412 ISTVR
-417 ELDKVMTDIAV
+417 ELDKVITDIAV

-454 IKGVYQVSQLY
+454 IKGVYEISQLY

-470 QTNEVMKLTEQTLV
+470 KTNEVMKLTEQTLV

-507 SMEMSEAQRVTDVYS
+507 SMEMSEAQKVTDVYS

-591 PSTLVDSEGEAL
+591 PTTLVDSEGEAL

-650 IATVAAGNRQQ
+650 IATIAAGNRQQ

-671 DLLKKSM
+671 DLLKESM
-678 DIAANSED
+678 DITANSED

-722 MKTII
+722 MKTIV

-773 IARIKVATEDTSKEI
+773 IARIKVAAEDTSKEI
-788 QQQSQN
+788 QQKSRD

-799 GTNFVEA
+799 GQNFVNA
-806 FEARLQELKKLVP
+806 FKTKLQELKKLIP
-819 EYMSPNQTLTADSNS
+819 EHISPKDAIGSSAMGNSPDLPIMNSLQVALATAGNI
-834 TLPVMENWKAALIT
+834 VQ
-848 AKNTITKYGSQLGAA
+848 KYGFQLNAA
-863 LQMTSIA
+863 LQTLSIS
-870 ISNGNQDLAQG
+870 ISNSNQDLAQG
-881 LSGAGNTIAGIA
+881 LSGAGNMISGVA
-893 QIASERYITGAF
+893 QLYTGDYITGAI
-905 SLISGLVQVFDAIH
+905 SLVSGLVQVFDAIN

-946 YKTLESSIEKYNRLS
+946 YKTLESSIEKYNRLAK
-961 EAQYDSAEAAQEY
+961 AQYDSAEAAQEY
-974 QEAASSLAEEYPE
+974 QKAVSSLAEEYPE

-1001 ASNQERLLAKLRGE
+1001 ASSQEKLLADLRRD
-1015 SADATYK
+1015 SAEATYEAAKKEMELKEAELDK
-1022 ASLKELELQ
+1022 AEQEQEYAYKQAQSSAQGMYTWITQYLKPEIALNRTNKKSTDITDFEWGKDSGRNGQLSEKDGEFYFSRNGYEFSMKELENSL
-1031 KEKQQEAEQAAE
+1031 
-1043 NAKSDVV
+1043 
-1050 NAFNGKGSTSGS
+1050 G
-1062 FWENQESNL
+1062 NL
-1071 LAFFGQ
+1071 L
-1077 NPYFSGLSQER
+1077 
-1088 NIFGSTNFSY
+1088 
-1098 GDETIS
+1098 
-1104 NADLA
+1104 NANSLESFLAIYSEINDLI
-1109 KYFSKDSGSPFSADF
+1109 
-1124 SAYGEAIKNFDPDN
+1124 GE
-1138 LQNAGQALVSSLF
+1138 
-1151 ISYEEIY
+1151 
-1158 EGLDKL
+1158 
-1164 AEDYPEIA
+1164 
-1172 AVIRSNIQKD
+1172 
-1182 INAAEQD
+1182 
-1189 LVNISSETE
+1189 E
-1198 NLILKSINASIQKN
+1198 NL
-1212 ASKEWQQMVDKS
+1212 D
-1224 SSLLAIV
+1224 LLGN
-1231 TEALGEE
+1231 TEALQQIFGTLKSKMGDLKTAQQAVDAY
-1238 IGNREDYDTYLETID
+1238 ISKDIQSKISLENLENPLIQD
-1253 YKQKEEELMNEA
+1253 NSGIFSMIVYSLSEQFKNLEEEMSSEDFLKSEA
-1265 VSFWN
+1265 YKESEQQLLTSATDFYT
-1270 GLSGKQQALFD
+1270 GLSANEKKTFE

-1295 QKAFGGTQGF
+1295 QKAFGNVNGF
-1305 KEIYSSLIAP
+1305 KEFYSSLIEP
-1315 YYEGITK
+1315 YYEDIAK

-1337 NRTNSNAFF
+1337 NRTDSNAFF

-1359 TQNEADILKNAF
+1359 TQNEADILKAAL

-1378 SQGYTNLAESYSEQF
+1378 SQGFTNLAKSYSDQF
-1393 SAIYKQILASSN
+1393 SAIYNQILSSPN
-1405 KEQIFELMNSADLT
+1405 HEQIFELMNSADLT
-1419 TISGIQAFQKQIK
+1419 TITGIQAFQKQIE
-1432 ESTLLDDT
+1432 ESELLDEA
-1440 EKEEIIDSLGAL
+1440 EKQEILGSLTNL
-1452 TSSIVVNLNAEIKI
+1452 TSSIVVNLNAEIKT

-1474 VKSISDNF
+1474 VKSMSDDF

-1518 DENDPSKY
+1518 DETDPSKY
-1526 VLANS
+1526 ILANS

-1538 DAEIAVLQKE
+1538 DAEIAALQKE
-1548 ASALDTALAA
+1548 ASALDDALAA

-1565 NISDDFLT
+1565 DISDDFWT
-1573 FLTAPVQALQGLKK
+1573 FITAPVQALKDLITDKK
-1587 GRIVSSEDE
+1587 NLTEED
-1596 ARSLFKNGNEALL
+1596 ARGLFKGDNEALL

-1616 VWDLVYQYF
+1616 VWDLVYKYI
-1625 TDANYDIGEL
+1625 TDADYNIDNL
-1635 QKAINERVEDLQMSR
+1635 QKAINERVEELQMSQ
-1650 EALDEI
+1650 EALEEI
-1656 TANAKQY
+1656 NANAEKY

-1674 YKEAFDKADDT
+1674 YQEALGKVDGT
-1685 PWQPYVEKEIED
+1685 PWQPYVEKEMEE

-1703 NDFLSGG
+1703 DDFLSGG
-1710 AELIQKNRATYGND
+1710 VELIQKNRATYGND
-1724 IQGIIDS
+1724 IQGIIDD

-1736 AVAKVKKM
+1736 AVAKVKER
-1744 YEGGIGWTVEEYND
+1744 YAEGIGWTVEEYNN
-1758 AISQAVA
+1758 ALVQAVE

-1788 AFGTLDAVQALADAI
+1788 AFGTLDAVQALADALT
-1803 NIPLDQLTDVMSP
+1803 IPLEQLTDLASP

-1825 LDNEEIRSKVEG
+1825 LDDAEIRSKIEG
-1837 ITNYELLYAESVTN
+1837 ITNYELLYAESVAD

-1866 NLDIAD
+1866 NLDIAGK
-1872 RANLTDSLGK
+1872 ANLTDTLGK
-1882 LGIQID
+1882 LGIEID

-1915 INSLAG
+1915 INTLAG
-1921 KVMLSSLVKSAM
+1921 KVMLSSLVESAM

-1958 AKPGSA
+1958 AEPGTA
-1964 RREELEGE
+1964 RRKELEGE

-1981 ELKKADG
+1981 ELKEADG

-2007 WEGIGDAFKVLDGD
+2007 WEGMGDAFKVLDGD
-2021 DFKQNRIGY
+2021 DFKKNRIGY
-2030 QDFYNMINFAG
+2030 QDFYNMITMMG
-2041 DEILAGAKDANGNL
+2041 DDVLRASGIFKDKTM
-2055 ITASDLLD
+2055 TAADLLD
-2063 AGAQAL
+2063 AGAKAL

-2078 DLSKLGAN
+2078 DLSKLGTN

-2099 KGIHTLAQNQ
+2099 KGIHVLAQNQ

-2124 QTQEAFDKVAGDD
+2124 KTQEAFDKVAGDD

-2147 TYENGEFTWTSEQQT
+2147 TYENGEFNWSTDQQV
-2162 IVDALGQYASGLK
+2162 IIDYLGEYASGLK

-2192 PMLFA
+2192 PMLFS
-2197 LINKE
+2197 LINEE
-2202 GRGIIEALANALN
+2202 GRKAVKAVANALQD
-2215 GIDWSLLSGE
+2215 IDWSLLSGE
-2225 NAKLFQDKIN
+2225 NAQILQDKIN
-2235 ASLVQFG
+2235 SILEQYG
-2242 LQITIDPSKLTEKIQ
+2242 THITIDPSVLEKTIN
-2257 VKEGKEEENPLYQKI
+2257 VEEAKKGEDNPLLDKI
-2272 VDAAVSKGISKDKI
+2272 LDAAGEGWDKDKLLKKI
-2286 EEAIQKKLKE
+2286 EE
-2296 TDKTEITAGELIEI
+2296 TGKTEISVADIIDIVADGNEELKQKLLQDVQTEFTDGHYDVVLETWVSTDGKVRDENGNEI
-2310 IVGEADEKDK
+2310 T
-2320 EAVESYLLQTA
+2320 AVEMKEKTLAAINSNLNG
-2331 QTDYSE
+2331 DD
-2337 VKVPFTFTPTGKMGT
+2337 KVVIHPNVGVSG
-2352 PVVTD
+2352 
-2357 SEGKELT
+2357 
-2364 GEEVKNKLNELFS
+2364 
-2377 LDGDVKVEYT
+2377 VEYT
-2387 EEVDVEGNVQAH
+2387 VDGVDGSYPSYEEALNAA
-2399 YIFNGKKYTEEQVE
+2399 ITSGKTKQ
-2413 ELQKDI
+2413 
-2419 MAYQSAQN
+2419 
-2427 LSGESSTTSTETDIE
+2427 TETTATETNIE

-2447 IYIKEDSGALG
+2447 IYIKEGSGALG

-2473 ATVAELEIDPTG
+2473 ATVAELEIDPTD

-2495 AVSSPIEIEIT
+2495 ATNTPIEIEIT

-2513 STLTITPSTTPIL
+2513 STLTITPSTTPTL

-2531 TPTVSNV
+2531 TPTVSDV
-2538 SATAESA
+2538 LATAESA
-2545 TVKPTSYQVD
+2545 TVKPTSYKVD
-2555 LTDSEGNTQSVTVDG
+2555 LTDSEGNTQSITVDG

-2597 AQVSAEVSQ
+2597 AQVFAEVSQ

-2633 EESDNTKSSAELR
+2633 EESGNTKSSAELR
-2646 KIVNEKKWSKESGD
+2646 KIVSEKKWSKESGD
-2660 NTHVMLTTYRQDILS
+2660 NTHVMLTTYREDILS

-2700 LQDALIANGGSPAG
+2700 LQDALTANGGSPAG

-2773 FTNFADLEAATKT
+2773 FTNFADLETATET

-2810 VEQQNGEGGEGG
+2810 VEQQNGNGGEGG

-2835 NLTSAVT
+2835 NLTSAVAN
-2842 SIQNASN
+2842 IQSAAAST
-2849 NATTAIEK
+2849 ATAIDK
-2857 VASAMDEIPT
+2857 IATAMGDVPT
-2867 DSSKAKAVSDTGK
+2867 DSSKAKAISDTGK
-2880 SIKNLPDKKTV
+2880 SIRQLPDKKIV
-2891 RVVISQP
+2891 RVSITQP

-2922 ITQKNFTTSTNSKV
+2922 ITQRNFTTSTNSKV
-2936 DATPGKAKGN
+2936 DAKSGLAKGN

-2958 ELGPELVVSDGHYF
+2958 ELGPELVVSNGHYF
-2972 IVGENGAEFVNLADD
+2972 VAGENGAEFVNLADD

-3000 QNGSAGRGMAITNE
+3000 QSGSAGRGTAITNE

-3053 LGKKAGSGG
+3053 LGKKAGSG

-3123 GILKR
+3123 GTLKK

-3156 SKIFTYDKDGLMQYV
+3156 SKVFTYDKDGLMQYV

-3242 GWKDELDSLY
+3242 GWKDELDGLY

-3265 VANQNAILQEY
+3265 ISNQNAILQEY
-3276 IDNQLSVEEKLFNAI
+3276 IDNQLSVEEKLMTAI
-3291 VDRQQ
+3291 TDRQQ

-3313 EEYLNGLTDALNK
+3313 EEYINGLTDALNK

-3377 AMQKQIDTIQ
+3377 AMQKQIDAIQ

-3440 TQSYRGDSGLQSSE
+3440 TQSYREDSGLQSSE

-3479 KKYYSDAKYDDTIK
+3479 KKYYSDVKYDDAIK

-3501 EAFNTGYASGG
+3501 EAFNAGYASGG

-3521 EIFENAKKNQG
+3521 EVFENAKKNQVPSTG
-3532 SSTGGN
+3532 GNTGGN
-3538 TSGNTGGSS
+3538 TSGGSTGG
-3547 TGSNTTPTQTEGTS
+3547 NNTPTQTEGTS

-3576 SKPDLKAK
+3576 SKPDLNAK
-3584 KVGKIPNGSTME
+3584 KIGKIPNGGTME

-3611 NGTTGYSYKQ
+3611 NGMTGYSYKQ

-3709 ISSDYSAR
+3709 ISSDYGAR

>member
-1 MARNSVS
+1 
-8 LKVPVQVELMMN
+8 
-20 DAQQQVEKLKQLLGT
+20 
-35 VKADSSMYKGLSSQ
+35 
-49 VDKLDKAFEKLK
+49 
-61 DSASKPFTNQKD
+61 
-73 IDNFEKQITNLMQ
+73 
-86 AFQKTAGSFG
+86 
-96 KVKFSDL
+96 
-103 ILSKEDQQKVKEFE
+103 
-117 DQISGIKG
+117 
-125 KITQVKADVLKSLR
+125 
-139 GSDEF
+139 
-144 KDVFSANKILDTKS
+144 
-158 FDQVQKI
+158 
-165 LEGKLSNIRMEIE
+165 
-178 QAQKAVE
+178 
-185 DARKK
+185 
-190 FSDAGKN
+190 
-197 SAWYK
+197 
-202 NIKDT
+202 
-207 NPFIQML
+207 
-214 ESGTD
+214 
-219 TQFFNKTGAFKGGG
+219 
-233 KQAFI
+233 
-238 DQLKTTNL
+238 
-246 PQEILNKMAEMTK
+246 
-259 VQMVDYLKEF
+259 
-269 EASRQSAKTNF
+269 
-280 SEGPNAINQAKQQ
+280 
-293 LDALQAKANP
+293 
-303 LQNLLEA
+303 
-310 MKSSSTS
+310 
-317 QFSDLEAKLLS
+317 
-328 VTQAYENYKQ
+328 
-338 VVINSSPASQEAQK
+338 
-352 ALEELIKA
+352 
-360 FRGAP
+360 
-365 QVIDSTSRAMTQLT
+365 
-379 QRQDI
+379 
-384 LTGLQSSV
+384 
-392 QRWFGFY
+392 
-399 QILNMTRSAIRSM
+399 
-412 ITTVR
+412 
-417 ELDKVMTDIAV
+417 
-428 VTDMTQKDLWAQM
+428 
-441 DSYSSL
+441 
-447 AQQYGTT
+447 
-454 IKGVYQVSQLY
+454 
-465 YQQGL
+465 
-470 QTNEVMKLTEQTLV
+470 
-484 MAKVSGLDYAKAT
+484 
-497 DYMTVAVRGF
+497 
-507 SMEMSEAQRVTDVYS
+507 
-522 ALAAKTATDTT
+522 
-533 ELATAMSKVASGAAS
+533 
-548 VGSSFES
+548 
-555 TSAMLATMISV
+555 
-566 TREAPENLGSALKS
+566 
-580 IVSRFGELKSD
+580 
-591 PSTLVDSEGEAL
+591 
-603 SLNNVDKAL
+603 
-612 QSVGISLHD
+612 
-621 VNGQFRDFD
+621 
-630 DVIMEL
+630 
-636 AEKWNTIDKNAQRY
+636 
-650 IATVAAGNRQQ
+650 
-661 SRFLALVGNY
+661 
-671 DLLKKSM
+671 M
-678 DIAANSED
+678 DIAADSED

-722 MKTII
+722 MKTIA

-773 IARIKVATEDTSKEI
+773 ITKIKQDTKTTTDEI
-788 QQQSQN
+788 TNTAGQGGTSAGQQ
-794 TGDKS
+794 
-799 GTNFVEA
+799 
-806 FEARLQELKKLVP
+806 
-819 EYMSPNQTLTADSNS
+819 
-834 TLPVMENWKAALIT
+834 W
-848 AKNTITKYGSQLGAA
+848 AKNFRTQLGFIRQDIQALFGKNDKNQRLFAGRMLKLDAKDLGQDVIKNVSQWGGQLGAA
-863 LQMTSIA
+863 LQMASIA
-870 ISNGNQDLAQG
+870 ISNGNERLAQG
-881 LSGAGNTIAGIA
+881 LSGAGNLASGAA
-893 QIASERYITGAF
+893 QIASGSYITGAF
-905 SLISGLVQVFDAIH
+905 SLISGMAQVFDAVN

-924 KIADLEEELTD
+924 KIADLEKELTE

-946 YKTLESSIEKYNRLS
+946 YKTLDSSIEKYKKLE
-961 EAQYDSAEAAQEY
+961 EAQYDSSEAAREFKDCQEELVE
-974 QEAASSLAEEYPE
+974 QYPE
-987 LIKSYDAQGNAIID
+987 LIKSYDQNNNAIID
-1001 ASNQERLLAKLRGE
+1001 ANKMEEALQKARLA
-1015 SADATYK
+1015 SADATQEATK
-1022 ASLKELELQ
+1022 KELEVQNEKVKKAKDDLIETFGLGLLPSKSQRFGSFDLSTSNFEGVDQGEISIDLNEGYIVDQRDPEKNVSLNESQQEEMATLRARYEELQ
-1031 KEKQQEAEQAAE
+1031 SREESEKESSQYWKDLIRFREDLELFASQFIKTSDRTINSISGNEDLFSYVNSLSNAEESQTLVENRERFTAINAELTSLANEKGDTLVEYFDEATGLYNFFTEAVLDKYDEIKGAESTLEGFLDTSYGKQTLISYYNSFTEWYESLSETEQELFNQMALNQDKYGADDIIAKFNIQDEDLRKSVENYYESFSEENREALTGLIESTFSDTSSNEYLAFSTLLNTQTDKESGREITGNERKIITDAIKYTENLKEKGLNEFAASY
-1043 NAKSDVV
+1043 A
-1050 NAFNGKGSTSGS
+1050 
-1062 FWENQESNL
+1062 
-1071 LAFFGQ
+1071 Q
-1077 NPYFSGLSQER
+1077 NF
-1088 NIFGSTNFSY
+1088 
-1098 GDETIS
+1098 
-1104 NADLA
+1104 
-1109 KYFSKDSGSPFSADF
+1109 
-1124 SAYGEAIKNFDPDN
+1124 
-1138 LQNAGQALVSSLF
+1138 SSLF
-1151 ISYEEIY
+1151 DMFFES
-1158 EGLDKL
+1158 DNS
-1164 AEDYPEIA
+1164 AE
-1172 AVIRSNIQKD
+1172 
-1182 INAAEQD
+1182 
-1189 LVNISSETE
+1189 
-1198 NLILKSINASIQKN
+1198 
-1212 ASKEWQQMVDKS
+1212 
-1224 SSLLAIV
+1224 
-1231 TEALGEE
+1231 
-1238 IGNREDYDTYLETID
+1238 
-1253 YKQKEEELMNEA
+1253 
-1265 VSFWN
+1265 
-1270 GLSGKQQALFD
+1270 LFD
-1281 EMFSNPEKYSSEAF
+1281 
-1295 QKAFGGTQGF
+1295 
-1305 KEIYSSLIAP
+1305 
-1315 YYEGITK
+1315 
-1322 NLQENLYLFSASLLK
+1322 
-1337 NRTNSNAFF
+1337 
-1346 ATSSLSKLIDSVS
+1346 
-1359 TQNEADILKNAF
+1359 
-1371 TQADNLI
+1371 
-1378 SQGYTNLAESYSEQF
+1378 
-1393 SAIYKQILASSN
+1393 
-1405 KEQIFELMNSADLT
+1405 LMKSADLT
-1419 TISGIQAFQKQIK
+1419 TITGIQAFQKQIE
-1432 ESTLLDDT
+1432 ESELLDKA
-1440 EKEEIIDSLGAL
+1440 EKQEILNSLTDL
-1452 TSSIVVNLNAEIKI
+1452 TSSIVVNLNAEIKT

-1474 VKSISDNF
+1474 VKSMSDDF

-1494 LEAYNKMVAAGIED
+1494 LEAYNKMVAAEIED

-1518 DENDPSKY
+1518 DETDPSKY
-1526 VLANS
+1526 ILANS

-1548 ASALDTALAA
+1548 ASALNKALAA

-1565 NISDDFLT
+1565 DISDEYMT
-1573 FLTAPVQALQGLKK
+1573 FITDPIQALEDLAK
-1587 GRIVSSEDE
+1587 GETISSEEE
-1596 ARSLFKNGNEALL
+1596 ARGLFKDNETLL

-1616 VWDLVYQYF
+1616 VWDLVYKYI
-1625 TDANYDIGEL
+1625 TDADYNIDNL
-1635 QKAINERVEDLQMSR
+1635 QKAINERVEELQMSQ
-1650 EALDEI
+1650 EALEEI
-1656 TANAKQY
+1656 NANAEKY

-1674 YKEAFDKADDT
+1674 YQEALGKVDGT
-1685 PWQPYVEKEIED
+1685 PWQPYVEKEMEE

-1703 NDFLSGG
+1703 DDFLSGG
-1710 AELIQKNRATYGND
+1710 VELIQKNRATYGND
-1724 IQGIIDS
+1724 IQGIIDD

-1736 AVAKVKKM
+1736 AVAKVKER
-1744 YEGGIGWTVEEYND
+1744 YAEGIGWTVEEYNN
-1758 AISQAVA
+1758 ALVQAVE

-1788 AFGTLDAVQALADAI
+1788 AFGTLDAVQALADALT
-1803 NIPLDQLTDVMSP
+1803 IPLEQLTDLASP

-1825 LDNEEIRSKVEG
+1825 LDDAEIRSKIEG
-1837 ITNYELLYAESVTN
+1837 ITNYELLYAESVAD

-1866 NLDIAD
+1866 NLDIAGK
-1872 RANLTDSLGK
+1872 ANLTDTLGK
-1882 LGIQID
+1882 LGIEID

-1915 INSLAG
+1915 INTLAG
-1921 KVMLSSLVKSAM
+1921 KVMLSSLVESAM

-1958 AKPGSA
+1958 AEPGTA
-1964 RREELEGE
+1964 RRKELEGE

-1981 ELKKADG
+1981 ELKEADG

-2007 WEGIGDAFKVLDGD
+2007 WEGMGDAFKVLDGD
-2021 DFKQNRIGY
+2021 DFKKNRIGY
-2030 QDFYNMINFAG
+2030 QDFYNMITMMGDDVLFA
-2041 DEILAGAKDANGNL
+2041 AGITSEKMNGAAK
-2055 ITASDLLD
+2055 LLD
-2063 AGAQAL
+2063 AGAKAL

-2124 QTQEAFDKVAGDD
+2124 QTQETFDSIAGEDKKLSVD
-2137 NVIDFSELLP
+2137 ELMP
-2147 TYENGEFTWTSEQQT
+2147 EITTENGEEVTKWGEKQLTLLNALLEQFGDIEIAGKKLSEIIKDPASFVALTDEDKQKWVSYIQQFYSGNWLTDGGKLSLNSIEFQVPTITFPSDGKEKFQNELKALFEGQDLITSEEYKSLIDGFFKQLEKDGKKEFT
-2162 IVDALGQYASGLK
+2162 INDFIEFAKGQGASSEFLK
-2175 LTLINGVETTL
+2175 WLTENKDTIIREADGFKKEIKDSTGKTVELQWNFEYGTYVSDSGKVYNEDGTETTL
-2186 GEVVKD
+2186 EEIKS
-2192 PMLFA
+2192 
-2197 LINKE
+2197 NKL
-2202 GRGIIEALANALN
+2202 RDLN
-2215 GIDWSLLSGE
+2215 EELSG
-2225 NAKLFQDKIN
+2225 
-2235 ASLVQFG
+2235 
-2242 LQITIDPSKLTEKIQ
+2242 
-2257 VKEGKEEENPLYQKI
+2257 
-2272 VDAAVSKGISKDKI
+2272 KDQTPVTI
-2286 EEAIQKKLKE
+2286 EEIEVGLKE
-2296 TDKTEITAGELIEI
+2296 FVFKVSGSSETFS
-2310 IVGEADEKDK
+2310 
-2320 EAVESYLLQTA
+2320 SYEDALDFAIA
-2331 QTDYSE
+2331 QAQS
-2337 VKVPFTFTPTGKMGT
+2337 KTGK
-2352 PVVTD
+2352 VD
-2357 SEGKELT
+2357 SE
-2364 GEEVKNKLNELFS
+2364 
-2377 LDGDVKVEYT
+2377 
-2387 EEVDVEGNVQAH
+2387 
-2399 YIFNGKKYTEEQVE
+2399 
-2413 ELQKDI
+2413 
-2419 MAYQSAQN
+2419 
-2427 LSGESSTTSTETDIE
+2427 TTATETDIE

-2495 AVSSPIEIEIT
+2495 ATNTPIEIEIT

-2513 STLTITPSTTPIL
+2513 STLTITPSATPAL
-2526 ELGEE
+2526 DLGEE
-2531 TPTVSNV
+2531 TPTVSDV

-2555 LTDSEGNTQSVTVDG
+2555 LTDSEGNTQSITVDG

-2633 EESDNTKSSAELR
+2633 EESGNTKSSAELR
-2646 KIVNEKKWSKESGD
+2646 KIVSEKKWSKESGD
-2660 NTHVMLTTYRQDILS
+2660 NTHVMLTTYREDILS

-2700 LQDALIANGGSPAG
+2700 LQDALTANGGSPAG

-2773 FTNFADLEAATKT
+2773 FTNFADLETATET
-2786 AKTTVDSIAT
+2786 AKTTVESIAT

-2810 VEQQNGEGGEGG
+2810 VEQQNGNGGEGG

-2898 KTAVLNAVA
+2898 KTTSINAVA
-2907 TLTVKVQGAGSVISG
+2907 TLTVKVQGEGSVVSG
-2922 ITQKNFTTSTNSKV
+2922 IFEKKFSAPV
-2936 DATPGKAKGN
+2936 GGKILTANAKGN

-2958 ELGPELVVSDGHYF
+2958 ELGPELVVSNGHYF
-2972 IVGENGAEFVNLADD
+2972 VAGENGAEFVNLADD

-3062 GGGGGGGGKGDDP
+3062 GGGGGGGKGDDP

-3123 GILKR
+3123 GILKK

-3136 ASLQEDW
+3136 ASIQEDW
-3143 YNIRRKELLNTDF
+3143 YNIRRKELLDTDF
-3156 SKIFTYDKDGLMQYV
+3156 SKVFTYDKDGLMQYV

-3242 GWKDELDSLY
+3242 GWKDELDGLY

-3265 VANQNAILQEY
+3265 ISNQNAILQEY
-3276 IDNQLSVEEKLFNAI
+3276 IDNQLSVEEKLMTAI
-3291 VDRQQ
+3291 TDRQQ

-3313 EEYLNGLTDALNK
+3313 EEYINGLTDALNK

-3377 AMQKQIDTIQ
+3377 AMQKQIDAIQ

-3440 TQSYRGDSGLQSSE
+3440 TQSYREDSGLQSSE

-3479 KKYYSDAKYDDTIK
+3479 KKYYSDAKYDDAIK

-3501 EAFNTGYASGG
+3501 EAFNAGYASGG

-3521 EIFENAKKNQG
+3521 EIFENAKKSQG

-3538 TSGNTGGSS
+3538 TGGNTSGGS
-3547 TGSNTTPTQTEGTS
+3547 TGGNNTPTQTEGTS

-3576 SKPDLKAK
+3576 SKPDLNAK
-3584 KVGKIPNGSTME
+3584 KVGKIPNGGTME

-3611 NGTTGYSYKQ
+3611 NGMTGYSYKQ

-3709 ISSDYSAR
+3709 ISSDYGAR

>member
-1 MARNSVS
+1 
-8 LKVPVQVELMMN
+8 
-20 DAQQQVEKLKQLLGT
+20 
-35 VKADSSMYKGLSSQ
+35 
-49 VDKLDKAFEKLK
+49 
-61 DSASKPFTNQKD
+61 
-73 IDNFEKQITNLMQ
+73 
-86 AFQKTAGSFG
+86 
-96 KVKFSDL
+96 
-103 ILSKEDQQKVKEFE
+103 
-117 DQISGIKG
+117 
-125 KITQVKADVLKSLR
+125 
-139 GSDEF
+139 
-144 KDVFSANKILDTKS
+144 
-158 FDQVQKI
+158 
-165 LEGKLSNIRMEIE
+165 
-178 QAQKAVE
+178 
-185 DARKK
+185 
-190 FSDAGKN
+190 
-197 SAWYK
+197 
-202 NIKDT
+202 
-207 NPFIQML
+207 
-214 ESGTD
+214 
-219 TQFFNKTGAFKGGG
+219 
-233 KQAFI
+233 
-238 DQLKTTNL
+238 
-246 PQEILNKMAEMTK
+246 
-259 VQMVDYLKEF
+259 
-269 EASRQSAKTNF
+269 
-280 SEGPNAINQAKQQ
+280 
-293 LDALQAKANP
+293 
-303 LQNLLEA
+303 
-310 MKSSSTS
+310 
-317 QFSDLEAKLLS
+317 
-328 VTQAYENYKQ
+328 
-338 VVINSSPASQEAQK
+338 
-352 ALEELIKA
+352 
-360 FRGAP
+360 
-365 QVIDSTSRAMTQLT
+365 
-379 QRQDI
+379 
-384 LTGLQSSV
+384 
-392 QRWFGFY
+392 
-399 QILNMTRSAIRSM
+399 
-412 ITTVR
+412 
-417 ELDKVMTDIAV
+417 
-428 VTDMTQKDLWAQM
+428 
-441 DSYSSL
+441 
-447 AQQYGTT
+447 
-454 IKGVYQVSQLY
+454 
-465 YQQGL
+465 
-470 QTNEVMKLTEQTLV
+470 
-484 MAKVSGLDYAKAT
+484 
-497 DYMTVAVRGF
+497 
-507 SMEMSEAQRVTDVYS
+507 
-522 ALAAKTATDTT
+522 
-533 ELATAMSKVASGAAS
+533 
-548 VGSSFES
+548 
-555 TSAMLATMISV
+555 
-566 TREAPENLGSALKS
+566 
-580 IVSRFGELKSD
+580 
-591 PSTLVDSEGEAL
+591 
-603 SLNNVDKAL
+603 
-612 QSVGISLHD
+612 
-621 VNGQFRDFD
+621 
-630 DVIMEL
+630 MEL

-671 DLLKKSM
+671 DLLKESM

-686 EGALQMLKTMDSM
+686 EGALQMLKTMDSL

-711 LFYTSSGVEEL
+711 LFYTSSGIEEL
-722 MKTII
+722 MKFVV
-727 DFGTTVVNYFNNMP
+727 DFGTTVVNYLNNMP
-741 KLFGKLPVVVLT
+741 KLFGKLPVIVLT
-753 TLVNLISVVKQML
+753 TLVNLISTVKQLL
-766 YNGITDL
+766 YNNITEL
-773 IARIKVATEDTSKEI
+773 IAKIKNDTKTTTDEI
-788 QQQSQN
+788 TNIVGQGGTSASQQ
-794 TGDKS
+794 
-799 GTNFVEA
+799 
-806 FEARLQELKKLVP
+806 
-819 EYMSPNQTLTADSNS
+819 
-834 TLPVMENWKAALIT
+834 W
-848 AKNTITKYGSQLGAA
+848 AKNFRIQLGFIRQDIQALFGKNDKNQRLFAGEMLKLDAKDLGQDVIKNVSQWGGQLGAA
-863 LQMTSIA
+863 LQIASIA
-870 ISNGNQDLAQG
+870 ISNGNERLAQG
-881 LSGAGNTIAGIA
+881 LSGAGNIAAGVA
-893 QIASERYITGAF
+893 QIATKQYITGVF
-905 SLISGLVQVFDAIH
+905 SLISGIAQVFDAFN

-924 KIADLEEELTD
+924 KIADLEKELTD

-946 YKTLESSIEKYNRLS
+946 YKTFESSLEKYEKLK
-961 EAQYDSAEAAQEY
+961 EAQYDSAEAAQEA
-974 QEAASSLAEEYPE
+974 QEAANSLAEEYPE
-987 LIKSYDAQGNAIID
+987 LIKSYDDQGNAIVEVAD
-1001 ASNQERLLAKLRGE
+1001 QEKLLAKLRRE
-1015 SADATYK
+1015 SADAAYEASLIEMEIKEAELEKAKQNAYAGK
-1022 ASLKELELQ
+1022 ASYMSSFSWRTTNGELIESNGDHTLSLIFAEGFEPYVGIDGKQVGGTAEEASKNHEIQEIPEDTLKALREANNKFNSAEDSESREQAFDEYLEL
-1031 KEKQQEAEQAAE
+1031 
-1043 NAKSDVV
+1043 V
-1050 NAFNGKGSTSGS
+1050 N
-1062 FWENQESNL
+1062 E
-1071 LAFFGQ
+1071 
-1077 NPYFSGLSQER
+1077 
-1088 NIFGSTNFSY
+1088 
-1098 GDETIS
+1098 
-1104 NADLA
+1104 
-1109 KYFSKDSGSPFSADF
+1109 
-1124 SAYGEAIKNFDPDN
+1124 
-1138 LQNAGQALVSSLF
+1138 VF
-1151 ISYEEIY
+1151 ISYTGEVLKSFDESEKEVSQAREAVKAY
-1158 EGLDKL
+1158 ATKPASEKLYSDLVDKKTGKEWSLVEDSSGLFSML
-1164 AEDYPEIA
+1164 AFSIAEDFFASGQEWEDFAKDKDFSEDDVVKEAENFWETLSDDNQEIF
-1172 AVIRSNIQKD
+1172 N
-1182 INAAEQD
+1182 
-1189 LVNISSETE
+1189 
-1198 NLILKSINASIQKN
+1198 
-1212 ASKEWQQMVDKS
+1212 
-1224 SSLLAIV
+1224 
-1231 TEALGEE
+1231 
-1238 IGNREDYDTYLETID
+1238 
-1253 YKQKEEELMNEA
+1253 
-1265 VSFWN
+1265 
-1270 GLSGKQQALFD
+1270 
-1281 EMFSNPEKYSSEAF
+1281 EMFSNSDKYSSDDII
-1295 QKAFGGTQGF
+1295 KRFGIKENSSLQ
-1305 KEIYSSLIAP
+1305 KEIKEYYQVTSEENREALTGLIKNTFSSDDLTKILYSVLTNTINNS
-1315 YYEGITK
+1315 EITGNERQIITEAIQYTK
-1322 NLQENLYLFSASLLK
+1322 KLEEQGLQELAFNYSGKIVDLFL
-1337 NRTNSNAFF
+1337 
-1346 ATSSLSKLIDSVS
+1346 
-1359 TQNEADILKNAF
+1359 Q
-1371 TQADNLI
+1371 I
-1378 SQGYTNLAESYSEQF
+1378 SR
-1393 SAIYKQILASSN
+1393 SSN
-1405 KEQIFELMNSADLT
+1405 STELFDLMKSADLT
-1419 TISGIQAFQKQIK
+1419 TISGIQAFQKQIE
-1432 ESTLLDDT
+1432 ESELLDET
-1440 EKEEIIDSLGAL
+1440 EKQKILDSLTGL
-1452 TSSIVVNLNAEIKI
+1452 TSLIVVNLNAEIKT

-1474 VKSISDNF
+1474 VKSMSDNF

-1548 ASALDTALAA
+1548 ASALDEALAT

-1565 NISDDFLT
+1565 DISDDFLT
-1573 FLTAPVQALQGLKK
+1573 FLTAPVEALQDLKK

-1625 TDANYDIGEL
+1625 TDASYDIGEL

-1656 TANAKQY
+1656 TANAEQY

-1674 YKEAFDKADDT
+1674 YEEALGKASNT
-1685 PWQPYVEKEIED
+1685 PWLPYVEKEVED

-1744 YEGGIGWTVEEYND
+1744 YEDGIGWTVEEYND
-1758 AISQAVA
+1758 ALSQAVA

-1771 SGAAQ
+1771 SGVAQ

-1803 NIPLDQLTDVMSP
+1803 NIPLDQLTDLMSP

-1825 LDNEEIRSKVEG
+1825 LDDEDVRKAVEN

-1915 INSLAG
+1915 INSLAE
-1921 KVMLSSLVKSAM
+1921 KVMLSSLVESAI

-1958 AKPGSA
+1958 AKPGTA

-1981 ELKKADG
+1981 ELKKADD

-1996 LPSGYDDPLSA
+1996 LSSGYDDPLSA
-2007 WEGIGDAFKVLDGD
+2007 WEGMGDAFKVLDGD
-2021 DFKQNRIGY
+2021 DFKKNRIGY
-2030 QDFYNMINFAG
+2030 QDFYNMISFAG

-2162 IVDALGQYASGLK
+2162 IVDALGQYASDLK

-2310 IVGEADEKDK
+2310 IVGETDEKDK

-2331 QTDYSE
+2331 QTDFSE
-2337 VKVPFTFTPTGKMGT
+2337 VEVPFTFTPTGKMGT

-2399 YIFNGKKYTEEQVE
+2399 YTFNGKEYTEEQVE

-2473 ATVAELEIDPTG
+2473 AIVAELEIDPTG

-2495 AVSSPIEIEIT
+2495 AVNSPIEIEIT

-2513 STLTITPSTTPIL
+2513 STITIIPSTTPTL

-2531 TPTVSNV
+2531 TPTVSDV

-2555 LTDSEGNTQSVTVDG
+2555 LTDSEGNTKSVTVDG

-2620 KEITFTVKSQEEG
+2620 KEITFTVKPQEES
-2633 EESDNTKSSAELR
+2633 EETNTQSSAELR
-2646 KIVNEKKWSKESGD
+2646 KIVKEKKWSNAPGD
-2660 NTHVMLTTYRQDILS
+2660 NVNVMLKAYKENILS

-2690 SQEDIQFLRD
+2690 SQEDIQFIRD
-2700 LQDALIANGGSPAG
+2700 LQDALTASYGNTSQG
-2714 ANYPTVEALGELADK
+2714 YPTVEALGELADK

-2773 FTNFADLEAATKT
+2773 FTNFADLETATET

-2857 VASAMDEIPT
+2857 VASAMSEIPT

-2898 KTAVLNAVA
+2898 KTTSINAVA
-2907 TLTVKVQGAGSVISG
+2907 TLTVKVQGAGSVVSG
-2922 ITQKNFTTSTNSKV
+2922 ILEKKFSAPVGGNILTSN
-2936 DATPGKAKGN
+2936 AKGN

-2958 ELGPELVVSDGHYF
+2958 ELGPELVVSNGHYF
-2972 IVGENGAEFVNLADD
+2972 VAGENGAEFVNLADD

-3000 QNGSAGRGMAITNE
+3000 QNGSAGRGMAVTNE

-3040 DMWQALL
+3040 AMWQALL

-3123 GILKR
+3123 GILKK

-3171 DGVDMGL
+3171 DGADRGL
-3178 DILAKLNSTDK
+3178 DILAKLNSTDA
-3189 TGAPTGAGA
+3189 TGAPTGVGKN
-3198 DSQAQ
+3198 SQTQ
-3203 INYLKSIGFDV
+3203 LNYLKSIGFDV

-3242 GWKDELDSLY
+3242 GWMEELDGLY

-3265 VANQNAILQEY
+3265 VASQNEILQEY
-3276 IDNQLSVEEKLFNAI
+3276 IDNQLSVEEKLFNAV

-3296 AEIDKMQDLLD
+3296 AQIDKMQDLLD

-3313 EEYLNGLTDALNK
+3313 EEYINGLTDALNK

-3387 EASDNQIEKLQKQID
+3387 EASNNQIEKLQKQID

-3440 TQSYRGDSGLQSSE
+3440 TQSYREDSGLQSSE

-3479 KKYYSDAKYDDTIK
+3479 KKYYSDAKYDDAIK

-3501 EAFNTGYASGG
+3501 EAFNAGYASGG

-3532 SSTGGN
+3532 SSAGN
-3538 TSGNTGGSS
+3538 SGSSSGSS
-3547 TGSNTTPTQTEGTS
+3547 TPTPEQGA
-3561 RGKVKTN
+3561 RGN
-3568 TGAGLYIR
+3568 
-3576 SKPDLKAK
+3576 AK
-3584 KVGKIPNGSTME
+3584 FKNKDYQVYS
-3596 IYDDYKNSKWYKVRY
+3596 YDDATTKKKGPIVYGNGKNVSFTVYDEQGNRILIS
-3611 NGTTGYSYKQ
+3611 GTDGKGRK
-3621 YIKKYAQG
+3621 IEKRWVPKKYFQYAQG

-3670 LRSCIEAIQALA
+3670 LRSCIESIQALA

-3729 VAKKAG
+3729 IAKKAG

>member
-1 MARNSVS
+1 MASRQN
-8 LKVPVQVELMMN
+8 LQIEVPVKLKLTMQDIQSQIKVLRDQLKNISPDSDKFKGLQRQIESLEKASKKM
-20 DAQQQVEKLKQLLGT
+20 AQQLEKPFKTQSEIKSFGAKLEKLTDNAKLLGKEFQDLDFGDLLFSEEDLQKVSNFGEQIKKVQSSIEALKKKGISSAKESFSSIFTDAGITSADNYEKVLKKIENGLERAEKRANSAKEALASATEAESKAKNIEKTFKKNATQLASDVIGKQDTRFFDKLGRFKNTGRKNLQQEMVNIGFDEKTASELVNKTNAEIKAFFENISKEITDRMPQLTEAARQATSKREQAKTNYENAQTKVSDYQKTKGELENIPQTEEYKALEQQVTLLQAEVKKLKQELVDASGPIKASGAALDALGDD
-35 VKADSSMYKGLSSQ
+35 AENGIDGLRQMS
-49 VDKLDKAFEKLK
+49 E
-61 DSASKPFTNQKD
+61 
-73 IDNFEKQITNLMQ
+73 
-86 AFQKTAGSFG
+86 
-96 KVKFSDL
+96 
-103 ILSKEDQQKVKEFE
+103 EFE
-117 DQISGIKG
+117 
-125 KITQVKADVLKSLR
+125 T
-139 GSDEF
+139 
-144 KDVFSANKILDTKS
+144 
-158 FDQVQKI
+158 
-165 LEGKLSNIRMEIE
+165 LSE
-178 QAQKAVE
+178 QAQKLE
-185 DARKK
+185 
-190 FSDAGKN
+190 
-197 SAWYK
+197 
-202 NIKDT
+202 NIKT
-207 NPFIQML
+207 
-214 ESGTD
+214 
-219 TQFFNKTGAFKGGG
+219 AV
-233 KQAFI
+233 KQ
-238 DQLKTTNL
+238 
-246 PQEILNKMAEMTK
+246 
-259 VQMVDYLKEF
+259 
-269 EASRQSAKTNF
+269 
-280 SEGPNAINQAKQQ
+280 
-293 LDALQAKANP
+293 
-303 LQNLLEA
+303 
-310 MKSSSTS
+310 
-317 QFSDLEAKLLS
+317 
-328 VTQAYENYKQ
+328 
-338 VVINSSPASQEAQK
+338 
-352 ALEELIKA
+352 
-360 FRGAP
+360 
-365 QVIDSTSRAMTQLT
+365 
-379 QRQDI
+379 
-384 LTGLQSSV
+384 
-392 QRWFGFY
+392 WFGFSH
-399 QILNMTRSAIRSM
+399 IINTVKSAIKSA
-412 ITTVR
+412 ISTIR
-417 ELDKVMTDIAV
+417 ELDSVMTEIAV

-441 DSYSSL
+441 DTYSAL
-447 AQQYGTT
+447 AQKYGTT
-454 IKGVYQVSQLY
+454 IKGAYQVSQLY

-470 QTNEVMKLTEQTLV
+470 QTNEVMELTEQTLI
-484 MAKVSGLDYAKAT
+484 MAKISGLDYATAT

-507 SMEMSEAQRVTDVYS
+507 KMEMSEASTVTDVYS
-522 ALAAKTATDTT
+522 NIAAKTASDTT
-533 ELATAMSKVASGAAS
+533 ELAVAMSKVASGAEA
-548 VGSSFES
+548 VGADFQS
-555 TSAMLATMISV
+555 TTAMLATMISV

-580 IVSRFGELKSD
+580 IVSRYGELKSD
-591 PSTLVDSEGEAL
+591 PKALVDSEGEAL

-612 QSVGISLHD
+612 QSVGITLQD
-621 VNGQFRDFD
+621 VNGEFRDFD

-636 AEKWNTIDKNAQRY
+636 SSKWETLDKNSQRY
-650 IATVAAGNRQQ
+650 IATVMAGNRQQ
-661 SRFLALVGNY
+661 SRFLALVSNY
-671 DLLKKSM
+671 DLLKQTTE
-678 DIAANSED
+678 DAYNSED
-686 EGALQMLKTMDSM
+686 QGLLQMLKTMDSLD
-699 ETKINQLQNSVK
+699 TKINQFTTSFQQ
-711 LFYTSSGVEEL
+711 FYTSSGIEQLIKYFV
-722 MKTII
+722 
-727 DFGTTVVNYFNNMP
+727 DFGTDLVNYLNGLP
-741 KLFGKLPVVVLT
+741 KLFDKIPIAALSTLMNIAAVAKNLLLKILATANAQLSKYNKELVQQAEEQGRKEEEAKIRGAEQARQNAKNGTLNQNSENLNKQTAKFSKVASALTGIGVALQASSGIIARSNTQLAQAIGGTGSIITGIGQMFTTGIAGKIMGAISIISGLITILDGANESVEEKVDRLKDNVDKTKNELVQSKDEYKTLT
-753 TLVNLISVVKQML
+753 QYKKKYEELAKSQYNSVEAKQAFLDIQQEIAAKYPELISGMDSEGNYLVSLTEGYNALAKAKHAAYLSDFIENSSAVIEALSDTDYVIEQLGGTSSDFLSSSIFTKEGKKEAIESLFSYYNNKTPLEDFSRSQTIMSELFGNDAFENIDLEKKVTHYGKNHSTKSYFIPEKIAKQVYDAL
-766 YNGITDL
+766 YNNAQDID
-773 IARIKVATEDTSKEI
+773 KATEEIAGILGTSRDNININSNFYGEI
-788 QQQSQN
+788 
-794 TGDKS
+794 TK
-799 GTNFVEA
+799 
-806 FEARLQELKKLVP
+806 LKASSDYIG
-819 EYMSPNQTLTADSNS
+819 EG
-834 TLPVMENWKAALIT
+834 KAADNYVKT
-848 AKNTITKYGSQLGAA
+848 AISELRN
-863 LQMTSIA
+863 LQMTLSGIEEDSVVYLAGLDESLLKSWKEYSKKYLEDNPDKKLSDAWTSFSWTEVSSEIEAYYNKNIFKDLTDKQKDDLDQIYLNLSSYSNTHNGKGDLQLEGEVKKIVGDNEGVVNFIVSQWEEETAEARNLFIDNYSQKKTQAVDLADVENITGSIA
-870 ISNGNQDLAQG
+870 PYLLSSVTEQVNYAVRNEEKNPEQAQQA
-881 LSGAGNTIAGIA
+881 LHAL
-893 QIASERYITGAF
+893 F
-905 SLISGLVQVFDAIH
+905 SLYNDDIIPLGAEAERIAATADLTSLTGISQFF
-919 YTIEE
+919 
-924 KIADLEEELTD
+924 KDLEEAGFDTSGLDLTNWKETLSVNLPTEWKSFEASITSNLKDLEDSLKDVSSGMNLEDAISMVQKVGLSLNDDFLLKDGKYFLKGESISKVRDAYVEQYQELYGQIEEEQQKQIEAIKSFQGDWTD
-935 LNNDAL
+935 LPDDKE
-941 LKKNK
+941 LKYLYNAY
-946 YKTLESSIEKYNRLS
+946 YKEWEKTNTEEDFSSYVIKQL
-961 EAQYDSAEAAQEY
+961 EAAQEEANTIANEYADY
-974 QEAASSLAEEYPE
+974 QVKVLMLVNGQIKLVLTELFGEGSASIEKVITAIKTKDFSNLTSAELEAISPYLSTIQDNFIDFTVDTLSTIADGLDSKDLIQATDVNRDYLNE
-987 LIKSYDAQGNAIID
+987 LVDDGVLNKVSDDWYQVIDGISEKMFADAVYAADLTVKETNEI
-1001 ASNQERLLAKLRGE
+1001 LAKSHDYFDKSDQQDALKDVEFYSEQLAYASWDTIRALSDSLE
-1015 SADATYK
+1015 VKMNDLADMNNQDKYGNYR
-1022 ASLKELELQ
+1022 LKLD
-1031 KEKQQEAEQAAE
+1031 EAE
-1043 NAKSDVV
+1043 
-1050 NAFNGKGSTSGS
+1050 
-1062 FWENQESNL
+1062 
-1071 LAFFGQ
+1071 
-1077 NPYFSGLSQER
+1077 
-1088 NIFGSTNFSY
+1088 
-1098 GDETIS
+1098 
-1104 NADLA
+1104 
-1109 KYFSKDSGSPFSADF
+1109 
-1124 SAYGEAIKNFDPDN
+1124 
-1138 LQNAGQALVSSLF
+1138 VSSLLMS
-1151 ISYEEIY
+1151 IKN
-1158 EGLDKL
+1158 G
-1164 AEDYPEIA
+1164 PEI
-1172 AVIRSNIQKD
+1172 I
-1182 INAAEQD
+1182 
-1189 LVNISSETE
+1189 TE
-1198 NLILKSINASIQKN
+1198 NTISKLDEINKWLEDGIGGKLNLS
-1212 ASKEWQQMVDKS
+1212 DKS
-1224 SSLLAIV
+1224 SL
-1231 TEALGEE
+1231 
-1238 IGNREDYDTYLETID
+1238 ID
-1253 YKQKEEELMNEA
+1253 N
-1265 VSFWN
+1265 
-1270 GLSGKQQALFD
+1270 
-1281 EMFSNPEKYSSEAF
+1281 
-1295 QKAFGGTQGF
+1295 
-1305 KEIYSSLIAP
+1305 
-1315 YYEGITK
+1315 
-1322 NLQENLYLFSASLLK
+1322 
-1337 NRTNSNAFF
+1337 
-1346 ATSSLSKLIDSVS
+1346 LSKL
-1359 TQNEADILKNAF
+1359 
-1371 TQADNLI
+1371 
-1378 SQGYTNLAESYSEQF
+1378 
-1393 SAIYKQILASSN
+1393 
-1405 KEQIFELMNSADLT
+1405 
-1419 TISGIQAFQKQIK
+1419 
-1432 ESTLLDDT
+1432 
-1440 EKEEIIDSLGAL
+1440 
-1452 TSSIVVNLNAEIKI
+1452 
-1466 LQDSLVKK
+1466 
-1474 VKSISDNF
+1474 
-1482 DDLTKGLSIDEA
+1482 
-1494 LEAYNKMVAAGIED
+1494 GIE
-1508 LGSFTEVFKI
+1508 
-1518 DENDPSKY
+1518 
-1526 VLANS
+1526 
-1531 EKLQAYQ
+1531 
-1538 DAEIAVLQKE
+1538 
-1548 ASALDTALAA
+1548 
-1558 AESLSSG
+1558 
-1565 NISDDFLT
+1565 
-1573 FLTAPVQALQGLKK
+1573 
-1587 GRIVSSEDE
+1587 
-1596 ARSLFKNGNEALL
+1596 
-1609 KTFDEAG
+1609 
-1616 VWDLVYQYF
+1616 
-1625 TDANYDIGEL
+1625 
-1635 QKAINERVEDLQMSR
+1635 
-1650 EALDEI
+1650 
-1656 TANAKQY
+1656 
-1663 ASIKP
+1663 
-1668 LLAMGN
+1668 
-1674 YKEAFDKADDT
+1674 
-1685 PWQPYVEKEIED
+1685 
-1697 AYQSFM
+1697 
-1703 NDFLSGG
+1703 
-1710 AELIQKNRATYGND
+1710 
-1724 IQGIIDS
+1724 
-1731 FDNSN
+1731 
-1736 AVAKVKKM
+1736 
-1744 YEGGIGWTVEEYND
+1744 
-1758 AISQAVA
+1758 
-1765 LETKAT
+1765 
-1771 SGAAQ
+1771 
-1776 EALKDITFVGDG
+1776 
-1788 AFGTLDAVQALADAI
+1788 
-1803 NIPLDQLTDVMSP
+1803 
-1816 DQFGNYKLN
+1816 
-1825 LDNEEIRSKVEG
+1825 
-1837 ITNYELLYAESVTN
+1837 
-1851 FFDEINGWLE
+1851 
-1861 DALGG
+1861 
-1866 NLDIAD
+1866 
-1872 RANLTDSLGK
+1872 
-1882 LGIQID
+1882 ID

-1921 KVMLSSLVKSAM
+1921 KVMLSSLVESAM

-2021 DFKQNRIGY
+2021 DFKKNRIGY

-2162 IVDALGQYASGLK
+2162 IVDALSQYASGLK

-2310 IVGEADEKDK
+2310 IVGETDEKDK

-2331 QTDYSE
+2331 QTDFSE
-2337 VKVPFTFTPTGKMGT
+2337 VEVPFTFTPTGKMGT

-2364 GEEVKNKLNELFS
+2364 NEEVKNKLNELFS

-2399 YIFNGKKYTEEQVE
+2399 YTFNGKEYTEEQVE

-2447 IYIKEDSGALG
+2447 IYIKEDSGALN

-2495 AVSSPIEIEIT
+2495 ATNTPIEIEIT

-2513 STLTITPSTTPIL
+2513 STLTITPSATPTL

-2531 TPTVSNV
+2531 TPTVSDV

-2555 LTDSEGNTQSVTVDG
+2555 LTDSEGNTQSITVDG

-2620 KEITFTVKSQEEG
+2620 KEITFTVKPQEEG
-2633 EESDNTKSSAELR
+2633 SGSN
-2646 KIVNEKKWSKESGD
+2646 NSKFS
-2660 NTHVMLTTYRQDILS
+2660 S
-2675 TVSAIQQLTDLGIPV
+2675 TVKEELANKKLVKAYDGSGARSVLVNYRDEIMSTISAIQQMVDLGQPV
-2690 SQEDIQFLRD
+2690 SQEDIQTIRN
-2700 LQDALIANGGSPAG
+2700 LQTALTTEGTTSLGG

-2735 VSPTVLATANT
+2735 VSPTVLTTANT
-2746 LSTMDLAQT
+2746 LATMDLAQT

-2773 FTNFADLEAATKT
+2773 FTNFADLETATET

-2810 VEQQNGEGGEGG
+2810 VEQQNGNDGEGG

-2835 NLTSAVT
+2835 NLTSAVAN
-2842 SIQNASN
+2842 IQSAAAST
-2849 NATTAIEK
+2849 ATAIDK
-2857 VASAMDEIPT
+2857 IATAMGDVPT
-2867 DSSKAKAVSDTGK
+2867 DSSKAKAISDTGK
-2880 SIKNLPDKKTV
+2880 SIRQLPDKKIV
-2891 RVVISQP
+2891 RVSITQP

-2922 ITQKNFTTSTNSKV
+2922 ITQRNFTTSTNSKV
-2936 DATPGKAKGN
+2936 DAKSGLAKGN

-2958 ELGPELVVSDGHYF
+2958 ELGPELVVSNGHYF
-2972 IVGENGAEFVNLADD
+2972 VAGENGAEFVNLADD

-3000 QNGSAGRGMAITNE
+3000 QSGSAGRGTAITNE

-3053 LGKKAGSGG
+3053 LGKKAGSG

-3123 GILKR
+3123 GTLKK

-3156 SKIFTYDKDGLMQYV
+3156 SKVFTYDKDGLMQYV

-3242 GWKDELDSLY
+3242 GWKDELDGLY

-3265 VANQNAILQEY
+3265 ISNQNAILQEY
-3276 IDNQLSVEEKLFNAI
+3276 IDNQLSVEEKLMTAI
-3291 VDRQQ
+3291 TDRQQ

-3313 EEYLNGLTDALNK
+3313 EEYINGLTDALNK

-3377 AMQKQIDTIQ
+3377 AMQKQIDAIQ

-3440 TQSYRGDSGLQSSE
+3440 TQSYREDSGLQSSE

-3479 KKYYSDAKYDDTIK
+3479 KKYYSDVKYDDAIK

-3501 EAFNTGYASGG
+3501 EAFNAGYASGG

-3521 EIFENAKKNQG
+3521 EVFENAKKNQVPSTG
-3532 SSTGGN
+3532 GNTGGN
-3538 TSGNTGGSS
+3538 TSGGSTGG
-3547 TGSNTTPTQTEGTS
+3547 NNTPTQTEGTS

-3576 SKPDLKAK
+3576 SKPDLNAK
-3584 KVGKIPNGSTME
+3584 KIGKIPNGGTME

-3611 NGTTGYSYKQ
+3611 NGMTGYSYKQ

-3639 VDGSKSKPEAFLSAK
+3639 VDGSKNKPEAFLSAK

>member
-1 MARNSVS
+1 
-8 LKVPVQVELMMN
+8 
-20 DAQQQVEKLKQLLGT
+20 
-35 VKADSSMYKGLSSQ
+35 
-49 VDKLDKAFEKLK
+49 
-61 DSASKPFTNQKD
+61 
-73 IDNFEKQITNLMQ
+73 
-86 AFQKTAGSFG
+86 
-96 KVKFSDL
+96 
-103 ILSKEDQQKVKEFE
+103 
-117 DQISGIKG
+117 
-125 KITQVKADVLKSLR
+125 
-139 GSDEF
+139 
-144 KDVFSANKILDTKS
+144 
-158 FDQVQKI
+158 
-165 LEGKLSNIRMEIE
+165 
-178 QAQKAVE
+178 
-185 DARKK
+185 
-190 FSDAGKN
+190 
-197 SAWYK
+197 
-202 NIKDT
+202 
-207 NPFIQML
+207 
-214 ESGTD
+214 
-219 TQFFNKTGAFKGGG
+219 
-233 KQAFI
+233 
-238 DQLKTTNL
+238 
-246 PQEILNKMAEMTK
+246 
-259 VQMVDYLKEF
+259 
-269 EASRQSAKTNF
+269 
-280 SEGPNAINQAKQQ
+280 
-293 LDALQAKANP
+293 
-303 LQNLLEA
+303 
-310 MKSSSTS
+310 
-317 QFSDLEAKLLS
+317 
-328 VTQAYENYKQ
+328 
-338 VVINSSPASQEAQK
+338 
-352 ALEELIKA
+352 
-360 FRGAP
+360 
-365 QVIDSTSRAMTQLT
+365 
-379 QRQDI
+379 
-384 LTGLQSSV
+384 
-392 QRWFGFY
+392 
-399 QILNMTRSAIRSM
+399 
-412 ITTVR
+412 
-417 ELDKVMTDIAV
+417 
-428 VTDMTQKDLWAQM
+428 
-441 DSYSSL
+441 
-447 AQQYGTT
+447 
-454 IKGVYQVSQLY
+454 
-465 YQQGL
+465 
-470 QTNEVMKLTEQTLV
+470 
-484 MAKVSGLDYAKAT
+484 
-497 DYMTVAVRGF
+497 
-507 SMEMSEAQRVTDVYS
+507 
-522 ALAAKTATDTT
+522 
-533 ELATAMSKVASGAAS
+533 
-548 VGSSFES
+548 
-555 TSAMLATMISV
+555 
-566 TREAPENLGSALKS
+566 
-580 IVSRFGELKSD
+580 
-591 PSTLVDSEGEAL
+591 
-603 SLNNVDKAL
+603 
-612 QSVGISLHD
+612 
-621 VNGQFRDFD
+621 
-630 DVIMEL
+630 
-636 AEKWNTIDKNAQRY
+636 
-650 IATVAAGNRQQ
+650 
-661 SRFLALVGNY
+661 
-671 DLLKKSM
+671 M

-722 MKTII
+722 MKTIV

-773 IARIKVATEDTSKEI
+773 ITKIKQDTKTTTDEI
-788 QQQSQN
+788 TNTAGQGGTSAGQQ
-794 TGDKS
+794 
-799 GTNFVEA
+799 
-806 FEARLQELKKLVP
+806 
-819 EYMSPNQTLTADSNS
+819 
-834 TLPVMENWKAALIT
+834 W
-848 AKNTITKYGSQLGAA
+848 AKNFRTQLGFIRQDIQALFGKNDKNQRLFAGRMLKLDAKDLGQDVIKNVSQWGGQLGAA
-863 LQMTSIA
+863 LQMASIA
-870 ISNGNQDLAQG
+870 ISNGNERLAQG
-881 LSGAGNTIAGIA
+881 LSGAGNLASGAA
-893 QIASERYITGAF
+893 QIASGSYITGAF
-905 SLISGLVQVFDAIH
+905 SLISGMAQVFDAVN

-924 KIADLEEELTD
+924 KIADLEKELTE

-946 YKTLESSIEKYNRLS
+946 YKTLDSSIEKYKKLE
-961 EAQYDSAEAAQEY
+961 EAQYDSSEAAREFKDCQEELVE
-974 QEAASSLAEEYPE
+974 QYPE
-987 LIKSYDAQGNAIID
+987 LIKSYDQNNNAIID
-1001 ASNQERLLAKLRGE
+1001 ANKMEEALQKARLA
-1015 SADATYK
+1015 SADATQEATK
-1022 ASLKELELQ
+1022 KELEVQNEKVKKAKDDLIETFGLGLLPSKSQRFGSFDLSTSNFEGVDQGEISIDLNEGYIVDQRDPEKNVSLNESQQEEMATLRARYEELQ
-1031 KEKQQEAEQAAE
+1031 SREESEKESSQYWKDLIRFREDLELFASQFIKTSDRTINSISGNEDLFSYVNSLSNAEESQTLVENRERFTAINAELTSLANEKGDTLVEYFDEATGLYNFFTEAVLDKYDEIKGAESTLEGFLDTSYGKQTLISYYNSFTEWYESLSETEQELFNQMALNQDKYGADDIIAKFNIQDEDLRKSVENYYESFSEENREALTGLIESTFSDTSSNEYLAFSTLLNTQTDKESGREITGNERKIITDAIKYTENLKEKGLNEFAASY
-1043 NAKSDVV
+1043 A
-1050 NAFNGKGSTSGS
+1050 
-1062 FWENQESNL
+1062 
-1071 LAFFGQ
+1071 Q
-1077 NPYFSGLSQER
+1077 NF
-1088 NIFGSTNFSY
+1088 
-1098 GDETIS
+1098 
-1104 NADLA
+1104 
-1109 KYFSKDSGSPFSADF
+1109 
-1124 SAYGEAIKNFDPDN
+1124 
-1138 LQNAGQALVSSLF
+1138 SSLF
-1151 ISYEEIY
+1151 DMFFES
-1158 EGLDKL
+1158 DNS
-1164 AEDYPEIA
+1164 AE
-1172 AVIRSNIQKD
+1172 
-1182 INAAEQD
+1182 
-1189 LVNISSETE
+1189 
-1198 NLILKSINASIQKN
+1198 
-1212 ASKEWQQMVDKS
+1212 
-1224 SSLLAIV
+1224 
-1231 TEALGEE
+1231 
-1238 IGNREDYDTYLETID
+1238 
-1253 YKQKEEELMNEA
+1253 
-1265 VSFWN
+1265 
-1270 GLSGKQQALFD
+1270 LFD
-1281 EMFSNPEKYSSEAF
+1281 
-1295 QKAFGGTQGF
+1295 
-1305 KEIYSSLIAP
+1305 
-1315 YYEGITK
+1315 
-1322 NLQENLYLFSASLLK
+1322 
-1337 NRTNSNAFF
+1337 
-1346 ATSSLSKLIDSVS
+1346 
-1359 TQNEADILKNAF
+1359 
-1371 TQADNLI
+1371 
-1378 SQGYTNLAESYSEQF
+1378 
-1393 SAIYKQILASSN
+1393 
-1405 KEQIFELMNSADLT
+1405 LMKSADLT
-1419 TISGIQAFQKQIK
+1419 TITGIQAFQKQIE
-1432 ESTLLDDT
+1432 ESELLDKA
-1440 EKEEIIDSLGAL
+1440 EKQEILNSLTDL
-1452 TSSIVVNLNAEIKI
+1452 TSSIVVNLNAEIKT

-1474 VKSISDNF
+1474 VKSMSDDF

-1518 DENDPSKY
+1518 DETDPSKY
-1526 VLANS
+1526 ILANS

-1538 DAEIAVLQKE
+1538 DAEIAALQKE
-1548 ASALDTALAA
+1548 ASALDDALAA

-1565 NISDDFLT
+1565 DISDEYMT
-1573 FLTAPVQALQGLKK
+1573 FITDPIQALEDLAK
-1587 GRIVSSEDE
+1587 GETISSEEE
-1596 ARSLFKNGNEALL
+1596 ARGLFKDNETLL

-1616 VWDLVYQYF
+1616 VWDLVYKYI
-1625 TDANYDIGEL
+1625 TDADYNIDNL
-1635 QKAINERVEDLQMSR
+1635 QKAINERVEELQMSQ
-1650 EALDEI
+1650 EALEEI
-1656 TANAKQY
+1656 NANAEKY

-1674 YKEAFDKADDT
+1674 YQEALGKVDGT
-1685 PWQPYVEKEIED
+1685 PWQPYVEKEMEE

-1703 NDFLSGG
+1703 DDFLSGG
-1710 AELIQKNRATYGND
+1710 VELIQKNRATYGND
-1724 IQGIIDS
+1724 IQGIIDD

-1736 AVAKVKKM
+1736 AVAKVKER
-1744 YEGGIGWTVEEYND
+1744 YAEGIGWTVEEYNN
-1758 AISQAVA
+1758 ALVQAVE

-1788 AFGTLDAVQALADAI
+1788 AFGTLDAVQALADALT
-1803 NIPLDQLTDVMSP
+1803 IPLEQLTDLASP

-1825 LDNEEIRSKVEG
+1825 LDDAEIRSKIEG
-1837 ITNYELLYAESVTN
+1837 ITNYELLYAESVAD

-1866 NLDIAD
+1866 NLDIAGK
-1872 RANLTDSLGK
+1872 ANLTDTLGK
-1882 LGIQID
+1882 LGIEID

-1915 INSLAG
+1915 INTLAG
-1921 KVMLSSLVKSAM
+1921 KVMLSSLVESAM

-1958 AKPGSA
+1958 AEPGTA
-1964 RREELEGE
+1964 RRKELEGE

-1981 ELKKADG
+1981 ELKEADG

-2007 WEGIGDAFKVLDGD
+2007 WEGMGDAFKVLDGD
-2021 DFKQNRIGY
+2021 DFKKNRIGY
-2030 QDFYNMINFAG
+2030 QDFYNMITMMG
-2041 DEILAGAKDANGNL
+2041 DDVLRASGIFKDKTM
-2055 ITASDLLD
+2055 TAADLLD
-2063 AGAQAL
+2063 AGAKAL

-2078 DLSKLGAN
+2078 DLSKLGTN

-2099 KGIHTLAQNQ
+2099 KGIHVLAQNQ

-2124 QTQEAFDKVAGDD
+2124 KTQEAFDKVAGDD

-2147 TYENGEFTWTSEQQT
+2147 TYENGEFNWSTDQQV
-2162 IVDALGQYASGLK
+2162 IIDYLGEYASGLK

-2192 PMLFA
+2192 PMLFS
-2197 LINKE
+2197 LINEE
-2202 GRGIIEALANALN
+2202 GRKAVKAVANALQD
-2215 GIDWSLLSGE
+2215 IDWSLLSGE
-2225 NAKLFQDKIN
+2225 NAQILQDKIN
-2235 ASLVQFG
+2235 SILEQYG
-2242 LQITIDPSKLTEKIQ
+2242 THITIDPSVLEKTIN
-2257 VKEGKEEENPLYQKI
+2257 VEEAKKGEDNPLLDKI
-2272 VDAAVSKGISKDKI
+2272 LDAAGEGWDKDKLLKKI
-2286 EEAIQKKLKE
+2286 EE
-2296 TDKTEITAGELIEI
+2296 TGKTEISVADIIDIVADGNEELKQKLLQDVQTEFTDGHYDVVLETWVSTDGKVRDENGNEI
-2310 IVGEADEKDK
+2310 T
-2320 EAVESYLLQTA
+2320 AVEMKEKTLAAINSNLNG
-2331 QTDYSE
+2331 DD
-2337 VKVPFTFTPTGKMGT
+2337 KVVIHPNVGVSG
-2352 PVVTD
+2352 
-2357 SEGKELT
+2357 
-2364 GEEVKNKLNELFS
+2364 
-2377 LDGDVKVEYT
+2377 VEYT
-2387 EEVDVEGNVQAH
+2387 VDGVDGSYPSYEEALNAA
-2399 YIFNGKKYTEEQVE
+2399 ITSGKTKQ
-2413 ELQKDI
+2413 
-2419 MAYQSAQN
+2419 
-2427 LSGESSTTSTETDIE
+2427 TETTATETNIE

-2447 IYIKEDSGALG
+2447 IYIKEGSGALG

-2495 AVSSPIEIEIT
+2495 ATNTPIEIEIT

-2513 STLTITPSTTPIL
+2513 STLTITPSATPAL
-2526 ELGEE
+2526 DLGEE
-2531 TPTVSNV
+2531 TPTVSDV

-2555 LTDSEGNTQSVTVDG
+2555 LTDSEGNTQSITVDG

-2633 EESDNTKSSAELR
+2633 EESGNTKSSAELR
-2646 KIVNEKKWSKESGD
+2646 KIVSEKKWSKESGD
-2660 NTHVMLTTYRQDILS
+2660 NTHVMLTTYREDILS

-2700 LQDALIANGGSPAG
+2700 LQDALTANGGSPAG

-2773 FTNFADLEAATKT
+2773 FTNFADLETATET

-2810 VEQQNGEGGEGG
+2810 VEQQNGNGGEGG

-2835 NLTSAVT
+2835 NLTSAVAN
-2842 SIQNASN
+2842 IQSAAAST
-2849 NATTAIEK
+2849 ATAIDK
-2857 VASAMDEIPT
+2857 IATAMGDVPT
-2867 DSSKAKAVSDTGK
+2867 DSSKAKAISDTGK
-2880 SIKNLPDKKTV
+2880 SIRQLPDKKIV
-2891 RVVISQP
+2891 RVSITQP

-2922 ITQKNFTTSTNSKV
+2922 ITQRNFTTSTNSKV
-2936 DATPGKAKGN
+2936 DAKSGLAKGN

-2958 ELGPELVVSDGHYF
+2958 ELGPELVVSNGHYF
-2972 IVGENGAEFVNLADD
+2972 VAGENGAEFVNLADD

-3000 QNGSAGRGMAITNE
+3000 QSGSAGRGTAITNE

-3053 LGKKAGSGG
+3053 LGKKAGSG

-3123 GILKR
+3123 GTLKK

-3156 SKIFTYDKDGLMQYV
+3156 SKVFTYDKDGLMQYV

-3242 GWKDELDSLY
+3242 GWKDELDGLY

-3265 VANQNAILQEY
+3265 ISNQNAILQEY
-3276 IDNQLSVEEKLFNAI
+3276 IDNQLSVEEKLMTAI
-3291 VDRQQ
+3291 TDRQQ

-3313 EEYLNGLTDALNK
+3313 EEYINGLTDALNK

-3377 AMQKQIDTIQ
+3377 AMQKQIDAIQ

-3440 TQSYRGDSGLQSSE
+3440 TQSYREDSGLQSSE

-3479 KKYYSDAKYDDTIK
+3479 KKYYSDVKYDDAIK

-3501 EAFNTGYASGG
+3501 EAFNAGYASGG

-3521 EIFENAKKNQG
+3521 EVFENAKKNQVPSTG
-3532 SSTGGN
+3532 GNTGGN
-3538 TSGNTGGSS
+3538 TSGGSTGG
-3547 TGSNTTPTQTEGTS
+3547 NNTPTQTEGTS

-3576 SKPDLKAK
+3576 SKPDLNAK
-3584 KVGKIPNGSTME
+3584 KIGKIPNGGTME

-3611 NGTTGYSYKQ
+3611 NGMTGYSYKQ

-3709 ISSDYSAR
+3709 ISSDYGAR

>member
-1 MARNSVS
+1 MRN
-8 LKVPVQVELMMN
+8 
-20 DAQQQVEKLKQLLGT
+20 
-35 VKADSSMYKGLSSQ
+35 
-49 VDKLDKAFEKLK
+49 KLK
-61 DSASKPFTNQKD
+61 DK
-73 IDNFEKQITNLMQ
+73 
-86 AFQKTAGSFG
+86 
-96 KVKFSDL
+96 
-103 ILSKEDQQKVKEFE
+103 
-117 DQISGIKG
+117 
-125 KITQVKADVLKSLR
+125 
-139 GSDEF
+139 
-144 KDVFSANKILDTKS
+144 
-158 FDQVQKI
+158 
-165 LEGKLSNIRMEIE
+165 
-178 QAQKAVE
+178 
-185 DARKK
+185 
-190 FSDAGKN
+190 
-197 SAWYK
+197 
-202 NIKDT
+202 
-207 NPFIQML
+207 
-214 ESGTD
+214 
-219 TQFFNKTGAFKGGG
+219 
-233 KQAFI
+233 
-238 DQLKTTNL
+238 
-246 PQEILNKMAEMTK
+246 
-259 VQMVDYLKEF
+259 
-269 EASRQSAKTNF
+269 
-280 SEGPNAINQAKQQ
+280 
-293 LDALQAKANP
+293 
-303 LQNLLEA
+303 
-310 MKSSSTS
+310 
-317 QFSDLEAKLLS
+317 
-328 VTQAYENYKQ
+328 
-338 VVINSSPASQEAQK
+338 
-352 ALEELIKA
+352 
-360 FRGAP
+360 
-365 QVIDSTSRAMTQLT
+365 
-379 QRQDI
+379 
-384 LTGLQSSV
+384 
-392 QRWFGFY
+392 
-399 QILNMTRSAIRSM
+399 
-412 ITTVR
+412 
-417 ELDKVMTDIAV
+417 
-428 VTDMTQKDLWAQM
+428 
-441 DSYSSL
+441 
-447 AQQYGTT
+447 
-454 IKGVYQVSQLY
+454 
-465 YQQGL
+465 
-470 QTNEVMKLTEQTLV
+470 
-484 MAKVSGLDYAKAT
+484 
-497 DYMTVAVRGF
+497 
-507 SMEMSEAQRVTDVYS
+507 
-522 ALAAKTATDTT
+522 
-533 ELATAMSKVASGAAS
+533 
-548 VGSSFES
+548 
-555 TSAMLATMISV
+555 
-566 TREAPENLGSALKS
+566 
-580 IVSRFGELKSD
+580 
-591 PSTLVDSEGEAL
+591 
-603 SLNNVDKAL
+603 
-612 QSVGISLHD
+612 
-621 VNGQFRDFD
+621 
-630 DVIMEL
+630 
-636 AEKWNTIDKNAQRY
+636 

-671 DLLKKSM
+671 DLLKESM

-686 EGALQMLKTMDSM
+686 EGALQMLKTMDSL

-711 LFYTSSGVEEL
+711 LFYTSSGIEEL
-722 MKTII
+722 MKFVV

-753 TLVNLISVVKQML
+753 TLVNLISTVKQLL
-766 YNGITDL
+766 YNNITEL
-773 IARIKVATEDTSKEI
+773 IAKIKNDAKETATEIENNSE
-788 QQQSQN
+788 
-794 TGDKS
+794 KS
-799 GTNFVEA
+799 GTNAATRFVNA
-806 FEARLQELKKLVP
+806 FKAKYQELKGLGSDIASKKT
-819 EYMSPNQTLTADSNS
+819 SFKDTALSG
-834 TLPVMENWKAALIT
+834 LQKT
-848 AKNTITKYGSQLGAA
+848 AKGITKYGTQIGAA
-863 LQMTSIA
+863 LQTASIA
-870 ISNGNQDLAQG
+870 ISNGNERIAQG
-881 LSGAGNTIAGIA
+881 LSGAGNLASGVA
-893 QIASERYITGAF
+893 QIASKQFITGAF
-905 SLISGLVQVFDAIH
+905 SLISGIAQVFDAVN

-924 KIADLEEELTD
+924 KIADLEKELTD

-941 LKKNK
+941 LKKNA
-946 YKTLESSIEKYNRLS
+946 YKSLNSSIEKYKKLE
-961 EAQYDSAEAAQEY
+961 EAQYDSADAAQEF
-974 QEAASSLAEEYPE
+974 QEAANSLAEEYPE
-987 LIKSYDAQGNAIID
+987 LIKSYDTQGNAIIE
-1001 ASNQERLLAKLRGE
+1001 ASKRESLLAELRRE

-1022 ASLKELELQ
+1022 ASMKEMELKE
-1031 KEKQQEAEQAAE
+1031 EKVKQA
-1043 NAKSDVV
+1043 
-1050 NAFNGKGSTSGS
+1050 
-1062 FWENQESNL
+1062 
-1071 LAFFGQ
+1071 
-1077 NPYFSGLSQER
+1077 
-1088 NIFGSTNFSY
+1088 
-1098 GDETIS
+1098 
-1104 NADLA
+1104 
-1109 KYFSKDSGSPFSADF
+1109 
-1124 SAYGEAIKNFDPDN
+1124 
-1138 LQNAGQALVSSLF
+1138 
-1151 ISYEEIY
+1151 
-1158 EGLDKL
+1158 
-1164 AEDYPEIA
+1164 
-1172 AVIRSNIQKD
+1172 
-1182 INAAEQD
+1182 
-1189 LVNISSETE
+1189 
-1198 NLILKSINASIQKN
+1198 
-1212 ASKEWQQMVDKS
+1212 
-1224 SSLLAIV
+1224 
-1231 TEALGEE
+1231 
-1238 IGNREDYDTYLETID
+1238 
-1253 YKQKEEELMNEA
+1253 EEELQDNESDMIISLNSSGNVFKSRMQDLEEFIQSYISENDLEGKSNLYVSSKNEPYLPLEINEVVARKDDNSNYSYEITRNGKTFDIGAAKKLMSALSQSNTIDEVRKNYSALIDYIGIENKDLLGLMTDFDDLLENTNEA
-1265 VSFWN
+1265 EGDLLKAREIAKKFATKPVSDKLFSDLVDEKTGKAWSLVEDSSGLFSMLAFSIAEEFRASGQEWEDFAKDKDFSEYDIVEEAENFWET
-1270 GLSGKQQALFD
+1270 LSDDNQEIFN
-1281 EMFSNPEKYSSEAF
+1281 EMFSNSDKYSSDDII
-1295 QKAFGGTQGF
+1295 KKFGIKEDSSLQ
-1305 KEIYSSLIAP
+1305 KEIKEYYQVTSEENREALTGLIENTFSDTLSNEYLAFSILLNTQTDKGTSREITGNERKVITDAIKYTESLKEKGLNKFAASYAQNFSSLFD
-1315 YYEGITK
+1315 
-1322 NLQENLYLFSASLLK
+1322 LFFESDNSAELFDLMKS
-1337 NRTNSNAFF
+1337 
-1346 ATSSLSKLIDSVS
+1346 
-1359 TQNEADILKNAF
+1359 ADI
-1371 TQADNLI
+1371 
-1378 SQGYTNLAESYSEQF
+1378 
-1393 SAIYKQILASSN
+1393 
-1405 KEQIFELMNSADLT
+1405 T
-1419 TISGIQAFQKQIK
+1419 TITGIQAFQKQIE
-1432 ESTLLDDT
+1432 ESELLDEA
-1440 EKEEIIDSLGAL
+1440 EKQEILDSLTGL
-1452 TSSIVVNLNAEIKI
+1452 TSSIVVNLNAKIKT

-1474 VKSISDNF
+1474 VKSMSDDF
-1482 DDLTKGLSIDEA
+1482 EDLTKGLSIDEA
-1494 LEAYNKMVAAGIED
+1494 LEAYNKMIALGIEG
-1508 LGSFTEVFKI
+1508 LGSFSEVFKL
-1518 DENDPSKY
+1518 DENDPTKY
-1526 VLANS
+1526 ILANS
-1531 EKLQAYQ
+1531 ELFEDVRKAQVAQLVEERGALET
-1538 DAEIAVLQKE
+1538 ALGV
-1548 ASALDTALAA
+1548 LDTLT
-1558 AESLSSG
+1558 STSSSG
-1565 NISDDFLT
+1565 SNGGESGYGSYSPSSLEDLMN
-1573 FLTAPVQALQGLKK
+1573 TATDGKTKEELSTL
-1587 GRIVSSEDE
+1587 SEE
-1596 ARSLFKNGNEALL
+1596 EVRSLFNEDTKAIFDTAGLWSSIYAYFAGGAEDIATLQQAVDDAAQEVANQTGILDELISSPEFLEINSLL
-1609 KTFDEAG
+1609 KTGE
-1616 VWDLVYQYF
+1616 
-1625 TDANYDIGEL
+1625 YD
-1635 QKAINERVEDLQMSR
+1635 K
-1650 EALDEI
+1650 ALDL
-1656 TANAKQY
+1656 ANNNTTWT
-1663 ASIKP
+1663 
-1668 LLAMGN
+1668 N
-1674 YKEAFDKADDT
+1674 YIQK
-1685 PWQPYVEKEIED
+1685 EKEE

-1703 NDFLSGG
+1703 DDFLSGG
-1710 AELIQKNRATYGND
+1710 AELIEKNRVTYGKD
-1724 IQGIIDS
+1724 IQADINKFS
-1731 FDNSN
+1731 NLN
-1736 AVAKVKKM
+1736 AVQKVKDAFV
-1744 YEGGIGWTVEEYND
+1744 EGIGWTNEEYNE
-1758 AISQAVA
+1758 ALVKAVE

-1788 AFGTLDAVQALADAI
+1788 AFGTLDAIQTLADAI
-1803 NIPLDQLTDVMSP
+1803 NIPLDQLTDLMSP

-1866 NLDIAD
+1866 NLNIAD

-1915 INSLAG
+1915 INSLAS
-1921 KVMLSSLVKSAM
+1921 KVMLSSLVESAM

-1958 AKPGSA
+1958 AEPGTA

-2007 WEGIGDAFKVLDGD
+2007 WEGMGDAFKVLDGD
-2021 DFKQNRIGY
+2021 DFKKNRIGY
-2030 QDFYNMINFAG
+2030 QDFYNMISFAG

-2124 QTQEAFDKVAGDD
+2124 QTQEAFDSIAGEDKKLS
-2137 NVIDFSELLP
+2137 IDELTP
-2147 TYENGEFTWTSEQQT
+2147 EITTENGEDITKWTENQLT
-2162 IVDALGQYASGLK
+2162 ILNALLGQFGDIEIAGKKLSEIIKNPASFIALTEEDKQKWVNYIQQFYSDGWLADSSGK
-2175 LTLINGVETTL
+2175 LALNGVEIPIPTLSFPSDGKEKFQNELKTLFEGQNLITPEEYNSLIDGFFKQLEKDGKKEFTINDFIQFAKGQGASSEFIKWLTENKDIIISKADGFKKEIKDSTGETVELQWNFEYGTYVSDSGKVYNEDGTETTL
-2186 GEVVKD
+2186 EEIKSNKLQDLNEELSGKGQTPITIEEIEVGLKKFEFKVSGSNQTFSSYGEALDFAIAQAQSKTGEV
-2192 PMLFA
+2192 
-2197 LINKE
+2197 
-2202 GRGIIEALANALN
+2202 
-2215 GIDWSLLSGE
+2215 
-2225 NAKLFQDKIN
+2225 
-2235 ASLVQFG
+2235 
-2242 LQITIDPSKLTEKIQ
+2242 
-2257 VKEGKEEENPLYQKI
+2257 
-2272 VDAAVSKGISKDKI
+2272 
-2286 EEAIQKKLKE
+2286 
-2296 TDKTEITAGELIEI
+2296 
-2310 IVGEADEKDK
+2310 
-2320 EAVESYLLQTA
+2320 
-2331 QTDYSE
+2331 
-2337 VKVPFTFTPTGKMGT
+2337 
-2352 PVVTD
+2352 D
-2357 SEGKELT
+2357 SE
-2364 GEEVKNKLNELFS
+2364 
-2377 LDGDVKVEYT
+2377 
-2387 EEVDVEGNVQAH
+2387 
-2399 YIFNGKKYTEEQVE
+2399 
-2413 ELQKDI
+2413 
-2419 MAYQSAQN
+2419 
-2427 LSGESSTTSTETDIE
+2427 TTATETDIE

-2485 AKAGMKQAQG
+2485 AKTGMKQAQG
-2495 AVSSPIEIEIT
+2495 AVNSPIEIEIT

-2513 STLTITPSTTPIL
+2513 SILTIIPSTTPTL

-2531 TPTVSNV
+2531 TPTVSDV

-2588 YSIDSVNGI
+2588 YSINSVNGI

-2620 KEITFTVKSQEEG
+2620 KEITFTVKPQEES
-2633 EESDNTKSSAELR
+2633 EETNTQSSAELR
-2646 KIVNEKKWSKESGD
+2646 KIVKEKKWSNASGD
-2660 NTHVMLTTYRQDILS
+2660 NVNVMLKTYKENILS

-2690 SQEDIQFLRD
+2690 SQEDIQFIRD
-2700 LQDALIANGGSPAG
+2700 LQDALTASYGNASQG
-2714 ANYPTVEALGELADK
+2714 YPTVEALGELADK

-2735 VSPTVLATANT
+2735 VSPTVLTTANT

-2773 FTNFADLEAATKT
+2773 FTNFADLETATET

-2810 VEQQNGEGGEGG
+2810 VEQQNGESGDGG

-2898 KTAVLNAVA
+2898 KTTSINAIA
-2907 TLTVKVQGAGSVISG
+2907 TLTVKVQGAGSVVSG
-2922 ITQKNFTTSTNSKV
+2922 ILEKKFSAPVGGNILTSN
-2936 DATPGKAKGN
+2936 AKGN

-2958 ELGPELVVSDGHYF
+2958 ELGPELVVSNGHYF
-2972 IVGENGAEFVNLADD
+2972 VAGENGAEFVNLADD

-3000 QNGSAGRGMAITNE
+3000 QNGSAGRGMAVTNE

-3040 DMWQALL
+3040 AMWQALL

-3053 LGKKAGSGG
+3053 LGKKAGSG

-3123 GILKR
+3123 GILKK

-3136 ASLQEDW
+3136 AFLQEDW

-3171 DGVDMGL
+3171 DGADRGL
-3178 DILAKLNSTDK
+3178 DILAKLNSTDA
-3189 TGAPTGAGA
+3189 TGAPTGVGKN
-3198 DSQAQ
+3198 SQTQ
-3203 INYLKSIGFDV
+3203 LNYLKSIGFDV

-3242 GWKDELDSLY
+3242 GWMEELDGLY

-3265 VANQNAILQEY
+3265 VASQNEILQEY

-3296 AEIDKMQDLLD
+3296 AQIDKMQDLLD

-3313 EEYLNGLTDALNK
+3313 EEYINGLTDALNK

-3387 EASDNQIEKLQKQID
+3387 EASNNQIEKLQKQID

-3428 TPEKMLEFIEKY
+3428 TPEKMLEFIERY
-3440 TQSYRGDSGLQSSE
+3440 TQSYREDSGLQSSE

-3479 KKYYSDAKYDDTIK
+3479 KKYYSDAKYDDAIK

-3501 EAFNTGYASGG
+3501 EAFNAGYASGG

-3532 SSTGGN
+3532 SSAGN
-3538 TSGNTGGSS
+3538 SGSSSGSS
-3547 TGSNTTPTQTEGTS
+3547 TPAPEQSA
-3561 RGKVKTN
+3561 RGN
-3568 TGAGLYIR
+3568 
-3576 SKPDLKAK
+3576 AK
-3584 KVGKIPNGSTME
+3584 FKNKDYQVYS
-3596 IYDDYKNSKWYKVRY
+3596 YDDATTKKKGPIVYGNGKNVSFIVYDEQGNRILIS
-3611 NGTTGYSYKQ
+3611 GTDGKGRK
-3621 YIKKYAQG
+3621 IEKRWVPKKYFQYAQG

-3670 LRSCIEAIQALA
+3670 LRSCIESIQALA

-3729 VAKKAG
+3729 IAKKAG

>member
-1 MARNSVS
+1 
-8 LKVPVQVELMMN
+8 
-20 DAQQQVEKLKQLLGT
+20 
-35 VKADSSMYKGLSSQ
+35 
-49 VDKLDKAFEKLK
+49 
-61 DSASKPFTNQKD
+61 
-73 IDNFEKQITNLMQ
+73 
-86 AFQKTAGSFG
+86 
-96 KVKFSDL
+96 
-103 ILSKEDQQKVKEFE
+103 
-117 DQISGIKG
+117 
-125 KITQVKADVLKSLR
+125 
-139 GSDEF
+139 
-144 KDVFSANKILDTKS
+144 
-158 FDQVQKI
+158 
-165 LEGKLSNIRMEIE
+165 
-178 QAQKAVE
+178 
-185 DARKK
+185 
-190 FSDAGKN
+190 
-197 SAWYK
+197 
-202 NIKDT
+202 
-207 NPFIQML
+207 
-214 ESGTD
+214 
-219 TQFFNKTGAFKGGG
+219 
-233 KQAFI
+233 
-238 DQLKTTNL
+238 
-246 PQEILNKMAEMTK
+246 
-259 VQMVDYLKEF
+259 
-269 EASRQSAKTNF
+269 
-280 SEGPNAINQAKQQ
+280 
-293 LDALQAKANP
+293 
-303 LQNLLEA
+303 
-310 MKSSSTS
+310 
-317 QFSDLEAKLLS
+317 
-328 VTQAYENYKQ
+328 
-338 VVINSSPASQEAQK
+338 
-352 ALEELIKA
+352 
-360 FRGAP
+360 
-365 QVIDSTSRAMTQLT
+365 
-379 QRQDI
+379 
-384 LTGLQSSV
+384 
-392 QRWFGFY
+392 
-399 QILNMTRSAIRSM
+399 
-412 ITTVR
+412 
-417 ELDKVMTDIAV
+417 
-428 VTDMTQKDLWAQM
+428 
-441 DSYSSL
+441 
-447 AQQYGTT
+447 
-454 IKGVYQVSQLY
+454 
-465 YQQGL
+465 
-470 QTNEVMKLTEQTLV
+470 
-484 MAKVSGLDYAKAT
+484 
-497 DYMTVAVRGF
+497 
-507 SMEMSEAQRVTDVYS
+507 
-522 ALAAKTATDTT
+522 
-533 ELATAMSKVASGAAS
+533 
-548 VGSSFES
+548 
-555 TSAMLATMISV
+555 
-566 TREAPENLGSALKS
+566 
-580 IVSRFGELKSD
+580 
-591 PSTLVDSEGEAL
+591 
-603 SLNNVDKAL
+603 
-612 QSVGISLHD
+612 
-621 VNGQFRDFD
+621 
-630 DVIMEL
+630 
-636 AEKWNTIDKNAQRY
+636 
-650 IATVAAGNRQQ
+650 
-661 SRFLALVGNY
+661 
-671 DLLKKSM
+671 M

-686 EGALQMLKTMDSM
+686 EGALQMLKTMDSL

-711 LFYTSSGVEEL
+711 LFYTSSGIEEL
-722 MKTII
+722 MKFVV

-753 TLVNLISVVKQML
+753 TLVNLISTVKQLL
-766 YNGITDL
+766 YNNITEL
-773 IARIKVATEDTSKEI
+773 IAKIKNDTKETATEIENNSE
-788 QQQSQN
+788 
-794 TGDKS
+794 KS
-799 GTNFVEA
+799 GTNAATRFVNA
-806 FEARLQELKKLVP
+806 FKAKYQELKRLGSDIASGKT
-819 EYMSPNQTLTADSNS
+819 SFKDTALSG
-834 TLPVMENWKAALIT
+834 LQKT
-848 AKNTITKYGSQLGAA
+848 AKGITKYGTQIGAA
-863 LQMTSIA
+863 FQMASIA
-870 ISNGNQDLAQG
+870 ISNGNERLAQG
-881 LSGAGNTIAGIA
+881 LSGAGNLAAGVA
-893 QIASERYITGAF
+893 QIATKQYITGAF
-905 SLISGLVQVFDAIH
+905 SLISGLAQAFDALN

-924 KIADLEEELTD
+924 KIADLEKELTE

-946 YKTLESSIEKYNRLS
+946 YKTFESSLKKYEKLK
-961 EAQYDSAEAAQEY
+961 EVQYDSAEAAQEA
-974 QEAASSLAEEYPE
+974 QEAANSLAEEYPD
-987 LIKSYDAQGNAIID
+987 LIKSYDDQGNAIVEVAD
-1001 ASNQERLLAKLRGE
+1001 QEKLLAKLRRE
-1015 SADATYK
+1015 SADAAYE
-1022 ASLKELELQ
+1022 ASLKEMEI
-1031 KEKQQEAEQAAE
+1031 KEAELEKAKQNAYNEKASYMNSSSLWTTNGEIVESNGDHTLSLFFEEGTEPYVGIDGKQVGGTAE
-1043 NAKSDVV
+1043 EASKNPEIQEIPEDTLKALREANNKFKSAEDSESREQ
-1050 NAFNGKGSTSGS
+1050 AFNEYLKLVNEVFISYTGEVLKS
-1062 FWENQESNL
+1062 FDESEKEV
-1071 LAFFGQ
+1071 
-1077 NPYFSGLSQER
+1077 SQAR
-1088 NIFGSTNFSY
+1088 
-1098 GDETIS
+1098 
-1104 NADLA
+1104 
-1109 KYFSKDSGSPFSADF
+1109 
-1124 SAYGEAIKNFDPDN
+1124 EAIKTYATKPASEKLYSD
-1138 LQNAGQALVSSLF
+1138 LVDKKTGKEWSLVEDSSGLF
-1151 ISYEEIY
+1151 SMLAFSI
-1158 EGLDKL
+1158 
-1164 AEDYPEIA
+1164 AEDFRASGQEWEDFAKDKDFSEDDVVKEAENFWKTLSDDNQEIF
-1172 AVIRSNIQKD
+1172 N
-1182 INAAEQD
+1182 
-1189 LVNISSETE
+1189 
-1198 NLILKSINASIQKN
+1198 
-1212 ASKEWQQMVDKS
+1212 
-1224 SSLLAIV
+1224 
-1231 TEALGEE
+1231 
-1238 IGNREDYDTYLETID
+1238 
-1253 YKQKEEELMNEA
+1253 
-1265 VSFWN
+1265 
-1270 GLSGKQQALFD
+1270 
-1281 EMFSNPEKYSSEAF
+1281 EMFSNSDKYSSNDIISKFNIQDEKLKQELEKYYKITSDENEEALTKLLENTF
-1295 QKAFGGTQGF
+1295 SDTLSAEYKAFSEVIENEDEVTGNERALITDAIKYTEEL
-1305 KEIYSSLIAP
+1305 KEKGLN
-1315 YYEGITK
+1315 
-1322 NLQENLYLFSASLLK
+1322 NLAISYAKSFSALFKSISESD
-1337 NRTNSNAFF
+1337 NS
-1346 ATSSLSKLIDSVS
+1346 
-1359 TQNEADILKNAF
+1359 
-1371 TQADNLI
+1371 
-1378 SQGYTNLAESYSEQF
+1378 AELF
-1393 SAIYKQILASSN
+1393 D
-1405 KEQIFELMNSADLT
+1405 LMKSADLT
-1419 TISGIQAFQKQIK
+1419 TISGIQAFQKQIE
-1432 ESTLLDDT
+1432 ESELLDET
-1440 EKEEIIDSLGAL
+1440 EKQEILKSLTGL
-1452 TSSIVVNLNAEIKI
+1452 TSSIVVNLNAEIKT

-1474 VKSISDNF
+1474 VKSMSDDF

-1494 LEAYNKMVAAGIED
+1494 LEAYDKMVALGIEG
-1508 LGSFTEVFKI
+1508 LSSFSEVFKL
-1518 DENDPSKY
+1518 DENDPTKY
-1526 VLANS
+1526 ILANS
-1531 EKLQAYQ
+1531 ELFEDVRKAQVAQLVEERGALET
-1538 DAEIAVLQKE
+1538 ALGVLDTLTSTSSSGSNGGESGYGSYSPSSLEDLMNAATDGKTKE
-1548 ASALDTALAA
+1548 ELSAL
-1558 AESLSSG
+1558 
-1565 NISDDFLT
+1565 
-1573 FLTAPVQALQGLKK
+1573 
-1587 GRIVSSEDE
+1587 SEKE
-1596 ARSLFKNGNEALL
+1596 VRSLFNEDTKAIFDTAGLWSSIYAYFAGGAEDIATLQQAVDDAAQEVANQTGILDELINSPEFLEINSLL
-1609 KTFDEAG
+1609 KTGE
-1616 VWDLVYQYF
+1616 
-1625 TDANYDIGEL
+1625 YD
-1635 QKAINERVEDLQMSR
+1635 K
-1650 EALDEI
+1650 ALDL
-1656 TANAKQY
+1656 ANNNTTWT
-1663 ASIKP
+1663 
-1668 LLAMGN
+1668 N
-1674 YKEAFDKADDT
+1674 YIQK
-1685 PWQPYVEKEIED
+1685 EKEE

-1703 NDFLSGG
+1703 DDFLSGG
-1710 AELIQKNRATYGND
+1710 AELIEKNRVTYGKD
-1724 IQGIIDS
+1724 IQADINKFSDL
-1731 FDNSN
+1731 N
-1736 AVAKVKKM
+1736 AVQKVKDAFV
-1744 YEGGIGWTVEEYND
+1744 EGIGWTNEEYNEALVK
-1758 AISQAVA
+1758 AIE

-1771 SGAAQ
+1771 SGVAQ

-1803 NIPLDQLTDVMSP
+1803 NIPLDQLTDIMSP

-1825 LDNEEIRSKVEG
+1825 LDDEEIRSKVEG

-1888 PNAFTQTVDGFK
+1888 PNAFTQTLDGFK

-1921 KVMLSSLVKSAM
+1921 KVMLSSLVESAM

-1958 AKPGSA
+1958 AKPGTA

-2007 WEGIGDAFKVLDGD
+2007 WEGMGDAFKVLDGD
-2021 DFKQNRIGY
+2021 DFKKNRIGY
-2030 QDFYNMINFAG
+2030 QDFYNMITMMGDDVLHAAG
-2041 DEILAGAKDANGNL
+2041 ITSKKMNGAAN
-2055 ITASDLLD
+2055 LLD

-2124 QTQEAFDKVAGDD
+2124 QTQEAFDSIAGEDKKLS
-2137 NVIDFSELLP
+2137 IDELMP
-2147 TYENGEFTWTSEQQT
+2147 EITTENGEDITKWTENQLT
-2162 IVDALGQYASGLK
+2162 LLNALLGQFGDIEIAGKKLSEIIKDPASFVALTEEDKQKWVNYIQQFYSDGWFADSSGK
-2175 LTLINGVETTL
+2175 LALNGVEIPIPTLSFPSDGKEKFQSELKTLFEGQNLITPEEYNSLIDSFFKQLKKDGKKEFTINDFIQFAKGQGASSEFIKWLTENKDTIISKADGFKKEIKDSTGKTVELQWNFEYGTYVSDSGKVYNEDGTETTL
-2186 GEVVKD
+2186 EEIKSNKLHDLNEELSGKGQTPITIEEIEVGLKKFEFKVSGSNQTFSSYEEALDFAIAQAQSKTGEV
-2192 PMLFA
+2192 
-2197 LINKE
+2197 
-2202 GRGIIEALANALN
+2202 
-2215 GIDWSLLSGE
+2215 
-2225 NAKLFQDKIN
+2225 
-2235 ASLVQFG
+2235 
-2242 LQITIDPSKLTEKIQ
+2242 
-2257 VKEGKEEENPLYQKI
+2257 
-2272 VDAAVSKGISKDKI
+2272 
-2286 EEAIQKKLKE
+2286 
-2296 TDKTEITAGELIEI
+2296 
-2310 IVGEADEKDK
+2310 
-2320 EAVESYLLQTA
+2320 
-2331 QTDYSE
+2331 
-2337 VKVPFTFTPTGKMGT
+2337 
-2352 PVVTD
+2352 D
-2357 SEGKELT
+2357 SE
-2364 GEEVKNKLNELFS
+2364 
-2377 LDGDVKVEYT
+2377 
-2387 EEVDVEGNVQAH
+2387 
-2399 YIFNGKKYTEEQVE
+2399 
-2413 ELQKDI
+2413 
-2419 MAYQSAQN
+2419 
-2427 LSGESSTTSTETDIE
+2427 TTATETDIE
-2442 IVPQK
+2442 IVPRK

-2495 AVSSPIEIEIT
+2495 AENTPIEIEIT

-2513 STLTITPSTTPIL
+2513 STLTITPSTTPTL

-2531 TPTVSNV
+2531 TPTVSDV

-2545 TVKPTSYQVD
+2545 TVKPTSYKVD
-2555 LTDSEGNTQSVTVDG
+2555 LTDSEGNTQSITVDG

-2620 KEITFTVKSQEEG
+2620 KEITFTVKPQEES
-2633 EESDNTKSSAELR
+2633 EETNTQSSAELR
-2646 KIVNEKKWSKESGD
+2646 KIVKEKKWSNASGD
-2660 NTHVMLTTYRQDILS
+2660 NVNVMLKTYKENILS

-2690 SQEDIQFLRD
+2690 SQEDIQFIRD
-2700 LQDALIANGGSPAG
+2700 LQDALTASYGNASQG
-2714 ANYPTVEALGELADK
+2714 YPTVEALGELADK

-2773 FTNFADLEAATKT
+2773 FTNFADLETATET

-2810 VEQQNGEGGEGG
+2810 VEQQNGESGDGG

-2857 VASAMDEIPT
+2857 VASAMSEIPT
-2867 DSSKAKAVSDTGK
+2867 DSSKAKAISDTGR
-2880 SIKNLPDKKTV
+2880 SIKSLPDKKTV
-2891 RVVISQP
+2891 KVVISQP
-2898 KTAVLNAVA
+2898 KTTSINAIA
-2907 TLTVKVQGAGSVISG
+2907 TLTVKVQGAGSVVSG
-2922 ITQKNFTTSTNSKV
+2922 ILEKKFSAPVGGNILTS
-2936 DATPGKAKGN
+2936 KAKGN

-2958 ELGPELVVSDGHYF
+2958 ELGPELVVSNGHYF
-2972 IVGENGAEFVNLADD
+2972 VAGENGAEFVNLADD

-3000 QNGSAGRGMAITNE
+3000 QNGSAGRGMAVTNE

-3040 DMWQALL
+3040 AMWQALL

-3053 LGKKAGSGG
+3053 LGKKAGSG

-3123 GILKR
+3123 GILKK

-3171 DGVDMGL
+3171 DGADRGL
-3178 DILAKLNSTDK
+3178 DILAKLNSTDA
-3189 TGAPTGAGA
+3189 TGAPTGVGKN
-3198 DSQAQ
+3198 SQTQ
-3203 INYLKSIGFDV
+3203 LNYLKSIGFDV

-3242 GWKDELDSLY
+3242 GWMEELDGLY

-3265 VANQNAILQEY
+3265 VASQNEILQEY

-3296 AEIDKMQDLLD
+3296 AQIDKMQDLLD

-3313 EEYLNGLTDALNK
+3313 EEYINGLTDALNK

-3387 EASDNQIEKLQKQID
+3387 EASNNQIEKLQKQID

-3440 TQSYRGDSGLQSSE
+3440 TQSYREDSGLQSSE

-3479 KKYYSDAKYDDTIK
+3479 KKYYSNAKYDDAIK

-3501 EAFNTGYASGG
+3501 EAFNAGYASGG

-3532 SSTGGN
+3532 SSAGN
-3538 TSGNTGGSS
+3538 SGSSSGSS
-3547 TGSNTTPTQTEGTS
+3547 TPTPEQGA
-3561 RGKVKTN
+3561 RGN
-3568 TGAGLYIR
+3568 
-3576 SKPDLKAK
+3576 AK
-3584 KVGKIPNGSTME
+3584 FKNKDYQVYS
-3596 IYDDYKNSKWYKVRY
+3596 YDDATTKKKGPIVYGNGKNVSFTVYDEQGNRILIS
-3611 NGTTGYSYKQ
+3611 GTDGKGRK
-3621 YIKKYAQG
+3621 IEKRWVPKKYFQYAQG

-3659 KSKIFSDSNFS
+3659 KSKIFSNSNFS

-3729 VAKKAG
+3729 IAKKAG